1 MGKPFWRSVEYFFT
15 GNYSADN
22 GNNDIVAIGF
32 GGEIHAYGGDDHVTV
47 GSIGATVHTGSGND
61 TVVGGSAYLR
71 VEDSTGHLSVKG
83 AAGYADIN
91 KSGDGNVSFAGAAGG
106 VSIDHLGHHGDVS
119 YGGAAAYNSVKR
131 KGLSGNVTFKGAG
144 GYNALWHETN
154 HGNLSFAGAGAG
166 NKLDRTWF
174 DQYQG
179 SRGDV
184 SFDGAGAANSISSR
198 VETGNITFRGAGA
211 DNHLV
216 RKGKVGD
223 ITLQGAGAS
232 NRIERTRQAE
242 DVYQQTHGNI
252 RFEGVGGYNSFYS
265 DVAHG
270 DIHFSGGG
278 AYNTITRKG
287 SGSSFDAQGM
297 EYAKAEDIVLT
308 TAKMH
313 GSWIGSGT
321 HAVTAVKSE
330 REPNTYLFA
339 IADGT
344 YTKINKVR
352 LSNDPKTGKLKYY
365 SEAWYKQGNHLS
377 GLARSDVSSAGGFEV
392 NPINGGYTLSNIA
405 VEHQQSLTVHAME
418 KDLTE
423 YEWVTYANGA
433 LIDAKDV
440 VLSDAKMGGH
450 AISTDGTK
458 VDVQAIK
465 SNRKPNTYV
474 YAKVLGP
481 YTKIVVV
488 ELANDAETGVLK
500 YQARSWY
507 KEGDHTANL
516 ANEDISSANGYHSMG
531 KGGYSLSALNY
542 SVNAIRSMSETVA
555 DIDEYTD
562 QTLFKPATDSG
573 ESSGD
578 VHFSGAGGG
587 NVIKSNVTRGNVYFN
602 GGGIANV
609 ILHSSQF
616 GNTEFNGGGAANVI
630 VKSGEEGDLTFRG
643 AGLANVLVHQSKQGK
658 MDVYAGGAVNV
669 LVRIGDGQYLAHLLA
684 YGNISV
690 HKGNGNSRVAM
701 LGGYNTHTQIGS
713 GHGLW
718 LAAGGFNVMTQVG
731 NGEVTSVLAGGA
743 NVLTKVGE
751 GELTAGMLGGANV
764 MTHISGDEQ
773 ASNTTAVALG
783 GANILTKKGKGD
795 TLAVMGGGAN
805 VLTHVG
811 DGSTTGVMVGGAN
824 ILTKVGNG
832 DTTGIMLGVGNVLTH
847 VGDGQTLGVMGAA
860 GNIFTKV
867 GDGTSIAAMI
877 GAGNIFTHVGE
888 GNAWALMGGL
898 GNVFTKVGNGDAL
911 ALMVAEANVFTHI
924 GDGMSVALMLAKG
937 NVATKVGNGTTLAAM
952 VGNANIFTHIGNG
965 STFAAMIGQ
974 ANVMTKVGND
984 LTAALMVGKANIY
997 THVGDGT
1004 SLGLFAGEMNV
1015 MTKVGNGTTLAA
1027 MFGKANI
1034 MTHVGDGLTGV
1045 LALGE
1050 ANIVT
1055 KVGDDFMGVVAAAK
1069 ANVVTHVGDAT
1080 TAAVLAGKG
1089 NILTKVGEGTTVGLL
1104 ISDIGNVMT
1113 HVGDGTTIGIAKG
1126 KANIVTKVGDGLG
1139 INVAWG
1145 QANVFTQVGDG
1156 DRYNFAK
1163 GEANILTKVG
1173 DGQEVSVVQGK
1184 ANIITHV
1191 GNGDDYTGAWGKA
1204 NVITKV
1210 GDGRNV
1216 VLAKGEANIVTQ
1228 VGDGDS
1234 FNALWSKG
1242 NVVTKVG
1249 DGMQVTAAKGKA
1261 NITTTVGNGLS
1272 VTAAYG
1278 DANINTKV
1286 GNGVSVNVA
1295 WGKYNIN
1302 TKVGDGL
1309 NVAVMKG
1316 KANANIHIGDGLNIN
1331 ASYARNNV
1339 AIKVG
1344 NGDFYSLAVASSN
1357 TSSNKLSALFDNV
1370 KQTLLGVGGSQ
1381 AINYLVQGDEAS
1393 TSGTQKGRG
1402 AIATPEITKLDGF
1415 QMDAIEEVGSDL
1427 GDSLTG
1433 SVTKVDTPD
1442 LNEMDNDLNIDGASD
1457 HAPNLIVNGDFE
1469 QGDRGWQSTHGVE
1482 ASYSGSVY
1490 GVNGEGHGTRV
1501 TELDTHTN
1509 TSLYQDLTDLTE
1521 GEVIAV
1527 SFDFAKRAG
1536 LSNNEGIEVLWNGEV
1551 VFSSSGDASAWQQ
1564 KTLKLTAHAGSN
1576 RIEFKGT
1583 GHNDGLGYILDNV
1596 VAKSESSPQA
1606 NAVSE
1611 HAKQNQA
1618 SQNALS
1624 DKERAEADRQRL
1636 EQEKQKQL
1644 DAVAGSQSQLESTD
1658 QQAIENNGQA
1668 QRDAVKEE
1676 SEAVTAELTTL
1687 AQGLDVLDGQATHTG
1702 KSGEQWRNDFAGGLL
1717 DGVQSQIDDAKQ
1729 LASDKMA
1736 AAKQT
1741 QSDNNSKVKD
1751 SIAKSEAG
1759 VAKGEQNRAGA
1770 EQDIAEA
1777 KADAETRKADAVAKS
1792 HDAKQAESDAHSAAN
1807 DAQSRGDRDAMN
1819 AENKANQ
1826 AQNDAQGA
1834 KQNEG
1839 DRPDRQGVA
1848 GSGLSGNA
1856 HRVEGA
1862 GETGSHV
1869 NTDSQ
1874 TNADGRFS
1882 DGLTEQELEAL
1893 EGATNAVNRLQIN
1906 AGIRSK
1912 NSGSTITSMFMEA
1925 NADSI
1930 VVDTTASQDV
1940 VRKEV
1945 RISGVNLVGL
1955 GEASHDSAE
1964 SLVAARAEKVANLYR
1979 WLDTDNDVATDKYVP
1994 VPGFERVDADVSDEV
2009 KQRMIQ
2015 SMSGY
2020 IEHTDNQVPK
2030 DQAQALATLFVES
2043 TLDYDWDKRVE
2054 FLTKL
2059 ESYGYSFE
2067 TPHAEKSIVSFW
2079 SGKNFKQYRDVLDN
2093 AQTDGKKVVYD
2104 IDVKGN
2110 AFAIDLNKHLMR
2122 WGGLFLDPD
2131 NAEQNQLKSS
2141 IDAATFSN
2149 TGFWSSVYATG
2160 AQHDVYVIAEG
2171 GVRLGNYFWHVE
2183 LPALRQLQREGLVGE
2198 IRLLDKPVSEYKDLP
2213 ADEIGRRLTDAGV
2226 GVKVRFD
2233 ALSSAR
2239 QAELLADNPDD
2250 YRADTLVELDVKL
2263 SAIDSMLRESLPFYS
2278 LRTERNLLVQEGDEG
2293 FEVRS
2298 WPGSDDK
2305 SKTILLDNPEDAAQ
2319 QKAIERFILANFDNF
2334 EQMPDE
2340 LFLVDNKV
2348 LSHHDGRTRILAQK
2362 EDGAW
2367 TYNTNSELMSVT
2379 ELLDAAHVSG
2389 KVRGE
2394 SYQKVIDALAEYHAS
2409 TAEHADYELESVEQL
2424 VNLRKK
2430 IEGYAL
2436 GHPDSGRLEAM
2447 NSLLNQVNSRLEE
2460 VSVLAVSE
2468 QSIKAHDSF
2477 SRLYDQL
2484 DNAHLK
2490 QSKHLYLDGN
2500 GDFVTKGKGNLAKI
2514 DQLGGSDAVLEKV
2527 KASVN
2532 HEYGQAIADTIFAGL
2547 SANELAKDGK
2557 GIDITGLNRIHQA
2570 LEQHMSPVSATMYI
2584 WKPSDHSALG
2594 HAALQIGQGRTQIDA
2609 QAAADFN
2616 KQNYVS
2622 WWPLGSKSSNIRN
2635 IFNVATEYQ
2644 PDLKLRWSDF
2654 SQPAHQNDTL
2664 EHDMASEEN
2673 DGFGLN
2679 DGETKL
2685 KRFIEKLNAAKGI
2698 DAAYKDASE
2707 GYASVL
2713 LGNPDMLVST
2723 GIPAHVFQ
2731 PFVDQWNDTSYDMMD
2746 VANRFAQEL
2755 QKQAQASGDP
2765 ALVAKRIDNVVRLFA
2780 ERALEEIE
2788 AFKASQADEGRVFRI
2803 NLEGLDVAAMQAEW
2817 NRLSHDPDA
2826 RYQLLTKN
2834 CSSTVAKVLK
2844 AGGADK
2850 LIGHTWRPK
2859 FGVWT
2864 PTELFNFGQ
2873 ALQEAQLEIAAK
2885 KQSHQVNDDLDAL
2898 SGSEKHKDKVA
2909 IENDGTPP
2917 RDKVPLSP
2925 LTRFLNNELY
2935 GERDARRKIGDITQT
2950 LLDHAVEK
2958 GESQKVTLKGEAGRL
2973 TGYYHQ
2979 GTASSDDETSTTS
2992 GKVVLFLHGSGSS
3005 AEEQASAIRSHYQKQ
3020 GIDMLAVNLRGY
3032 GESDGGPS
3040 EKGLYQDARTMFNY
3054 LVNDKGIDPSN
3065 IILHGY
3071 SMGGP
3076 IAADLARYAAQN
3088 GQAVSG
3094 LLLDRPMPS
3103 MTKAITAHEVANP
3116 AGIVGTIAKAVN
3128 GQFSVEKNLK
3138 GLPQE
3143 TPILLLTDNEG
3154 LGEEGEKL
3162 RVKLSNSGFNVT
3174 GEQTFYGHEASNRL
3188 MSQYTGQ
3195 IVSDLLNTQHIKHNE
3210 AKLNLEP
3217 HGKNYESRDLIL
3229 KPISQPETVELGMPE
3244 VDQKVLAD
3252 IAERENVIIGVRPV
3266 DEKSKSLIASK
3277 MYSSKGLFVKAKSS
3291 DWGPMSGF
3299 IPVDQSFAKAS
3310 ARRDLET
3317 FNRHAEQS
3325 IQSGNAVSADLYLN
3339 QVRVEELV
3347 SKYHS
3352 LTPLEL
3358 DDQSGMYKTTAT
3370 NGDQSVPFFLNR
3382 VTVDGNELWQVH
3394 YITNGELAPFKVI
3407 GDPVSK
3413 QPMTAD
3419 YDLLTVMYSYGDLG
3433 PQDKVKQPL
3442 TWQQWK
3448 DSVTYEDLTP
3458 KYKELYS
3465 NEDLY
3470 NKKDGASLGNVSG
3483 RLKELKDRI
3492 NVDLGRTNGLEMVHH
3507 GADDANPYAVMA
3519 DNFPATFF
3527 VPKSL
3532 FAEDGLGEGKGS
3544 IQTYFNVNEQG
3555 AVVIRNPQEF
3565 SDFQQVTIN
3574 ASFRASFNDKW
3585 NHGLDE
3591 PLFTTK
3597 RKLSHE
3603 FLNKRDQL
3611 LKKLS
3616 GGRLDAQDETLVAL
3630 GNPDDV
3636 SGNKAIVAVD
3646 VSQIFTRQEL
3656 KERANV
3662 FAKPIGASYQG
3673 ILDQLDLVHQ
3683 TVSRDQIVAS
3693 FELNKKVNAYIA
3705 EHPTSGRNQALTQ
3718 LKEQITS
3725 ALFIGK
3731 MQVAQVDIDAIAQ
3744 TRPELAARIFMV
3756 AIEEA
3761 NGEHRGLTDMMVRW
3775 ANEDPYLAPK
3785 QGYKG
3790 ETPNDLGFDAKYH
3803 VDLGDHYADFKQWL
3817 ETSQSNGLL
3826 SKATLD
3832 ESTKTV
3838 HLGYSYQELQD
3849 LTGVES
3855 VQMAFYFLKE
3865 AAKKVDPISGDSA
3878 EMILLKKFADKSYLS
3893 QLDSDRMD
3901 QIEGIY
3907 RSSHETDVDA
3917 WDRRYSG
3924 AGYDELTNKLAGA
3937 TGVDEQLSVLL
3948 DDRKGLLIGEVHGS
3962 DVNGLRFVNEQMD
3975 ALKKQ
3980 GVTVI
3985 GLEHLRSDLAQP
3997 LIDRYLATGVM
4008 SSELSAMLKTKHLDA
4023 TLFENARANGM
4034 RIVALDANSSARP
4047 NVQGTEHGLMYR
4059 AGAANN
4065 IAVEVLQSLPDDEK
4079 FVAIYG
4085 KAHLQSHKGIEG
4097 FVPGITHRLDLPAL
4111 RVSDSN
4117 QFRVEQDDMTLRVV
4131 YDDVANKPKLTF
4143 KDSLSGANT
4152 AIHNQNVND
4161 WERVAVTPTADGG
4174 ETRFDGQIIVQMEN
4188 DSVVANAAANL
4199 AGKHPESSVVVQ
4211 LDSDGNYR
4219 VVYGDPSKLDGKLRW
4234 QLVGHG
4240 RDDSDSNNTH
4250 LSGYSAE
4257 DLAAKLANFQQS
4269 FSQAENINNTPD
4281 HISIVGCSL
4290 VSDDKQK
4297 GFGHQFI
4304 NAMDVNGLRVDVSAR
4319 SSELAVDATGRK
4331 HTKDENGDWIQKAE
4345 TNKVS
4350 LSWNEQGEVIA
4361 KEERIR
4367 NGIAEG
4373 DIDLSRIGVSDVGEI
4388 ARGAIGDNNDVFDA
4402 PEKRKVE
4409 TETSSSAANNKLSYS
4424 GNIQVNVGDGEFT
4437 AVNWGTS
4444 NVGIKVG
4451 SGGFKSLAFGDNNVM
4466 VHIGNGESKHSVDM
4480 GGYQALEGAQM
4491 FIGNRN
4497 VSFNLGQSNDLLVMM
4512 DKSIPTPPLVNPFDG
4527 AARISGVLQSIATS
4541 GEDQD
4546 WLAAQEQQWTL
4557 SGAKKF
4563 VKDMS
4568 GLDQSSSV
4576 DYTCLVEL
4584 DSHNERSSRG
4594 LKHDTEAALNKQYNQ
4609 WLSGNSDSSAGK
4621 LSRAD
4626 KLRQANEKLAF
4637 NFAVGGQ
4644 GADIQVTTGNWNF
4657 MFGDNIQSIL
4667 DTNLG
4672 SLFGL
4677 MTQQF
4682 SATGQAKTTFTYTP
4696 EDLPRQLKNKLL
4708 GQMAGIGAETT
4719 LADIF
4724 GVDYTTSGQI
4734 VSRNG
4739 EAVDGVAILTEMLE
4753 VIGEFSGDQLQ
4764 AFVDPAK
4771 LLDSLKSGI
4780 DMGADGI
4787 QSFAET
4793 HGLKDKAPE
4802 EEENKSAVSVNGT
4815 SVNSAQGATASDGN
4829 TETAETQD
4837 RAFGFNS
4844 LNLPNLFATIFS
4856 QDKQKEMK
4864 SLVENL
4870 KENLTADLLNMKE
4883 KTFDFLRNSG
4893 HLQGD
4898 GDINLSLGNYNF
4910 NWGGDGKDLGAY
4922 LGDNNNFWGGRG
4934 DDVFYATGTS
4944 NIFTGGEGSD
4954 MGVLMGREN
4963 MMFGGDGND
4972 TAVVAG
4978 RINHVFLG
4986 AGDDQSFVFGE
4997 GGEIDTGL
5005 GRDYVVTS
5013 GNFNRVDTGDGQDYS
5028 VTIGNNNQVE
5038 LGAGNDFAN
5047 VFGNYNRI
5055 NASAGNDVVKLMGY
5069 HAVLNGGEGED
5080 HLIAAAISKFS
5091 QFNGEEGRD
5100 LMVLG
5105 GYQNTFKGG
5114 TDVDSFVVSGD
5125 VIDNLVEDISS
5136 EDNIVF
5142 NGIDWQKL
5150 WFERSGY
5157 DLKLSI
5163 LRDPVSET
5171 DQAKF
5176 EHIGSVTFNDY
5187 FDGKRAQMI
5196 IAMGEKDANGERE
5209 YTTLSESSIDALVQ
5223 AMSGFDPQAGDNG
5236 FIDNLDSK
5244 SRVAIST
5251 AWADVVHKKGITV

>member
-15 GNYSADN
+15 GNYSADD
-22 GNNDIVAIGF
+22 GNNNIVAIGF
-32 GGEIHAYGGDDHVTV
+32 GGQIHAYGGDDHVTV
-47 GSIGATVHTGSGND
+47 GSIGATVYTGSGND
-61 TVVGGSAYLR
+61 TVVGGSAYLK
-71 VEDSTGHLSVKG
+71 VEDSTGHLTVKG

-106 VSIDHLGHHGDVS
+106 VSIDHLGNHGDVS
-119 YGGAAAYNSVKR
+119 YGGAAAYNGITR
-131 KGLSGNVTFKGAG
+131 KGLSGNVTFAGAG

-154 HGNLSFAGAGAG
+154 QGNLSFTGAGAG

-174 DQYQG
+174 NRYQG
-179 SRGDV
+179 SHGDV
-184 SFDGAGAANSISSR
+184 TFDGAGAANSISSR

-232 NRIERTRQAE
+232 NRIERTHQAE
-242 DVYQQTHGNI
+242 DVYTQTRGNI
-252 RFEGVGGYNSFYS
+252 RFEGVGGYNSLYS

-278 AYNTITRKG
+278 AYNTIIRKG
-287 SGSSFDAQGM
+287 SGNDFAKEGM
-297 EYAKAEDIVLT
+297 TNAKADEIVLT
-308 TAKMH
+308 KAVMS
-313 GSWIGSGT
+313 GSWIGQD
-321 HAVTAVKSE
+321 HHVTAVKSAS
-330 REPNTYLFA
+330 EPNTYLFA
-339 IADGT
+339 FADST
-344 YTKINKVR
+344 YTKINKVQLR
-352 LSNDPKTGKLKYY
+352 NDPQTGELKYY
-365 SEAWYKQGNHLS
+365 STAWYKEGNHLS
-377 GLARSDVSSAGGFEV
+377 NLANQDISDNGGFTAV
-392 NPINGGYTLSNIA
+392 NINGAYTLSDLK
-405 VEHQQSLTVHAME
+405 VEHQQSVTVHAVE
-418 KDLTE
+418 KSLTE

-433 LIDAKDV
+433 VIDAKEV
-440 VLSDAKMGGH
+440 SLSDAKMGGH
-450 AISTDGTK
+450 AIYADGTK
-458 VDVQAIK
+458 VDVKAVK
-465 SNRKPNTYV
+465 SNRQPNTYI

-488 ELANDAETGVLK
+488 ELANDPETGALK

-507 KEGDHTANL
+507 KEGDHTANI
-516 ANEDISSANGYHSMG
+516 ANQDISSATGYNPMG
-531 KGGYSLSALNY
+531 KGGYSLSDLHY
-542 SVNAIRSMSETVA
+542 SVNAVRSTSETVA
-555 DIDEYTD
+555 DIEEYTD
-562 QTLFKPATDSG
+562 QTLFKPANDSG

-578 VHFSGAGGG
+578 VRFNGAGGG
-587 NVIKSNVTRGNVYFN
+587 NVIKSNVTRGNVHFN

-643 AGLANVLVHQSKQGK
+643 AGLANVLVHQSQQGK

-669 LVRIGDGQYLAHLLA
+669 LVRLGDGQYLAHLLA

-690 HKGNGNSRVAM
+690 QKGSGDSRVVM

-713 GHGLW
+713 GNGLW

-731 NGEVTSVLAGGA
+731 QGDVAAVLAGGA
-743 NVLTKVGE
+743 NVLTKMGE
-751 GELTAGMLGGANV
+751 GELTSGMLGGANV
-764 MTHISGDEQ
+764 ITHISNDDQ
-773 ASNTTAVALG
+773 LSNTTAVALG
-783 GANILTKKGKGD
+783 GANILTKKGKGN

-811 DGSTTGVMVGGAN
+811 DGTTTGVMVGGAN

-867 GDGTSIAAMI
+867 GDGTSIAVMI

-952 VGNANIFTHIGNG
+952 VGNANIFTHIGHG

-974 ANVMTKVGND
+974 ANIMTKVGND
-984 LTAALMVGKANIY
+984 LTAALMVGKANIM

-1004 SLGLFAGEMNV
+1004 SLGLFAGEVNV
-1015 MTKVGNGTTLAA
+1015 MTKVGNGSTLAA

-1104 ISDIGNVMT
+1104 ISDVGNVMT

-1126 KANIVTKVGDGLG
+1126 KANLITKVGDGLG
-1139 INVAWG
+1139 VNVAWG

-1163 GEANILTKVG
+1163 GEANLITKVG
-1173 DGQEVSVVQGK
+1173 DGQEVSVVQGE

-1210 GDGRNV
+1210 GHGQNV

-1228 VGDGDS
+1228 VSNGDS

-1242 NVVTKVG
+1242 NIVTKVG
-1249 DGMQVTAAKGKA
+1249 DGMQVTAAKGQA

-1286 GNGVSVNVA
+1286 GDGVSVNVA

-1316 KANANIHIGDGLNIN
+1316 KANANIHVGDGLNIN
-1331 ASYARNNV
+1331 ASYAQNNV

-1357 TSSNKLSALFDNV
+1357 TSSNKLSALFDNI
-1370 KQTLLGVGGSQ
+1370 KQTVLGVGGSQ

-1393 TSGTQKGRG
+1393 SSGTHKGRG

-1415 QMDAIEEVGSDL
+1415 QMDAIKEVGSDL

-1442 LNEMDNDLNIDGASD
+1442 LNKMQHALNVDDSSVQ
-1457 HAPNLIVNGDFE
+1457 APNLIVNGDFE
-1469 QGDRGWQSTHGVE
+1469 LGEHGWQSTHGVE
-1482 ASYSGSVY
+1482 ASYAGSVY
-1490 GVNGEGHGTRV
+1490 GVEGEGHGARV
-1501 TELDTHTN
+1501 TELDTYTN
-1509 TSLYQDLTDLTE
+1509 TSLYQDLANLAQ

-1551 VFSSSGDASAWQQ
+1551 VFSSSGDESTWQQ
-1564 KTLKLTAHAGSN
+1564 KTLKLIAQAGSN

-1596 VAKSESSPQA
+1596 VATSESSQQA
-1606 NAVSE
+1606 NAIRE
-1611 HAKQNQA
+1611 HATQNPA
-1618 SQNALS
+1618 AQNALS

-1658 QQAIENNGQA
+1658 QQALGNNGQA
-1668 QRDAVKEE
+1668 QRDAVQEE
-1676 SEAVTAELTTL
+1676 SEAITAELTKL

-1702 KSGEQWRNDFAGGLL
+1702 ESGDQWRNEFASGLL
-1717 DGVQSQIDDAKQ
+1717 AGVQTQLDDAKQ
-1729 LASDKMA
+1729 LANDKIA
-1736 AAKQT
+1736 EAKQT
-1741 QSDNNSKVKD
+1741 HADNQNKVKD
-1751 SIAKSEAG
+1751 AVAKSEAG

-1770 EQDIAEA
+1770 EQDIADA
-1777 KADAETRKADAVAKS
+1777 QADSEKRKADSLAKGK
-1792 HDAKQAESDAHSAAN
+1792 DAQQAESDAHHAVN
-1807 DAQSRGDRDAMN
+1807 NAQSRGDRDVQL

-1826 AQNDAQGA
+1826 AQADAQGA
-1834 KQNEG
+1834 KQNGG
-1839 DRPDRQGVA
+1839 DRPDRQGVT

-1856 HRVEGA
+1856 HSVEGA
-1862 GETGSHV
+1862 GETDSHV
-1869 NTDSQ
+1869 KTDSQ

-1882 DGLTEQELEAL
+1882 EGLTEQEQEAL

-1906 AGIRSK
+1906 AGIRAK
-1912 NSGSTITSMFMEA
+1912 NSGSSMTSMFSET
-1925 NADSI
+1925 NSKSI
-1930 VVDTTASQDV
+1930 VVPTKVSPEP
-1940 VRKEV
+1940 VRQEVTRRDV
-1945 RISGVNLVGL
+1945 RISGVNL
-1955 GEASHDSAE
+1955 E
-1964 SLVAARAEKVANLYR
+1964 SLSAVQGNQPTGQLASKS
-1979 WLDTDNDVATDKYVP
+1979 
-1994 VPGFERVDADVSDEV
+1994 VPGFKSHFASTSIGIENELSGLVVVLPKNSAQTFGYVHDSQGNPLFMLTKDMNQGGYSNPVGINDIQGVNNWQTHTIELVTYPSEISDTAAVESRKEAMLWLAKEFTDHINQSNHQSLPHLVSDDG
-2009 KQRMIQ
+2009 RF
-2015 SMSGY
+2015 
-2020 IEHTDNQVPK
+2020 
-2030 DQAQALATLFVES
+2030 TLVIS
-2043 TLDYDWDKRVE
+2043 N
-2054 FLTKL
+2054 
-2059 ESYGYSFE
+2059 S
-2067 TPHAEKSIVSFW
+2067 
-2079 SGKNFKQYRDVLDN
+2079 
-2093 AQTDGKKVVYD
+2093 
-2104 IDVKGN
+2104 
-2110 AFAIDLNKHLMR
+2110 KHLIAA
-2122 WGGLFLDPD
+2122 GNGT
-2131 NAEQNQLKSS
+2131 S
-2141 IDAATFSN
+2141 IDAQGKTIGMTPSGQQATMAISAKEFGTSSSSEVRLLESAPWYQAGLRDEFLANAKN
-2149 TGFWSSVYATG
+2149 TTLDDPATAQNVYAYLTSVYSKTADLAKEYG
-2160 AQHDVYVIAEG
+2160 IYINDWDPSSEGFSPNAQGLTDPKVKNAWSILPRTKPVRMLELLSAEDSRYVRQQIAEKLKGTYSESLAKNVFEYFQYG
-2171 GVRLGNYFWHVE
+2171 GEVAGHGINNATTGSVQQPE
-2183 LPALRQLQREGLVGE
+2183 PAILFEFRSVPSALSDFVP
-2198 IRLLDKPVSEYKDLP
+2198 KTAS
-2213 ADEIGRRLTDAGV
+2213 T
-2226 GVKVRFD
+2226 VKVDVKALDHFDSASRKAIITEVNALVSGSEDFD
-2233 ALSSAR
+2233 AWYQEYRASKGQPPVKNPKSSASANHK
-2239 QAELLADNPDD
+2239 AEWLMTQHAEQWAKITAPYTDNHETLTSTKLASNDKE
-2250 YRADTLVELDVKL
+2250 ELHALGETSNLEHNKQQENVA
-2263 SAIDSMLRESLPFYS
+2263 SIINTMLNDMLPFYA

-2293 FEVRS
+2293 FEVRA
-2298 WPGSDDK
+2298 WPGTEDK
-2305 SKTILLDNPEDAAQ
+2305 SKTIILEDPEDAAQ
-2319 QKAIERFILANFDNF
+2319 HKAIERFILANFDNF

-2348 LSHHDGRTRILAQK
+2348 ISHHEGRTHVLAQK
-2362 EDGAW
+2362 VDGAW
-2367 TYNTNSELMSVT
+2367 QYNATVELISVT
-2379 ELLDAAHVSG
+2379 ELLDAANVTG
-2389 KVRGE
+2389 KIRGE
-2394 SYQKVIDALAEYHAS
+2394 SYQQVIDALTDYHAS
-2409 TAEHADYELESVEQL
+2409 ITEHADYEPESVEKL
-2424 VNLRKK
+2424 LNLRKK
-2430 IEGYAL
+2430 IEGYVL
-2436 GHPDSGRLEAM
+2436 GHPDSGRVEAM
-2447 NSLLNQVNSRLEE
+2447 NSLLNQVNTRLDE
-2460 VSVLAVSE
+2460 VSLLSVAE
-2468 QSIKAHDSF
+2468 QTIQAQDSF

-2484 DNAHLK
+2484 EAANLK
-2490 QSKHLYLDGN
+2490 ESKHLYLDQN
-2500 GDFVTKGKGNLAKI
+2500 GDFVTKGKGNLANI
-2514 DQLGGSDAVLEKV
+2514 DLLGSREAVLEKV
-2527 KASVN
+2527 KLTVSN
-2532 HEYGQAIADTIFAGL
+2532 EYGQTVADTIFAGL
-2547 SANELAKDGK
+2547 SAKDLAKDGK
-2557 GIDITGLNRIHQA
+2557 GIDIAGLNKVHQA
-2570 LEQHMSPVSATMYI
+2570 IEQHLSPVSATLYI

-2594 HAALQIGQGRTQIDA
+2594 HAALQIGQGRTQLEG

-2616 KQNYVS
+2616 QQNYVS
-2622 WWPLGSKSSNIRN
+2622 WWPLGSKSSNISN
-2635 IFNVATEYQ
+2635 ILNVATKDQ
-2644 PDLKLRWSDF
+2644 PDLKLRGSDF

-2664 EHDMASEEN
+2664 EHDVASEEN
-2673 DGFGLN
+2673 DGFGLH
-2679 DGETKL
+2679 DGDIKL

-2698 DAAYKDASE
+2698 DASFKEASE

-2713 LGNPDMLVST
+2713 LGNPDMLETT

-2731 PFVDQWNDTSYDMMD
+2731 PFVEQWNDTSYDMMD

-2755 QKQAQASGDP
+2755 RLQAQRSDDP
-2765 ALVAKRIDNVVRLFA
+2765 ELLEKRIGNVVRQFA

-2788 AFKASQADEGRVFRI
+2788 TFKASQADQGRVFRI

-2817 NRLSHDPDA
+2817 HRLSNDPDA

-2850 LIGHTWRPK
+2850 LIGHTWLPK

-2885 KQSHQVNDDLDAL
+2885 KQSHQVTDVLDAL
-2898 SGSEKHKDKVA
+2898 SGNEKPKENVA

-2917 RDKVPLSP
+2917 RDKESLSP

-2935 GERDARRKIGDITQT
+2935 GDKEARRKIGEITQT
-2950 LLDHAVEK
+2950 LLDHAVKK
-2958 GESQKVTLKGEAGRL
+2958 GESQKITLQGEAGRL

-2979 GTASSDDETSTTS
+2979 GTAPREGETSSPS

-3005 AEEQASAIRSHYQKQ
+3005 AEEQASAIRNHYQKQ

-3065 IILHGY
+3065 IIIHGY

-3116 AGIVGTIAKAVN
+3116 AGIVGAIAKAVN
-3128 GQFSVEKNLK
+3128 GQFSVEKNLE
-3138 GLPQE
+3138 GLPKE
-3143 TPILLLTDNEG
+3143 TSILLLTDNEG
-3154 LGEEGEKL
+3154 LGNEGEKL
-3162 RVKLSNSGFNVT
+3162 RTKLTASGYNVT

-3188 MSQYTGQ
+3188 MSQYADQ
-3195 IVSDLLNTQHIKHNE
+3195 IVSGLSSS
-3210 AKLNLEP
+3210 A
-3217 HGKNYESRDLIL
+3217 S
-3229 KPISQPETVELGMPE
+3229 
-3244 VDQKVLAD
+3244 
-3252 IAERENVIIGVRPV
+3252 V
-3266 DEKSKSLIASK
+3266 DEDLDQQGLDTTSTKDQGISNKNDHLQVVDSKEAL
-3277 MYSSKGLFVKAKSS
+3277 S
-3291 DWGPMSGF
+3291 DGKILHNQDVNSWGP
-3299 IPVDQSFAKAS
+3299 
-3310 ARRDLET
+3310 
-3317 FNRHAEQS
+3317 
-3325 IQSGNAVSADLYLN
+3325 
-3339 QVRVEELV
+3339 
-3347 SKYHS
+3347 
-3352 LTPLEL
+3352 
-3358 DDQSGMYKTTAT
+3358 
-3370 NGDQSVPFFLNR
+3370 
-3382 VTVDGNELWQVH
+3382 
-3394 YITNGELAPFKVI
+3394 IT
-3407 GDPVSK
+3407 
-3413 QPMTAD
+3413 
-3419 YDLLTVMYSYGDLG
+3419 
-3433 PQDKVKQPL
+3433 
-3442 TWQQWK
+3442 
-3448 DSVTYEDLTP
+3448 
-3458 KYKELYS
+3458 
-3465 NEDLY
+3465 
-3470 NKKDGASLGNVSG
+3470 
-3483 RLKELKDRI
+3483 
-3492 NVDLGRTNGLEMVHH
+3492 
-3507 GADDANPYAVMA
+3507 
-3519 DNFPATFF
+3519 
-3527 VPKSL
+3527 
-3532 FAEDGLGEGKGS
+3532 
-3544 IQTYFNVNEQG
+3544 
-3555 AVVIRNPQEF
+3555 
-3565 SDFQQVTIN
+3565 
-3574 ASFRASFNDKW
+3574 
-3585 NHGLDE
+3585 
-3591 PLFTTK
+3591 
-3597 RKLSHE
+3597 
-3603 FLNKRDQL
+3603 
-3611 LKKLS
+3611 
-3616 GGRLDAQDETLVAL
+3616 
-3630 GNPDDV
+3630 
-3636 SGNKAIVAVD
+3636 
-3646 VSQIFTRQEL
+3646 
-3656 KERANV
+3656 
-3662 FAKPIGASYQG
+3662 
-3673 ILDQLDLVHQ
+3673 
-3683 TVSRDQIVAS
+3683 
-3693 FELNKKVNAYIA
+3693 
-3705 EHPTSGRNQALTQ
+3705 
-3718 LKEQITS
+3718 
-3725 ALFIGK
+3725 
-3731 MQVAQVDIDAIAQ
+3731 
-3744 TRPELAARIFMV
+3744 
-3756 AIEEA
+3756 
-3761 NGEHRGLTDMMVRW
+3761 
-3775 ANEDPYLAPK
+3775 
-3785 QGYKG
+3785 
-3790 ETPNDLGFDAKYH
+3790 
-3803 VDLGDHYADFKQWL
+3803 
-3817 ETSQSNGLL
+3817 
-3826 SKATLD
+3826 
-3832 ESTKTV
+3832 
-3838 HLGYSYQELQD
+3838 
-3849 LTGVES
+3849 
-3855 VQMAFYFLKE
+3855 
-3865 AAKKVDPISGDSA
+3865 
-3878 EMILLKKFADKSYLS
+3878 
-3893 QLDSDRMD
+3893 
-3901 QIEGIY
+3901 
-3907 RSSHETDVDA
+3907 
-3917 WDRRYSG
+3917 
-3924 AGYDELTNKLAGA
+3924 
-3937 TGVDEQLSVLL
+3937 
-3948 DDRKGLLIGEVHGS
+3948 
-3962 DVNGLRFVNEQMD
+3962 
-3975 ALKKQ
+3975 
-3980 GVTVI
+3980 
-3985 GLEHLRSDLAQP
+3985 
-3997 LIDRYLATGVM
+3997 
-4008 SSELSAMLKTKHLDA
+4008 
-4023 TLFENARANGM
+4023 
-4034 RIVALDANSSARP
+4034 
-4047 NVQGTEHGLMYR
+4047 
-4059 AGAANN
+4059 
-4065 IAVEVLQSLPDDEK
+4065 
-4079 FVAIYG
+4079 
-4085 KAHLQSHKGIEG
+4085 
-4097 FVPGITHRLDLPAL
+4097 
-4111 RVSDSN
+4111 
-4117 QFRVEQDDMTLRVV
+4117 
-4131 YDDVANKPKLTF
+4131 
-4143 KDSLSGANT
+4143 
-4152 AIHNQNVND
+4152 
-4161 WERVAVTPTADGG
+4161 VTPTTDGG

-4188 DSVVANAAANL
+4188 DPVVAKAAANL
-4199 AGKHPESSVVVQ
+4199 AGKHAESSVVVQ

-4240 RDDSDSNNTH
+4240 RDHSESSNTR
-4250 LSGYSAE
+4250 LSGYSADE
-4257 DLAAKLANFQQS
+4257 LAVKLAKFQQS
-4269 FSQAENINNTPD
+4269 FNQAENINNKPD

-4304 NAMDVNGLRVDVSAR
+4304 NAMDANGLRVDVSVR
-4319 SSELAVDATGRK
+4319 SSELAVDEAGRK
-4331 HTKDENGDWIQKAE
+4331 HTKDANGDWVQKAE
-4345 TNKVS
+4345 NNKVS
-4350 LSWNEQGEVIA
+4350 LSWDAQGEVVA
-4361 KEERIR
+4361 KDERIR

-4373 DIDLSRIGVSDVGEI
+4373 DIDLSRIGVNNVDEP
-4388 ARGAIGDNNDVFDA
+4388 ARGAIGDNSDVFDA
-4402 PEKRKVE
+4402 PEKRIPE
-4409 TETSSSAANNKLSYS
+4409 TEVIANSSSSNQLSYS
-4424 GNIQVNVGDGEFT
+4424 GNIQVNVGEGEFT

-4451 SGGFKSLAFGDNNVM
+4451 TGGFKSLAFGDNNVM
-4466 VHIGNGESKHSVDM
+4466 VHIGDGESKHSVDI

-4491 FIGNRN
+4491 FLGNRN
-4497 VSFNLGQSNDLLVMM
+4497 VSFNFGHSNDLILMM

-4527 AARISGVLQSIATS
+4527 AARISGVLQGIAMS
-4541 GEDQD
+4541 GEGED

-4576 DYTCLVEL
+4576 DYTHLVQL
-4584 DSHNERSSRG
+4584 NSQNERDSRG
-4594 LKHDTEAALNKQYNQ
+4594 LKHDAETTLNKQYNQ
-4609 WLSGNSDSSAGK
+4609 WLSGNGNSGTSQ

-4682 SATGQAKTTFTYTP
+4682 TATGQAKTTFTYTP
-4696 EDLPRQLKNKLL
+4696 QDLPRQLKNKLL
-4708 GQMAGIGAETT
+4708 GQLAGVGAETT

-4724 GVDYTTSGQI
+4724 GVDYTASGQI
-4734 VSRNG
+4734 ISRNG
-4739 EAVDGVAILTEMLE
+4739 QAVDGVAILKEMLE

-4771 LLDSLKSGI
+4771 LLDSLKAGI

-4787 QSFAET
+4787 KSFAET
-4793 HGLKDKAPE
+4793 HGLKEKAPE
-4802 EEENKSAVSVNGT
+4802 EEKENSSVSVNGAN
-4815 SVNSAQGATASDGN
+4815 VNSAQGATVADGN
-4829 TETAETQD
+4829 TETAETQG
-4837 RAFGFNS
+4837 RAFGLNS

-4870 KENLTADLLNMKE
+4870 KQNLTADLLNMKE

-4898 GDINLSLGNYNF
+4898 GDINISLGNYNF

-4944 NIFTGGEGSD
+4944 NIFTGGEGND

-4997 GGEIDTGL
+4997 GGEIDTGS

-5013 GNFNRVDTGDGQDYS
+5013 GNFNRVDTGDDQDYS

-5055 NASAGNDVVKLMGY
+5055 NAGAGNDVVKLMGY
-5069 HAVLNGGEGED
+5069 HAVLNGGDGDD
-5080 HLIAAAISKFS
+5080 HLIATAISKFS
-5091 QFNGEEGRD
+5091 QFNGGEGRD

-5125 VIDNLVEDISS
+5125 VIDNLVEDIRS

-5163 LRDPVSET
+5163 LRDPSNDS
-5171 DQAKF
+5171 DQSKF
-5176 EHIGSVTFNDY
+5176 EHIGSVTFSDY
-5187 FDGKRAQMI
+5187 FNGNRAQVVIGMS
-5196 IAMGEKDANGERE
+5196 EKDLSGERE
-5209 YTTLSESSIDALVQ
+5209 YTMLSDSAIDALVQ
-5223 AMSGFDPQAGDNG
+5223 AMSGFEPQAGDNG
-5236 FIDNLDSK
+5236 FIDSLESK
-5244 SRVAIST
+5244 SQAAISM
-5251 AWADVVHKKGITV
+5251 AWSDVVHKKGLMV

>member
-15 GNYSADN
+15 GNYSADD
-22 GNNDIVAIGF
+22 GNNNIVAIGF
-32 GGEIHAYGGDDHVTV
+32 GGQIHAYGGDDHVTV
-47 GSIGATVHTGSGND
+47 GSIGATVYTGSGND
-61 TVVGGSAYLR
+61 TVVGGSAYLK
-71 VEDSTGHLSVKG
+71 VEDSTGHLIVKG

-106 VSIDHLGHHGDVS
+106 VSIDHLGNHGDVS
-119 YGGAAAYNSVKR
+119 YGGAAAYNGITR
-131 KGLSGNVTFKGAG
+131 KGLSGNVTFAGAG

-154 HGNLSFAGAGAG
+154 QGNLSFTGAGAG
-166 NKLDRTWF
+166 NKLDRTWSNR
-174 DQYQG
+174 YQG
-179 SRGDV
+179 SHGDV
-184 SFDGAGAANSISSR
+184 TFDGAGAANSISSR

-232 NRIERTRQAE
+232 NRIERTHQAE
-242 DVYQQTHGNI
+242 DVYTQTRGNI
-252 RFEGVGGYNSFYS
+252 RFEGVGGYNSLYS

-278 AYNTITRKG
+278 AYNTIIRKG
-287 SGSSFDAQGM
+287 SGNDFAKEGM
-297 EYAKAEDIVLT
+297 TNAKADEIVLT
-308 TAKMH
+308 KAVMS
-313 GSWIGSGT
+313 GSWIGQD
-321 HAVTAVKSE
+321 HHVTAVKSAS
-330 REPNTYLFA
+330 EPNTYLFA
-339 IADGT
+339 FADST
-344 YTKINKVR
+344 YTKINKVQLR
-352 LSNDPKTGKLKYY
+352 NDPQTGELKYY
-365 SEAWYKQGNHLS
+365 STAWYKEGNHLS
-377 GLARSDVSSAGGFEV
+377 NLANQDISDNGGFTAV
-392 NPINGGYTLSNIA
+392 NINGAYTLSDLK
-405 VEHQQSLTVHAME
+405 VEHQQSVTVHAVE
-418 KDLTE
+418 KSLTE

-433 LIDAKDV
+433 VIDAKEV
-440 VLSDAKMGGH
+440 SLSDAKMGGH
-450 AISTDGTK
+450 AIYADGTK
-458 VDVQAIK
+458 VDVKAVK
-465 SNRKPNTYV
+465 SNRQPNTYI

-488 ELANDAETGVLK
+488 ELANDPETGALK

-507 KEGDHTANL
+507 KEGDHTANI
-516 ANEDISSANGYHSMG
+516 ANQDISSATGYNPMG
-531 KGGYSLSALNY
+531 KGGYSLSDLHY
-542 SVNAIRSMSETVA
+542 SVNAVRSTSETVA
-555 DIDEYTD
+555 DIEEYTD
-562 QTLFKPATDSG
+562 QTLFKPANDSG

-578 VHFSGAGGG
+578 VRFNGAGGG
-587 NVIKSNVTRGNVYFN
+587 NVIKSNVTRGNVHFN

-643 AGLANVLVHQSKQGK
+643 AGLANVLVHQSQQGK

-669 LVRIGDGQYLAHLLA
+669 LVRLGDGQYLAHLLA

-690 HKGNGNSRVAM
+690 QKGSGDSRVVM

-713 GHGLW
+713 GNGLW

-731 NGEVTSVLAGGA
+731 QGDVAAVLAGGA
-743 NVLTKVGE
+743 NVLTKMGE
-751 GELTAGMLGGANV
+751 GELTSGMLGGANV
-764 MTHISGDEQ
+764 ITHISNDDQ
-773 ASNTTAVALG
+773 LSNTTAVALG
-783 GANILTKKGKGD
+783 GANILTKKGKGN

-811 DGSTTGVMVGGAN
+811 DGTTTGVMVGGAN

-832 DTTGIMLGVGNVLTH
+832 DTTGILLGVGNVLTH

-867 GDGTSIAAMI
+867 GDGTSIAVMI

-952 VGNANIFTHIGNG
+952 VGNANIFTHVGSG

-974 ANVMTKVGND
+974 ANIMTKVGND
-984 LTAALMVGKANIY
+984 LTAALMVGKANIM

-1004 SLGLFAGEMNV
+1004 SLGLFAGEVNV

-1104 ISDIGNVMT
+1104 ISDVGNVMT

-1126 KANIVTKVGDGLG
+1126 KANLITKVGDGLG
-1139 INVAWG
+1139 VNVAWG

-1163 GEANILTKVG
+1163 GEANLITKVG
-1173 DGQEVSVVQGK
+1173 DGQEVSVVQGE

-1210 GDGRNV
+1210 GHGQNV

-1242 NVVTKVG
+1242 NIVTKVG
-1249 DGMQVTAAKGKA
+1249 DGMQVTAAKGQA
-1261 NITTTVGNGLS
+1261 NITTTVGNGLN

-1286 GNGVSVNVA
+1286 GDGVSVNVA

-1316 KANANIHIGDGLNIN
+1316 KANANIHVGDGLNIN
-1331 ASYARNNV
+1331 ASYAQNNV

-1357 TSSNKLSALFDNV
+1357 TSSNKLSALFDNI
-1370 KQTLLGVGGSQ
+1370 KQTVLGVGGSQ

-1393 TSGTQKGRG
+1393 SSGTHKGRG

-1415 QMDAIEEVGSDL
+1415 QMDAIKEVGSDL

-1442 LNEMDNDLNIDGASD
+1442 LNKMQHAINVDDSSVQ
-1457 HAPNLIVNGDFE
+1457 APNLIVNGDFE
-1469 QGDRGWQSTHGVE
+1469 LGEHGWQSTHGVE
-1482 ASYSGSVY
+1482 ASYAGSVY
-1490 GVNGEGHGTRV
+1490 GVEGEGHGARV
-1501 TELDTHTN
+1501 TELDTYTN
-1509 TSLYQDLTDLTE
+1509 TSLYQDLANLAQ

-1551 VFSSSGDASAWQQ
+1551 VFSSSGDESAWQQ
-1564 KTLKLTAHAGSN
+1564 KTLKLTAQAGSN

-1596 VAKSESSPQA
+1596 VATSESSQQA
-1606 NAVSE
+1606 NAIRE
-1611 HAKQNQA
+1611 HATQNPA
-1618 SQNALS
+1618 AQNALS

-1658 QQAIENNGQA
+1658 QQALGNNGQA
-1668 QRDAVKEE
+1668 QRDAVQEE
-1676 SEAVTAELTTL
+1676 SEAITAELTKL

-1702 KSGEQWRNDFAGGLL
+1702 ESGDQWRNEFASGLL
-1717 DGVQSQIDDAKQ
+1717 AGVQTQLDDAKQ
-1729 LASDKMA
+1729 LANDKIA
-1736 AAKQT
+1736 EAKQT
-1741 QSDNNSKVKD
+1741 HADNQNKVKD
-1751 SIAKSEAG
+1751 AVAKSEAG

-1770 EQDIAEA
+1770 EQDIADA
-1777 KADAETRKADAVAKS
+1777 QADAEKRKTDALAKGK
-1792 HDAKQAESDAHSAAN
+1792 DAQQAESDAHHAVN
-1807 DAQSRGDRDAMN
+1807 NAQSRGDRDVQV

-1826 AQNDAQGA
+1826 AQADAQGA

-1839 DRPDRQGVA
+1839 DRPDRQGVT

-1856 HRVEGA
+1856 HSVEGA
-1862 GETGSHV
+1862 GETDSHV
-1869 NTDSQ
+1869 KTDSQ

-1882 DGLTEQELEAL
+1882 EGLTEQEQEAL

-1906 AGIRSK
+1906 AGIRAK
-1912 NSGSTITSMFMEA
+1912 NSVSTITTMFTEA
-1925 NADSI
+1925 NTDSI
-1930 VVDTTASQDV
+1930 VVPTTTPQDV
-1940 VRKEV
+1940 VRKEI
-1945 RISGVNLVGL
+1945 RISGVNLEGL
-1955 GEASHDSAE
+1955 GEASHDSAV

-1979 WLDTDNDVATDKYVP
+1979 WLDSDHPRATEQYIP
-1994 VPGFERVDADVSDEV
+1994 VPGFERVDVNVSDET
-2009 KQRMIQ
+2009 KQRLTQ
-2015 SMSGY
+2015 FVSGY

-2030 DQAQALATLFVES
+2030 DQAQALATLFVEA
-2043 TLDYDWDKRVE
+2043 TLNYDWDKRVE

-2067 TPHAEKSIVSFW
+2067 APHGENSLVSFW
-2079 SGKNFKQYRDVLDN
+2079 SGRNFKEYRNVLDN
-2093 AQTDGKKVVYD
+2093 AQPDGKKVVYD
-2104 IDVKGN
+2104 IDVQGN
-2110 AFAIDLNKHLMR
+2110 AFAIKLNKQLMR
-2122 WGGLFLDPD
+2122 WGDMFLDLE
-2131 NAEQNQLKSS
+2131 NADQNHLQSS
-2141 IDAATFSN
+2141 IEAAAYSN

-2160 AQHDVYVIAEG
+2160 AKDDVYVIAEG
-2171 GVRLGNYFWHVE
+2171 GMRLGNYFWNVE
-2183 LPALRQLQREGLVGE
+2183 LPLLRQLQREGLVGE
-2198 IRLLDKPVSEYKDLP
+2198 IRLLDKPVSEYKDVP
-2213 ADEIGRRLTDAGV
+2213 VNEIGHKLTDAGV

-2233 ALSSAR
+2233 ALSAAQ
-2239 QAELLADNPDD
+2239 QAELLAINPKG
-2250 YRADTLVELDVKL
+2250 YKADSLVELDVKL
-2263 SAIDSMLRESLPFYS
+2263 SSIDSMLRDALPFYS

-2293 FEVRS
+2293 FKVRA
-2298 WPGSDDK
+2298 WPGSDGK
-2305 SKTILLDNPEDAAQ
+2305 SKTIVLDNPEDATQ
-2319 QKAIERFILANFDNF
+2319 QKTIERFILANFQNF

-2348 LSHHDGRTRILAQK
+2348 ISHDKGITHILAQK
-2362 EDGAW
+2362 VDGAW
-2367 TYNTNSELMSVT
+2367 LYNAKVDLMSVT
-2379 ELLDAAHVSG
+2379 ELLDAANVTG
-2389 KVRGE
+2389 KIRGE
-2394 SYQKVIDALAEYHAS
+2394 SYQQVIDALSEYHS
-2409 TAEHADYELESVEQL
+2409 SVTELSDYEQESIEKL
-2424 VNLRKK
+2424 LSLRKK
-2430 IEGYAL
+2430 IEGYVL
-2436 GHPDSGRLEAM
+2436 GHPDSGRIAAM
-2447 NSLLNQVNSRLEE
+2447 NSLLNQVNTRLEE
-2460 VSVLAVSE
+2460 VSILAVSE
-2468 QSIKAHDSF
+2468 PNIKAQDSF

-2484 DNAHLK
+2484 ETANLK
-2490 QSKHLYLDGN
+2490 GTKHLYLDKN
-2500 GDFVTKGKGNLAKI
+2500 GEFVTKGKGHLANI
-2514 DQLGGSDAVLEKV
+2514 DLLGSREAVLEKV
-2527 KASVN
+2527 KLTVSN
-2532 HEYGQAIADTIFAGL
+2532 EYGQTVADTIFAGL
-2547 SANELAKDGK
+2547 SAKDLAKDGK
-2557 GIDITGLNRIHQA
+2557 GIDIAGLKKVHLAI
-2570 LEQHMSPVSATMYI
+2570 EQHLSPVSATLFL

-2594 HAALQIGQGRTQIDA
+2594 HAALQISQGRTQLEG

-2616 KQNYVS
+2616 QQNYVS
-2622 WWPLGSKSSNIRN
+2622 WWPLGSKSSNISN
-2635 IFNVATEYQ
+2635 ILNVATKDQ
-2644 PDLKLRWSDF
+2644 PDLKLRWKDF
-2654 SQPAHQNDTL
+2654 SQPAAHGESL
-2664 EHDMASEEN
+2664 AFDMQTEEN
-2673 DGFGLN
+2673 DDFGLKSAE
-2679 DGETKL
+2679 DKL
-2685 KRFIEKLNAAKGI
+2685 KDFIKQLASASGVDKKF
-2698 DAAYKDASE
+2698 KDISQAFTMM
-2707 GYASVL
+2707 AL
-2713 LGNPDMLVST
+2713 MNPDILESAN
-2723 GIPAHVFQ
+2723 IPEHISK
-2731 PFVDQWNDTSYDMMD
+2731 PFVDQWNDTSYDMQD
-2746 VANRFAQEL
+2746 VAQRFAKELQEQAKVAANSEQMEQQISEVVRRFAQDEL
-2755 QKQAQASGDP
+2755 DKIQT
-2765 ALVAKRIDNVVRLFA
+2765 
-2780 ERALEEIE
+2780 
-2788 AFKASQADEGRVFRI
+2788 FKETQADQGRVFRI

-2817 NRLSHDPDA
+2817 HRLSNDPDA

-2850 LIGHTWRPK
+2850 LIGHTWLPK

-2885 KQSHQVNDDLDAL
+2885 KQSHQVTDVLDAL
-2898 SGSEKHKDKVA
+2898 SG
-2909 IENDGTPP
+2909 N
-2917 RDKVPLSP
+2917 
-2925 LTRFLNNELY
+2925 
-2935 GERDARRKIGDITQT
+2935 
-2950 LLDHAVEK
+2950 
-2958 GESQKVTLKGEAGRL
+2958 
-2973 TGYYHQ
+2973 
-2979 GTASSDDETSTTS
+2979 
-2992 GKVVLFLHGSGSS
+2992 
-3005 AEEQASAIRSHYQKQ
+3005 
-3020 GIDMLAVNLRGY
+3020 
-3032 GESDGGPS
+3032 
-3040 EKGLYQDARTMFNY
+3040 
-3054 LVNDKGIDPSN
+3054 
-3065 IILHGY
+3065 
-3071 SMGGP
+3071 
-3076 IAADLARYAAQN
+3076 
-3088 GQAVSG
+3088 
-3094 LLLDRPMPS
+3094 
-3103 MTKAITAHEVANP
+3103 
-3116 AGIVGTIAKAVN
+3116 
-3128 GQFSVEKNLK
+3128 
-3138 GLPQE
+3138 
-3143 TPILLLTDNEG
+3143 
-3154 LGEEGEKL
+3154 
-3162 RVKLSNSGFNVT
+3162 
-3174 GEQTFYGHEASNRL
+3174 
-3188 MSQYTGQ
+3188 
-3195 IVSDLLNTQHIKHNE
+3195 
-3210 AKLNLEP
+3210 
-3217 HGKNYESRDLIL
+3217 
-3229 KPISQPETVELGMPE
+3229 
-3244 VDQKVLAD
+3244 
-3252 IAERENVIIGVRPV
+3252 
-3266 DEKSKSLIASK
+3266 
-3277 MYSSKGLFVKAKSS
+3277 KAK
-3291 DWGPMSGF
+3291 
-3299 IPVDQSFAKAS
+3299 
-3310 ARRDLET
+3310 
-3317 FNRHAEQS
+3317 
-3325 IQSGNAVSADLYLN
+3325 
-3339 QVRVEELV
+3339 
-3347 SKYHS
+3347 
-3352 LTPLEL
+3352 
-3358 DDQSGMYKTTAT
+3358 
-3370 NGDQSVPFFLNR
+3370 
-3382 VTVDGNELWQVH
+3382 
-3394 YITNGELAPFKVI
+3394 
-3407 GDPVSK
+3407 
-3413 QPMTAD
+3413 
-3419 YDLLTVMYSYGDLG
+3419 
-3433 PQDKVKQPL
+3433 
-3442 TWQQWK
+3442 
-3448 DSVTYEDLTP
+3448 
-3458 KYKELYS
+3458 
-3465 NEDLY
+3465 
-3470 NKKDGASLGNVSG
+3470 
-3483 RLKELKDRI
+3483 
-3492 NVDLGRTNGLEMVHH
+3492 
-3507 GADDANPYAVMA
+3507 
-3519 DNFPATFF
+3519 
-3527 VPKSL
+3527 
-3532 FAEDGLGEGKGS
+3532 
-3544 IQTYFNVNEQG
+3544 
-3555 AVVIRNPQEF
+3555 
-3565 SDFQQVTIN
+3565 
-3574 ASFRASFNDKW
+3574 
-3585 NHGLDE
+3585 
-3591 PLFTTK
+3591 
-3597 RKLSHE
+3597 
-3603 FLNKRDQL
+3603 
-3611 LKKLS
+3611 
-3616 GGRLDAQDETLVAL
+3616 
-3630 GNPDDV
+3630 
-3636 SGNKAIVAVD
+3636 VAVD
-3646 VSQIFTRQEL
+3646 LAQIFTVQEL
-3656 KERANV
+3656 KERAKV

-3683 TVSRDQIVAS
+3683 AKGRYQIAAS
-3693 FELNKKVNAYIA
+3693 FELNKKINDYIA

-3718 LKEQITS
+3718 LKEQVTS

-3731 MQVAQVDIDAIAQ
+3731 MQVAQAGIDAIAQ
-3744 TRPELAARIFMV
+3744 TRPELATRIFMV

-3761 NGEHRGLTDMMVRW
+3761 NGKHVGLTDMMLRW

-3785 QGYKG
+3785 HGYKG
-3790 ETPNDLGFDAKYH
+3790 EMPSDLGFDAKYH
-3803 VDLGDHYADFKQWL
+3803 VDLGEHYADFKQWL

-3849 LTGVES
+3849 LTGAES

-3865 AAKKVDPISGDSA
+3865 AAKKADPISGDSA
-3878 EMILLKKFADKSYLS
+3878 EMILLKKFADQNYLS

-3924 AGYDELTNKLAGA
+3924 KGYDELTNMLASA

-3962 DVNGLRFVNEQMD
+3962 DVNGLRFVNEQME

-4008 SSELSAMLKTKHLDA
+4008 SSELSAMLKTKHLDV
-4023 TLFENARANGM
+4023 TLFENARVNGM

-4065 IAVEVLQSLPDDEK
+4065 IAVEVLQNLPDGEK

-4111 RVSDSN
+4111 KVSDSN
-4117 QFRVEQDDMTLRVV
+4117 QFTVEQDDVSLRVV
-4131 YDDVANKPKLTF
+4131 YDDVANKPKITF
-4143 KDSLSGANT
+4143 KGSLSGANT
-4152 AIHNQNVND
+4152 ALHNQNVND
-4161 WERVAVTPTADGG
+4161 WERVVVTPIADGG

-4188 DSVVANAAANL
+4188 DPVVAKAAANL
-4199 AGKHPESSVVVQ
+4199 AGKHAESSVVVQ

-4240 RDDSDSNNTH
+4240 RDHSESNNTR
-4250 LSGYSAE
+4250 LSGYSADE
-4257 DLAAKLANFQQS
+4257 LAVKLAKFQQS
-4269 FSQAENINNTPD
+4269 FNQAENINNKPD

-4304 NAMDVNGLRVDVSAR
+4304 NAMDANGLRVDVSVR
-4319 SSELAVDATGRK
+4319 SSELAVDEAGRK
-4331 HTKDENGDWIQKAE
+4331 HTKDANGDWVQKAE
-4345 TNKVS
+4345 NNKVS
-4350 LSWNEQGEVIA
+4350 LSWDAQGEVVA
-4361 KEERIR
+4361 KDEPIR

-4373 DIDLSRIGVSDVGEI
+4373 DIDLSRIGVNNVDEP
-4388 ARGAIGDNNDVFDA
+4388 ARGAIGDNSDVFDA
-4402 PEKRKVE
+4402 PEKRKPE
-4409 TETSSSAANNKLSYS
+4409 TEVIANSSSSNQLSYS
-4424 GNIQVNVGDGEFT
+4424 GNIQVNVGEGEFT

-4451 SGGFKSLAFGDNNVM
+4451 TGGFKSLAFGDNNVM
-4466 VHIGNGESKHSVDM
+4466 VHIGDGESKHSVDI

-4491 FIGNRN
+4491 FLGNRN
-4497 VSFNLGQSNDLLVMM
+4497 VSFNFGHSNDLILMM

-4527 AARISGVLQSIATS
+4527 AARISGVLQGIAMS
-4541 GEDQD
+4541 GEGED

-4576 DYTCLVEL
+4576 DYTTLVEL
-4584 DSHNERSSRG
+4584 DSQNERDSRG
-4594 LKHDTEAALNKQYNQ
+4594 LKHDAEATLNKQYNQ
-4609 WLSGNSDSSAGK
+4609 WLSGNGNSGTSQ

-4682 SATGQAKTTFTYTP
+4682 TATGQAKTTFTYTP
-4696 EDLPRQLKNKLL
+4696 QDLPRQLKNKLL
-4708 GQMAGIGAETT
+4708 GQLAGVGAETT

-4724 GVDYTTSGQI
+4724 GVDYTASGQI

-4739 EAVDGVAILTEMLE
+4739 QAVDGVAILKEMLE

-4771 LLDSLKSGI
+4771 LLDSLKAGI

-4787 QSFAET
+4787 KSFAET
-4793 HGLKDKAPE
+4793 HGLKEKAPE
-4802 EEENKSAVSVNGT
+4802 EEKDNSSVSVNGAN
-4815 SVNSAQGATASDGN
+4815 VNSAQGATVADGN

-4870 KENLTADLLNMKE
+4870 KQNLTADLLNMKE

-4898 GDINLSLGNYNF
+4898 GDINISLGNYNF

-4944 NIFTGGEGSD
+4944 NIFTGGEGND

-4997 GGEIDTGL
+4997 GGEIDTGS

-5013 GNFNRVDTGDGQDYS
+5013 GNFNRVDTGDDQDYS

-5055 NASAGNDVVKLMGY
+5055 NAGAGNDVVKLMGY
-5069 HAVLNGGEGED
+5069 HAVLNGGDGDD

-5091 QFNGEEGRD
+5091 QFNGGEGRD

-5125 VIDNLVEDISS
+5125 VIDNLVEDIRS

-5163 LRDPVSET
+5163 LRDPSNDS
-5171 DQAKF
+5171 DQSKF
-5176 EHIGSVTFNDY
+5176 EHIGSVTFSDY
-5187 FDGKRAQMI
+5187 FNGNRAQVVIGMS
-5196 IAMGEKDANGERE
+5196 EKDLSGERE
-5209 YTTLSESSIDALVQ
+5209 YTMLSDSAIDALVQ
-5223 AMSGFDPQAGDNG
+5223 AMSGFEPQAGDNG
-5236 FIDNLDSK
+5236 FIDSLESK
-5244 SRVAIST
+5244 SQAAISM
-5251 AWADVVHKKGITV
+5251 AWSDVVHKKGLMV

>member
-1 MGKPFWRSVEYFFT
+1 MVFYLIPKRRVWLMGKPFWRSVEYFFT
-15 GNYSADN
+15 GNYSADD
-22 GNNDIVAIGF
+22 GNNNIVAIGF
-32 GGEIHAYGGDDHVTV
+32 GGQIHAYGGDDHVTV
-47 GSIGATVHTGSGND
+47 GSIGATVYTGSGND
-61 TVVGGSAYLR
+61 TVVGGSAYLK
-71 VEDSTGHLSVKG
+71 VEDSTGHLTVKG

-106 VSIDHLGHHGDVS
+106 VSIDHLGNHGDVS
-119 YGGAAAYNSVKR
+119 YGGAAAYNGITR
-131 KGLSGNVTFKGAG
+131 KGLSGNVTFAGAG

-154 HGNLSFAGAGAG
+154 QGNLSFTGAGVG

-174 DQYQG
+174 NRYQG
-179 SRGDV
+179 SHGDV
-184 SFDGAGAANSISSR
+184 TFDGAGAANSISSR

-232 NRIERTRQAE
+232 NRIERTHQAE
-242 DVYQQTHGNI
+242 DVYTQTRGNI
-252 RFEGVGGYNSFYS
+252 RFEGVGGYNSLYS

-278 AYNTITRKG
+278 AYNTIIRKG
-287 SGSSFDAQGM
+287 SGNDFAKEGM
-297 EYAKAEDIVLT
+297 TNAKADEIVLT
-308 TAKMH
+308 KAVMS
-313 GSWIGSGT
+313 GSWIGQD
-321 HAVTAVKSE
+321 HHVTAVKSAS
-330 REPNTYLFA
+330 EPNTYLFA
-339 IADGT
+339 FADST
-344 YTKINKVR
+344 YTKINKVQLR
-352 LSNDPKTGKLKYY
+352 NDPQTGELKYY
-365 SEAWYKQGNHLS
+365 STAWYKEGNHLS
-377 GLARSDVSSAGGFEV
+377 NLANQDISDNGGFTAV
-392 NPINGGYTLSNIA
+392 NINGAYTLSDLK
-405 VEHQQSLTVHAME
+405 VEHQQSVTVHAVE
-418 KDLTE
+418 KSLTE

-433 LIDAKDV
+433 VIDAKEV
-440 VLSDAKMGGH
+440 SLSDAKMGGH
-450 AISTDGTK
+450 AIYADGTK
-458 VDVQAIK
+458 VDVKAVK
-465 SNRKPNTYV
+465 SNRQPNTYI

-488 ELANDAETGVLK
+488 ELANDPETGALK

-507 KEGDHTANL
+507 KEGDHTANI
-516 ANEDISSANGYHSMG
+516 ANQDISSATGYNPMG
-531 KGGYSLSALNY
+531 KGGYSLSDLHY
-542 SVNAIRSMSETVA
+542 SVNAVRSTSETVA
-555 DIDEYTD
+555 DIEEYTD
-562 QTLFKPATDSG
+562 QTLFKPANDSG

-578 VHFSGAGGG
+578 VRFNGAGGG
-587 NVIKSNVTRGNVYFN
+587 NVIKSNVTRGNVHFN

-643 AGLANVLVHQSKQGK
+643 AGLANVLVHQSQQGK

-669 LVRIGDGQYLAHLLA
+669 LVRLGDGQYLAHLLA

-690 HKGNGNSRVAM
+690 QKGSGDSRVVM

-713 GHGLW
+713 GNGLW

-731 NGEVTSVLAGGA
+731 QGDVAAVLAGGA
-743 NVLTKVGE
+743 NVLTKMGE
-751 GELTAGMLGGANV
+751 GELTSGMLGGANV
-764 MTHISGDEQ
+764 ITHICNDDQ
-773 ASNTTAVALG
+773 LSNTTAVALG
-783 GANILTKKGKGD
+783 GANILTKKGKGN

-811 DGSTTGVMVGGAN
+811 DGTTTGVMVGGAN
-824 ILTKVGNG
+824 ILTKIGNG

-867 GDGTSIAAMI
+867 GDGTSIAVMI

-952 VGNANIFTHIGNG
+952 VGNANIFTHIGHG

-974 ANVMTKVGND
+974 ANIMTKVGND
-984 LTAALMVGKANIY
+984 LTAALMVGKANIM

-1004 SLGLFAGEMNV
+1004 SLGLFAGEVNV

-1104 ISDIGNVMT
+1104 ISDVGNVMT

-1126 KANIVTKVGDGLG
+1126 KANLITKVGDGLG
-1139 INVAWG
+1139 VNVAWG

-1163 GEANILTKVG
+1163 GEANLITKVG
-1173 DGQEVSVVQGK
+1173 DGQEVSVVQGE

-1210 GDGRNV
+1210 GHGQNV

-1242 NVVTKVG
+1242 NIVTKVG

-1261 NITTTVGNGLS
+1261 NITTTVGNGLN

-1286 GNGVSVNVA
+1286 GDGVSVNVA

-1316 KANANIHIGDGLNIN
+1316 KANANIHVGDGLNIN
-1331 ASYARNNV
+1331 ASYAQNNV

-1357 TSSNKLSALFDNV
+1357 TSSNKLSALFDNI
-1370 KQTLLGVGGSQ
+1370 KQTVLGVGGSQ

-1393 TSGTQKGRG
+1393 SSGTHKGRG

-1415 QMDAIEEVGSDL
+1415 QMDAIKEVSSDL

-1442 LNEMDNDLNIDGASD
+1442 LNKMQHALNVDDSSVQ
-1457 HAPNLIVNGDFE
+1457 APNLIVNGDFE
-1469 QGDRGWQSTHGVE
+1469 LGEHGWQSTHGVE
-1482 ASYSGSVY
+1482 ASYAGSVY
-1490 GVNGEGHGTRV
+1490 GVEGEGHGARV
-1501 TELDTHTN
+1501 TELDTYTN
-1509 TSLYQDLTDLTE
+1509 TSLYQDLANLAQ

-1551 VFSSSGDASAWQQ
+1551 VFSSSGDESAWQQ
-1564 KTLKLTAHAGSN
+1564 KTLKLTAQAGSN

-1596 VAKSESSPQA
+1596 VATSESSQQA
-1606 NAVSE
+1606 NAIRE
-1611 HAKQNQA
+1611 HATQNPA
-1618 SQNALS
+1618 AQNALS

-1658 QQAIENNGQA
+1658 QQALENNGQA
-1668 QRDAVKEE
+1668 QRDAVQEE
-1676 SEAVTAELTTL
+1676 SEAITAELTKL

-1702 KSGEQWRNDFAGGLL
+1702 ESGDQWRNEFASGLL
-1717 DGVQSQIDDAKQ
+1717 AGVQIQLDDAKQ
-1729 LASDKMA
+1729 LANDKIA
-1736 AAKQT
+1736 EAKQT
-1741 QSDNNSKVKD
+1741 HADNQNKVKD
-1751 SIAKSEAG
+1751 AVAKSEAG

-1770 EQDIAEA
+1770 EQDIADA
-1777 KADAETRKADAVAKS
+1777 QADAEKRKADALAKGK
-1792 HDAKQAESDAHSAAN
+1792 DAQQAESDAHHAVN
-1807 DAQSRGDRDAMN
+1807 NAQSRGDRDVQV

-1826 AQNDAQGA
+1826 VQADAQGA

-1839 DRPDRQGVA
+1839 DRPDRQGVT

-1856 HRVEGA
+1856 HSVEGA
-1862 GETGSHV
+1862 GETDSHV

-1882 DGLTEQELEAL
+1882 EGLTEQEQEAL

-1906 AGIRSK
+1906 AGIRAK
-1912 NSGSTITSMFMEA
+1912 NSVSSMTSMFSET
-1925 NADSI
+1925 NSKSI
-1930 VVDTTASQDV
+1930 VVPTKVSPEP
-1940 VRKEV
+1940 VRQEVTRRDV
-1945 RISGVNLVGL
+1945 RISGVNL
-1955 GEASHDSAE
+1955 E
-1964 SLVAARAEKVANLYR
+1964 SLSAVQGNQPTGQLASKS
-1979 WLDTDNDVATDKYVP
+1979 
-1994 VPGFERVDADVSDEV
+1994 VPGFKSHFASTSIGIENELSGLVVVLPKNSAQTFGYVHDSQGNPLFMLTKDMNQGGYSNPVGINDIQGVNNWQTHTIELVTYPSEISDTAAVESRKEAMLWLAKEFTDHINQSNHQSLPHLVSDDG
-2009 KQRMIQ
+2009 RF
-2015 SMSGY
+2015 
-2020 IEHTDNQVPK
+2020 
-2030 DQAQALATLFVES
+2030 TLVIS
-2043 TLDYDWDKRVE
+2043 N
-2054 FLTKL
+2054 
-2059 ESYGYSFE
+2059 S
-2067 TPHAEKSIVSFW
+2067 
-2079 SGKNFKQYRDVLDN
+2079 
-2093 AQTDGKKVVYD
+2093 
-2104 IDVKGN
+2104 
-2110 AFAIDLNKHLMR
+2110 KHLIAA
-2122 WGGLFLDPD
+2122 GNGT
-2131 NAEQNQLKSS
+2131 S
-2141 IDAATFSN
+2141 IDAQGKTIGMTPSGQQATMAISAKEFGTSSSSEVRLLESAPWYQAGLRDEFLANAKN
-2149 TGFWSSVYATG
+2149 TTLDDPATAQNVYAYLTSVYSKTADLAKEYG
-2160 AQHDVYVIAEG
+2160 IYINDWDPASEGFSPNAQGLTDPKVKNAWSILPRTKPVRMLELLSAEDSRYVRQQIAEKLKGTYSESLAKNVFEYFQYG
-2171 GVRLGNYFWHVE
+2171 GEVAGHGINNATTGSVQQPE
-2183 LPALRQLQREGLVGE
+2183 PAILFEFRSVPSALSDFVP
-2198 IRLLDKPVSEYKDLP
+2198 KTAS
-2213 ADEIGRRLTDAGV
+2213 T
-2226 GVKVRFD
+2226 VKVDVKALDHFDSASRKAIITEVNALVSGSEDFD
-2233 ALSSAR
+2233 AWYQEYRASKGQPPVKNPKSSASANHK
-2239 QAELLADNPDD
+2239 AEWLMTQHAEQWAKITAPYTDNHETLTSTKLASNDKEELHALGETSNLDNNKQQENV
-2250 YRADTLVELDVKL
+2250 ASIINT
-2263 SAIDSMLRESLPFYS
+2263 MLNDMLPFYA

-2293 FEVRS
+2293 FEVRA
-2298 WPGSDDK
+2298 WPGTEDK
-2305 SKTILLDNPEDAAQ
+2305 SKTIILEEPEDAAQ
-2319 QKAIERFILANFDNF
+2319 HKAIERFILANFDNF

-2348 LSHHDGRTRILAQK
+2348 ISHHEGRTHVLAQK
-2362 EDGAW
+2362 VDGAW
-2367 TYNTNSELMSVT
+2367 QYNATVELMSVT
-2379 ELLDAAHVSG
+2379 ELLDAANVTG
-2389 KVRGE
+2389 KIRGE
-2394 SYQKVIDALAEYHAS
+2394 SYQQVIDALTDYHAS
-2409 TAEHADYELESVEQL
+2409 ITEHADYESESVEKL
-2424 VNLRKK
+2424 LNLRKK
-2430 IEGYAL
+2430 IEGYVL
-2436 GHPDSGRLEAM
+2436 GHPDSGRVEAM
-2447 NSLLNQVNSRLEE
+2447 NSLLNQVNTRLDE
-2460 VSVLAVSE
+2460 VSLLSVAE
-2468 QSIKAHDSF
+2468 QTIQAQDSF

-2484 DNAHLK
+2484 EAANLK
-2490 QSKHLYLDGN
+2490 ESKHLYLDQN
-2500 GDFVTKGKGNLAKI
+2500 GDFVTKGKGNLANI
-2514 DQLGGSDAVLEKV
+2514 DLLGSREAVLEKV
-2527 KASVN
+2527 KLTVSN
-2532 HEYGQAIADTIFAGL
+2532 EYGQTVADTIFAGL
-2547 SANELAKDGK
+2547 SAKDLAKDGK
-2557 GIDITGLNRIHQA
+2557 GIDIAGLNKVHQA
-2570 LEQHMSPVSATMYI
+2570 IEQHLSPVSATLYI

-2594 HAALQIGQGRTQIDA
+2594 HAALQIGQGRTQLEG

-2616 KQNYVS
+2616 QQNYVS
-2622 WWPLGSKSSNIRN
+2622 WWPLGSKSSNISN
-2635 IFNVATEYQ
+2635 ILNVATKDQ

-2664 EHDMASEEN
+2664 EHDVASEEN
-2673 DGFGLN
+2673 DGFGLH
-2679 DGETKL
+2679 DGDIKL

-2698 DAAYKDASE
+2698 DASFKEASE

-2713 LGNPDMLVST
+2713 LGNPDMLETT

-2731 PFVDQWNDTSYDMMD
+2731 PFVEQWNDTSYDMMD

-2755 QKQAQASGDP
+2755 RLQAQRSDDP
-2765 ALVAKRIDNVVRLFA
+2765 ELLEKRIGNVVRQFA

-2788 AFKASQADEGRVFRI
+2788 TFKASQADQGRVFRI

-2817 NRLSHDPDA
+2817 HRLSNDPDA

-2850 LIGHTWRPK
+2850 LIGHTWLPK

-2885 KQSHQVNDDLDAL
+2885 KQSHQVTDVLDAL
-2898 SGSEKHKDKVA
+2898 SGNEKPKENVA

-2917 RDKVPLSP
+2917 RDKESLSP

-2935 GERDARRKIGDITQT
+2935 GDKEARRKIGEITQT

-2958 GESQKVTLKGEAGRL
+2958 GESQKITLQGEAGRL

-2979 GTASSDDETSTTS
+2979 GTAPSEGETSSPS

-3005 AEEQASAIRSHYQKQ
+3005 AEEQASAIRNHYQKQ

-3065 IILHGY
+3065 IIIHGY

-3116 AGIVGTIAKAVN
+3116 AGIVGAIAKAVN
-3128 GQFSVEKNLK
+3128 GQFSVEKNLE
-3138 GLPQE
+3138 GLPKE
-3143 TPILLLTDNEG
+3143 TSILLLTDNEG
-3154 LGEEGEKL
+3154 LGNEGEKL
-3162 RVKLSNSGFNVT
+3162 RTKLTASGYNVT

-3188 MSQYTGQ
+3188 MSQYADQ
-3195 IVSDLLNTQHIKHNE
+3195 IVSGLSSSASVDEDLDQQGLDTTSTKDQGVSNKDEHLQVVDSKE
-3210 AKLNLEP
+3210 A
-3217 HGKNYESRDLIL
+3217 
-3229 KPISQPETVELGMPE
+3229 
-3244 VDQKVLAD
+3244 LAD
-3252 IAERENVIIGVRPV
+3252 GKI
-3266 DEKSKSLIASK
+3266 L
-3277 MYSSKGLFVKAKSS
+3277 
-3291 DWGPMSGF
+3291 
-3299 IPVDQSFAKAS
+3299 
-3310 ARRDLET
+3310 
-3317 FNRHAEQS
+3317 H
-3325 IQSGNAVSADLYLN
+3325 N
-3339 QVRVEELV
+3339 Q
-3347 SKYHS
+3347 
-3352 LTPLEL
+3352 
-3358 DDQSGMYKTTAT
+3358 
-3370 NGDQSVPFFLNR
+3370 
-3382 VTVDGNELWQVH
+3382 
-3394 YITNGELAPFKVI
+3394 
-3407 GDPVSK
+3407 
-3413 QPMTAD
+3413 
-3419 YDLLTVMYSYGDLG
+3419 
-3433 PQDKVKQPL
+3433 
-3442 TWQQWK
+3442 
-3448 DSVTYEDLTP
+3448 
-3458 KYKELYS
+3458 
-3465 NEDLY
+3465 
-3470 NKKDGASLGNVSG
+3470 
-3483 RLKELKDRI
+3483 
-3492 NVDLGRTNGLEMVHH
+3492 
-3507 GADDANPYAVMA
+3507 
-3519 DNFPATFF
+3519 
-3527 VPKSL
+3527 
-3532 FAEDGLGEGKGS
+3532 
-3544 IQTYFNVNEQG
+3544 
-3555 AVVIRNPQEF
+3555 
-3565 SDFQQVTIN
+3565 
-3574 ASFRASFNDKW
+3574 
-3585 NHGLDE
+3585 
-3591 PLFTTK
+3591 
-3597 RKLSHE
+3597 
-3603 FLNKRDQL
+3603 
-3611 LKKLS
+3611 
-3616 GGRLDAQDETLVAL
+3616 
-3630 GNPDDV
+3630 
-3636 SGNKAIVAVD
+3636 
-3646 VSQIFTRQEL
+3646 
-3656 KERANV
+3656 
-3662 FAKPIGASYQG
+3662 
-3673 ILDQLDLVHQ
+3673 
-3683 TVSRDQIVAS
+3683 
-3693 FELNKKVNAYIA
+3693 
-3705 EHPTSGRNQALTQ
+3705 
-3718 LKEQITS
+3718 
-3725 ALFIGK
+3725 
-3731 MQVAQVDIDAIAQ
+3731 
-3744 TRPELAARIFMV
+3744 
-3756 AIEEA
+3756 
-3761 NGEHRGLTDMMVRW
+3761 
-3775 ANEDPYLAPK
+3775 
-3785 QGYKG
+3785 
-3790 ETPNDLGFDAKYH
+3790 
-3803 VDLGDHYADFKQWL
+3803 
-3817 ETSQSNGLL
+3817 
-3826 SKATLD
+3826 
-3832 ESTKTV
+3832 
-3838 HLGYSYQELQD
+3838 
-3849 LTGVES
+3849 
-3855 VQMAFYFLKE
+3855 
-3865 AAKKVDPISGDSA
+3865 
-3878 EMILLKKFADKSYLS
+3878 
-3893 QLDSDRMD
+3893 
-3901 QIEGIY
+3901 
-3907 RSSHETDVDA
+3907 
-3917 WDRRYSG
+3917 
-3924 AGYDELTNKLAGA
+3924 
-3937 TGVDEQLSVLL
+3937 
-3948 DDRKGLLIGEVHGS
+3948 
-3962 DVNGLRFVNEQMD
+3962 DVNGW
-3975 ALKKQ
+3975 
-3980 GVTVI
+3980 G
-3985 GLEHLRSDLAQP
+3985 P
-3997 LIDRYLATGVM
+3997 
-4008 SSELSAMLKTKHLDA
+4008 
-4023 TLFENARANGM
+4023 
-4034 RIVALDANSSARP
+4034 
-4047 NVQGTEHGLMYR
+4047 
-4059 AGAANN
+4059 
-4065 IAVEVLQSLPDDEK
+4065 
-4079 FVAIYG
+4079 
-4085 KAHLQSHKGIEG
+4085 
-4097 FVPGITHRLDLPAL
+4097 IT
-4111 RVSDSN
+4111 
-4117 QFRVEQDDMTLRVV
+4117 
-4131 YDDVANKPKLTF
+4131 
-4143 KDSLSGANT
+4143 
-4152 AIHNQNVND
+4152 
-4161 WERVAVTPTADGG
+4161 VTPTTDGG

-4188 DSVVANAAANL
+4188 DDVVAKAAANL

-4240 RDDSDSNNTH
+4240 RDDSESNNTR
-4250 LSGYSAE
+4250 LSGYSADE
-4257 DLAAKLANFQQS
+4257 LAVKLAKFQQS
-4269 FSQAENINNTPD
+4269 FNQAENINNKPD

-4304 NAMDVNGLRVDVSAR
+4304 NAMDANGLRVDVSVR
-4319 SSELAVDATGRK
+4319 SSELAVDEAGRK
-4331 HTKDENGDWIQKAE
+4331 HTKDANGDWVQKAE
-4345 TNKVS
+4345 NNKVS
-4350 LSWNEQGEVIA
+4350 LSWDAQGEVVA
-4361 KEERIR
+4361 KDERIR

-4373 DIDLSRIGVSDVGEI
+4373 DIDLSRIGVSDVDEP
-4388 ARGAIGDNNDVFDA
+4388 ARGAIGDNSNVFDA
-4402 PEKRKVE
+4402 PEKRKPE
-4409 TETSSSAANNKLSYS
+4409 TEVIANSSSSNQLSYS
-4424 GNIQVNVGDGEFT
+4424 GNIQVNVGEGEFT

-4451 SGGFKSLAFGDNNVM
+4451 TGGFKSLAFGDNNVM
-4466 VHIGNGESKHSVDM
+4466 VHIGDGESKHSVDI

-4491 FIGNRN
+4491 FLGNRN
-4497 VSFNLGQSNDLLVMM
+4497 VSFNFGHSNDLILMM

-4541 GEDQD
+4541 GEGED

-4576 DYTCLVEL
+4576 DYTHLVQL
-4584 DSHNERSSRG
+4584 NSQNERDSRG
-4594 LKHDTEAALNKQYNQ
+4594 LKHDAEATLNKQYNQ
-4609 WLSGNSDSSAGK
+4609 WLSGNGNSGTSQ

-4644 GADIQVTTGNWNF
+4644 GADIQVTTGNRNF

-4682 SATGQAKTTFTYTP
+4682 TATGQAKTTFTYTP
-4696 EDLPRQLKNKLL
+4696 QDLPRQLKNKLL
-4708 GQMAGIGAETT
+4708 GQLAGVGAETT

-4724 GVDYTTSGQI
+4724 GVDYTASGQI

-4739 EAVDGVAILTEMLE
+4739 QAVDGVAILKEMLE

-4771 LLDSLKSGI
+4771 LLDSLKAGI

-4787 QSFAET
+4787 KSFAET
-4793 HGLKDKAPE
+4793 HGLKEKAPE
-4802 EEENKSAVSVNGT
+4802 EEKDNSSVSVNGAN
-4815 SVNSAQGATASDGN
+4815 VNSAQGATMADGN

-4837 RAFGFNS
+4837 RALGFNS
-4844 LNLPNLFATIFS
+4844 LNLPNLFAAIFS

-4870 KENLTADLLNMKE
+4870 KQNLTADLLNMKE

-4898 GDINLSLGNYNF
+4898 GDINISLGNYNF

-4944 NIFTGGEGSD
+4944 NIFTGGEGHD

-4997 GGEIDTGL
+4997 GGEIDTGS

-5013 GNFNRVDTGDGQDYS
+5013 GNFNRVDTGDDQDYS

-5055 NASAGNDVVKLMGY
+5055 NAGAGNDVVKLMGY
-5069 HAVLNGGEGED
+5069 HAVLNGGDGDD

-5091 QFNGEEGRD
+5091 QFNGGEGRD

-5125 VIDNLVEDISS
+5125 VIDNLVEDIRS

-5157 DLKLSI
+5157 DLKLLI
-5163 LRDPVSET
+5163 LRDPSNDS
-5171 DQAKF
+5171 DQSKF
-5176 EHIGSVTFNDY
+5176 EHIGSVTFSDY
-5187 FDGKRAQMI
+5187 FNGNRAQVVIGMSD
-5196 IAMGEKDANGERE
+5196 KDLSGERE
-5209 YTTLSESSIDALVQ
+5209 YTMLSDSAIDALVQ
-5223 AMSGFDPQAGDNG
+5223 AMSGFEPQAGDNG
-5236 FIDNLDSK
+5236 FIDSLESK
-5244 SRVAIST
+5244 SQAAISM
-5251 AWADVVHKKGITV
+5251 AWSDVVHKKGLMV

>member
-15 GNYSADN
+15 GNYSADD
-22 GNNDIVAIGF
+22 GNNSIVAIGF

-47 GSIGATVHTGSGND
+47 GSIGATVYTGSGND

-71 VEDSTGHLSVKG
+71 VEDTTGHLSVKG

-106 VSIDHLGHHGDVS
+106 VSIDHLGNHGDVN
-119 YGGAAAYNSVKR
+119 YGGAAAYNGITR

-154 HGNLSFAGAGAG
+154 QGNLSFAGAGAG

-174 DQYQG
+174 NRYQD

-184 SFDGAGAANSISSR
+184 TFDGAGAANSISSR

-223 ITLQGAGAS
+223 VTLQGAGAS

-242 DVYQQTHGNI
+242 DVYAQTRGNI
-252 RFEGVGGYNSFYS
+252 RFEGVGGYNSLYS

-278 AYNTITRKG
+278 AYNTIIRKG
-287 SGSSFDAQGM
+287 SGNDFAKEGM
-297 EYAKAEDIVLT
+297 TNAKADEIVLT
-308 TAKMH
+308 KAVMS
-313 GSWIGSGT
+313 GSWIGQD
-321 HAVTAVKSE
+321 HHVTAVKSAS
-330 REPNTYLFA
+330 EPNTYLFA
-339 IADGT
+339 FADST
-344 YTKINKVR
+344 YTKINKVQLR
-352 LSNDPKTGKLKYY
+352 NDPQTGELKYY
-365 SEAWYKQGNHLS
+365 STAWYKEGNHLS
-377 GLARSDVSSAGGFEV
+377 NLANQDISDNGGFTAV
-392 NPINGGYTLSNIA
+392 NINGAYTLSDLK
-405 VEHQQSLTVHAME
+405 VEHQQSLTVHAVE

-440 VLSDAKMGGH
+440 ALSEAKMGGT
-450 AISTDGTK
+450 AISTDGTT
-458 VDVQAIK
+458 VDVQAVK

-488 ELANDAETGVLK
+488 ELANDPKTGALK

-507 KEGDHTANL
+507 KEGDHTADL

-531 KGGYSLSALNY
+531 KGGYSLSDLHY
-542 SVNAIRSMSETVA
+542 SVNAVRSTSETVA

-578 VHFSGAGGG
+578 VHFNGAGGG

-690 HKGNGNSRVAM
+690 HKGNGNSRVVM

-713 GHGLW
+713 GNGLW

-731 NGEVTSVLAGGA
+731 KGDVASVLAGGA
-743 NVLTKVGE
+743 NVLTKVGD
-751 GELTAGMLGGANV
+751 GDLTAGMLGGANV
-764 MTHISGDEQ
+764 ITHISGDNET
-773 ASNTTAVALG
+773 SNTTAVALG
-783 GANILTKKGKGD
+783 GANILTKKGKGNA
-795 TLAVMGGGAN
+795 LAVMGGGAN

-811 DGSTTGVMVGGAN
+811 GGTTTGVMVGGAN

-867 GDGTSIAAMI
+867 GDGTSIAVMI

-952 VGNANIFTHIGNG
+952 VGNANIFTHVGSG

-974 ANVMTKVGND
+974 ANIMTKVGDD

-1004 SLGLFAGEMNV
+1004 SLGIFAGEVNV

-1126 KANIVTKVGDGLG
+1126 KANIITKVGDGLG
-1139 INVAWG
+1139 VNVAWG

-1163 GEANILTKVG
+1163 GEANVITKVG

-1210 GDGRNV
+1210 GNGRNV

-1242 NVVTKVG
+1242 NIVTKVG
-1249 DGMQVTAAKGKA
+1249 DGMQVTEAKGKA
-1261 NITTTVGNGLS
+1261 NITTTVGDGLS

-1286 GNGVSVNVA
+1286 GDGVSVNVA

-1316 KANANIHIGDGLNIN
+1316 KANANIHIGDGLGIN
-1331 ASYARNNV
+1331 ASYAQNNV
-1339 AIKVG
+1339 AIKIG

-1357 TSSNKLSALFDNV
+1357 TSSNKLSALFDNI
-1370 KQTLLGVGGSQ
+1370 KQTVLGVGGSQ
-1381 AINYLVQGDEAS
+1381 AINYLVQGDAAS
-1393 TSGTQKGRG
+1393 SSGTQKGRG

-1442 LNEMDNDLNIDGASD
+1442 LNKMQNALDVDGSSD
-1457 HAPNLIVNGDFE
+1457 QTQAPNLIVNGDFE
-1469 QGDRGWQSTHGVE
+1469 QGDQGWKSTHGVE
-1482 ASYSGSVY
+1482 ASYSGNVY
-1490 GVNGEGHGTRV
+1490 GVNGEGHGARV
-1501 TELDTHTN
+1501 TELDTYTN

-1583 GHNDGLGYILDNV
+1583 GQNDGLGYILDNV
-1596 VAKSESSPQA
+1596 VAKSESSQQA

-1611 HAKQNQA
+1611 HATQNQA

-1658 QQAIENNGQA
+1658 QQALENNGQA

-1676 SEAVTAELTTL
+1676 SEAVTAELTKL

-1702 KSGEQWRNDFAGGLL
+1702 ESGDQWRNDFAGGLL
-1717 DGVQSQIDDAKQ
+1717 DGVQRQLDDAKQ
-1729 LASDKMA
+1729 LANDKIA

-1741 QSDNNSKVKD
+1741 QSDNNSKVKE
-1751 SIAKSEAG
+1751 SVAKSEAG

-1770 EQDIAEA
+1770 EQDIADA

-1792 HDAKQAESDAHSAAN
+1792 NDAKQAESDAHSAAN

-1826 AQNDAQGA
+1826 AQNDAKGT

-1839 DRPDRQGVA
+1839 DRPDREGVT

-1869 NTDSQ
+1869 TNDSQ
-1874 TNADGRFS
+1874 INADGRFS
-1882 DGLTEQELEAL
+1882 EGLSEQEQEAL

-1906 AGIRSK
+1906 AGIRGK
-1912 NSGSTITSMFMEA
+1912 NSGSTISSMFTET
-1925 NADSI
+1925 NSDSI
-1930 VVDTTASQDV
+1930 VVPTAASQDV
-1940 VRKEV
+1940 VRQEI
-1945 RISGVNLVGL
+1945 RISGVNLEGL
-1955 GEASHDSAE
+1955 GEASHDTAE
-1964 SLVAARAEKVANLYR
+1964 SLVSARAEKVANLYR
-1979 WLDTDNDVATDKYVP
+1979 WLDTDNDAATDKYVP
-1994 VPGFERVDADVSDEV
+1994 VPGFERVDADVSDEA
-2009 KQRMIQ
+2009 KERMIQ
-2015 SMSGY
+2015 FVGGY

-2030 DQAQALATLFVES
+2030 DQAQALATLFVEA

-2067 TPHAEKSIVSFW
+2067 APHGEKSIVSFW
-2079 SGKNFKQYRDVLDN
+2079 SGRNFKEYRNVLDN
-2093 AQTDGKKVVYD
+2093 AQADGKKVVYD

-2110 AFAIDLNKHLMR
+2110 AFAIDLNKQLMR
-2122 WGGLFLDPD
+2122 WGGMFLDPD

-2160 AQHDVYVIAEG
+2160 AQNDVYVIAEG
-2171 GVRLGNYFWHVE
+2171 GMRLGNYFWNVE

-2198 IRLLDKPVSEYKDLP
+2198 IRLLDKPVSAYKDIP
-2213 ADEIGRRLTDAGV
+2213 VEDIGRRLTDAGV
-2226 GVKVRFD
+2226 AVKVRFD
-2233 ALSSAR
+2233 ALSHEK
-2239 QAELLADNPDD
+2239 QADLLADNPDG
-2250 YRADTLVELDVKL
+2250 YKADTLVELDVKL

-2278 LRTERNLLVQEGDEG
+2278 LRTERNLLVQEGEEG

-2298 WPGSDDK
+2298 WPGTDGK

-2319 QKAIERFILANFDNF
+2319 QKSIERFILANFDNF

-2367 TYNTNSELMSVT
+2367 TYNANVELMSVT

-2394 SYQKVIDALAEYHAS
+2394 SYQQVIDALTEYHAS
-2409 TAEHADYELESVEQL
+2409 TVEHADYELESVEKL
-2424 VNLRKK
+2424 LNLRKQ
-2430 IEGYAL
+2430 IEGYVL
-2436 GHPDSGRLEAM
+2436 GHPDSGRVEAM

-2460 VSVLAVSE
+2460 VAVLAVSE

-2484 DNAHLK
+2484 DNANLK
-2490 QSKHLYLDGN
+2490 ESKHLYLDGN
-2500 GDFVTKGKGNLAKI
+2500 GDFVTKGKGNLANI
-2514 DQLGGSDAVLEKV
+2514 DKLGGSDAVLEKV
-2527 KASVN
+2527 KVAVT
-2532 HEYGQAIADTIFAGL
+2532 HEYGQVVADTIFAGL
-2547 SANELAKDGK
+2547 SANDLAKDGK
-2557 GIDITGLNRIHQA
+2557 GIDIAGLNKVHQA
-2570 LEQHMSPVSATMYI
+2570 IEQHMSPVSATMYI

-2594 HAALQIGQGRTQIDA
+2594 HAALQIGQGRTQLEG
-2609 QAAADFN
+2609 QTAADFN

-2635 IFNVATEYQ
+2635 IFNVATEDQ

-2685 KRFIEKLNAAKGI
+2685 KRFVEKLNAAKGI
-2698 DAAYKDASE
+2698 DASYKDASE

-2713 LGNPDMLVST
+2713 LGNPDMLAST

-2746 VANRFAQEL
+2746 VANRFAEEL

-2765 ALVAKRIDNVVRLFA
+2765 ALVEKRIDNVVRLFA
-2780 ERALEEIE
+2780 ERAIEEIE

-2817 NRLSHDPDA
+2817 NRLSNDPDA

-2885 KQSHQVNDDLDAL
+2885 KQSHQVTDVLDAL
-2898 SGSEKHKDKVA
+2898 SGNEKHKENVA

-2917 RDKVPLSP
+2917 RDKESLSP

-2935 GERDARRKIGDITQT
+2935 GEKDARRKIGDITQT
-2950 LLDHAVEK
+2950 LLDHAVEN

-2979 GTASSDDETSTTS
+2979 GAASSEGETSATS

-3005 AEEQASAIRSHYQKQ
+3005 AEEQASAIRNHYQKQ

-3065 IILHGY
+3065 IIIHGY

-3116 AGIVGTIAKAVN
+3116 AGIVGAIAKAVN

-3138 GLPQE
+3138 GLPKE

-3162 RVKLSNSGFNVT
+3162 RAKLAIAGYNVT

-3188 MSQYTGQ
+3188 MGQYTDQ
-3195 IVSDLLNTQHIKHNE
+3195 IVSGLFNAEQAAVEAGEVLKGLEKDFKRYGDALKPDTSVPGKAKDIRTTKDFLNGYKNDHAKEIVDGFRSDMNIKQLVDLFVKGNWSAEQKGALAWEIESRALKVTFQNKSEKYNRLFREIASAGVVDAKATEQLAPQLMLLNLANDGFGGRCDPLSKLVLV
-3210 AKLNLEP
+3210 AKQLEND
-3217 HGKNYESRDLIL
+3217 G
-3229 KPISQPETVELGMPE
+3229 QV
-3244 VDQKVLAD
+3244 
-3252 IAERENVIIGVRPV
+3252 GVARQLL
-3266 DEKSKSLIASK
+3266 EK
-3277 MYSSKGLFVKAKSS
+3277 MYSAAAVLSNPTLYSDSEKANASKLLSSLAAIHAKN
-3291 DWGPMSGF
+3291 PMHDTSMKVWQEKLEGKQALTVNGVVEK
-3299 IPVDQSFAKAS
+3299 ITDAS
-3310 ARRDLET
+3310 ANGKPVL
-3317 FNRHAEQS
+3317 
-3325 IQSGNAVSADLYLN
+3325 
-3339 QVRVEELV
+3339 
-3347 SKYHS
+3347 
-3352 LTPLEL
+3352 LEL
-3358 DDQSGMYKTTAT
+3358 DAPGHAMAAWAKGSGDDRVYGFYDPNAGIVEFSSAEKFSAYLTRFFGKSDLDMAQRYELGKNAAGEPIFNRVVVMDGNTLASYKPTFGDKTTMQGILDLPVFDAT
-3370 NGDQSVPFFLNR
+3370 PIKKPTGGVASDLEALGDK
-3382 VTVDGNELWQVH
+3382 T
-3394 YITNGELAPFKVI
+3394 KV
-3407 GDPVSK
+3407 V
-3413 QPMTAD
+3413 
-3419 YDLLTVMYSYGDLG
+3419 
-3433 PQDKVKQPL
+3433 
-3442 TWQQWK
+3442 
-3448 DSVTYEDLTP
+3448 
-3458 KYKELYS
+3458 
-3465 NEDLY
+3465 
-3470 NKKDGASLGNVSG
+3470 
-3483 RLKELKDRI
+3483 
-3492 NVDLGRTNGLEMVHH
+3492 VDL
-3507 GADDANPYAVMA
+3507 A
-3519 DNFPATFF
+3519 
-3527 VPKSL
+3527 
-3532 FAEDGLGEGKGS
+3532 
-3544 IQTYFNVNEQG
+3544 
-3555 AVVIRNPQEF
+3555 
-3565 SDFQQVTIN
+3565 
-3574 ASFRASFNDKW
+3574 
-3585 NHGLDE
+3585 
-3591 PLFTTK
+3591 
-3597 RKLSHE
+3597 
-3603 FLNKRDQL
+3603 
-3611 LKKLS
+3611 
-3616 GGRLDAQDETLVAL
+3616 
-3630 GNPDDV
+3630 
-3636 SGNKAIVAVD
+3636 
-3646 VSQIFTRQEL
+3646 QIFTVQEL
-3656 KERANV
+3656 KERAKV

-3683 TVSRDQIVAS
+3683 AKGRDQIAAS
-3693 FELNKKVNAYIA
+3693 FELNKKINAYIA

-3718 LKEQITS
+3718 LKEQVTS

-3731 MQVAQVDIDAIAQ
+3731 MQIAQAGIDAIAQ
-3744 TRPELAARIFMV
+3744 TRPELAARIFTV

-3761 NGEHRGLTDMMVRW
+3761 NGKHVGLTDMMVRW

-3785 QGYKG
+3785 HGYKG
-3790 ETPNDLGFDAKYH
+3790 ETPSDLGFDAKYH
-3803 VDLGDHYADFKQWL
+3803 VDLSEHYADFKQWL

-3865 AAKKVDPISGDSA
+3865 AAKKADPISGDSA
-3878 EMILLKKFADKSYLS
+3878 EMILLKKFADQSYLS

-3924 AGYDELTNKLAGA
+3924 KGYDELTNKLASA

-4008 SSELSAMLKTKHLDA
+4008 SSELSAMLKTKHLDVA
-4023 TLFENARANGM
+4023 LFENARANGM

-4065 IAVEVLQSLPDDEK
+4065 IAVEVLQNLPDGEK

-4111 RVSDSN
+4111 KVSDSN
-4117 QFRVEQDDMTLRVV
+4117 QFTVEQDDVSLRVV
-4131 YDDVANKPKLTF
+4131 YDDVANKPKITF

-4152 AIHNQNVND
+4152 DLHNQNVND
-4161 WERVAVTPTADGG
+4161 WERVVVTPTADGG

-4188 DSVVANAAANL
+4188 DAVAAKAAANL
-4199 AGKHPESSVVVQ
+4199 AGKHPEISVVVQ

-4240 RDDSDSNNTH
+4240 RDDSESNNTR
-4250 LSGYSAE
+4250 LSGYSADE
-4257 DLAAKLANFQQS
+4257 LAVKLAKFQQS
-4269 FSQAENINNTPD
+4269 FNQAENVSSKPD

-4304 NAMDVNGLRVDVSAR
+4304 NAMDANGLRLDVSVR
-4319 SSELAVDATGRK
+4319 SSELAVDETGRK
-4331 HTKDENGDWIQKAE
+4331 HTKDANGNWVQKAE
-4345 TNKVS
+4345 SNKVS
-4350 LSWNEQGEVIA
+4350 LSWDEQGEVVT
-4361 KEERIR
+4361 KDERIR

-4373 DIDLSRIGVSDVGEI
+4373 DIDLSRIGVSDVDEP

-4402 PEKRKVE
+4402 PKKRKAE
-4409 TETSSSAANNKLSYS
+4409 TETSSSSANNKLSYS

-4451 SGGFKSLAFGDNNVM
+4451 TGGFKSLAFGDNNVM
-4466 VHIGNGESKHSVDM
+4466 IHIGNGESKHSFDI

-4497 VSFNLGQSNDLLVMM
+4497 VSFNKGRSNDLIVMM

-4541 GEDQD
+4541 GEGKD

-4576 DYTCLVEL
+4576 DYTSLVEL
-4584 DSHNERSSRG
+4584 DSQNERSSRG
-4594 LKHDTEAALNKQYNQ
+4594 LKHDAEAALNKQYNQ
-4609 WLSGNSDSSAGK
+4609 WLSGNGNNDTSK

-4696 EDLPRQLKNKLL
+4696 KDLPRQLKNKLL
-4708 GQMAGIGAETT
+4708 GQLAGVGAETT

-4724 GVDYTTSGQI
+4724 GVDYTASGHI

-4739 EAVDGVAILTEMLE
+4739 EAVDGVAILKEMLE

-4764 AFVDPAK
+4764 AFVEPAK

-4780 DMGADGI
+4780 NMGADGI
-4787 QSFAET
+4787 KSFAET
-4793 HGLKDKAPE
+4793 HGLKEKAPE
-4802 EEENKSAVSVNGT
+4802 EKEDNASVSVNGA
-4815 SVNSAQGATASDGN
+4815 SVNSTQGATVADGS
-4829 TETAETQD
+4829 TETTETPD

-4864 SLVENL
+4864 SLVANL

-4944 NIFTGGEGSD
+4944 NIFTGGEGND

-4997 GGEIDTGL
+4997 GGEIDTGS

-5013 GNFNRVDTGDGQDYS
+5013 GNFNRVDTGDDQDYS

-5038 LGAGNDFAN
+5038 LGAGDDFAN

-5091 QFNGEEGRD
+5091 QFNGGEGRD

-5125 VIDNLVEDISS
+5125 VIDNLVEDIRS

-5163 LRDPVSET
+5163 LRDPASDS

-5176 EHIGSVTFNDY
+5176 EHIGSVTFSDY
-5187 FDGKRAQMI
+5187 FNGNRAQVI
-5196 IAMGEKDANGERE
+5196 IAMGEKDATGERE
-5209 YTTLSESSIDALVQ
+5209 YTTLSESAIDALVQ

-5244 SRVAIST
+5244 SRVAITT

>member
-15 GNYSADN
+15 GNYSADD
-22 GNNDIVAIGF
+22 GNNNIVAIGF
-32 GGEIHAYGGDDHVTV
+32 GGQIHAYGGDDHVTV

-61 TVVGGSAYLR
+61 TVVGGSAYLK
-71 VEDSTGHLSVKG
+71 VEDSTGHLTVKG

-106 VSIDHLGHHGDVS
+106 VSIDHLGNHGDVS
-119 YGGAAAYNSVKR
+119 YGGAAAYNGITR
-131 KGLSGNVTFKGAG
+131 KGLSGNVTFAGAG

-154 HGNLSFAGAGAG
+154 QGNLSFTGAGAG
-166 NKLDRTWF
+166 NKLDRTWSNR
-174 DQYQG
+174 YQG
-179 SRGDV
+179 SHGDV
-184 SFDGAGAANSISSR
+184 TFDGAGAANSISSR

-232 NRIERTRQAE
+232 NRIERTHQAE
-242 DVYQQTHGNI
+242 DVYTQTRGNI
-252 RFEGVGGYNSFYS
+252 RFEGVGGYNSLYS

-278 AYNTITRKG
+278 AYNTIIRKG
-287 SGSSFDAQGM
+287 SGNDFAKEGM
-297 EYAKAEDIVLT
+297 TNAKADEIVLT
-308 TAKMH
+308 KAVMS
-313 GSWIGSGT
+313 GSWIGQD
-321 HAVTAVKSE
+321 HHVTAVKSAS
-330 REPNTYLFA
+330 EPNTYLFA
-339 IADGT
+339 FADST
-344 YTKINKVR
+344 YTKINKVQLR
-352 LSNDPKTGKLKYY
+352 NDPQTGELKYY
-365 SEAWYKQGNHLS
+365 STAWYKEGNHLS
-377 GLARSDVSSAGGFEV
+377 NLANQDISDNGGFTAV
-392 NPINGGYTLSNIA
+392 NINGAYTLSDLK
-405 VEHQQSLTVHAME
+405 VEHQQSVTVHAVE
-418 KDLTE
+418 KSLTE

-433 LIDAKDV
+433 VIDAKEV
-440 VLSDAKMGGH
+440 SLSDAKMGGH
-450 AISTDGTK
+450 AIYADGTK
-458 VDVQAIK
+458 VDVKAVK
-465 SNRKPNTYV
+465 SNRQPNTYI

-488 ELANDAETGVLK
+488 ELANDPETGALK

-507 KEGDHTANL
+507 KEGDHTANI
-516 ANEDISSANGYHSMG
+516 ANQDISSATGYNPMG
-531 KGGYSLSALNY
+531 KGGYSLSDLHY
-542 SVNAIRSMSETVA
+542 SVNAVRSTSETVA
-555 DIDEYTD
+555 DIEEYTD
-562 QTLFKPATDSG
+562 QTLFKPANDSG

-578 VHFSGAGGG
+578 VRFNGAGGG
-587 NVIKSNVTRGNVYFN
+587 NVIKSNVTRGNVHFN

-643 AGLANVLVHQSKQGK
+643 AGLANVLVHQSQQGK
-658 MDVYAGGAVNV
+658 MDVYVGGAVNV
-669 LVRIGDGQYLAHLLA
+669 LVRLGDGQYLAHLLA

-690 HKGNGNSRVAM
+690 QKGSGDSRVVM

-713 GHGLW
+713 GNGLW

-731 NGEVTSVLAGGA
+731 QGDVAAVLAGGA
-743 NVLTKVGE
+743 NVLTKMGE
-751 GELTAGMLGGANV
+751 GELTSGMLGGANV
-764 MTHISGDEQ
+764 ITHISNDDQ
-773 ASNTTAVALG
+773 LSNTTAVALG
-783 GANILTKKGKGD
+783 GANILTKKGKGN

-811 DGSTTGVMVGGAN
+811 DGTTTGVMVGGAN

-867 GDGTSIAAMI
+867 GDGTSIAVMI

-952 VGNANIFTHIGNG
+952 VGNVNIFTHIGHG

-974 ANVMTKVGND
+974 ANIMTKVGND
-984 LTAALMVGKANIY
+984 LTAALMVGKANIM
-997 THVGDGT
+997 THVGDGI
-1004 SLGLFAGEMNV
+1004 SLGLFAGEVNV

-1104 ISDIGNVMT
+1104 ISDVGNVMT

-1126 KANIVTKVGDGLG
+1126 KANLITKVGDGLG
-1139 INVAWG
+1139 VNVAWG

-1163 GEANILTKVG
+1163 GEANLITKVG
-1173 DGQEVSVVQGK
+1173 DGQEVSVVQGE

-1210 GDGRNV
+1210 GHGQNV

-1242 NVVTKVG
+1242 NIVTKVG
-1249 DGMQVTAAKGKA
+1249 DGMQVTAAKGQA
-1261 NITTTVGNGLS
+1261 NITTTVGNGLN

-1286 GNGVSVNVA
+1286 GDGVSVNVA

-1316 KANANIHIGDGLNIN
+1316 KANANIHVGDGLNIN
-1331 ASYARNNV
+1331 ASYAQNNV

-1357 TSSNKLSALFDNV
+1357 TSSNKLSALFDNI
-1370 KQTLLGVGGSQ
+1370 KQTVLGVGGSQ

-1393 TSGTQKGRG
+1393 SSGTHKGRG

-1415 QMDAIEEVGSDL
+1415 QMDAIKEVGSDL

-1442 LNEMDNDLNIDGASD
+1442 LNKMQHALNVDDSSVQ
-1457 HAPNLIVNGDFE
+1457 APNLIVNGDFE
-1469 QGDRGWQSTHGVE
+1469 QGAHGWQSTHGVE
-1482 ASYSGSVY
+1482 ASYAGSVY
-1490 GVNGEGHGTRV
+1490 GVEGEGHGARV
-1501 TELDTHTN
+1501 TELDTYTN
-1509 TSLYQDLTDLTE
+1509 TSLYQDLANLAQ

-1527 SFDFAKRAG
+1527 SFDFAKRVG

-1551 VFSSSGDASAWQQ
+1551 VFSSSGDESAWQQ
-1564 KTLKLTAHAGSN
+1564 KTLKLTAQAGSN

-1596 VAKSESSPQA
+1596 VATSESSQQA
-1606 NAVSE
+1606 NAIRE
-1611 HAKQNQA
+1611 HATQNPA
-1618 SQNALS
+1618 AQNALS

-1658 QQAIENNGQA
+1658 QQALENNGQA
-1668 QRDAVKEE
+1668 QRDAVQEE
-1676 SEAVTAELTTL
+1676 SEAITAELTKL
-1687 AQGLDVLDGQATHTG
+1687 AQGLDVLDSQETHTG
-1702 KSGEQWRNDFAGGLL
+1702 ESGDQWRNEFASGLL
-1717 DGVQSQIDDAKQ
+1717 AGVQTQLDDAKQ
-1729 LASDKMA
+1729 LANGKIA
-1736 AAKQT
+1736 EAKQT
-1741 QSDNNSKVKD
+1741 HADNQNKVKD
-1751 SIAKSEAG
+1751 AVAKSEAG

-1770 EQDIAEA
+1770 EQDIADA
-1777 KADAETRKADAVAKS
+1777 QADAEKRKADALAKGK
-1792 HDAKQAESDAHSAAN
+1792 DAQQAESDAHHAVN
-1807 DAQSRGDRDAMN
+1807 NAQSRGDRDVQV

-1826 AQNDAQGA
+1826 AQADAQGA

-1839 DRPDRQGVA
+1839 DRPDRQGVT

-1856 HRVEGA
+1856 HSVEGA
-1862 GETGSHV
+1862 GETDSHV
-1869 NTDSQ
+1869 KTDSQ

-1882 DGLTEQELEAL
+1882 EGLTEQEQEAL

-1906 AGIRSK
+1906 AGIRAK
-1912 NSGSTITSMFMEA
+1912 NSGSSMTSMFSET
-1925 NADSI
+1925 NSKSI
-1930 VVDTTASQDV
+1930 VVPTKVSPEPERQEVTRRD
-1940 VRKEV
+1940 V
-1945 RISGVNLVGL
+1945 RISGVNL
-1955 GEASHDSAE
+1955 E
-1964 SLVAARAEKVANLYR
+1964 SLSAVQGSQPTGQLASKS
-1979 WLDTDNDVATDKYVP
+1979 
-1994 VPGFERVDADVSDEV
+1994 VPGFKSHFASTSIGIENELSGLVVVLPKNSAQTFGYVHDSQGNPLFMLTKDMNQGGYSNPVGINDIQGVNNWQTHTIELVTYPSEISDTAAIESRKEAMLWLAKEFTDHINQSNHQSLPHLVSDDG
-2009 KQRMIQ
+2009 RF
-2015 SMSGY
+2015 
-2020 IEHTDNQVPK
+2020 
-2030 DQAQALATLFVES
+2030 TLVIS
-2043 TLDYDWDKRVE
+2043 N
-2054 FLTKL
+2054 
-2059 ESYGYSFE
+2059 S
-2067 TPHAEKSIVSFW
+2067 
-2079 SGKNFKQYRDVLDN
+2079 
-2093 AQTDGKKVVYD
+2093 
-2104 IDVKGN
+2104 
-2110 AFAIDLNKHLMR
+2110 KHLIAA
-2122 WGGLFLDPD
+2122 GNGT
-2131 NAEQNQLKSS
+2131 S
-2141 IDAATFSN
+2141 IDAQGKTIGMTPSGQQATMAISAKEFGTSSSPEVRLLESAPWYQAGLRDEFLANAKN
-2149 TGFWSSVYATG
+2149 TTLDDPATAQNVYAYLTSVYSKTADLAKEYG
-2160 AQHDVYVIAEG
+2160 IYINDWDPASEGFSPNAQGLTDPKVKNAWSILPRTKPVRMLELLSAEDSRYVRQQIAEKLKGTYSESLAKNVFEYFQYG
-2171 GVRLGNYFWHVE
+2171 GEVAGHGINNATTGSVQQPE
-2183 LPALRQLQREGLVGE
+2183 PAILFEFRSVPSALSDFVP
-2198 IRLLDKPVSEYKDLP
+2198 KTAS
-2213 ADEIGRRLTDAGV
+2213 T
-2226 GVKVRFD
+2226 VKVDVKALDHFDSASRKAIITEVNALVSGSEDFD
-2233 ALSSAR
+2233 AWYQEYRASKGQPPVKNPKSSASANHK
-2239 QAELLADNPDD
+2239 AEWLMTQHAEQWAKITAPYTDNHETLTSTKLASNDKE
-2250 YRADTLVELDVKL
+2250 ELHALGETSNLENNKQQENVA
-2263 SAIDSMLRESLPFYS
+2263 SIINTMLNDMLPFYA

-2293 FEVRS
+2293 FEVRA
-2298 WPGSDDK
+2298 WPGTEDK
-2305 SKTILLDNPEDAAQ
+2305 SKTIILEDPEDAAQ
-2319 QKAIERFILANFDNF
+2319 HKAIERFILANFDNF

-2348 LSHHDGRTRILAQK
+2348 ISHHEGRTHVLAQK
-2362 EDGAW
+2362 VDGAW
-2367 TYNTNSELMSVT
+2367 QYNATVELMSVS
-2379 ELLDAAHVSG
+2379 ELLDAANVTG
-2389 KVRGE
+2389 KIRGE
-2394 SYQKVIDALAEYHAS
+2394 SYQQVIDALTDYHAS
-2409 TAEHADYELESVEQL
+2409 ITEHADYEPESVEKL
-2424 VNLRKK
+2424 LNLRKK
-2430 IEGYAL
+2430 IEGYVL
-2436 GHPDSGRLEAM
+2436 GHPDSGRVEAM
-2447 NSLLNQVNSRLEE
+2447 NSLLNQVNTRLDE
-2460 VSVLAVSE
+2460 VSLLSVAE
-2468 QSIKAHDSF
+2468 QTIQAQDSF

-2484 DNAHLK
+2484 EAANLK
-2490 QSKHLYLDGN
+2490 ESKHLYLDQN
-2500 GDFVTKGKGNLAKI
+2500 GDFVTKGKGNLANI
-2514 DQLGGSDAVLEKV
+2514 DLLGSREAVLEKV
-2527 KASVN
+2527 KLTVSN
-2532 HEYGQAIADTIFAGL
+2532 EYGQTVADTIFAGL
-2547 SANELAKDGK
+2547 SAKDLAKDGK
-2557 GIDITGLNRIHQA
+2557 GIDIAGLNKVHQA
-2570 LEQHMSPVSATMYI
+2570 IEQHLSPVSATLYI

-2594 HAALQIGQGRTQIDA
+2594 HAALQIGQGRTQLEG

-2616 KQNYVS
+2616 QQNYVS
-2622 WWPLGSKSSNIRN
+2622 WWPLGSKSSNISN
-2635 IFNVATEYQ
+2635 ILNVATKDQ

-2664 EHDMASEEN
+2664 EHDVASEEN
-2673 DGFGLN
+2673 DGFGLH
-2679 DGETKL
+2679 DGDIKL

-2698 DAAYKDASE
+2698 DASFKEASE

-2713 LGNPDMLVST
+2713 LGNPDMLETT

-2731 PFVDQWNDTSYDMMD
+2731 PFVEQWNDTSYDMMD

-2755 QKQAQASGDP
+2755 RLQAQRSDDP
-2765 ALVAKRIDNVVRLFA
+2765 ELLEKRIGNVVRQFA

-2788 AFKASQADEGRVFRI
+2788 TFKASQADQGRVFRI

-2817 NRLSHDPDA
+2817 HRLSNDPDA

-2850 LIGHTWRPK
+2850 LIGHTWLPK

-2885 KQSHQVNDDLDAL
+2885 KQSHQVTDVLDAL
-2898 SGSEKHKDKVA
+2898 SGNEKPKENVA

-2917 RDKVPLSP
+2917 RDKESLSP

-2935 GERDARRKIGDITQT
+2935 GDKEARRKIGEITQT

-2958 GESQKVTLKGEAGRL
+2958 GESQKITLQGEAGRL

-2979 GTASSDDETSTTS
+2979 GTAPSEGETSSPS

-3005 AEEQASAIRSHYQKQ
+3005 AEEQASAIRNHYQKQ

-3065 IILHGY
+3065 IIIHGY

-3116 AGIVGTIAKAVN
+3116 AGIVGAIAKAVN
-3128 GQFSVEKNLK
+3128 GQFSVEKNLE
-3138 GLPQE
+3138 GLPKE
-3143 TPILLLTDNEG
+3143 TSILLLTDNEG
-3154 LGEEGEKL
+3154 LGNEGEKL
-3162 RVKLSNSGFNVT
+3162 RTKLTASGYNVT

-3188 MSQYTGQ
+3188 MSQYADQ
-3195 IVSDLLNTQHIKHNE
+3195 IVSGLSSSASVDEDLDQQGLDTTSTKDQGVSNKDDHLQVVDSKE
-3210 AKLNLEP
+3210 A
-3217 HGKNYESRDLIL
+3217 
-3229 KPISQPETVELGMPE
+3229 
-3244 VDQKVLAD
+3244 LAD
-3252 IAERENVIIGVRPV
+3252 GKI
-3266 DEKSKSLIASK
+3266 L
-3277 MYSSKGLFVKAKSS
+3277 
-3291 DWGPMSGF
+3291 
-3299 IPVDQSFAKAS
+3299 
-3310 ARRDLET
+3310 
-3317 FNRHAEQS
+3317 H
-3325 IQSGNAVSADLYLN
+3325 N
-3339 QVRVEELV
+3339 Q
-3347 SKYHS
+3347 
-3352 LTPLEL
+3352 
-3358 DDQSGMYKTTAT
+3358 
-3370 NGDQSVPFFLNR
+3370 
-3382 VTVDGNELWQVH
+3382 
-3394 YITNGELAPFKVI
+3394 
-3407 GDPVSK
+3407 
-3413 QPMTAD
+3413 
-3419 YDLLTVMYSYGDLG
+3419 
-3433 PQDKVKQPL
+3433 
-3442 TWQQWK
+3442 
-3448 DSVTYEDLTP
+3448 
-3458 KYKELYS
+3458 
-3465 NEDLY
+3465 
-3470 NKKDGASLGNVSG
+3470 
-3483 RLKELKDRI
+3483 
-3492 NVDLGRTNGLEMVHH
+3492 
-3507 GADDANPYAVMA
+3507 
-3519 DNFPATFF
+3519 
-3527 VPKSL
+3527 
-3532 FAEDGLGEGKGS
+3532 
-3544 IQTYFNVNEQG
+3544 
-3555 AVVIRNPQEF
+3555 
-3565 SDFQQVTIN
+3565 
-3574 ASFRASFNDKW
+3574 
-3585 NHGLDE
+3585 
-3591 PLFTTK
+3591 
-3597 RKLSHE
+3597 
-3603 FLNKRDQL
+3603 
-3611 LKKLS
+3611 
-3616 GGRLDAQDETLVAL
+3616 
-3630 GNPDDV
+3630 
-3636 SGNKAIVAVD
+3636 
-3646 VSQIFTRQEL
+3646 
-3656 KERANV
+3656 
-3662 FAKPIGASYQG
+3662 
-3673 ILDQLDLVHQ
+3673 
-3683 TVSRDQIVAS
+3683 
-3693 FELNKKVNAYIA
+3693 
-3705 EHPTSGRNQALTQ
+3705 
-3718 LKEQITS
+3718 
-3725 ALFIGK
+3725 
-3731 MQVAQVDIDAIAQ
+3731 
-3744 TRPELAARIFMV
+3744 
-3756 AIEEA
+3756 
-3761 NGEHRGLTDMMVRW
+3761 
-3775 ANEDPYLAPK
+3775 
-3785 QGYKG
+3785 
-3790 ETPNDLGFDAKYH
+3790 
-3803 VDLGDHYADFKQWL
+3803 
-3817 ETSQSNGLL
+3817 
-3826 SKATLD
+3826 
-3832 ESTKTV
+3832 
-3838 HLGYSYQELQD
+3838 
-3849 LTGVES
+3849 
-3855 VQMAFYFLKE
+3855 
-3865 AAKKVDPISGDSA
+3865 
-3878 EMILLKKFADKSYLS
+3878 
-3893 QLDSDRMD
+3893 
-3901 QIEGIY
+3901 
-3907 RSSHETDVDA
+3907 
-3917 WDRRYSG
+3917 
-3924 AGYDELTNKLAGA
+3924 
-3937 TGVDEQLSVLL
+3937 
-3948 DDRKGLLIGEVHGS
+3948 
-3962 DVNGLRFVNEQMD
+3962 DVNGW
-3975 ALKKQ
+3975 
-3980 GVTVI
+3980 
-3985 GLEHLRSDLAQP
+3985 SP
-3997 LIDRYLATGVM
+3997 
-4008 SSELSAMLKTKHLDA
+4008 
-4023 TLFENARANGM
+4023 
-4034 RIVALDANSSARP
+4034 
-4047 NVQGTEHGLMYR
+4047 
-4059 AGAANN
+4059 
-4065 IAVEVLQSLPDDEK
+4065 
-4079 FVAIYG
+4079 
-4085 KAHLQSHKGIEG
+4085 
-4097 FVPGITHRLDLPAL
+4097 IT
-4111 RVSDSN
+4111 
-4117 QFRVEQDDMTLRVV
+4117 
-4131 YDDVANKPKLTF
+4131 
-4143 KDSLSGANT
+4143 
-4152 AIHNQNVND
+4152 
-4161 WERVAVTPTADGG
+4161 VTPTTDGG

-4188 DSVVANAAANL
+4188 DDVVAKAAANL

-4240 RDDSDSNNTH
+4240 RDHSESNNTR
-4250 LSGYSAE
+4250 LSGYSADE
-4257 DLAAKLANFQQS
+4257 LAVKLAKFQQS
-4269 FSQAENINNTPD
+4269 FNQAENINNKPD

-4304 NAMDVNGLRVDVSAR
+4304 NAMDANGLRVDVSVR
-4319 SSELAVDATGRK
+4319 SSELAIDEAGRK
-4331 HTKDENGDWIQKAE
+4331 HTKDANGDWVQKAE
-4345 TNKVS
+4345 NNKVS
-4350 LSWNEQGEVIA
+4350 LSWDAQGEVVA
-4361 KEERIR
+4361 KDERIR

-4373 DIDLSRIGVSDVGEI
+4373 DIDLSRIGVSDVDEP

-4402 PEKRKVE
+4402 PEKRKPE
-4409 TETSSSAANNKLSYS
+4409 TEVIANSSNSNQLSYS
-4424 GNIQVNVGDGEFT
+4424 GNIQVNVGEGEFT

-4451 SGGFKSLAFGDNNVM
+4451 TGGFKSLAFGDNNVM
-4466 VHIGNGESKHSVDM
+4466 VHIGDGESKHSVDI

-4491 FIGNRN
+4491 FLGNRN
-4497 VSFNLGQSNDLLVMM
+4497 VSFNFGHSNDLILMM

-4527 AARISGVLQSIATS
+4527 AARISGVLQGIAMS
-4541 GEDQD
+4541 GEGED

-4557 SGAKKF
+4557 SSAKKF

-4576 DYTCLVEL
+4576 DYTTLVEL
-4584 DSHNERSSRG
+4584 DSQNERDSRG
-4594 LKHDTEAALNKQYNQ
+4594 LKHDAEATLNKQYNQ
-4609 WLSGNSDSSAGK
+4609 WLSGNGNSGMSQ

-4682 SATGQAKTTFTYTP
+4682 TATGQAKTTFTYTP
-4696 EDLPRQLKNKLL
+4696 QDLPRQLKNKLL
-4708 GQMAGIGAETT
+4708 GQLAGVGAETT

-4724 GVDYTTSGQI
+4724 GVDYTASGQI

-4739 EAVDGVAILTEMLE
+4739 QAVDGVAILKEMLE

-4771 LLDSLKSGI
+4771 LLDSLKAGI

-4787 QSFAET
+4787 KSFAET
-4793 HGLKDKAPE
+4793 HGLKEKAPE
-4802 EEENKSAVSVNGT
+4802 EEKDNSSVSVNGAN
-4815 SVNSAQGATASDGN
+4815 VNSAQGATVADGN

-4870 KENLTADLLNMKE
+4870 KQNLTADLLNMKE

-4898 GDINLSLGNYNF
+4898 GDINISLGNYNF

-4944 NIFTGGEGSD
+4944 NIFTGGEGND

-4997 GGEIDTGL
+4997 GGEIDTGS

-5013 GNFNRVDTGDGQDYS
+5013 GNFNRVDTGDDQDYS

-5055 NASAGNDVVKLMGY
+5055 NAGAGNDVVKLMGY
-5069 HAVLNGGEGED
+5069 HAVLNGGDGDD
-5080 HLIAAAISKFS
+5080 HLIAAAISKFC
-5091 QFNGEEGRD
+5091 QFNGGEGRD

-5125 VIDNLVEDISS
+5125 VIDNLVEDIRS

-5163 LRDPVSET
+5163 LRDPSNDS
-5171 DQAKF
+5171 DQSKF
-5176 EHIGSVTFNDY
+5176 EHIGSVTFSDY
-5187 FDGKRAQMI
+5187 FNGNRAQVVIGMSD
-5196 IAMGEKDANGERE
+5196 KDLSGERE
-5209 YTTLSESSIDALVQ
+5209 YTMLSDSAIDALVQ
-5223 AMSGFDPQAGDNG
+5223 AMSGFEPQAGDNG
-5236 FIDNLDSK
+5236 FIDSLESK
-5244 SRVAIST
+5244 SQATISM
-5251 AWADVVHKKGITV
+5251 AWSDVVHKKGLMV

>member
-15 GNYSADN
+15 GNYSADD
-22 GNNDIVAIGF
+22 GNNNIVAIGF
-32 GGEIHAYGGDDHVTV
+32 GGQIHAYGGDDHVTV
-47 GSIGATVHTGSGND
+47 GSIGATVYTGSGND
-61 TVVGGSAYLR
+61 TVVGGSAYLK
-71 VEDSTGHLSVKG
+71 VEDSTGHLTVKG

-106 VSIDHLGHHGDVS
+106 VSIDHLGNHGDVS
-119 YGGAAAYNSVKR
+119 YGGAAAYNGITR
-131 KGLSGNVTFKGAG
+131 KGLSGNVTFAGAG

-154 HGNLSFAGAGAG
+154 QGNLSFTGAGAG

-174 DQYQG
+174 NRYQG
-179 SRGDV
+179 SHGDV
-184 SFDGAGAANSISSR
+184 TFDGAGAANSISSR

-232 NRIERTRQAE
+232 NRIERTHQAE
-242 DVYQQTHGNI
+242 DVYTQTRGNI
-252 RFEGVGGYNSFYS
+252 RFEGVGGYNSLYS

-278 AYNTITRKG
+278 AYNTIIRKG
-287 SGSSFDAQGM
+287 SGNDFAKEGM
-297 EYAKAEDIVLT
+297 TNAKADEIVLT
-308 TAKMH
+308 KAVMS
-313 GSWIGSGT
+313 GSWIGQD
-321 HAVTAVKSE
+321 HHVTAVKSAS
-330 REPNTYLFA
+330 EPNTYLFA
-339 IADGT
+339 FADST
-344 YTKINKVR
+344 YTKINKVQLR
-352 LSNDPKTGKLKYY
+352 NDPQTGELKYY
-365 SEAWYKQGNHLS
+365 STAWYKEGNHLS
-377 GLARSDVSSAGGFEV
+377 NLANQDISDNGGFTAV
-392 NPINGGYTLSNIA
+392 NINGAYTLSDLK
-405 VEHQQSLTVHAME
+405 VEHQQSVTIHAVE
-418 KDLTE
+418 KSLTE

-433 LIDAKDV
+433 VIDAKEV
-440 VLSDAKMGGH
+440 SLSDAKMGGH
-450 AISTDGTK
+450 AIYADGTK
-458 VDVQAIK
+458 VDVKAVK
-465 SNRKPNTYV
+465 SNRQPNTYI

-488 ELANDAETGVLK
+488 ELANDPETGALK

-507 KEGDHTANL
+507 KEGDHTANI
-516 ANEDISSANGYHSMG
+516 ANQDISSATGYNPMG
-531 KGGYSLSALNY
+531 KGGYSLSDLHY
-542 SVNAIRSMSETVA
+542 SVNAVRSTSETVA
-555 DIDEYTD
+555 DIEEYTD
-562 QTLFKPATDSG
+562 QTLFKPANDSG

-578 VHFSGAGGG
+578 VRFNGAGGG
-587 NVIKSNVTRGNVYFN
+587 NVIKSNVTRGNVHFN

-643 AGLANVLVHQSKQGK
+643 AGLANVLVHQSQQGK

-669 LVRIGDGQYLAHLLA
+669 LVRLGDGQYLAHLLA

-690 HKGNGNSRVAM
+690 QKGSGDSRVVM

-713 GHGLW
+713 GNGLW

-731 NGEVTSVLAGGA
+731 QGDVAAVLAGGA
-743 NVLTKVGE
+743 NVLTKMGE
-751 GELTAGMLGGANV
+751 GELTSGMLGGANV
-764 MTHISGDEQ
+764 ITHISGDNET
-773 ASNTTAVALG
+773 SNTTAVALG
-783 GANILTKKGKGD
+783 GANILTKKGKGN

-811 DGSTTGVMVGGAN
+811 DGTTTGVMVGGAN

-867 GDGTSIAAMI
+867 GDGTSIAVMI

-888 GNAWALMGGL
+888 GNTWALMGGL

-911 ALMVAEANVFTHI
+911 ALMVAEVNVFTHI

-952 VGNANIFTHIGNG
+952 VGNANIFTHVGSG

-974 ANVMTKVGND
+974 ANIMTKVGND
-984 LTAALMVGKANIY
+984 LTAALMVGKANIM

-1004 SLGLFAGEMNV
+1004 SLGVFAGEVNV

-1104 ISDIGNVMT
+1104 ISDVGNVMT

-1126 KANIVTKVGDGLG
+1126 KANLITKVGDGLG
-1139 INVAWG
+1139 VNVAWG

-1163 GEANILTKVG
+1163 GEANLITKVG
-1173 DGQEVSVVQGK
+1173 DGQEVSVVQGE

-1210 GDGRNV
+1210 GHGQNV

-1242 NVVTKVG
+1242 NIVTKVG
-1249 DGMQVTAAKGKA
+1249 DGMQVTAAKGQA
-1261 NITTTVGNGLS
+1261 NITTTVGNGLN

-1286 GNGVSVNVA
+1286 GDGVSVNVA

-1316 KANANIHIGDGLNIN
+1316 KANANIHVGDGLNIN
-1331 ASYARNNV
+1331 ASYAQNNV

-1357 TSSNKLSALFDNV
+1357 TSSNKLSALFDNI
-1370 KQTLLGVGGSQ
+1370 KQTVLGVGGSQ

-1393 TSGTQKGRG
+1393 SSGTHKGRG

-1415 QMDAIEEVGSDL
+1415 QMDAIKEVGSDL

-1442 LNEMDNDLNIDGASD
+1442 LNKMQHALNVDDSSVQ
-1457 HAPNLIVNGDFE
+1457 APNLIVNGDFE
-1469 QGDRGWQSTHGVE
+1469 LGEHGWQSTHGVE
-1482 ASYSGSVY
+1482 ASYAGSVY
-1490 GVNGEGHGTRV
+1490 GVEGEGHGARV
-1501 TELDTHTN
+1501 TELDTYTN
-1509 TSLYQDLTDLTE
+1509 TSLYQDLANLAQ

-1551 VFSSSGDASAWQQ
+1551 VFSSSGDESAWQQ
-1564 KTLKLTAHAGSN
+1564 KTLKLTAQAGSN

-1596 VAKSESSPQA
+1596 VATSESSQQA
-1606 NAVSE
+1606 NAIRE
-1611 HAKQNQA
+1611 HATQNPA
-1618 SQNALS
+1618 AQNALS

-1658 QQAIENNGQA
+1658 QQALENNGQA
-1668 QRDAVKEE
+1668 QRDAVQEE
-1676 SEAVTAELTTL
+1676 SEAITAELTKL
-1687 AQGLDVLDGQATHTG
+1687 AQGLDVLDSQATHTG
-1702 KSGEQWRNDFAGGLL
+1702 ESGDQWRNEFASGLL
-1717 DGVQSQIDDAKQ
+1717 AGVQIQLDDAKQ
-1729 LASDKMA
+1729 LANGKIA
-1736 AAKQT
+1736 EAKQT
-1741 QSDNNSKVKD
+1741 HTDNQNKVKD
-1751 SIAKSEAG
+1751 AVAKSEAG

-1770 EQDIAEA
+1770 EQDIADA
-1777 KADAETRKADAVAKS
+1777 QADAEKRKADALAKGK
-1792 HDAKQAESDAHSAAN
+1792 DAQQAESDAHHAVN
-1807 DAQSRGDRDAMN
+1807 NAQSRGDRDVEL

-1826 AQNDAQGA
+1826 AQADAQGA

-1839 DRPDRQGVA
+1839 DRPDRQGVT

-1856 HRVEGA
+1856 HSVESS
-1862 GETGSHV
+1862 GETDSHI

-1882 DGLTEQELEAL
+1882 EGLTEQEQEAL

-1906 AGIRSK
+1906 AGIRAK
-1912 NSGSTITSMFMEA
+1912 NSVSSMTSMFSET
-1925 NADSI
+1925 NSKSI
-1930 VVDTTASQDV
+1930 VVPTKVSPEPERQEVTRRD
-1940 VRKEV
+1940 V
-1945 RISGVNLVGL
+1945 RISGVNL
-1955 GEASHDSAE
+1955 E
-1964 SLVAARAEKVANLYR
+1964 SLSAVQGSQPTGQLASKS
-1979 WLDTDNDVATDKYVP
+1979 
-1994 VPGFERVDADVSDEV
+1994 VPGFKSHFASTSIGIENELSGLVVVLPKNSAQTFGYVHDSQGNPLFMLTKDMNQGGYSNPVGINDIQGVNNWQTHTIELVTYPSEISDTAAVESRKEAMLWLAKEFTDHINQSNHQSLPHLVSDDG
-2009 KQRMIQ
+2009 RF
-2015 SMSGY
+2015 
-2020 IEHTDNQVPK
+2020 
-2030 DQAQALATLFVES
+2030 TLVIS
-2043 TLDYDWDKRVE
+2043 N
-2054 FLTKL
+2054 
-2059 ESYGYSFE
+2059 S
-2067 TPHAEKSIVSFW
+2067 
-2079 SGKNFKQYRDVLDN
+2079 
-2093 AQTDGKKVVYD
+2093 
-2104 IDVKGN
+2104 
-2110 AFAIDLNKHLMR
+2110 KHLIAA
-2122 WGGLFLDPD
+2122 GNGT
-2131 NAEQNQLKSS
+2131 S
-2141 IDAATFSN
+2141 IDAEGKTIGMTPSGQQATMAISAKEFGTSSSSEVRLLESAPWYQAGLRDEFLANAKN
-2149 TGFWSSVYATG
+2149 TALDDPATAQNVYAYLTSVYSKTADLAKEYG
-2160 AQHDVYVIAEG
+2160 IYINDWDPASEGFSPNAQGLTDPKVKNAWSILPRTKPVRMLELLSAEDSRYVRQQIAEKLKGTYSESLAKNVFEYFQYG
-2171 GVRLGNYFWHVE
+2171 GEVAGHGINNATTGSVQQPE
-2183 LPALRQLQREGLVGE
+2183 PAILFEFRSVPSALSDFVP
-2198 IRLLDKPVSEYKDLP
+2198 KTAS
-2213 ADEIGRRLTDAGV
+2213 T
-2226 GVKVRFD
+2226 VKVDVKALDHFDSASRKAIITEVNALVSGSEDFD
-2233 ALSSAR
+2233 AWYQEYRASKGQPPVKNPKSSASANHK
-2239 QAELLADNPDD
+2239 AEWLMTQHAEQWAKITAPYTDNHETLTSTKLASNDKE
-2250 YRADTLVELDVKL
+2250 ELHALGETSNLENNKQQENVA
-2263 SAIDSMLRESLPFYS
+2263 SIINTMLNDMLPFYA

-2293 FEVRS
+2293 FEVRA
-2298 WPGSDDK
+2298 WPGTEDK
-2305 SKTILLDNPEDAAQ
+2305 SKTIILEDPEDAAQ
-2319 QKAIERFILANFDNF
+2319 HKAIERFILANFDNF

-2348 LSHHDGRTRILAQK
+2348 ISHHEGRTHVLAQK
-2362 EDGAW
+2362 VDGAW
-2367 TYNTNSELMSVT
+2367 QYNATVELMSVT
-2379 ELLDAAHVSG
+2379 ELLDAANVTG
-2389 KVRGE
+2389 KIRGE
-2394 SYQKVIDALAEYHAS
+2394 SYQQVIDALTDYHAS
-2409 TAEHADYELESVEQL
+2409 ITEHADYEPESVEKL
-2424 VNLRKK
+2424 LNLRKK
-2430 IEGYAL
+2430 IEGYVL
-2436 GHPDSGRLEAM
+2436 GHPDSGRVEAM
-2447 NSLLNQVNSRLEE
+2447 NSLLNQVNTRLGE
-2460 VSVLAVSE
+2460 VSLLSVAE
-2468 QSIKAHDSF
+2468 QTIQAQDSF

-2484 DNAHLK
+2484 EAANLK
-2490 QSKHLYLDGN
+2490 ESKHLYLDQN
-2500 GDFVTKGKGNLAKI
+2500 GDFVTKGKGNLANI
-2514 DQLGGSDAVLEKV
+2514 DLLGSREAVLEKV
-2527 KASVN
+2527 KLTVSN
-2532 HEYGQAIADTIFAGL
+2532 EYGQTVADTIFAGL
-2547 SANELAKDGK
+2547 SAKDLAKDGK
-2557 GIDITGLNRIHQA
+2557 GIDSAGLNKVHQA
-2570 LEQHMSPVSATMYI
+2570 IEQHLSPVSATLYI

-2594 HAALQIGQGRTQIDA
+2594 HAALQIGQGRTQLEG
-2609 QAAADFN
+2609 QAAAYFN
-2616 KQNYVS
+2616 QQNYVS
-2622 WWPLGSKSSNIRN
+2622 WWPLGSKSSNISN
-2635 IFNVATEYQ
+2635 ILNVATKDQ

-2664 EHDMASEEN
+2664 EHDVASEEN
-2673 DGFGLN
+2673 DGFGLH
-2679 DGETKL
+2679 DGDIKL

-2698 DAAYKDASE
+2698 DASFKEASE

-2713 LGNPDMLVST
+2713 LGNPDMLETT

-2731 PFVDQWNDTSYDMMD
+2731 PFVEQWNDTSYDMMD

-2755 QKQAQASGDP
+2755 RLQAQRSDDP
-2765 ALVAKRIDNVVRLFA
+2765 ELLEKRIGNVVRQFA

-2788 AFKASQADEGRVFRI
+2788 TFKASQADQGRVFRI

-2817 NRLSHDPDA
+2817 HRLSNDPDA

-2850 LIGHTWRPK
+2850 LIGHTWLPK

-2864 PTELFNFGQ
+2864 PTELFNFAQ

-2885 KQSHQVNDDLDAL
+2885 KQSHQVTDVLDAL
-2898 SGSEKHKDKVA
+2898 SGNEKPKENVA

-2917 RDKVPLSP
+2917 RDKESLSP

-2935 GERDARRKIGDITQT
+2935 GDKEARRKIGEITQT

-2958 GESQKVTLKGEAGRL
+2958 GESQKITLQGEAGRL

-2979 GTASSDDETSTTS
+2979 GTAPSEGETSSPS

-3005 AEEQASAIRSHYQKQ
+3005 AEEQASAIRNHYQKQ

-3065 IILHGY
+3065 IIIHGY

-3116 AGIVGTIAKAVN
+3116 AGIVGAIAKAVN
-3128 GQFSVEKNLK
+3128 GQFSVEKNLE
-3138 GLPQE
+3138 GLPKE
-3143 TPILLLTDNEG
+3143 TSILLLTDNEG
-3154 LGEEGEKL
+3154 LGNEGEKL
-3162 RVKLSNSGFNVT
+3162 RTKLTASGYNVT

-3188 MSQYTGQ
+3188 MSQYADQ
-3195 IVSDLLNTQHIKHNE
+3195 IVSGLSSSASVDEDLDQQGLDTTSTKDQGVSNKDDHLQVVDSKE
-3210 AKLNLEP
+3210 A
-3217 HGKNYESRDLIL
+3217 
-3229 KPISQPETVELGMPE
+3229 
-3244 VDQKVLAD
+3244 LAD
-3252 IAERENVIIGVRPV
+3252 GKI
-3266 DEKSKSLIASK
+3266 L
-3277 MYSSKGLFVKAKSS
+3277 
-3291 DWGPMSGF
+3291 
-3299 IPVDQSFAKAS
+3299 
-3310 ARRDLET
+3310 
-3317 FNRHAEQS
+3317 H
-3325 IQSGNAVSADLYLN
+3325 N
-3339 QVRVEELV
+3339 Q
-3347 SKYHS
+3347 
-3352 LTPLEL
+3352 
-3358 DDQSGMYKTTAT
+3358 
-3370 NGDQSVPFFLNR
+3370 
-3382 VTVDGNELWQVH
+3382 
-3394 YITNGELAPFKVI
+3394 
-3407 GDPVSK
+3407 
-3413 QPMTAD
+3413 
-3419 YDLLTVMYSYGDLG
+3419 
-3433 PQDKVKQPL
+3433 
-3442 TWQQWK
+3442 
-3448 DSVTYEDLTP
+3448 
-3458 KYKELYS
+3458 
-3465 NEDLY
+3465 
-3470 NKKDGASLGNVSG
+3470 
-3483 RLKELKDRI
+3483 
-3492 NVDLGRTNGLEMVHH
+3492 
-3507 GADDANPYAVMA
+3507 
-3519 DNFPATFF
+3519 
-3527 VPKSL
+3527 
-3532 FAEDGLGEGKGS
+3532 
-3544 IQTYFNVNEQG
+3544 
-3555 AVVIRNPQEF
+3555 
-3565 SDFQQVTIN
+3565 
-3574 ASFRASFNDKW
+3574 
-3585 NHGLDE
+3585 
-3591 PLFTTK
+3591 
-3597 RKLSHE
+3597 
-3603 FLNKRDQL
+3603 
-3611 LKKLS
+3611 
-3616 GGRLDAQDETLVAL
+3616 
-3630 GNPDDV
+3630 
-3636 SGNKAIVAVD
+3636 
-3646 VSQIFTRQEL
+3646 
-3656 KERANV
+3656 
-3662 FAKPIGASYQG
+3662 
-3673 ILDQLDLVHQ
+3673 
-3683 TVSRDQIVAS
+3683 
-3693 FELNKKVNAYIA
+3693 
-3705 EHPTSGRNQALTQ
+3705 
-3718 LKEQITS
+3718 
-3725 ALFIGK
+3725 
-3731 MQVAQVDIDAIAQ
+3731 
-3744 TRPELAARIFMV
+3744 
-3756 AIEEA
+3756 
-3761 NGEHRGLTDMMVRW
+3761 
-3775 ANEDPYLAPK
+3775 
-3785 QGYKG
+3785 
-3790 ETPNDLGFDAKYH
+3790 
-3803 VDLGDHYADFKQWL
+3803 
-3817 ETSQSNGLL
+3817 
-3826 SKATLD
+3826 
-3832 ESTKTV
+3832 
-3838 HLGYSYQELQD
+3838 
-3849 LTGVES
+3849 
-3855 VQMAFYFLKE
+3855 
-3865 AAKKVDPISGDSA
+3865 
-3878 EMILLKKFADKSYLS
+3878 
-3893 QLDSDRMD
+3893 
-3901 QIEGIY
+3901 
-3907 RSSHETDVDA
+3907 
-3917 WDRRYSG
+3917 
-3924 AGYDELTNKLAGA
+3924 
-3937 TGVDEQLSVLL
+3937 
-3948 DDRKGLLIGEVHGS
+3948 
-3962 DVNGLRFVNEQMD
+3962 DVNGW
-3975 ALKKQ
+3975 
-3980 GVTVI
+3980 G
-3985 GLEHLRSDLAQP
+3985 P
-3997 LIDRYLATGVM
+3997 
-4008 SSELSAMLKTKHLDA
+4008 
-4023 TLFENARANGM
+4023 
-4034 RIVALDANSSARP
+4034 
-4047 NVQGTEHGLMYR
+4047 
-4059 AGAANN
+4059 
-4065 IAVEVLQSLPDDEK
+4065 
-4079 FVAIYG
+4079 
-4085 KAHLQSHKGIEG
+4085 
-4097 FVPGITHRLDLPAL
+4097 IT
-4111 RVSDSN
+4111 
-4117 QFRVEQDDMTLRVV
+4117 
-4131 YDDVANKPKLTF
+4131 
-4143 KDSLSGANT
+4143 
-4152 AIHNQNVND
+4152 
-4161 WERVAVTPTADGG
+4161 VTPTTDGG

-4188 DSVVANAAANL
+4188 DDVVAKAAANL

-4240 RDDSDSNNTH
+4240 RDHSESNNTR
-4250 LSGYSAE
+4250 LSGYSADE
-4257 DLAAKLANFQQS
+4257 LAVKLAKFQQS
-4269 FSQAENINNTPD
+4269 FNQAENINNKPD

-4304 NAMDVNGLRVDVSAR
+4304 NAMDANGLRVDVSVR
-4319 SSELAVDATGRK
+4319 SSELAIDEAGRK
-4331 HTKDENGDWIQKAE
+4331 HTKDANGDWVQKAE
-4345 TNKVS
+4345 NNKVS
-4350 LSWNEQGEVIA
+4350 LSWDAQGEVVA
-4361 KEERIR
+4361 KDERIR

-4373 DIDLSRIGVSDVGEI
+4373 DIDLSRIGVSDVDEP
-4388 ARGAIGDNNDVFDA
+4388 ARGAIGDNSDVFDA
-4402 PEKRKVE
+4402 PEKRKPE
-4409 TETSSSAANNKLSYS
+4409 TEVIANSSNSNQLSYS
-4424 GNIQVNVGDGEFT
+4424 GNIQVNVGEGEFT

-4451 SGGFKSLAFGDNNVM
+4451 TGGFKSLAFGDNNVM
-4466 VHIGNGESKHSVDM
+4466 VHIGDGESKHSVDI

-4491 FIGNRN
+4491 YLGNRN
-4497 VSFNLGQSNDLLVMM
+4497 VSFSFGHSNDLILMM

-4541 GEDQD
+4541 GEGED

-4576 DYTCLVEL
+4576 DYTHLVQL
-4584 DSHNERSSRG
+4584 NSQNERDSRG
-4594 LKHDTEAALNKQYNQ
+4594 LKHDAEATLNKQYNQ
-4609 WLSGNSDSSAGK
+4609 WLSGNGNSGTSQ

-4657 MFGDNIQSIL
+4657 IFGDNIQSIL

-4682 SATGQAKTTFTYTP
+4682 TATGQAKTTFTYTP
-4696 EDLPRQLKNKLL
+4696 QDLPRQLKNKLL
-4708 GQMAGIGAETT
+4708 GQLAGVGAETT

-4724 GVDYTTSGQI
+4724 GVDYTASGQI

-4739 EAVDGVAILTEMLE
+4739 QAVDGVAILKEMLE

-4771 LLDSLKSGI
+4771 LLDSLKAGI

-4787 QSFAET
+4787 KSFAET
-4793 HGLKDKAPE
+4793 HGLKEKAPE
-4802 EEENKSAVSVNGT
+4802 EEKDNSSVSVNGAN
-4815 SVNSAQGATASDGN
+4815 VNSAQGATMADGN

-4837 RAFGFNS
+4837 RALGFNS

-4870 KENLTADLLNMKE
+4870 KQNLTADLLNMKE

-4898 GDINLSLGNYNF
+4898 GDINISLGNYNF

-4944 NIFTGGEGSD
+4944 NIFTGGEGHD

-4963 MMFGGDGND
+4963 IMFGGDGND

-4997 GGEIDTGL
+4997 GGEIDTGS

-5013 GNFNRVDTGDGQDYS
+5013 GNFNRVDTGDDQDYS

-5055 NASAGNDVVKLMGY
+5055 NAGAGNDVVKLMGY
-5069 HAVLNGGEGED
+5069 HAVLNGGDGDD

-5091 QFNGEEGRD
+5091 QFNGGEGRD

-5125 VIDNLVEDISS
+5125 VIDNLVEDIRS

-5163 LRDPVSET
+5163 LRDPSNDS
-5171 DQAKF
+5171 DQSKF
-5176 EHIGSVTFNDY
+5176 EHIGSVTFSDY
-5187 FDGKRAQMI
+5187 FNGNRAQVVIGMSD
-5196 IAMGEKDANGERE
+5196 KDLSGERE
-5209 YTTLSESSIDALVQ
+5209 YTMLSDSAIDALVQ
-5223 AMSGFDPQAGDNG
+5223 AMSGFEPQAGDNG
-5236 FIDNLDSK
+5236 FIDSLESK
-5244 SRVAIST
+5244 SQAAISM
-5251 AWADVVHKKGITV
+5251 AWSDVVHKKGLMV

>member
-15 GNYSADN
+15 GNYSADD
-22 GNNDIVAIGF
+22 GNNSIVAIGF

-47 GSIGATVHTGSGND
+47 GSIGATVYTGSGND

-71 VEDSTGHLSVKG
+71 VEDTTGHLSVKG

-106 VSIDHLGHHGDVS
+106 VSIDHLGNHGDVS
-119 YGGAAAYNSVKR
+119 YGGAAAYNGITR

-154 HGNLSFAGAGAG
+154 QGNLSFAGAGAG

-174 DQYQG
+174 NRYQG

-184 SFDGAGAANSISSR
+184 TFDGAGAANSISSR

-242 DVYQQTHGNI
+242 DVYAQTRGNI
-252 RFEGVGGYNSFYS
+252 RFEGVGGYNSLYS

-297 EYAKAEDIVLT
+297 EYAKAEEIVLT
-308 TAKMH
+308 AAQMH
-313 GSWIGSGT
+313 GLSIDNGNKF

-352 LSNDPKTGKLKYY
+352 LYNDPETGKLKYY
-365 SEAWYKQGNHLS
+365 SEAWFKRGNHLAE
-377 GLARSDVSSAGGFEV
+377 LARSDVSSAGGFEV

-405 VEHQQSLTVHAME
+405 VEHQQSLTVHAVE

-440 VLSDAKMGGH
+440 ALSDAKMGGH
-450 AISTDGTK
+450 AISTDGTT
-458 VDVQAIK
+458 VDVQAVK

-488 ELANDAETGVLK
+488 ELANDPKTGALK

-507 KEGDHTANL
+507 KEGNHTANL

-531 KGGYSLSALNY
+531 KGGYSLSDLHY
-542 SVNAIRSMSETVA
+542 SVNAVRSTSETVA

-578 VHFSGAGGG
+578 VRFNGAGGG

-690 HKGNGNSRVAM
+690 HKGNGNSRVVM

-713 GHGLW
+713 GNGLW

-731 NGEVTSVLAGGA
+731 KGDVASVLAGGA
-743 NVLTKVGE
+743 NVLTKVGD
-751 GELTAGMLGGANV
+751 GDLTAGMLGGANV
-764 MTHISGDEQ
+764 ITHISGDNET
-773 ASNTTAVALG
+773 SNTTAVALG
-783 GANILTKKGKGD
+783 GANILTKKGKGN

-811 DGSTTGVMVGGAN
+811 DGTTTGVMVGGAN

-867 GDGTSIAAMI
+867 GDGTSIAVMI

-952 VGNANIFTHIGNG
+952 VGNANIFTHVGSG

-974 ANVMTKVGND
+974 ANIMTKVGND

-1004 SLGLFAGEMNV
+1004 SLGIFAGEVNV

-1126 KANIVTKVGDGLG
+1126 KANIITKVGDGLG
-1139 INVAWG
+1139 VNVAWG

-1163 GEANILTKVG
+1163 GEANIITKVG

-1210 GDGRNV
+1210 GNGRNV

-1242 NVVTKVG
+1242 NIVTKVG

-1261 NITTTVGNGLS
+1261 NITTTVGDGLS

-1286 GNGVSVNVA
+1286 GDGVSVNVA

-1316 KANANIHIGDGLNIN
+1316 KANANIHVGDGLNIN
-1331 ASYARNNV
+1331 ASYAQNNV

-1357 TSSNKLSALFDNV
+1357 TSSNKLSALFDNI

-1393 TSGTQKGRG
+1393 SSGTQKGRG

-1415 QMDAIEEVGSDL
+1415 QMEAIEEVGSDL

-1442 LNEMDNDLNIDGASD
+1442 LNKMQNALDVDGSSD
-1457 HAPNLIVNGDFE
+1457 QTQAPNLIVNGDFE
-1469 QGDRGWQSTHGVE
+1469 QGDRGWKSTHGVE
-1482 ASYSGSVY
+1482 ASYSGNVY
-1490 GVNGEGHGTRV
+1490 GVNGEGHGARV
-1501 TELDTHTN
+1501 TELDTYTN

-1596 VAKSESSPQA
+1596 VAKSESSQQA

-1611 HAKQNQA
+1611 HATQNQA

-1658 QQAIENNGQA
+1658 QQALGNNGQA

-1676 SEAVTAELTTL
+1676 SEAVTAELTKL

-1702 KSGEQWRNDFAGGLL
+1702 ESGDQWRNDFAGGLL
-1717 DGVQSQIDDAKQ
+1717 DGVQSQLDDAKQ
-1729 LASDKMA
+1729 LANDKIA

-1741 QSDNNSKVKD
+1741 QSDNNSKVKE
-1751 SIAKSEAG
+1751 SVAKSEAG
-1759 VAKGEQNRAGA
+1759 VAQGEQNRAGA

-1792 HDAKQAESDAHSAAN
+1792 NDAKQAESDAHSAAN

-1826 AQNDAQGA
+1826 AQNDAKGT

-1839 DRPDRQGVA
+1839 DRPDREGVA

-1856 HRVEGA
+1856 HSVEGA

-1869 NTDSQ
+1869 NADSS

-1882 DGLTEQELEAL
+1882 EGLSEQEQEAL

-1906 AGIRSK
+1906 AGIRGK
-1912 NSGSTITSMFMEA
+1912 NSGSTITSMFTET
-1925 NADSI
+1925 NSDSI
-1930 VVDTTASQDV
+1930 VVPTTASQDL
-1940 VRKEV
+1940 VRKEI
-1945 RISGVNLVGL
+1945 RISGVNLEGL
-1955 GEASHDSAE
+1955 GETSHDSAE

-2030 DQAQALATLFVES
+2030 DQAEALATLFVEA

-2067 TPHAEKSIVSFW
+2067 APHAEKSIVSFW

-2160 AQHDVYVIAEG
+2160 AQNDVYVIAEG
-2171 GVRLGNYFWHVE
+2171 GVRLGNYFWNVE

-2213 ADEIGRRLTDAGV
+2213 ADQIGRRLTDAGV
-2226 GVKVRFD
+2226 AVKVRFD
-2233 ALSSAR
+2233 ALSHER
-2239 QAELLADNPDD
+2239 QAELLADNPDG
-2250 YRADTLVELDVKL
+2250 YKADTLVELDVKL

-2278 LRTERNLLVQEGDEG
+2278 LRTERNLLVQEGEEG

-2298 WPGSDDK
+2298 WPGIDGK

-2319 QKAIERFILANFDNF
+2319 QKSIERFILANFDNF

-2348 LSHHDGRTRILAQK
+2348 LSHHDGRTRIIAQK

-2367 TYNTNSELMSVT
+2367 TYNTNVELMSVT
-2379 ELLDAAHVSG
+2379 ELLDAAHVNG
-2389 KVRGE
+2389 KVRGD
-2394 SYQKVIDALAEYHAS
+2394 SYQQVIDALTEYHAS
-2409 TAEHADYELESVEQL
+2409 TVEHADYELESVEKL
-2424 VNLRKK
+2424 LNLRKQ
-2430 IEGYAL
+2430 IEGYVL
-2436 GHPDSGRLEAM
+2436 GHPDSGRVEAM

-2484 DNAHLK
+2484 DNANLK
-2490 QSKHLYLDGN
+2490 ESKHLYLDGN
-2500 GDFVTKGKGNLAKI
+2500 GDFVTKGKGNLATI

-2527 KASVN
+2527 KAAVT
-2532 HEYGQAIADTIFAGL
+2532 HEYGQVVADTIFAGL
-2547 SANELAKDGK
+2547 SANDLAKDGK
-2557 GIDITGLNRIHQA
+2557 GIDIAGLNKVHQA
-2570 LEQHMSPVSATMYI
+2570 IEQHMSPVSATMYI

-2594 HAALQIGQGRTQIDA
+2594 HAALQIGQGRTQLEG

-2635 IFNVATEYQ
+2635 IFNVATEDQ

-2673 DGFGLN
+2673 DGFGLK

-2698 DAAYKDASE
+2698 DASYKDASE

-2713 LGNPDMLVST
+2713 LGNPDMLAST

-2746 VANRFAQEL
+2746 VANRFAEEL

-2765 ALVAKRIDNVVRLFA
+2765 ALVEKRIDNVVRLFA

-2817 NRLSHDPDA
+2817 NRLSNDPDA

-2885 KQSHQVNDDLDAL
+2885 KQSHQVTDVLDAL
-2898 SGSEKHKDKVA
+2898 SGNEKHKENVA

-2917 RDKVPLSP
+2917 RDKESLSP

-2935 GERDARRKIGDITQT
+2935 GEKDARRKIGDITQT
-2950 LLDHAVEK
+2950 LLDHAVEN

-2979 GTASSDDETSTTS
+2979 GAASSEGETSATS

-3005 AEEQASAIRSHYQKQ
+3005 AEEQASEIRNHYQKQ

-3065 IILHGY
+3065 IIIHGY

-3103 MTKAITAHEVANP
+3103 MTKANTAHEVANP
-3116 AGIVGTIAKAVN
+3116 AGIVGAIAKAVN

-3138 GLPQE
+3138 GLPKE

-3162 RVKLSNSGFNVT
+3162 RAKLAIAGYNVT

-3188 MSQYTGQ
+3188 MGQYADQ
-3195 IVSDLLNTQHIKHNE
+3195 IVSGLFNAEQAAVEAGEVLKGLEKDFKRYGDALKPDTSVPGKSKDIRTTKDFLNGYKNDHAKEIVDGFRSDMSIKQLVDLFVKGNWSAEQKGALAWEIESRALKVTFQNKSEKYNRLFREIASAGVVDAKATEQLAPQLMLLNLSNDGFGGRCDPLSKLVLV
-3210 AKLNLEP
+3210 AKQLEND
-3217 HGKNYESRDLIL
+3217 G
-3229 KPISQPETVELGMPE
+3229 QV
-3244 VDQKVLAD
+3244 
-3252 IAERENVIIGVRPV
+3252 GVARQLL
-3266 DEKSKSLIASK
+3266 EK
-3277 MYSSKGLFVKAKSS
+3277 MYSAAAVLSNPTLYSDSEKANASKLLSSLAAIHAKN
-3291 DWGPMSGF
+3291 PMHDTSMKVWQEKLEGKQALTVNGVVEK
-3299 IPVDQSFAKAS
+3299 ITDAS
-3310 ARRDLET
+3310 ANGKPVL
-3317 FNRHAEQS
+3317 
-3325 IQSGNAVSADLYLN
+3325 
-3339 QVRVEELV
+3339 
-3347 SKYHS
+3347 
-3352 LTPLEL
+3352 LEL
-3358 DDQSGMYKTTAT
+3358 DAPGHAMAAWAKGSGDDRVYGFYDPNAGIVEFSSAEKFGDYLTRFFGKSDLNMAQSYKLGKNDAGEAIFNRVVVMDGNTLASYKPTFGDKTT
-3370 NGDQSVPFFLNR
+3370 
-3382 VTVDGNELWQVH
+3382 
-3394 YITNGELAPFKVI
+3394 
-3407 GDPVSK
+3407 
-3413 QPMTAD
+3413 M
-3419 YDLLTVMYSYGDLG
+3419 
-3433 PQDKVKQPL
+3433 
-3442 TWQQWK
+3442 
-3448 DSVTYEDLTP
+3448 
-3458 KYKELYS
+3458 
-3465 NEDLY
+3465 
-3470 NKKDGASLGNVSG
+3470 
-3483 RLKELKDRI
+3483 
-3492 NVDLGRTNGLEMVHH
+3492 
-3507 GADDANPYAVMA
+3507 
-3519 DNFPATFF
+3519 
-3527 VPKSL
+3527 
-3532 FAEDGLGEGKGS
+3532 
-3544 IQTYFNVNEQG
+3544 
-3555 AVVIRNPQEF
+3555 
-3565 SDFQQVTIN
+3565 
-3574 ASFRASFNDKW
+3574 
-3585 NHGLDE
+3585 
-3591 PLFTTK
+3591 
-3597 RKLSHE
+3597 
-3603 FLNKRDQL
+3603 
-3611 LKKLS
+3611 
-3616 GGRLDAQDETLVAL
+3616 
-3630 GNPDDV
+3630 
-3636 SGNKAIVAVD
+3636 
-3646 VSQIFTRQEL
+3646 
-3656 KERANV
+3656 
-3662 FAKPIGASYQG
+3662 QG
-3673 ILDQLDLVHQ
+3673 ILDLPV
-3683 TVSRDQIVAS
+3683 
-3693 FELNKKVNAYIA
+3693 
-3705 EHPTSGRNQALTQ
+3705 
-3718 LKEQITS
+3718 
-3725 ALFIGK
+3725 
-3731 MQVAQVDIDAIAQ
+3731 
-3744 TRPELAARIFMV
+3744 
-3756 AIEEA
+3756 
-3761 NGEHRGLTDMMVRW
+3761 
-3775 ANEDPYLAPK
+3775 
-3785 QGYKG
+3785 
-3790 ETPNDLGFDAKYH
+3790 FDATPMKKPGTSD
-3803 VDLGDHYADFKQWL
+3803 VDGNA
-3817 ETSQSNGLL
+3817 
-3826 SKATLD
+3826 KAVDDT
-3832 ESTKTV
+3832 
-3838 HLGYSYQELQD
+3838 
-3849 LTGVES
+3849 
-3855 VQMAFYFLKE
+3855 KE
-3865 AAKKVDPISGDSA
+3865 A
-3878 EMILLKKFADKSYLS
+3878 
-3893 QLDSDRMD
+3893 
-3901 QIEGIY
+3901 
-3907 RSSHETDVDA
+3907 
-3917 WDRRYSG
+3917 
-3924 AGYDELTNKLAGA
+3924 LAG
-3937 TGVDEQLSVLL
+3937 
-3948 DDRKGLLIGEVHGS
+3948 
-3962 DVNGLRFVNEQMD
+3962 
-3975 ALKKQ
+3975 
-3980 GVTVI
+3980 
-3985 GLEHLRSDLAQP
+3985 
-3997 LIDRYLATGVM
+3997 
-4008 SSELSAMLKTKHLDA
+4008 
-4023 TLFENARANGM
+4023 
-4034 RIVALDANSSARP
+4034 
-4047 NVQGTEHGLMYR
+4047 
-4059 AGAANN
+4059 
-4065 IAVEVLQSLPDDEK
+4065 
-4079 FVAIYG
+4079 G
-4085 KAHLQSHKGIEG
+4085 KIL
-4097 FVPGITHRLDLPAL
+4097 
-4111 RVSDSN
+4111 
-4117 QFRVEQDDMTLRVV
+4117 
-4131 YDDVANKPKLTF
+4131 
-4143 KDSLSGANT
+4143 
-4152 AIHNQNVND
+4152 HNQNVND
-4161 WERVAVTPTADGG
+4161 WERVVVTPTADGG
-4174 ETRFDGQIIVQMEN
+4174 ESRFDGQIIVQMEN
-4188 DSVVANAAANL
+4188 DDVVAKAAANL

-4211 LDSDGNYR
+4211 IDSDGNYR

-4240 RDDSDSNNTH
+4240 RDDSESNNTR
-4250 LSGYSAE
+4250 LSGYSADE
-4257 DLAAKLANFQQS
+4257 LAVKLAKFQQS
-4269 FSQAENINNTPD
+4269 FNQAENINNKPD

-4304 NAMDVNGLRVDVSAR
+4304 NAMDANGLRVDVSVR
-4319 SSELAVDATGRK
+4319 SSELAVDEAGRK
-4331 HTKDENGDWIQKAE
+4331 HTKDANGDWVQKAE
-4345 TNKVS
+4345 NNKVS
-4350 LSWNEQGEVIA
+4350 LSWDEQGEVVA
-4361 KEERIR
+4361 KDERIR

-4373 DIDLSRIGVSDVGEI
+4373 DIDLSRIGVSDVDEP

-4402 PEKRKVE
+4402 PEKRKAE
-4409 TETSSSAANNKLSYS
+4409 TETSSSSANNKLSYS

-4451 SGGFKSLAFGDNNVM
+4451 TGGFKSLAFGDNNVM
-4466 VHIGNGESKHSVDM
+4466 VHIGNGESKHSFDI

-4497 VSFNLGQSNDLLVMM
+4497 VSFNLGRSNDLIVMM

-4541 GEDQD
+4541 GEGQD

-4576 DYTCLVEL
+4576 DYTSLVEL
-4584 DSHNERSSRG
+4584 DSQNERSSRG
-4594 LKHDTEAALNKQYNQ
+4594 LKHDAEAALNKQYNQ
-4609 WLSGNSDSSAGK
+4609 WLSGNSDSDTSK

-4708 GQMAGIGAETT
+4708 GQLAGVGAETT

-4724 GVDYTTSGQI
+4724 GVDYTASGQI

-4739 EAVDGVAILTEMLE
+4739 EAVDGVAILKEMLE

-4780 DMGADGI
+4780 NMGADGI
-4787 QSFAET
+4787 KSFAET
-4793 HGLKDKAPE
+4793 HGLKEKAPE
-4802 EEENKSAVSVNGT
+4802 EEEDNSSVSVNGAN
-4815 SVNSAQGATASDGN
+4815 VNSAQGATVADGS
-4829 TETAETQD
+4829 TETAKTPD

-4898 GDINLSLGNYNF
+4898 GDINISLGNYNF
-4910 NWGGDGKDLGAY
+4910 NWSGDGKDLGAY

-4944 NIFTGGEGSD
+4944 NIFTGGEGND

-4997 GGEIDTGL
+4997 GGEIDTGS

-5013 GNFNRVDTGDGQDYS
+5013 GNFNRVDTGDDQDYS

-5091 QFNGEEGRD
+5091 QFNGGEGRD

-5125 VIDNLVEDISS
+5125 VIDNLVEDIRS

-5163 LRDPVSET
+5163 LRDPASDS

-5176 EHIGSVTFNDY
+5176 EHIGSVTFSDY
-5187 FDGKRAQMI
+5187 FNGNRAQVI
-5196 IAMGEKDANGERE
+5196 IAMGEKDATGERG
-5209 YTTLSESSIDALVQ
+5209 YTTLSESAIDALVQ

-5244 SRVAIST
+5244 SRVAITT

>member
-15 GNYSADN
+15 GNYSADD
-22 GNNDIVAIGF
+22 GNNSIVAIGF

-47 GSIGATVHTGSGND
+47 GSIGATVYTGSGND

-71 VEDSTGHLSVKG
+71 VEDTTGHLSVKG

-106 VSIDHLGHHGDVS
+106 VSIDHLGNHGDVS
-119 YGGAAAYNSVKR
+119 YGGAAAYNGITR

-154 HGNLSFAGAGAG
+154 QGNLSFAGAGAG

-174 DQYQG
+174 NRYQG

-184 SFDGAGAANSISSR
+184 TFDGAGAANSISSR

-242 DVYQQTHGNI
+242 DVYAQTRGNI
-252 RFEGVGGYNSFYS
+252 RFEGVGGYNSLYS

-308 TAKMH
+308 AAQMH
-313 GSWIGSGT
+313 GLSIDNGNKF

-352 LSNDPKTGKLKYY
+352 LYNDPETGKLKYY
-365 SEAWYKQGNHLS
+365 SEAWFKRGNHLAE
-377 GLARSDVSSAGGFEV
+377 LARSDVSSAGGFEV

-405 VEHQQSLTVHAME
+405 VEHQQSLTVHAVE

-440 VLSDAKMGGH
+440 ALSEAKMGGH
-450 AISTDGTK
+450 AISTDGTT
-458 VDVQAIK
+458 VDVQAVK

-488 ELANDAETGVLK
+488 ELANDPKTGALK

-507 KEGDHTANL
+507 KEGNHTANL

-531 KGGYSLSALNY
+531 KGGYSLSDLHY
-542 SVNAIRSMSETVA
+542 SVNAVRSTSETVA

-578 VHFSGAGGG
+578 VRFNGAGGG

-616 GNTEFNGGGAANVI
+616 GHTEFNGGGAANVI

-690 HKGNGNSRVAM
+690 HKGNGNSRVVM

-713 GHGLW
+713 GNGLW

-731 NGEVTSVLAGGA
+731 KGDVASVLAGGA
-743 NVLTKVGE
+743 NVLTKVGD
-751 GELTAGMLGGANV
+751 GDLTAGMLGGANV
-764 MTHISGDEQ
+764 ITHISGDNET
-773 ASNTTAVALG
+773 SNTTAVALG
-783 GANILTKKGKGD
+783 GANILTKKGKGN

-811 DGSTTGVMVGGAN
+811 DGTTTGVMVGGAN

-867 GDGTSIAAMI
+867 GDGTSIAVMI

-952 VGNANIFTHIGNG
+952 VGNANIFTHVGSG

-974 ANVMTKVGND
+974 ANIMTKVGND

-997 THVGDGT
+997 THVGDGS
-1004 SLGLFAGEMNV
+1004 SLGIFAGEVNV

-1126 KANIVTKVGDGLG
+1126 KANIITKVGDGLG
-1139 INVAWG
+1139 VNVAWG

-1163 GEANILTKVG
+1163 GEANIITKVG

-1210 GDGRNV
+1210 GNGRNV

-1242 NVVTKVG
+1242 NIVTKVG

-1261 NITTTVGNGLS
+1261 NITTTVGDGLS

-1286 GNGVSVNVA
+1286 GDGVSVNVA

-1316 KANANIHIGDGLNIN
+1316 KANANIHVGDGLNIN
-1331 ASYARNNV
+1331 ASYAQNNV

-1357 TSSNKLSALFDNV
+1357 TSSNKLSALFENI
-1370 KQTLLGVGGSQ
+1370 KQTVLGVGGSQ

-1393 TSGTQKGRG
+1393 SSGTQKGRG

-1415 QMDAIEEVGSDL
+1415 QMEAIEEVGSDL

-1442 LNEMDNDLNIDGASD
+1442 LNKMQNALDVDGSSD
-1457 HAPNLIVNGDFE
+1457 QTQAPNLIVNGDFE
-1469 QGDRGWQSTHGVE
+1469 QGDRGWKSTHGVE
-1482 ASYSGSVY
+1482 ASYSGNVY
-1490 GVNGEGHGTRV
+1490 GVNGEGHGARV
-1501 TELDTHTN
+1501 TELDTYTN
-1509 TSLYQDLTDLTE
+1509 TSLYQDLTNLTE

-1596 VAKSESSPQA
+1596 VAKSESSQQA
-1606 NAVSE
+1606 NVVSE
-1611 HAKQNQA
+1611 HATQNQA

-1624 DKERAEADRQRL
+1624 DKDRAEADRQRL

-1658 QQAIENNGQA
+1658 QQALENNGQA

-1676 SEAVTAELTTL
+1676 SEAVTAELTKL

-1702 KSGEQWRNDFAGGLL
+1702 ESGDQWRNDFAGGLL
-1717 DGVQSQIDDAKQ
+1717 DGVQSQLDDAKQ
-1729 LASDKMA
+1729 LANDKIA

-1741 QSDNNSKVKD
+1741 QSDNNSKVKE
-1751 SIAKSEAG
+1751 SVAKSEAG
-1759 VAKGEQNRAGA
+1759 VAQGEQNRAGA

-1792 HDAKQAESDAHSAAN
+1792 NDAKQAESDAHSAAN

-1826 AQNDAQGA
+1826 AQNDAKGT

-1839 DRPDRQGVA
+1839 DRPDREGVA

-1856 HRVEGA
+1856 HSVEGA

-1869 NTDSQ
+1869 NADSS

-1882 DGLTEQELEAL
+1882 EGLSEQEQEAL

-1906 AGIRSK
+1906 AGIRGK
-1912 NSGSTITSMFMEA
+1912 NSGSTITSMFTET
-1925 NADSI
+1925 NSDSI
-1930 VVDTTASQDV
+1930 VVPTTASQDV
-1940 VRKEV
+1940 VRKEI
-1945 RISGVNLVGL
+1945 RISGVNLEGL

-1994 VPGFERVDADVSDEV
+1994 VPGFERVDVDVSDEV

-2030 DQAQALATLFVES
+2030 DQAEALATLFVES

-2067 TPHAEKSIVSFW
+2067 APHAEKSIVSFW
-2079 SGKNFKQYRDVLDN
+2079 SGKNFKQYRDILDN

-2160 AQHDVYVIAEG
+2160 AQNDVYVIAEG
-2171 GVRLGNYFWHVE
+2171 GVRLGNYFWNVE

-2213 ADEIGRRLTDAGV
+2213 ADQIGRRLTDAGV
-2226 GVKVRFD
+2226 AVKVRFD
-2233 ALSSAR
+2233 ALSHER
-2239 QAELLADNPDD
+2239 QAELLADNPDG
-2250 YRADTLVELDVKL
+2250 YKADTLVELDVKL

-2278 LRTERNLLVQEGDEG
+2278 LRTERNLLVQEGEEG

-2298 WPGSDDK
+2298 WPGTDGK

-2319 QKAIERFILANFDNF
+2319 QKSIERFILANFDNF

-2348 LSHHDGRTRILAQK
+2348 LSHHDGRTRIIAQK

-2367 TYNTNSELMSVT
+2367 TYNTNVELMSVT
-2379 ELLDAAHVSG
+2379 ELLDAAHVNG
-2389 KVRGE
+2389 KVRGD
-2394 SYQKVIDALAEYHAS
+2394 SYQQVIDALTEYHAS
-2409 TAEHADYELESVEQL
+2409 TVEHADYELESVEKL
-2424 VNLRKK
+2424 LNLRKQ
-2430 IEGYAL
+2430 IEGYVL
-2436 GHPDSGRLEAM
+2436 GHPDSGRVEAM

-2484 DNAHLK
+2484 DNANLK
-2490 QSKHLYLDGN
+2490 ESKHLYLDGN
-2500 GDFVTKGKGNLAKI
+2500 GDFVTKGKGNLATI

-2527 KASVN
+2527 KAAVT
-2532 HEYGQAIADTIFAGL
+2532 HEYGQVVADTIFARL
-2547 SANELAKDGK
+2547 SANDLAKDGK
-2557 GIDITGLNRIHQA
+2557 GIDIAGLNKVHQA
-2570 LEQHMSPVSATMYI
+2570 IEQHMSPVSATMYI
-2584 WKPSDHSALG
+2584 WKPSDHSTLG
-2594 HAALQIGQGRTQIDA
+2594 HAALQIGQGRTQLEG

-2635 IFNVATEYQ
+2635 IFNVATEDQ

-2673 DGFGLN
+2673 DGFGLK

-2698 DAAYKDASE
+2698 DASYKDASE

-2713 LGNPDMLVST
+2713 LGNPDMLAST

-2746 VANRFAQEL
+2746 VANRFAEEL

-2765 ALVAKRIDNVVRLFA
+2765 ALVEKRIDNVVRLFA

-2817 NRLSHDPDA
+2817 NRLSNDPDA

-2885 KQSHQVNDDLDAL
+2885 KQSHQVTDVLDAL
-2898 SGSEKHKDKVA
+2898 SGNEKHKENVA

-2917 RDKVPLSP
+2917 RDKESLSP

-2935 GERDARRKIGDITQT
+2935 GEKDARRKIGDITQT
-2950 LLDHAVEK
+2950 LLDYAVEN

-2979 GTASSDDETSTTS
+2979 GAASSEGETNATS

-3005 AEEQASAIRSHYQKQ
+3005 AEEQASEIRNHYQKQ

-3065 IILHGY
+3065 IIIHGY

-3103 MTKAITAHEVANP
+3103 MTKAITAHEMANP
-3116 AGIVGTIAKAVN
+3116 AGIVGAIAKAVN

-3138 GLPQE
+3138 GLPKE

-3162 RVKLSNSGFNVT
+3162 RAKLAIAGYNVT

-3188 MSQYTGQ
+3188 MGQYADQ
-3195 IVSDLLNTQHIKHNE
+3195 IVSGLFNAEQAAVEAGEVLKGLEKDFKRYGDALKPDTSVPGKSKDIRTTKDFLNGYKNDHAKEIVDGFRSDMSIKQLVDLFVKGNWSAEQKGALAWEIESRALKVTFQNKSEKYNRLFREIASAGVVDAKATEQLAPQLMLLNLSNDGFGGRCDPLSKLVLV
-3210 AKLNLEP
+3210 AKQLEND
-3217 HGKNYESRDLIL
+3217 G
-3229 KPISQPETVELGMPE
+3229 QV
-3244 VDQKVLAD
+3244 
-3252 IAERENVIIGVRPV
+3252 GVARQLL
-3266 DEKSKSLIASK
+3266 EK
-3277 MYSSKGLFVKAKSS
+3277 MYSAAAVLSNPTLYSDSEKANASKLLSSLAAIHAKN
-3291 DWGPMSGF
+3291 PMHDTSMKVWQEKLEGKQALTVNGVVEK
-3299 IPVDQSFAKAS
+3299 ITDAS
-3310 ARRDLET
+3310 ANGKPVL
-3317 FNRHAEQS
+3317 
-3325 IQSGNAVSADLYLN
+3325 
-3339 QVRVEELV
+3339 
-3347 SKYHS
+3347 
-3352 LTPLEL
+3352 LEL
-3358 DDQSGMYKTTAT
+3358 DAPGHAMAAWAKGSGDDRVYGFYDPNAGIVEFSSAEKFGDYLTRFFGKSDLDMAQSYKLGKNDAGEAIFNRVVVMDGNTLASYKPTFGDKTT
-3370 NGDQSVPFFLNR
+3370 
-3382 VTVDGNELWQVH
+3382 
-3394 YITNGELAPFKVI
+3394 
-3407 GDPVSK
+3407 
-3413 QPMTAD
+3413 M
-3419 YDLLTVMYSYGDLG
+3419 
-3433 PQDKVKQPL
+3433 
-3442 TWQQWK
+3442 
-3448 DSVTYEDLTP
+3448 
-3458 KYKELYS
+3458 
-3465 NEDLY
+3465 
-3470 NKKDGASLGNVSG
+3470 
-3483 RLKELKDRI
+3483 
-3492 NVDLGRTNGLEMVHH
+3492 
-3507 GADDANPYAVMA
+3507 
-3519 DNFPATFF
+3519 
-3527 VPKSL
+3527 
-3532 FAEDGLGEGKGS
+3532 
-3544 IQTYFNVNEQG
+3544 
-3555 AVVIRNPQEF
+3555 
-3565 SDFQQVTIN
+3565 
-3574 ASFRASFNDKW
+3574 
-3585 NHGLDE
+3585 
-3591 PLFTTK
+3591 
-3597 RKLSHE
+3597 
-3603 FLNKRDQL
+3603 
-3611 LKKLS
+3611 
-3616 GGRLDAQDETLVAL
+3616 
-3630 GNPDDV
+3630 
-3636 SGNKAIVAVD
+3636 
-3646 VSQIFTRQEL
+3646 
-3656 KERANV
+3656 
-3662 FAKPIGASYQG
+3662 QG
-3673 ILDQLDLVHQ
+3673 ILDLPV
-3683 TVSRDQIVAS
+3683 
-3693 FELNKKVNAYIA
+3693 
-3705 EHPTSGRNQALTQ
+3705 
-3718 LKEQITS
+3718 
-3725 ALFIGK
+3725 
-3731 MQVAQVDIDAIAQ
+3731 
-3744 TRPELAARIFMV
+3744 
-3756 AIEEA
+3756 
-3761 NGEHRGLTDMMVRW
+3761 
-3775 ANEDPYLAPK
+3775 
-3785 QGYKG
+3785 
-3790 ETPNDLGFDAKYH
+3790 FDATPMKKPGALD
-3803 VDLGDHYADFKQWL
+3803 VDGNA
-3817 ETSQSNGLL
+3817 
-3826 SKATLD
+3826 KAVDDT
-3832 ESTKTV
+3832 
-3838 HLGYSYQELQD
+3838 
-3849 LTGVES
+3849 
-3855 VQMAFYFLKE
+3855 KE
-3865 AAKKVDPISGDSA
+3865 A
-3878 EMILLKKFADKSYLS
+3878 
-3893 QLDSDRMD
+3893 
-3901 QIEGIY
+3901 
-3907 RSSHETDVDA
+3907 
-3917 WDRRYSG
+3917 
-3924 AGYDELTNKLAGA
+3924 LAG
-3937 TGVDEQLSVLL
+3937 
-3948 DDRKGLLIGEVHGS
+3948 
-3962 DVNGLRFVNEQMD
+3962 
-3975 ALKKQ
+3975 
-3980 GVTVI
+3980 
-3985 GLEHLRSDLAQP
+3985 
-3997 LIDRYLATGVM
+3997 
-4008 SSELSAMLKTKHLDA
+4008 
-4023 TLFENARANGM
+4023 
-4034 RIVALDANSSARP
+4034 
-4047 NVQGTEHGLMYR
+4047 
-4059 AGAANN
+4059 
-4065 IAVEVLQSLPDDEK
+4065 
-4079 FVAIYG
+4079 G
-4085 KAHLQSHKGIEG
+4085 KIL
-4097 FVPGITHRLDLPAL
+4097 
-4111 RVSDSN
+4111 
-4117 QFRVEQDDMTLRVV
+4117 
-4131 YDDVANKPKLTF
+4131 
-4143 KDSLSGANT
+4143 
-4152 AIHNQNVND
+4152 HNQNVND
-4161 WERVAVTPTADGG
+4161 WERVVVTPTADGG
-4174 ETRFDGQIIVQMEN
+4174 ESRFDGQIIVQMEN
-4188 DSVVANAAANL
+4188 DDVVAKAAANL

-4211 LDSDGNYR
+4211 IDSDGNYR

-4240 RDDSDSNNTH
+4240 RDDSESNNTR
-4250 LSGYSAE
+4250 LSGYSADE
-4257 DLAAKLANFQQS
+4257 LAVKLAKFQQS
-4269 FSQAENINNTPD
+4269 FNQAENINNKPD

-4304 NAMDVNGLRVDVSAR
+4304 NAMDANGLRVDVSVR
-4319 SSELAVDATGRK
+4319 SSELAVDEAGRK
-4331 HTKDENGDWIQKAE
+4331 HTKDANGDWVQKAE
-4345 TNKVS
+4345 NNKVS
-4350 LSWNEQGEVIA
+4350 LSWDEQGEVVA
-4361 KEERIR
+4361 KDERIR

-4373 DIDLSRIGVSDVGEI
+4373 DIDLSRIGVSDVDEP

-4402 PEKRKVE
+4402 PEKRKAE
-4409 TETSSSAANNKLSYS
+4409 TETSSCSANNKLSYS

-4451 SGGFKSLAFGDNNVM
+4451 TGGFKSLAFGDNNVM
-4466 VHIGNGESKHSVDM
+4466 VHIGNGESKHSFDI

-4497 VSFNLGQSNDLLVMM
+4497 VSFNLGRSNDLIVMM

-4541 GEDQD
+4541 GEGQD

-4576 DYTCLVEL
+4576 DYTSLVEL
-4584 DSHNERSSRG
+4584 DSQNERSSRG
-4594 LKHDTEAALNKQYNQ
+4594 LKHDAEAALNKQYNQ
-4609 WLSGNSDSSAGK
+4609 WLSGNSDSDTSK

-4708 GQMAGIGAETT
+4708 GQLAGVGAETT

-4724 GVDYTTSGQI
+4724 GVDYTASGQI

-4739 EAVDGVAILTEMLE
+4739 EAVDGVAILKEMLE

-4780 DMGADGI
+4780 NMGADGI
-4787 QSFAET
+4787 KSFAET
-4793 HGLKDKAPE
+4793 HGLKEKAPE
-4802 EEENKSAVSVNGT
+4802 EEEDNSSVSVNGA
-4815 SVNSAQGATASDGN
+4815 SVNSAQGATVADGS
-4829 TETAETQD
+4829 TETAETPD

-4898 GDINLSLGNYNF
+4898 GDINISLGNYNF

-4944 NIFTGGEGSD
+4944 NIFTGGEGND

-4997 GGEIDTGL
+4997 GGEIDTGS

-5013 GNFNRVDTGDGQDYS
+5013 GNFNRVDTGDDQDYS

-5091 QFNGEEGRD
+5091 QFNGGEGRD

-5125 VIDNLVEDISS
+5125 VIDNLVEDIRS

-5163 LRDPVSET
+5163 LRDPASDS

-5176 EHIGSVTFNDY
+5176 EHIGSVTFSDY
-5187 FDGKRAQMI
+5187 FNGNRAQVI
-5196 IAMGEKDANGERE
+5196 IAMGEKDATGERE
-5209 YTTLSESSIDALVQ
+5209 YTTLSESAIDALVQ

-5244 SRVAIST
+5244 SRVAITT

>member
-15 GNYSADN
+15 GNYSADD
-22 GNNDIVAIGF
+22 GNNSIVAIGF

-47 GSIGATVHTGSGND
+47 GSIGATVYTGSGND

-71 VEDSTGHLSVKG
+71 VEDTTGHLSVKG

-106 VSIDHLGHHGDVS
+106 VSIDHLGNHGDVN
-119 YGGAAAYNSVKR
+119 YGGAAAYNGITR

-154 HGNLSFAGAGAG
+154 QGNLSFAGAGAG

-174 DQYQG
+174 NRYQD

-184 SFDGAGAANSISSR
+184 TFDGAGAANSISSR

-223 ITLQGAGAS
+223 VTLQGAGAS

-242 DVYQQTHGNI
+242 DVYAQTRGNI
-252 RFEGVGGYNSFYS
+252 RFEGVGGYNSLYS

-297 EYAKAEDIVLT
+297 EYAKAEEIVLT
-308 TAKMH
+308 AAQMH
-313 GSWIGSGT
+313 GLSIDNGNKF

-352 LSNDPKTGKLKYY
+352 LYNDPETGKLKYY
-365 SEAWYKQGNHLS
+365 SEAWFKRGNHLTD
-377 GLARSDVSSAGGFEV
+377 LARSDVSSAGGFEV

-405 VEHQQSLTVHAME
+405 VEHQQSLTVHAVE

-440 VLSDAKMGGH
+440 ALSEAKMGGT
-450 AISTDGTK
+450 AISTDGTT
-458 VDVQAIK
+458 VDVQAVK

-488 ELANDAETGVLK
+488 ELANDPKTGALK

-507 KEGDHTANL
+507 KEGNHTADL

-531 KGGYSLSALNY
+531 KGGYSLSDLHY
-542 SVNAIRSMSETVA
+542 SVNAVRSTSETVA

-578 VHFSGAGGG
+578 VHFNGAGGG

-690 HKGNGNSRVAM
+690 HKGNGNSRVVM

-713 GHGLW
+713 GNGLW

-731 NGEVTSVLAGGA
+731 KGDVASVLAGGA
-743 NVLTKVGE
+743 NVLTKVGD
-751 GELTAGMLGGANV
+751 GDLTAGMLGGANV
-764 MTHISGDEQ
+764 ITHISGDNET
-773 ASNTTAVALG
+773 SNTTAVALG
-783 GANILTKKGKGD
+783 GANILTKKGKGNA
-795 TLAVMGGGAN
+795 LAVMGGGAN

-811 DGSTTGVMVGGAN
+811 DGTTTGVMVGGAN

-867 GDGTSIAAMI
+867 GDGTSIAVMI

-952 VGNANIFTHIGNG
+952 VGNANIFTHVGSG

-974 ANVMTKVGND
+974 ANIMTKVGDD

-1004 SLGLFAGEMNV
+1004 SLGIFAGEVNV

-1126 KANIVTKVGDGLG
+1126 KANIITKVGDGLG
-1139 INVAWG
+1139 VNVAWG

-1163 GEANILTKVG
+1163 GEANVITKVG

-1210 GDGRNV
+1210 GNGRNV

-1242 NVVTKVG
+1242 NIVTKVG

-1261 NITTTVGNGLS
+1261 NITTTVGDGLS

-1286 GNGVSVNVA
+1286 GDGVSVNVA

-1316 KANANIHIGDGLNIN
+1316 KANANIHIGDGLGIN
-1331 ASYARNNV
+1331 ASYAQNNV
-1339 AIKVG
+1339 AIKIG

-1357 TSSNKLSALFDNV
+1357 TSSNKLSALFDNI
-1370 KQTLLGVGGSQ
+1370 KQTVLGVGGSQ

-1393 TSGTQKGRG
+1393 SSGTQKGRG

-1442 LNEMDNDLNIDGASD
+1442 LNKMQNALNVDGSSD
-1457 HAPNLIVNGDFE
+1457 QTQATNLIVNGDFE
-1469 QGDRGWQSTHGVE
+1469 QGDQGWKSTHGVE
-1482 ASYSGSVY
+1482 ASYSGNVY
-1490 GVNGEGHGTRV
+1490 GVNGEGHGARV
-1501 TELDTHTN
+1501 TELDTYTN

-1583 GHNDGLGYILDNV
+1583 GQNDGLGYILDNV
-1596 VAKSESSPQA
+1596 VAKSESSQQA

-1611 HAKQNQA
+1611 HATQNQA

-1658 QQAIENNGQA
+1658 QQALENNGQA

-1676 SEAVTAELTTL
+1676 SEAVTAELTKL
-1687 AQGLDVLDGQATHTG
+1687 AQGLDVLDEQATHTG
-1702 KSGEQWRNDFAGGLL
+1702 ESGDQWRNDFAGDLL
-1717 DGVQSQIDDAKQ
+1717 DGVQRQLDDAKQ
-1729 LASDKMA
+1729 LANDKIA

-1741 QSDNNSKVKD
+1741 QSDNNSKVKE
-1751 SIAKSEAG
+1751 SVAKSEAG

-1770 EQDIAEA
+1770 EQDIADA
-1777 KADAETRKADAVAKS
+1777 KADAETRQADAMAKS
-1792 HDAKQAESDAHSAAN
+1792 NDAKEAESDAHSVAN

-1826 AQNDAQGA
+1826 AQNDAKGT

-1839 DRPDRQGVA
+1839 DRPDREGVT

-1869 NTDSQ
+1869 TNDSQ

-1882 DGLTEQELEAL
+1882 EGLSEQEQEAL

-1906 AGIRSK
+1906 AGIRGK
-1912 NSGSTITSMFMEA
+1912 NSGSTISSMFAET
-1925 NADSI
+1925 NSDSI
-1930 VVDTTASQDV
+1930 VVPTAASQDV
-1940 VRKEV
+1940 VRKEI
-1945 RISGVNLVGL
+1945 RISGVNLEGL
-1955 GEASHDSAE
+1955 GEASHDTAE
-1964 SLVAARAEKVANLYR
+1964 SLVSARAEKVANLYR
-1979 WLDTDNDVATDKYVP
+1979 WLDTDNDAATDKYVP
-1994 VPGFERVDADVSDEV
+1994 VPGFERVDADVSDEA
-2009 KQRMIQ
+2009 KERMIQ
-2015 SMSGY
+2015 FVGGY

-2030 DQAQALATLFVES
+2030 DQAQALATLFVEA

-2067 TPHAEKSIVSFW
+2067 APHGEKSIVSFW
-2079 SGKNFKQYRDVLDN
+2079 SGRNFKEYRNVLDN
-2093 AQTDGKKVVYD
+2093 AQADGKKVVYD

-2110 AFAIDLNKHLMR
+2110 AFAIDLNKQLMR
-2122 WGGLFLDPD
+2122 WGGMFLDPD

-2160 AQHDVYVIAEG
+2160 AQNDVYVIAEG
-2171 GVRLGNYFWHVE
+2171 GMRLGNYFWNVE

-2198 IRLLDKPVSEYKDLP
+2198 IRLLDKPVSAYKDIP
-2213 ADEIGRRLTDAGV
+2213 VEDIGRRLTDAGV
-2226 GVKVRFD
+2226 AVKVRFD
-2233 ALSSAR
+2233 ALSHEK
-2239 QAELLADNPDD
+2239 QADLLADNPDG
-2250 YRADTLVELDVKL
+2250 YKADTLVELDVKL

-2278 LRTERNLLVQEGDEG
+2278 LRTERNLLVQEGEEG

-2298 WPGSDDK
+2298 WPGTDGK

-2319 QKAIERFILANFDNF
+2319 QKSIERFILANFDNF

-2367 TYNTNSELMSVT
+2367 TYNANVELMSVT

-2394 SYQKVIDALAEYHAS
+2394 SYQQVIDALTEYHAS
-2409 TAEHADYELESVEQL
+2409 TAEHADYELTSVEKL
-2424 VNLRKK
+2424 LNLRKQV
-2430 IEGYAL
+2430 EGYVL
-2436 GHPDSGRLEAM
+2436 GHPDSGRVQAM
-2447 NSLLNQVNSRLEE
+2447 NALLNQVNSRLEA
-2460 VSVLAVSE
+2460 VSVLVVSE

-2477 SRLYDQL
+2477 SHLYDQL
-2484 DNAHLK
+2484 DNANLK
-2490 QSKHLYLDGN
+2490 ESKHLYLDGN
-2500 GDFVTKGKGNLAKI
+2500 GDFVTKGKGNLANI
-2514 DQLGGSDAVLEKV
+2514 DKLGGSDAVLEKV
-2527 KASVN
+2527 KAAVS
-2532 HEYGQAIADTIFAGL
+2532 HEYGQVVADTIFAGL
-2547 SANELAKDGK
+2547 SANDLAKDGK
-2557 GIDITGLNRIHQA
+2557 GIDIAGLNKVHQA
-2570 LEQHMSPVSATMYI
+2570 IEQHMSPVSATMYI

-2594 HAALQIGQGRTQIDA
+2594 HAALQIGQGRTQLEG

-2635 IFNVATEYQ
+2635 IFNVATEDQ

-2698 DAAYKDASE
+2698 DASYKDASE

-2713 LGNPDMLVST
+2713 LGNPDMLAST

-2746 VANRFAQEL
+2746 VANRFAEEL

-2765 ALVAKRIDNVVRLFA
+2765 ALVEKRIDNVVRLFA

-2817 NRLSHDPDA
+2817 NRLSNDPDA

-2885 KQSHQVNDDLDAL
+2885 KQSHQATDLLDAL
-2898 SGSEKHKDKVA
+2898 SGNEKHKENVA

-2917 RDKVPLSP
+2917 RDKESLSP

-2935 GERDARRKIGDITQT
+2935 GEKDARRKIGDITQT
-2950 LLDHAVEK
+2950 LLDHAVEN

-2979 GTASSDDETSTTS
+2979 GAASSEGETSATS

-3005 AEEQASAIRSHYQKQ
+3005 AEEQASAIRNHYQKQ

-3065 IILHGY
+3065 IIIHGY

-3116 AGIVGTIAKAVN
+3116 AGIVGAIAKAVN

-3138 GLPQE
+3138 GLPKE

-3162 RVKLSNSGFNVT
+3162 RAKLAIAGYNVT

-3188 MSQYTGQ
+3188 MGQYADQ
-3195 IVSDLLNTQHIKHNE
+3195 IVSGLFNAEQAAVEVKDIRATEDLSVVKTVASDTELGTNTD
-3210 AKLNLEP
+3210 AP
-3217 HGKNYESRDLIL
+3217 HKNYQSRDLVL
-3229 KPISQPETVELGMPE
+3229 EPIVQPETIELGMPDI
-3244 VDQKVLAD
+3244 DQKILAEV
-3252 IAERENVIIGVRPV
+3252 AERENVIIGVRPV
-3266 DEKSKSLIASK
+3266 DEKSKSLIDSK
-3277 MYSSKGLFVKAKSS
+3277 LYSSKGLFVKAKSS

-3299 IPVDQSFAKAS
+3299 IPVDQAFAKAS
-3310 ARRDLET
+3310 ARRDLDK
-3317 FNRHAEQS
+3317 FNDYAEQS
-3325 IQSGNAVSADLYLN
+3325 IESGNAVSADLYLN
-3339 QVRVEELV
+3339 QVRIDELV
-3347 SKYHS
+3347 SKYQS
-3352 LTPLEL
+3352 LTTLEF
-3358 DDQSGMYKTTAT
+3358 DAESGMYKTTAT
-3370 NGDQSVPFFLNR
+3370 NGDQTVTFFLNK
-3382 VTVDGNELWQVH
+3382 VTVDSKDLWQVH
-3394 YITNGELAPFKVI
+3394 YIKDGKLAPFKVI

-3419 YDLLTVMYSYGDLG
+3419 YDLLTVMYSYSDLG

-3442 TWQQWK
+3442 TWEQWK
-3448 DSVTYEDLTP
+3448 ESVTYEELTP
-3458 KYKELYS
+3458 KYKELYNS
-3465 NEDLY
+3465 EVLY
-3470 NKKDGASLGNVSG
+3470 NKKDGASLGVVSD
-3483 RLKELKDRI
+3483 RLKALKDVI
-3492 NVDLGRTNGLEMVHH
+3492 NTSLGRTDGLEMVHH

-3527 VPKSL
+3527 VPKS
-3532 FAEDGLGEGKGS
+3532 FFMEDGLGEGKGS

-3555 AVVIRNPQEF
+3555 AVVIRDPQEF
-3565 SDFQQVTIN
+3565 SNFQQVAIN
-3574 ASFRASFNDKW
+3574 VSYRASLNDKW
-3585 NHGLDE
+3585 NVGLDD
-3591 PLFTTK
+3591 PLFTPK
-3597 RKLSHE
+3597 RKLSHD
-3603 FLNKRDQL
+3603 FLNAKEEVV
-3611 LKKLS
+3611 KKLS
-3616 GGRLDAQDETLVAL
+3616 GEVEDLDQQRLDT
-3630 GNPDDV
+3630 
-3636 SGNKAIVAVD
+3636 
-3646 VSQIFTRQEL
+3646 T
-3656 KERANV
+3656 
-3662 FAKPIGASYQG
+3662 
-3673 ILDQLDLVHQ
+3673 
-3683 TVSRDQIVAS
+3683 
-3693 FELNKKVNAYIA
+3693 
-3705 EHPTSGRNQALTQ
+3705 
-3718 LKEQITS
+3718 
-3725 ALFIGK
+3725 
-3731 MQVAQVDIDAIAQ
+3731 
-3744 TRPELAARIFMV
+3744 
-3756 AIEEA
+3756 
-3761 NGEHRGLTDMMVRW
+3761 
-3775 ANEDPYLAPK
+3775 
-3785 QGYKG
+3785 
-3790 ETPNDLGFDAKYH
+3790 
-3803 VDLGDHYADFKQWL
+3803 
-3817 ETSQSNGLL
+3817 
-3826 SKATLD
+3826 
-3832 ESTKTV
+3832 STKDQGTSDKND
-3838 HLGYSYQELQD
+3838 HLQVVDS
-3849 LTGVES
+3849 
-3855 VQMAFYFLKE
+3855 KE
-3865 AAKKVDPISGDSA
+3865 ALADGK
-3878 EMILLKKFADKSYLS
+3878 IL
-3893 QLDSDRMD
+3893 
-3901 QIEGIY
+3901 
-3907 RSSHETDVDA
+3907 
-3917 WDRRYSG
+3917 
-3924 AGYDELTNKLAGA
+3924 
-3937 TGVDEQLSVLL
+3937 
-3948 DDRKGLLIGEVHGS
+3948 
-3962 DVNGLRFVNEQMD
+3962 
-3975 ALKKQ
+3975 
-3980 GVTVI
+3980 
-3985 GLEHLRSDLAQP
+3985 
-3997 LIDRYLATGVM
+3997 
-4008 SSELSAMLKTKHLDA
+4008 
-4023 TLFENARANGM
+4023 
-4034 RIVALDANSSARP
+4034 
-4047 NVQGTEHGLMYR
+4047 
-4059 AGAANN
+4059 
-4065 IAVEVLQSLPDDEK
+4065 
-4079 FVAIYG
+4079 
-4085 KAHLQSHKGIEG
+4085 
-4097 FVPGITHRLDLPAL
+4097 
-4111 RVSDSN
+4111 
-4117 QFRVEQDDMTLRVV
+4117 
-4131 YDDVANKPKLTF
+4131 
-4143 KDSLSGANT
+4143 
-4152 AIHNQNVND
+4152 HNQNVND
-4161 WERVAVTPTADGG
+4161 WERVVVTPTADGG

-4188 DSVVANAAANL
+4188 DAVAAKAAANL

-4240 RDDSDSNNTH
+4240 RDHSESNNTR
-4250 LSGYSAE
+4250 LSGYSADE
-4257 DLAAKLANFQQS
+4257 LAVKLASFQQM
-4269 FSQAENINNTPD
+4269 FNQAEKISSKPD

-4304 NAMDVNGLRVDVSAR
+4304 NAMDANGLRVDVSVR
-4319 SSELAVDATGRK
+4319 SAKVYINEMGRK
-4331 HTKDENGDWIQKAE
+4331 LYFDGKDSWVNKAI
-4345 TNKVS
+4345 NSKVL
-4350 LSWNEQGEVIA
+4350 LSWNGQGEVVA
-4361 KEERIR
+4361 KDERIR

-4373 DIDLSRIGVSDVGEI
+4373 DIDLSRIGISDVDEP

-4402 PEKRKVE
+4402 PEKRKAE
-4409 TETSSSAANNKLSYS
+4409 TETSSSSANNKLSYS

-4451 SGGFKSLAFGDNNVM
+4451 TGGFKSLAFGDNNVM
-4466 VHIGNGESKHSVDM
+4466 VHIGNGESKHSFDI

-4497 VSFNLGQSNDLLVMM
+4497 VSFNLGRSNDLIVMM

-4541 GEDQD
+4541 GEGQD

-4576 DYTCLVEL
+4576 DYTSLVEL
-4584 DSHNERSSRG
+4584 DSQNERSSRG
-4594 LKHDTEAALNKQYNQ
+4594 LKHDAEAALNKQYNQ
-4609 WLSGNSDSSAGK
+4609 WLSGNSDSDTSK

-4708 GQMAGIGAETT
+4708 GQLAGVGAETT

-4724 GVDYTTSGQI
+4724 GVDYTASGHI

-4739 EAVDGVAILTEMLE
+4739 EAVDGVAILKEMLE

-4771 LLDSLKSGI
+4771 LLDSLKAGI
-4780 DMGADGI
+4780 KTGADGI
-4787 QSFAET
+4787 KSFAET
-4793 HGLKDKAPE
+4793 HGLKEKAPE
-4802 EEENKSAVSVNGT
+4802 EEESKPSVSLNGE
-4815 SVNSAQGATASDGN
+4815 SLNSTQGATVADGS
-4829 TETAETQD
+4829 TETTETPD

-4898 GDINLSLGNYNF
+4898 GDINISLGNYNF

-4944 NIFTGGEGSD
+4944 NIFTGGEGND

-4997 GGEIDTGL
+4997 GGEIDTGS

-5013 GNFNRVDTGDGQDYS
+5013 GNFNRVDTGDDQDYS

-5038 LGAGNDFAN
+5038 LGAGDDFAN

-5091 QFNGEEGRD
+5091 QFNGGEGRD

-5125 VIDNLVEDISS
+5125 VIDNLVEDIRS

-5163 LRDPVSET
+5163 LRDPASDS

-5176 EHIGSVTFNDY
+5176 EHIGSVTFSDY
-5187 FDGKRAQMI
+5187 FNGNRAQVI
-5196 IAMGEKDANGERE
+5196 IAMGEKDATGERE
-5209 YTTLSESSIDALVQ
+5209 YTTLSESAIDALVQ

-5244 SRVAIST
+5244 SRVAITT

>member
-15 GNYSADN
+15 GNYSADD
-22 GNNDIVAIGF
+22 GNNSIVAIGF

-47 GSIGATVHTGSGND
+47 GSIGATVYTGSGND

-71 VEDSTGHLSVKG
+71 VEDTTGHLSVKG

-106 VSIDHLGHHGDVS
+106 VSIDHLGNHGDVN
-119 YGGAAAYNSVKR
+119 YGGAAAYNGITR
-131 KGLSGNVTFKGAG
+131 KGLSGNITFKGAG

-154 HGNLSFAGAGAG
+154 QGNLSFAGAGAG

-174 DQYQG
+174 NRYQD

-184 SFDGAGAANSISSR
+184 TFDGAGAANSISSR

-223 ITLQGAGAS
+223 VTLQGAGAS

-242 DVYQQTHGNI
+242 DVYAQTRGNI
-252 RFEGVGGYNSFYS
+252 RFEGVGGYNSLYS

-297 EYAKAEDIVLT
+297 EYAKAEEIVLT
-308 TAKMH
+308 AAQMH
-313 GSWIGSGT
+313 GLSIDNGNKF

-352 LSNDPKTGKLKYY
+352 LYNDPETGKLKYY
-365 SEAWYKQGNHLS
+365 SEAWFKRGNHLTD
-377 GLARSDVSSAGGFEV
+377 LARSDVSSAGGFEV

-405 VEHQQSLTVHAME
+405 VEHQQSLTVHAVE

-440 VLSDAKMGGH
+440 ALSEAKMGGT
-450 AISTDGTK
+450 AISTDGTT
-458 VDVQAIK
+458 VDVQAVK

-488 ELANDAETGVLK
+488 ELANDPKTGALK

-507 KEGDHTANL
+507 KEGNHTADL

-531 KGGYSLSALNY
+531 KGGYSLSDLHY
-542 SVNAIRSMSETVA
+542 SVNAVRSTSETVA

-578 VHFSGAGGG
+578 VHFNGAGGG

-616 GNTEFNGGGAANVI
+616 GHTEFNGGGAANVI

-690 HKGNGNSRVAM
+690 HKGNGNSRVVM

-713 GHGLW
+713 GNGLW

-731 NGEVTSVLAGGA
+731 KGDVASVLAGGA
-743 NVLTKVGE
+743 NVLTKVGD
-751 GELTAGMLGGANV
+751 GDLTAGMLGGANV
-764 MTHISGDEQ
+764 ITHISGDNET
-773 ASNTTAVALG
+773 SNTTAVALG
-783 GANILTKKGKGD
+783 GANILTKKGKGNA
-795 TLAVMGGGAN
+795 LAVMGGGAN

-811 DGSTTGVMVGGAN
+811 DGTTTGVMVGGAN

-867 GDGTSIAAMI
+867 GDGTSIAVMI

-952 VGNANIFTHIGNG
+952 VGNANFFTHVGSG

-974 ANVMTKVGND
+974 ANIMTKVGDD

-1004 SLGLFAGEMNV
+1004 SLGIFAGEVNV

-1126 KANIVTKVGDGLG
+1126 KANIITKVGDGLG
-1139 INVAWG
+1139 VNVAWG

-1163 GEANILTKVG
+1163 GEANVITKVG

-1210 GDGRNV
+1210 GNGRNV

-1242 NVVTKVG
+1242 NIVTKVG

-1261 NITTTVGNGLS
+1261 NITTTVGDGLS

-1286 GNGVSVNVA
+1286 GDGVSVNVA

-1316 KANANIHIGDGLNIN
+1316 KANANIHIGDGLGIN
-1331 ASYARNNV
+1331 ASYAQNNV
-1339 AIKVG
+1339 AIKIG

-1357 TSSNKLSALFDNV
+1357 TSSNKLSALFDNI
-1370 KQTLLGVGGSQ
+1370 KQTVLGVGGSQ

-1393 TSGTQKGRG
+1393 SSGTQKGRG

-1442 LNEMDNDLNIDGASD
+1442 LNKMQNALDVDGSSD
-1457 HAPNLIVNGDFE
+1457 QTQAPNLIVNGDFE
-1469 QGDRGWQSTHGVE
+1469 QGDQGWKSTHGVE
-1482 ASYSGSVY
+1482 ASYSGNVY
-1490 GVNGEGHGTRV
+1490 GVNGEGHGARV
-1501 TELDTHTN
+1501 TELDTYTN

-1583 GHNDGLGYILDNV
+1583 GQNDGLGYILDNV
-1596 VAKSESSPQA
+1596 VAKSESSQQA

-1611 HAKQNQA
+1611 HATQNQA

-1658 QQAIENNGQA
+1658 QQALENNGQA

-1676 SEAVTAELTTL
+1676 SEAVTAELTKL

-1702 KSGEQWRNDFAGGLL
+1702 ESGDQWRNDFAGGLL
-1717 DGVQSQIDDAKQ
+1717 DGVQRQLDDAKQ
-1729 LASDKMA
+1729 LANDKIA
-1736 AAKQT
+1736 EAKQT
-1741 QSDNNSKVKD
+1741 HADNQNKVKD
-1751 SIAKSEAG
+1751 AVAKSEAG

-1770 EQDIAEA
+1770 EQDIADA
-1777 KADAETRKADAVAKS
+1777 QADAEKRKADALAKGK
-1792 HDAKQAESDAHSAAN
+1792 DAQQAESDAHHAVN
-1807 DAQSRGDRDAMN
+1807 NAQSRGDRDVEL

-1826 AQNDAQGA
+1826 AQADAQGA

-1839 DRPDRQGVA
+1839 DRPDRQGVT

-1869 NTDSQ
+1869 TNDSQ

-1882 DGLTEQELEAL
+1882 EGLSEQEQEAL

-1906 AGIRSK
+1906 AGIRGK
-1912 NSGSTITSMFMEA
+1912 NSGSTISSMFTET
-1925 NADSI
+1925 NTDSI
-1930 VVDTTASQDV
+1930 VVPTAASQNV
-1940 VRKEV
+1940 VRKEI
-1945 RISGVNLVGL
+1945 RISGVNLEGL
-1955 GEASHDSAE
+1955 GEASHDTAE
-1964 SLVAARAEKVANLYR
+1964 SLVSARAEKVANLYR
-1979 WLDTDNDVATDKYVP
+1979 WLDTDNDAATDKYVP
-1994 VPGFERVDADVSDEV
+1994 VPGFERVDADVSDEA
-2009 KQRMIQ
+2009 KERMIQ
-2015 SMSGY
+2015 FVGGY

-2030 DQAQALATLFVES
+2030 DQAQALATLFVEA

-2067 TPHAEKSIVSFW
+2067 APHGEKSIVSFW
-2079 SGKNFKQYRDVLDN
+2079 SGRNFKEYRNVLDN
-2093 AQTDGKKVVYD
+2093 AQADGKKVVYD

-2110 AFAIDLNKHLMR
+2110 AFAIDLNKQLMR
-2122 WGGLFLDPD
+2122 WGGMFLDPD

-2160 AQHDVYVIAEG
+2160 AQNDVYVIAEG
-2171 GVRLGNYFWHVE
+2171 GMRLGNYFWNVE

-2198 IRLLDKPVSEYKDLP
+2198 IRLLDKPVSAYKDIP
-2213 ADEIGRRLTDAGV
+2213 VEDIGRRLTDAGV
-2226 GVKVRFD
+2226 AVKVRFD
-2233 ALSSAR
+2233 ALSHEK
-2239 QAELLADNPDD
+2239 QADLLADNPDG
-2250 YRADTLVELDVKL
+2250 YKADTLVELDVKL

-2278 LRTERNLLVQEGDEG
+2278 LRTERNLLVQEGEEG

-2298 WPGSDDK
+2298 WPGTDGK

-2319 QKAIERFILANFDNF
+2319 QKSIERFILANFDNF

-2348 LSHHDGRTRILAQK
+2348 LSHHDGRTRILALK

-2367 TYNTNSELMSVT
+2367 TYNANVELMSVT

-2394 SYQKVIDALAEYHAS
+2394 SYQQVIDALTEYHAS
-2409 TAEHADYELESVEQL
+2409 TAEHADYELTSVEKL
-2424 VNLRKK
+2424 LNLRKQV
-2430 IEGYAL
+2430 EGYVL
-2436 GHPDSGRLEAM
+2436 GHPDSGRVQAM
-2447 NSLLNQVNSRLEE
+2447 NALLNQVNSRLEA
-2460 VSVLAVSE
+2460 VSVLVVSE

-2477 SRLYDQL
+2477 SHLYDQL
-2484 DNAHLK
+2484 DNANLK
-2490 QSKHLYLDGN
+2490 ESKHLYLDGN
-2500 GDFVTKGKGNLAKI
+2500 GDFVTKGKGNLANI
-2514 DQLGGSDAVLEKV
+2514 DKLGGSDAVLEKV
-2527 KASVN
+2527 KAAVS
-2532 HEYGQAIADTIFAGL
+2532 HEYGQVVADTIFAGL
-2547 SANELAKDGK
+2547 SANDLAKDGK
-2557 GIDITGLNRIHQA
+2557 GIDIAGLNKVHQA
-2570 LEQHMSPVSATMYI
+2570 IEQHMSPVSATMYI

-2594 HAALQIGQGRTQIDA
+2594 HAALQIGQGRTQLEG

-2635 IFNVATEYQ
+2635 IFNVATEDQ

-2685 KRFIEKLNAAKGI
+2685 KRFVEKLNAAKGI
-2698 DAAYKDASE
+2698 DASYKDASE

-2713 LGNPDMLVST
+2713 LGNPDMLAST

-2746 VANRFAQEL
+2746 VANRFAEEL

-2765 ALVAKRIDNVVRLFA
+2765 ALVEKRIDNVVRLFA

-2788 AFKASQADEGRVFRI
+2788 AFKASKADEGRVFRI

-2817 NRLSHDPDA
+2817 HRLSNDPDA

-2885 KQSHQVNDDLDAL
+2885 KQSHQATDLLDAL
-2898 SGSEKHKDKVA
+2898 SGNEKHKENVA

-2917 RDKVPLSP
+2917 RDKESLSP

-2935 GERDARRKIGDITQT
+2935 GEKDARRKIGDITQT
-2950 LLDHAVEK
+2950 LLDHAVEN

-2979 GTASSDDETSTTS
+2979 GAASSEGETSATS

-3005 AEEQASAIRSHYQKQ
+3005 AEEQASAIRNHYQKQ

-3065 IILHGY
+3065 IIIHGY

-3116 AGIVGTIAKAVN
+3116 AGIVGAIAKAVN

-3138 GLPQE
+3138 GLPKE

-3162 RVKLSNSGFNVT
+3162 RAKLAIAGYNVT

-3188 MSQYTGQ
+3188 MGQYADQ
-3195 IVSDLLNTQHIKHNE
+3195 IVSGLFNAEQAAVEADEVLKGLEKDFKRYGDALKPDTSVPGKAKDIRTTKDFLNGYKNDHAKDIVDGFRSEMSIKQLVDLFVKGNWNAEQKGALAWEIESRALKVTFQNKSEKYNRLFREIASAGVVDAKATEQLAPQLMLLNLANDGFGGRCDPLSKLVLV
-3210 AKLNLEP
+3210 AKQLEND
-3217 HGKNYESRDLIL
+3217 G
-3229 KPISQPETVELGMPE
+3229 QV
-3244 VDQKVLAD
+3244 
-3252 IAERENVIIGVRPV
+3252 GVARQLL
-3266 DEKSKSLIASK
+3266 EK
-3277 MYSSKGLFVKAKSS
+3277 MYSAAAVLSNPTLYSDSEKANASKLLSSLAAIHAKN
-3291 DWGPMSGF
+3291 PMHDTSMKVWQEKLEGKQALTVNGVVEK
-3299 IPVDQSFAKAS
+3299 ITDAS
-3310 ARRDLET
+3310 ANGKPVL
-3317 FNRHAEQS
+3317 
-3325 IQSGNAVSADLYLN
+3325 
-3339 QVRVEELV
+3339 
-3347 SKYHS
+3347 
-3352 LTPLEL
+3352 LEL
-3358 DDQSGMYKTTAT
+3358 DAPGHAMAAWAKGSGDDRVYGFYDPNAGIVEFSSAEKFGAYLTRFFGKSDLNMAQGYKLGKNAAGEAIFNRVVVMDGNTLASYKPTFGDKTTMQGILDLPVFDAT
-3370 NGDQSVPFFLNR
+3370 PIKKPTGGVASDLEALGDK
-3382 VTVDGNELWQVH
+3382 T
-3394 YITNGELAPFKVI
+3394 KV
-3407 GDPVSK
+3407 V
-3413 QPMTAD
+3413 
-3419 YDLLTVMYSYGDLG
+3419 
-3433 PQDKVKQPL
+3433 
-3442 TWQQWK
+3442 
-3448 DSVTYEDLTP
+3448 
-3458 KYKELYS
+3458 
-3465 NEDLY
+3465 
-3470 NKKDGASLGNVSG
+3470 
-3483 RLKELKDRI
+3483 
-3492 NVDLGRTNGLEMVHH
+3492 VDL
-3507 GADDANPYAVMA
+3507 A
-3519 DNFPATFF
+3519 
-3527 VPKSL
+3527 
-3532 FAEDGLGEGKGS
+3532 
-3544 IQTYFNVNEQG
+3544 
-3555 AVVIRNPQEF
+3555 
-3565 SDFQQVTIN
+3565 
-3574 ASFRASFNDKW
+3574 
-3585 NHGLDE
+3585 
-3591 PLFTTK
+3591 
-3597 RKLSHE
+3597 
-3603 FLNKRDQL
+3603 
-3611 LKKLS
+3611 
-3616 GGRLDAQDETLVAL
+3616 
-3630 GNPDDV
+3630 
-3636 SGNKAIVAVD
+3636 
-3646 VSQIFTRQEL
+3646 QIFTVQEL
-3656 KERANV
+3656 KERAKV

-3683 TVSRDQIVAS
+3683 AKGRDQIAAS
-3693 FELNKKVNAYIA
+3693 FELNKKINAYIA

-3718 LKEQITS
+3718 LKEQVTS

-3731 MQVAQVDIDAIAQ
+3731 MQIAQAGIDAIAQ

-3761 NGEHRGLTDMMVRW
+3761 NGKHVGLTDMMVRW

-3785 QGYKG
+3785 HGYKG
-3790 ETPNDLGFDAKYH
+3790 ETPSDLGFDAKYH
-3803 VDLGDHYADFKQWL
+3803 VDLSEHYADFKQWL
-3817 ETSQSNGLL
+3817 EASQSNGLL

-3865 AAKKVDPISGDSA
+3865 AAKKADPISGDSA
-3878 EMILLKKFADKSYLS
+3878 EMILLKKFADQSYLS

-3924 AGYDELTNKLAGA
+3924 KGYDELTNKLASA

-4008 SSELSAMLKTKHLDA
+4008 SSELSAMLKTKHLDVA
-4023 TLFENARANGM
+4023 LFENARANGM

-4065 IAVEVLQSLPDDEK
+4065 IAVEVLQNLPDGEK

-4111 RVSDSN
+4111 KVSDSN
-4117 QFRVEQDDMTLRVV
+4117 QFTVEQDDVSLRVV
-4131 YDDVANKPKLTF
+4131 YDDVANKPKITF

-4152 AIHNQNVND
+4152 ALHNQNVND
-4161 WERVAVTPTADGG
+4161 WERVVVTPTADGG

-4188 DSVVANAAANL
+4188 DAVAAKAAANL

-4240 RDDSDSNNTH
+4240 RDDSESNNTR
-4250 LSGYSAE
+4250 LSGYSADE
-4257 DLAAKLANFQQS
+4257 LAVKLAKFQQS
-4269 FSQAENINNTPD
+4269 FNQAENVSSKPD

-4304 NAMDVNGLRVDVSAR
+4304 NAMDLNGLRLDVSVR
-4319 SSELAVDATGRK
+4319 SSELAVDETGRK
-4331 HTKDENGDWIQKAE
+4331 HTKDANGNWVQKAE
-4345 TNKVS
+4345 SNKVS
-4350 LSWNEQGEVIA
+4350 LSWNEQGDVVA
-4361 KEERIR
+4361 KDERIR

-4373 DIDLSRIGVSDVGEI
+4373 DIDLSRIGISDVDEP

-4402 PEKRKVE
+4402 PEKRKAE
-4409 TETSSSAANNKLSYS
+4409 TETSSSSANNKLSYS

-4451 SGGFKSLAFGDNNVM
+4451 TGGFKSLAFGDNNVM
-4466 VHIGNGESKHSVDM
+4466 IHIGNGESKHSFDI

-4497 VSFNLGQSNDLLVMM
+4497 VSFNKGRSNDLIVMM

-4541 GEDQD
+4541 GEGKD

-4576 DYTCLVEL
+4576 DYTSLVEL
-4584 DSHNERSSRG
+4584 DSQNERSSRG
-4594 LKHDTEAALNKQYNQ
+4594 LKHDAEAALNKQYNQ
-4609 WLSGNSDSSAGK
+4609 WLSGNGNNDTSK

-4708 GQMAGIGAETT
+4708 GQLAGVGAETT

-4724 GVDYTTSGQI
+4724 GVDYTASGHI

-4739 EAVDGVAILTEMLE
+4739 EAVDGVAILKEMLE

-4764 AFVDPAK
+4764 AFVDPTK
-4771 LLDSLKSGI
+4771 LVNSLEAGI
-4780 DMGADGI
+4780 NMGADGI
-4787 QSFAET
+4787 KSFAET
-4793 HGLKDKAPE
+4793 HGLKEKAPE
-4802 EEENKSAVSVNGT
+4802 EEESKPSVSLNGET
-4815 SVNSAQGATASDGN
+4815 LNSTQGATVADGS
-4829 TETAETQD
+4829 TETTETPD

-4864 SLVENL
+4864 SLVANL

-4944 NIFTGGEGSD
+4944 NIFTGGEGND

-4997 GGEIDTGL
+4997 GGEIDTGS

-5013 GNFNRVDTGDGQDYS
+5013 GNFNRVDTGDDQDYS

-5038 LGAGNDFAN
+5038 LGAGDDFAN

-5091 QFNGEEGRD
+5091 QFNGGEGRD

-5125 VIDNLVEDISS
+5125 VIDNLVEDIRS

-5163 LRDPVSET
+5163 LRDPASDS

-5176 EHIGSVTFNDY
+5176 EHIGSVTFSDY
-5187 FDGKRAQMI
+5187 FNGNRAQVI
-5196 IAMGEKDANGERE
+5196 IAMGEKDATGERE
-5209 YTTLSESSIDALVQ
+5209 YTTLSESAIDALVQ

-5244 SRVAIST
+5244 SRVAITT

>member
-15 GNYSADN
+15 GNYSADD
-22 GNNDIVAIGF
+22 GNNNIVAIGF
-32 GGEIHAYGGDDHVTV
+32 GGQIHAYGGDDHVTV
-47 GSIGATVHTGSGND
+47 GSIGATVYTGSGND
-61 TVVGGSAYLR
+61 TVVGGSAYLK
-71 VEDSTGHLSVKG
+71 VEDSTGHLTVKG

-106 VSIDHLGHHGDVS
+106 VSIDHLGNHGDVS
-119 YGGAAAYNSVKR
+119 YGGAAAYNGITR
-131 KGLSGNVTFKGAG
+131 KGLSGNVTFAGAG

-154 HGNLSFAGAGAG
+154 QGNLSFTGAGAG

-174 DQYQG
+174 NRYQG
-179 SRGDV
+179 SHGDV
-184 SFDGAGAANSISSR
+184 TFDGAGAANSISSR

-232 NRIERTRQAE
+232 NRIERTHQAE
-242 DVYQQTHGNI
+242 DVYTQTRGNI
-252 RFEGVGGYNSFYS
+252 RFEGVGGYNSLYS

-278 AYNTITRKG
+278 AYNTIIRKG
-287 SGSSFDAQGM
+287 SGNDFAKEGM
-297 EYAKAEDIVLT
+297 TNAKADEIVLT
-308 TAKMH
+308 KAVMS
-313 GSWIGSGT
+313 GSWIGQD
-321 HAVTAVKSE
+321 HYVTAVKSAS
-330 REPNTYLFA
+330 EPNTYLFA
-339 IADGT
+339 FADST
-344 YTKINKVR
+344 YTKINKVQLR
-352 LSNDPKTGKLKYY
+352 NDPQTGELKYY
-365 SEAWYKQGNHLS
+365 STAWYKEGNHLS
-377 GLARSDVSSAGGFEV
+377 NLANQDISDNGGFTAV
-392 NPINGGYTLSNIA
+392 NINGAYTLSDLK
-405 VEHQQSLTVHAME
+405 VEHQQSVTVHAVE
-418 KDLTE
+418 KSLTE

-433 LIDAKDV
+433 VIDAKEV
-440 VLSDAKMGGH
+440 SLSDAKMGGH
-450 AISTDGTK
+450 AIYADGTK
-458 VDVQAIK
+458 VDVKAVK
-465 SNRKPNTYV
+465 SNRQPNTYI

-488 ELANDAETGVLK
+488 ELANDPETGALK

-507 KEGDHTANL
+507 KEGDHTANI
-516 ANEDISSANGYHSMG
+516 ANQDISSATGYNPMG
-531 KGGYSLSALNY
+531 KGGYSLSDLHY
-542 SVNAIRSMSETVA
+542 SVNAVRSTSETVA
-555 DIDEYTD
+555 DIEEYTD
-562 QTLFKPATDSG
+562 QTLFKPANDSG

-578 VHFSGAGGG
+578 VRFNGAGGG
-587 NVIKSNVTRGNVYFN
+587 NVIKSNVTRGNVHFN

-643 AGLANVLVHQSKQGK
+643 AGLANVLVHQSQQGK

-669 LVRIGDGQYLAHLLA
+669 LVRLGDGQYLAHLLA

-690 HKGNGNSRVAM
+690 QKGSGDSRVVM

-713 GHGLW
+713 GNGLW

-731 NGEVTSVLAGGA
+731 QGDVAAVLAGGA
-743 NVLTKVGE
+743 NVLTKMGE
-751 GELTAGMLGGANV
+751 GELTSGMLGGANV
-764 MTHISGDEQ
+764 ITHISNDDQ
-773 ASNTTAVALG
+773 LSNTTAVALG
-783 GANILTKKGKGD
+783 GANILTKKGKGN

-811 DGSTTGVMVGGAN
+811 DGTTTGVMVGGAN

-867 GDGTSIAAMI
+867 GDGTSIAVMI

-952 VGNANIFTHIGNG
+952 VGNANIFTHIGHD

-974 ANVMTKVGND
+974 ANIMTKVGND
-984 LTAALMVGKANIY
+984 LTAALMVGKANIM

-1004 SLGLFAGEMNV
+1004 SLGLFAGEVNV

-1104 ISDIGNVMT
+1104 ISDVGNVMT

-1126 KANIVTKVGDGLG
+1126 KANLITKVGDGLG
-1139 INVAWG
+1139 VNVAWG

-1163 GEANILTKVG
+1163 GEANLITKVG
-1173 DGQEVSVVQGK
+1173 DGQEVSVVQGE

-1210 GDGRNV
+1210 GHGQNV

-1242 NVVTKVG
+1242 NIVTKVG
-1249 DGMQVTAAKGKA
+1249 DGMQVTAAKGQA

-1286 GNGVSVNVA
+1286 GDGVSVNLA

-1316 KANANIHIGDGLNIN
+1316 KANANIHVGDGLNIN
-1331 ASYARNNV
+1331 ASYAQNNV

-1357 TSSNKLSALFDNV
+1357 TSSNKLSALFDNI
-1370 KQTLLGVGGSQ
+1370 KQTVLGVGGSQ

-1393 TSGTQKGRG
+1393 SSGTHKGRG

-1415 QMDAIEEVGSDL
+1415 QMDAIKEVGSDL

-1442 LNEMDNDLNIDGASD
+1442 LNKMQHVLNVDDSSVQ
-1457 HAPNLIVNGDFE
+1457 APNLIVNGDFE
-1469 QGDRGWQSTHGVE
+1469 QGEHGWQSTHGVE
-1482 ASYSGSVY
+1482 ASYAGSVY
-1490 GVNGEGHGTRV
+1490 GVEGEGHGARV
-1501 TELDTHTN
+1501 TELDTYTN
-1509 TSLYQDLTDLTE
+1509 TSLYQDLANLAQ

-1527 SFDFAKRAG
+1527 SFDFAKRVG

-1551 VFSSSGDASAWQQ
+1551 VFSSSGDESAWQQ
-1564 KTLKLTAHAGSN
+1564 KTLKLTAQAGSN

-1596 VAKSESSPQA
+1596 VATSESSQQA
-1606 NAVSE
+1606 NAIRE
-1611 HAKQNQA
+1611 HATQNPA
-1618 SQNALS
+1618 AQNALS

-1658 QQAIENNGQA
+1658 QQALENNGQA
-1668 QRDAVKEE
+1668 QRDAVQEE
-1676 SEAVTAELTTL
+1676 SEAITAELTKL
-1687 AQGLDVLDGQATHTG
+1687 AQGLDVLDSQATHTG
-1702 KSGEQWRNDFAGGLL
+1702 ESGDQWRNEFASGLL
-1717 DGVQSQIDDAKQ
+1717 AGVQTQLDDAKQ
-1729 LASDKMA
+1729 LANDKIA
-1736 AAKQT
+1736 EAKQT
-1741 QSDNNSKVKD
+1741 HADNQNKVKD
-1751 SIAKSEAG
+1751 AVAKSEAG

-1770 EQDIAEA
+1770 EQDIADA
-1777 KADAETRKADAVAKS
+1777 QADAEKRKADALAKGK
-1792 HDAKQAESDAHSAAN
+1792 DAQQAESDAHHAVN
-1807 DAQSRGDRDAMN
+1807 NAQSRGDRDVQV

-1826 AQNDAQGA
+1826 AQADAQGA
-1834 KQNEG
+1834 KQSEG
-1839 DRPDRQGVA
+1839 DRPDRQGVT

-1856 HRVEGA
+1856 HSVEGA
-1862 GETGSHV
+1862 GETDSHV
-1869 NTDSQ
+1869 KTDSQ

-1882 DGLTEQELEAL
+1882 EGLTEQEQEAL

-1906 AGIRSK
+1906 AGIRAK
-1912 NSGSTITSMFMEA
+1912 NSVSSMTSMFSET
-1925 NADSI
+1925 NSKSI
-1930 VVDTTASQDV
+1930 VVPTKVSPEPDRQEVTRRD
-1940 VRKEV
+1940 V
-1945 RISGVNLVGL
+1945 RISGVNL
-1955 GEASHDSAE
+1955 E
-1964 SLVAARAEKVANLYR
+1964 SLSAVQGSQPTGQLASKS
-1979 WLDTDNDVATDKYVP
+1979 
-1994 VPGFERVDADVSDEV
+1994 VPGFKSHFASTSIGIENELSGLVVVLPKNSAQTFGYVHDSQGNPLFMLTKDMNQGGYSNPVGINDIQGVNNWQTHTIELVTYPSEISDTAAVESRKEAMLWLAKEFTDHINQSNHQSLPHLVSDDG
-2009 KQRMIQ
+2009 RF
-2015 SMSGY
+2015 
-2020 IEHTDNQVPK
+2020 
-2030 DQAQALATLFVES
+2030 TLVIS
-2043 TLDYDWDKRVE
+2043 N
-2054 FLTKL
+2054 
-2059 ESYGYSFE
+2059 S
-2067 TPHAEKSIVSFW
+2067 
-2079 SGKNFKQYRDVLDN
+2079 
-2093 AQTDGKKVVYD
+2093 
-2104 IDVKGN
+2104 
-2110 AFAIDLNKHLMR
+2110 KHLIAA
-2122 WGGLFLDPD
+2122 GNGT
-2131 NAEQNQLKSS
+2131 S
-2141 IDAATFSN
+2141 IDAQGKTIGMTPSGQQATMAISAKEFGTSSSSEVRLLESAPWYQAGLRDEFLANAKN
-2149 TGFWSSVYATG
+2149 TTLDDPATAQNVYAYLTSVYSKTADLAKEYG
-2160 AQHDVYVIAEG
+2160 IYINDWDPASEGFSPNAQGLTDPKVKNAWSILPRTKPVRMLELLSAEDSRYVRQQIAEKLKGTYSESLAKNVFEYFQYG
-2171 GVRLGNYFWHVE
+2171 GEVAGHGINNATTGSVQQPE
-2183 LPALRQLQREGLVGE
+2183 PAILFEFRSVPSALSDFVP
-2198 IRLLDKPVSEYKDLP
+2198 KTAS
-2213 ADEIGRRLTDAGV
+2213 T
-2226 GVKVRFD
+2226 VKVDVKALDHFDSASRKAIITEVNALVSGSEDFD
-2233 ALSSAR
+2233 AWYQEYRASKGQPPVKNPKSSASANHK
-2239 QAELLADNPDD
+2239 AEWLMTQHAEQWAKITAPYTDNHETLTSTKLASNDKE
-2250 YRADTLVELDVKL
+2250 ELHALGGTSNLEHNKQQENVA
-2263 SAIDSMLRESLPFYS
+2263 SIINTMLNDMLPFYA

-2293 FEVRS
+2293 FEVRA
-2298 WPGSDDK
+2298 WPGSDGK
-2305 SKTILLDNPEDAAQ
+2305 SKTIVLDNPEDATQ
-2319 QKAIERFILANFDNF
+2319 QKTIERFILANFQNF

-2348 LSHHDGRTRILAQK
+2348 ISHDKGITHILAQK
-2362 EDGAW
+2362 VDGAW
-2367 TYNTNSELMSVT
+2367 LYNAKVDLMSVT
-2379 ELLDAAHVSG
+2379 ELLDAANVTG
-2389 KVRGE
+2389 KIRGE
-2394 SYQKVIDALAEYHAS
+2394 SYQQVIDALSEYHS
-2409 TAEHADYELESVEQL
+2409 SVTEFSDYEQESIEKL
-2424 VNLRKK
+2424 LSLRKK
-2430 IEGYAL
+2430 IEGYVL
-2436 GHPDSGRLEAM
+2436 GHPDSGRVEAM
-2447 NSLLNQVNSRLEE
+2447 NSLLNQVNTRLDE
-2460 VSVLAVSE
+2460 VSLLPVAE
-2468 QSIKAHDSF
+2468 QTIQAQDSF

-2484 DNAHLK
+2484 EAANLK
-2490 QSKHLYLDGN
+2490 ESKHLYLDQN
-2500 GDFVTKGKGNLAKI
+2500 GDFVTKGKGNLANI
-2514 DQLGGSDAVLEKV
+2514 DLLGSREAVLEKV
-2527 KASVN
+2527 KLTVSN
-2532 HEYGQAIADTIFAGL
+2532 EYGQTVADTIFAGL
-2547 SANELAKDGK
+2547 SAKDLAKDGK
-2557 GIDITGLNRIHQA
+2557 GIDIAGLNKVHQA
-2570 LEQHMSPVSATMYI
+2570 IEQHLSPVSATLYI

-2594 HAALQIGQGRTQIDA
+2594 HAALQIGQGRTQLEG

-2616 KQNYVS
+2616 QQNYVS
-2622 WWPLGSKSSNIRN
+2622 WWPLGSKSSNISN
-2635 IFNVATEYQ
+2635 ILNVATKDQ

-2664 EHDMASEEN
+2664 EHDVASEEN
-2673 DGFGLN
+2673 DGFGLH
-2679 DGETKL
+2679 DGDIKL

-2698 DAAYKDASE
+2698 DASFKEASE

-2713 LGNPDMLVST
+2713 LGNPDMLETT

-2731 PFVDQWNDTSYDMMD
+2731 PFVEQWNDTSYDMMD

-2755 QKQAQASGDP
+2755 RLQAQRSDDP
-2765 ALVAKRIDNVVRLFA
+2765 ELLEKRIGNVVRQFA

-2788 AFKASQADEGRVFRI
+2788 TFKASQADQGRVFRI

-2817 NRLSHDPDA
+2817 HRLSNDPDA

-2850 LIGHTWRPK
+2850 LIGHTWLPK

-2885 KQSHQVNDDLDAL
+2885 KQSHQVTDVLDAL
-2898 SGSEKHKDKVA
+2898 SGNEKPKENVA

-2917 RDKVPLSP
+2917 RDKESLSP

-2935 GERDARRKIGDITQT
+2935 GDKEARRKIGEITQT

-2958 GESQKVTLKGEAGRL
+2958 GESQKITLQGEAGRL

-2979 GTASSDDETSTTS
+2979 GTAPREGETSTTS

-3005 AEEQASAIRSHYQKQ
+3005 AEEQASAIRNHYQKQ

-3065 IILHGY
+3065 IIIHGY

-3116 AGIVGTIAKAVN
+3116 AGIVGAIAKAVN
-3128 GQFSVEKNLK
+3128 GQFSVEKNLE
-3138 GLPQE
+3138 GLPKE
-3143 TPILLLTDNEG
+3143 TSILLLTDNEG
-3154 LGEEGEKL
+3154 LGNEGEKL
-3162 RVKLSNSGFNVT
+3162 RTKLTASGYNVT
-3174 GEQTFYGHEASNRL
+3174 GERAFYGHEASNRL
-3188 MSQYTGQ
+3188 MSQYADQ
-3195 IVSDLLNTQHIKHNE
+3195 IVSGLSSSASVDEDLDQQGLDTTSTKDQGISNKNDHLQVVDSKE
-3210 AKLNLEP
+3210 A
-3217 HGKNYESRDLIL
+3217 
-3229 KPISQPETVELGMPE
+3229 
-3244 VDQKVLAD
+3244 LAD
-3252 IAERENVIIGVRPV
+3252 GKILHNQDVN
-3266 DEKSKSLIASK
+3266 S
-3277 MYSSKGLFVKAKSS
+3277 
-3291 DWGPMSGF
+3291 WGP
-3299 IPVDQSFAKAS
+3299 
-3310 ARRDLET
+3310 
-3317 FNRHAEQS
+3317 
-3325 IQSGNAVSADLYLN
+3325 
-3339 QVRVEELV
+3339 
-3347 SKYHS
+3347 
-3352 LTPLEL
+3352 
-3358 DDQSGMYKTTAT
+3358 
-3370 NGDQSVPFFLNR
+3370 
-3382 VTVDGNELWQVH
+3382 
-3394 YITNGELAPFKVI
+3394 IT
-3407 GDPVSK
+3407 
-3413 QPMTAD
+3413 
-3419 YDLLTVMYSYGDLG
+3419 
-3433 PQDKVKQPL
+3433 
-3442 TWQQWK
+3442 
-3448 DSVTYEDLTP
+3448 
-3458 KYKELYS
+3458 
-3465 NEDLY
+3465 
-3470 NKKDGASLGNVSG
+3470 
-3483 RLKELKDRI
+3483 
-3492 NVDLGRTNGLEMVHH
+3492 
-3507 GADDANPYAVMA
+3507 
-3519 DNFPATFF
+3519 
-3527 VPKSL
+3527 
-3532 FAEDGLGEGKGS
+3532 
-3544 IQTYFNVNEQG
+3544 
-3555 AVVIRNPQEF
+3555 
-3565 SDFQQVTIN
+3565 
-3574 ASFRASFNDKW
+3574 
-3585 NHGLDE
+3585 
-3591 PLFTTK
+3591 
-3597 RKLSHE
+3597 
-3603 FLNKRDQL
+3603 
-3611 LKKLS
+3611 
-3616 GGRLDAQDETLVAL
+3616 
-3630 GNPDDV
+3630 
-3636 SGNKAIVAVD
+3636 
-3646 VSQIFTRQEL
+3646 
-3656 KERANV
+3656 
-3662 FAKPIGASYQG
+3662 
-3673 ILDQLDLVHQ
+3673 
-3683 TVSRDQIVAS
+3683 
-3693 FELNKKVNAYIA
+3693 
-3705 EHPTSGRNQALTQ
+3705 
-3718 LKEQITS
+3718 
-3725 ALFIGK
+3725 
-3731 MQVAQVDIDAIAQ
+3731 
-3744 TRPELAARIFMV
+3744 
-3756 AIEEA
+3756 
-3761 NGEHRGLTDMMVRW
+3761 
-3775 ANEDPYLAPK
+3775 
-3785 QGYKG
+3785 
-3790 ETPNDLGFDAKYH
+3790 
-3803 VDLGDHYADFKQWL
+3803 
-3817 ETSQSNGLL
+3817 
-3826 SKATLD
+3826 
-3832 ESTKTV
+3832 
-3838 HLGYSYQELQD
+3838 
-3849 LTGVES
+3849 
-3855 VQMAFYFLKE
+3855 
-3865 AAKKVDPISGDSA
+3865 
-3878 EMILLKKFADKSYLS
+3878 
-3893 QLDSDRMD
+3893 
-3901 QIEGIY
+3901 
-3907 RSSHETDVDA
+3907 
-3917 WDRRYSG
+3917 
-3924 AGYDELTNKLAGA
+3924 
-3937 TGVDEQLSVLL
+3937 
-3948 DDRKGLLIGEVHGS
+3948 
-3962 DVNGLRFVNEQMD
+3962 
-3975 ALKKQ
+3975 
-3980 GVTVI
+3980 
-3985 GLEHLRSDLAQP
+3985 
-3997 LIDRYLATGVM
+3997 
-4008 SSELSAMLKTKHLDA
+4008 
-4023 TLFENARANGM
+4023 
-4034 RIVALDANSSARP
+4034 
-4047 NVQGTEHGLMYR
+4047 
-4059 AGAANN
+4059 
-4065 IAVEVLQSLPDDEK
+4065 
-4079 FVAIYG
+4079 
-4085 KAHLQSHKGIEG
+4085 
-4097 FVPGITHRLDLPAL
+4097 
-4111 RVSDSN
+4111 
-4117 QFRVEQDDMTLRVV
+4117 
-4131 YDDVANKPKLTF
+4131 
-4143 KDSLSGANT
+4143 
-4152 AIHNQNVND
+4152 
-4161 WERVAVTPTADGG
+4161 VTPTTDGG

-4188 DSVVANAAANL
+4188 DDVVAKAAANL

-4240 RDDSDSNNTH
+4240 RDHSESNNTR
-4250 LSGYSAE
+4250 LSGYSADE
-4257 DLAAKLANFQQS
+4257 LAVKLAKFQQS
-4269 FSQAENINNTPD
+4269 FNQAENINNKPD

-4304 NAMDVNGLRVDVSAR
+4304 NAMDANGLRVDVSVR
-4319 SSELAVDATGRK
+4319 SSELAVDEAGRK
-4331 HTKDENGDWIQKAE
+4331 HTKDANGDWVQKAE
-4345 TNKVS
+4345 NNKVS
-4350 LSWNEQGEVIA
+4350 LSWDAQGEVVA
-4361 KEERIR
+4361 KDEPIR

-4373 DIDLSRIGVSDVGEI
+4373 DIDLSRIGVSDVDEP
-4388 ARGAIGDNNDVFDA
+4388 ARGAIGDNSDVFGA
-4402 PEKRKVE
+4402 PEKRKPE
-4409 TETSSSAANNKLSYS
+4409 TEVIANSSNSNQLSYS
-4424 GNIQVNVGDGEFT
+4424 GNIQVNVGEGEFT

-4451 SGGFKSLAFGDNNVM
+4451 TGGFKSLAFGDNNVM
-4466 VHIGNGESKHSVDM
+4466 VHIGDGESKHSVDI

-4491 FIGNRN
+4491 FLGNRN
-4497 VSFNLGQSNDLLVMM
+4497 VSFNFGHSNDLILMM

-4541 GEDQD
+4541 GEGED

-4576 DYTCLVEL
+4576 DYTHLVQL
-4584 DSHNERSSRG
+4584 NSQNERDSRG
-4594 LKHDTEAALNKQYNQ
+4594 LKHDAEATLNKQYNQ
-4609 WLSGNSDSSAGK
+4609 WLSGNGNSGTSQ

-4682 SATGQAKTTFTYTP
+4682 TATGQAKTTFTYTP
-4696 EDLPRQLKNKLL
+4696 QDLPRQLKNKLL
-4708 GQMAGIGAETT
+4708 GQLAGVGAETT

-4724 GVDYTTSGQI
+4724 GVDYTASGQI

-4739 EAVDGVAILTEMLE
+4739 QAVDGVAILKEMLE

-4771 LLDSLKSGI
+4771 LLDSLKAGI

-4787 QSFAET
+4787 KSFAET
-4793 HGLKDKAPE
+4793 HGLKEKAPE
-4802 EEENKSAVSVNGT
+4802 EEKDNSSVSVNGAN
-4815 SVNSAQGATASDGN
+4815 VNSAQGATVADGN

-4870 KENLTADLLNMKE
+4870 KQNLTADLLNMKE

-4898 GDINLSLGNYNF
+4898 GDINISLGNYNF

-4944 NIFTGGEGSD
+4944 NIFTGGEGND

-4997 GGEIDTGL
+4997 GGEIDTGS

-5013 GNFNRVDTGDGQDYS
+5013 GNFNRVDTGDDQDYS

-5055 NASAGNDVVKLMGY
+5055 NAGAGNDVVKLMGY
-5069 HAVLNGGEGED
+5069 HAVLNGGDGDD

-5091 QFNGEEGRD
+5091 QFNGGEGRD

-5125 VIDNLVEDISS
+5125 VIDNLVEDIRS

-5163 LRDPVSET
+5163 LRDPSNDS
-5171 DQAKF
+5171 DQSKF
-5176 EHIGSVTFNDY
+5176 EHIGSVTFSDY
-5187 FDGKRAQMI
+5187 FNGNRAQVVIGMS
-5196 IAMGEKDANGERE
+5196 EKDLSGERE
-5209 YTTLSESSIDALVQ
+5209 YTMLSDSAIDALVQ
-5223 AMSGFDPQAGDNG
+5223 AMSGFEPQAGDNG
-5236 FIDNLDSK
+5236 FIDSLESK
-5244 SRVAIST
+5244 SQAAISM
-5251 AWADVVHKKGITV
+5251 AWSDVVHKKGLMV

>member
-1 MGKPFWRSVEYFFT
+1 M
-15 GNYSADN
+15 
-22 GNNDIVAIGF
+22 
-32 GGEIHAYGGDDHVTV
+32 
-47 GSIGATVHTGSGND
+47 
-61 TVVGGSAYLR
+61 
-71 VEDSTGHLSVKG
+71 
-83 AAGYADIN
+83 
-91 KSGDGNVSFAGAAGG
+91 
-106 VSIDHLGHHGDVS
+106 
-119 YGGAAAYNSVKR
+119 
-131 KGLSGNVTFKGAG
+131 
-144 GYNALWHETN
+144 
-154 HGNLSFAGAGAG
+154 
-166 NKLDRTWF
+166 
-174 DQYQG
+174 
-179 SRGDV
+179 
-184 SFDGAGAANSISSR
+184 
-198 VETGNITFRGAGA
+198 
-211 DNHLV
+211 
-216 RKGKVGD
+216 
-223 ITLQGAGAS
+223 
-232 NRIERTRQAE
+232 
-242 DVYQQTHGNI
+242 
-252 RFEGVGGYNSFYS
+252 
-265 DVAHG
+265 AHG

-297 EYAKAEDIVLT
+297 EYAKAEEIVLT
-308 TAKMH
+308 AAQMH
-313 GSWIGSGT
+313 GLSIDNGNKF

-352 LSNDPKTGKLKYY
+352 LYNDPETGKLKYY
-365 SEAWYKQGNHLS
+365 SEAWFKRGNHLAE
-377 GLARSDVSSAGGFEV
+377 LARSDVSSAGGFEV

-405 VEHQQSLTVHAME
+405 VEHQQSLTVHAVE

-423 YEWVTYANGA
+423 YEWVTYANGV

-440 VLSDAKMGGH
+440 ALSEAKMGGH
-450 AISTDGTK
+450 AISTDGTT
-458 VDVQAIK
+458 VDVQAVK

-488 ELANDAETGVLK
+488 ELANDPKTGALK

-507 KEGDHTANL
+507 KEGNHTANL

-531 KGGYSLSALNY
+531 KSGYSLSDLHY
-542 SVNAIRSMSETVA
+542 SVNAVRSTSETVA

-578 VHFSGAGGG
+578 VRFNGAGGG

-616 GNTEFNGGGAANVI
+616 GHTEFNGGGAANVI

-690 HKGNGNSRVAM
+690 HKGNGNSRVVM

-713 GHGLW
+713 GNGLW

-731 NGEVTSVLAGGA
+731 KGDVASVLAGGA
-743 NVLTKVGE
+743 NVLTKVGD
-751 GELTAGMLGGANV
+751 GDLTAGMLGGANV
-764 MTHISGDEQ
+764 ITHISSDNET
-773 ASNTTAVALG
+773 SNTTAVALG
-783 GANILTKKGKGD
+783 GANILTKKGKGN
-795 TLAVMGGGAN
+795 TVAVMGGGAN

-811 DGSTTGVMVGGAN
+811 DGTTTGVMVGGAN

-867 GDGTSIAAMI
+867 GDGTSIAVMI

-952 VGNANIFTHIGNG
+952 VGNANIFTHLGSG

-974 ANVMTKVGND
+974 ANIMTKVGND

-1004 SLGLFAGEMNV
+1004 SLGIFAGEVNV

-1126 KANIVTKVGDGLG
+1126 KANIITKVGDGLG
-1139 INVAWG
+1139 VNVAWG

-1163 GEANILTKVG
+1163 GEANIITKVG

-1242 NVVTKVG
+1242 NIVTKVG

-1261 NITTTVGNGLS
+1261 NITTTVGDGLS

-1286 GNGVSVNVA
+1286 GDGVSVNVA

-1316 KANANIHIGDGLNIN
+1316 KANANIHVGDGLNIN
-1331 ASYARNNV
+1331 ASYAQNNV

-1357 TSSNKLSALFDNV
+1357 TSSNKLSALFDNI

-1393 TSGTQKGRG
+1393 SSGTQKGRG

-1415 QMDAIEEVGSDL
+1415 QMEAIEEVGSDL

-1442 LNEMDNDLNIDGASD
+1442 LNKVQNALDVDGSSD
-1457 HAPNLIVNGDFE
+1457 QTQAPNLIVNGDFE
-1469 QGDRGWQSTHGVE
+1469 QGDQGWKSTHGVE
-1482 ASYSGSVY
+1482 ASHSGNVY
-1490 GVNGEGHGTRV
+1490 GVNGEGHGARV
-1501 TELDTHTN
+1501 TELDTYTN

-1596 VAKSESSPQA
+1596 VAKSESSLQA
-1606 NAVSE
+1606 KAVSE
-1611 HAKQNQA
+1611 HATQNQA

-1658 QQAIENNGQA
+1658 QQALENNGQA

-1676 SEAVTAELTTL
+1676 SEAVTAELTKL

-1702 KSGEQWRNDFAGGLL
+1702 ESGDQWRNDFAGGLL
-1717 DGVQSQIDDAKQ
+1717 DGVQRQLDDAKQ
-1729 LASDKMA
+1729 LANDKIA

-1741 QSDNNSKVKD
+1741 HADNQNKVKD
-1751 SIAKSEAG
+1751 AVAKSEAG

-1770 EQDIAEA
+1770 EQDIADA
-1777 KADAETRKADAVAKS
+1777 KADAEKRKADALAKGK
-1792 HDAKQAESDAHSAAN
+1792 DAQQAESDAHHAVN
-1807 DAQSRGDRDAMN
+1807 NAQSRGERDVQL

-1826 AQNDAQGA
+1826 AQADAQGA

-1856 HRVEGA
+1856 HSVEGA

-1869 NTDSQ
+1869 NADSS

-1882 DGLTEQELEAL
+1882 EGLSEQEQEAL

-1906 AGIRSK
+1906 AGIRGK
-1912 NSGSTITSMFMEA
+1912 NSGSTITSMFTET
-1925 NADSI
+1925 NSDSI
-1930 VVDTTASQDV
+1930 VVPTTASQDV
-1940 VRKEV
+1940 VRKEI
-1945 RISGVNLVGL
+1945 RISGVNLEGL

-1979 WLDTDNDVATDKYVP
+1979 WLDTENDVATDKYVP

-2030 DQAQALATLFVES
+2030 DQAEALATLFVES

-2067 TPHAEKSIVSFW
+2067 APHAEKSIVSFW

-2110 AFAIDLNKHLMR
+2110 AFAMDLNKHLMR

-2160 AQHDVYVIAEG
+2160 AQNDVYVIAEG
-2171 GVRLGNYFWHVE
+2171 GVRLGNYFWNVD

-2213 ADEIGRRLTDAGV
+2213 ADQIGRRLTDAGV
-2226 GVKVRFD
+2226 AVKVRFD
-2233 ALSSAR
+2233 ALSHER
-2239 QAELLADNPDD
+2239 QAELLADNPDG
-2250 YRADTLVELDVKL
+2250 YKADTLVELDVKL

-2278 LRTERNLLVQEGDEG
+2278 LRTERNLLVQEGEEG

-2298 WPGSDDK
+2298 WPGTDGK

-2319 QKAIERFILANFDNF
+2319 QKSIERFILANFDNF

-2367 TYNTNSELMSVT
+2367 TYNTNVELMSVT

-2394 SYQKVIDALAEYHAS
+2394 SYQQVIDALTEYHAS
-2409 TAEHADYELESVEQL
+2409 TAEHADYELTSVEKL
-2424 VNLRKK
+2424 LNLRKQV
-2430 IEGYAL
+2430 EGYVL
-2436 GHPDSGRLEAM
+2436 GHPDSGRVQAM
-2447 NSLLNQVNSRLEE
+2447 NSLLNQVNSRLEA
-2460 VSVLAVSE
+2460 VSVLVVSE

-2477 SRLYDQL
+2477 SHLYDQL
-2484 DNAHLK
+2484 DNANLK
-2490 QSKHLYLDGN
+2490 ESKHLYLDGN
-2500 GDFVTKGKGNLAKI
+2500 GDFVTKGKGNLANI
-2514 DQLGGSDAVLEKV
+2514 DKLGGSDAVLEKV
-2527 KASVN
+2527 KAAVT
-2532 HEYGQAIADTIFAGL
+2532 HEYGQVVADTIFAGL
-2547 SANELAKDGK
+2547 SANDLAKDGK
-2557 GIDITGLNRIHQA
+2557 GIDIAGLNKVHQA
-2570 LEQHMSPVSATMYI
+2570 IEQHMSPVSATMYI
-2584 WKPSDHSALG
+2584 WKPSKHSTLG
-2594 HAALQIGQGRTQIDA
+2594 HAALQIGQGRTQLEG

-2622 WWPLGSKSSNIRN
+2622 WWPLGSKSPNIGN
-2635 IFNVATEYQ
+2635 ILNVATKDQ

-2654 SQPAHQNDTL
+2654 SQPAHQSDTL
-2664 EHDMASEEN
+2664 EHDMAAEEN
-2673 DGFGLN
+2673 DSFGLKK
-2679 DGETKL
+2679 GEAKL
-2685 KRFIEKLNAAKGI
+2685 KRFIEELNAAKGI
-2698 DAAYKDASE
+2698 DASFKMASE
-2707 GYASVL
+2707 GYASLL
-2713 LGNPDMLVST
+2713 LGNPDMLAST

-2731 PFVDQWNDTSYDMMD
+2731 PFLDQWNDTSYDMMD
-2746 VANRFAQEL
+2746 VANRFAEEL
-2755 QKQAQASGDP
+2755 QKQAKIEVNPEQIEQQISE
-2765 ALVAKRIDNVVRLFA
+2765 VVKEFA
-2780 ERALEEIE
+2780 QDELDKIQ
-2788 AFKASQADEGRVFRI
+2788 AFKVAQADQGRVFRI

-2817 NRLSHDPDA
+2817 HRLSNDPDA

-2850 LIGHTWRPK
+2850 LIGHTWLPK

-2885 KQSHQVNDDLDAL
+2885 KQSHQVTDVLDAL
-2898 SGSEKHKDKVA
+2898 SGNEKHKENVA

-2917 RDKVPLSP
+2917 RDKESLSP

-2935 GERDARRKIGDITQT
+2935 GEKDARRKIGEITQT
-2950 LLDHAVEK
+2950 LLDHAVEN

-2979 GTASSDDETSTTS
+2979 GAASSEGETSATS

-3005 AEEQASAIRSHYQKQ
+3005 AEEQASEIRNHYQKQ

-3065 IILHGY
+3065 IIIHGY

-3116 AGIVGTIAKAVN
+3116 AGIVGAIAKAVN

-3138 GLPQE
+3138 GLPKE

-3162 RVKLSNSGFNVT
+3162 RAKLAIAGYNVS

-3188 MSQYTGQ
+3188 MGQYADQ
-3195 IVSDLLNTQHIKHNE
+3195 IVSGLFNAEQAAVEVKDIRATEDLSVVKTVASDTELGTNTD
-3210 AKLNLEP
+3210 AP
-3217 HGKNYESRDLIL
+3217 HKNYQSRDLVL
-3229 KPISQPETVELGMPE
+3229 EPIVQPETIELGMPDS
-3244 VDQKVLAD
+3244 DQKILAEV
-3252 IAERENVIIGVRPV
+3252 AERENVIIGVRPV
-3266 DEKSKSLIASK
+3266 DEKSKSLIDSK
-3277 MYSSKGLFVKAKSS
+3277 LYSSKGLFVKAKSS

-3299 IPVDQSFAKAS
+3299 IPVDQAFAKAS
-3310 ARRDLET
+3310 ARRDLDK
-3317 FNRHAEQS
+3317 FNGYAEQS
-3325 IQSGNAVSADLYLN
+3325 IESGNAVSADLYLN
-3339 QVRVEELV
+3339 QVRIDELV
-3347 SKYHS
+3347 SKYQS
-3352 LTPLEL
+3352 LTALEF
-3358 DDQSGMYKTTAT
+3358 DAESGMYKTTAT
-3370 NGDQSVPFFLNR
+3370 NGDQTVTFFLNK
-3382 VTVDGNELWQVH
+3382 VTVDSKDLWQVH
-3394 YITNGELAPFKVI
+3394 YIKDGKLAPFKVI

-3419 YDLLTVMYSYGDLG
+3419 YDLLTVMYSYSDLG
-3433 PQDKVKQPL
+3433 PQDKLKQPL
-3442 TWQQWK
+3442 TWEQWK
-3448 DSVTYEDLTP
+3448 ESVTYEELTP
-3458 KYKELYS
+3458 KYKELYNS
-3465 NEDLY
+3465 EVLY
-3470 NKKDGASLGNVSG
+3470 NKKDGASLGVVSD
-3483 RLKELKDRI
+3483 RLKALKDVI
-3492 NVDLGRTNGLEMVHH
+3492 NTSLGRTDGLEMVHH

-3527 VPKSL
+3527 VPKS
-3532 FAEDGLGEGKGS
+3532 FFMEDGLGEGKGS

-3555 AVVIRNPQEF
+3555 AVVIRDPQEF
-3565 SDFQQVTIN
+3565 SNFQQVAIN
-3574 ASFRASFNDKW
+3574 VSYRASLNDKW
-3585 NHGLDE
+3585 NVGLDD
-3591 PLFTTK
+3591 PLFTPK
-3597 RKLSHE
+3597 SKLSHD
-3603 FLNKRDQL
+3603 FLNAKEEVI
-3611 LKKLS
+3611 KKLN
-3616 GGRLDAQDETLVAL
+3616 GEVKDLDQQRLDT
-3630 GNPDDV
+3630 
-3636 SGNKAIVAVD
+3636 
-3646 VSQIFTRQEL
+3646 T
-3656 KERANV
+3656 
-3662 FAKPIGASYQG
+3662 
-3673 ILDQLDLVHQ
+3673 
-3683 TVSRDQIVAS
+3683 
-3693 FELNKKVNAYIA
+3693 
-3705 EHPTSGRNQALTQ
+3705 
-3718 LKEQITS
+3718 
-3725 ALFIGK
+3725 
-3731 MQVAQVDIDAIAQ
+3731 
-3744 TRPELAARIFMV
+3744 
-3756 AIEEA
+3756 
-3761 NGEHRGLTDMMVRW
+3761 
-3775 ANEDPYLAPK
+3775 
-3785 QGYKG
+3785 
-3790 ETPNDLGFDAKYH
+3790 
-3803 VDLGDHYADFKQWL
+3803 
-3817 ETSQSNGLL
+3817 
-3826 SKATLD
+3826 
-3832 ESTKTV
+3832 STKDQSTSDKND
-3838 HLGYSYQELQD
+3838 HLQVVDS
-3849 LTGVES
+3849 
-3855 VQMAFYFLKE
+3855 KE
-3865 AAKKVDPISGDSA
+3865 ALADGK
-3878 EMILLKKFADKSYLS
+3878 ILHN
-3893 QLDSDRMD
+3893 Q
-3901 QIEGIY
+3901 
-3907 RSSHETDVDA
+3907 
-3917 WDRRYSG
+3917 
-3924 AGYDELTNKLAGA
+3924 
-3937 TGVDEQLSVLL
+3937 
-3948 DDRKGLLIGEVHGS
+3948 
-3962 DVNGLRFVNEQMD
+3962 DVNGW
-3975 ALKKQ
+3975 
-3980 GVTVI
+3980 G
-3985 GLEHLRSDLAQP
+3985 S
-3997 LIDRYLATGVM
+3997 
-4008 SSELSAMLKTKHLDA
+4008 
-4023 TLFENARANGM
+4023 
-4034 RIVALDANSSARP
+4034 
-4047 NVQGTEHGLMYR
+4047 
-4059 AGAANN
+4059 
-4065 IAVEVLQSLPDDEK
+4065 
-4079 FVAIYG
+4079 
-4085 KAHLQSHKGIEG
+4085 
-4097 FVPGITHRLDLPAL
+4097 IT
-4111 RVSDSN
+4111 
-4117 QFRVEQDDMTLRVV
+4117 
-4131 YDDVANKPKLTF
+4131 
-4143 KDSLSGANT
+4143 
-4152 AIHNQNVND
+4152 
-4161 WERVAVTPTADGG
+4161 VTPTTDGG

-4188 DSVVANAAANL
+4188 DDVVAKAAANL

-4211 LDSDGNYR
+4211 IDSDGNYR

-4240 RDDSDSNNTH
+4240 RDDSESNNTR
-4250 LSGYSAE
+4250 LSGYSADE
-4257 DLAAKLANFQQS
+4257 LAVKLAKFQQS
-4269 FSQAENINNTPD
+4269 FNQAENINNKPD

-4304 NAMDVNGLRVDVSAR
+4304 NAMDANGLRVDVSVR
-4319 SSELAVDATGRK
+4319 SSELAVDEAGRK
-4331 HTKDENGDWIQKAE
+4331 HTKDANGDWVQKAE
-4345 TNKVS
+4345 NNKVS
-4350 LSWNEQGEVIA
+4350 LSWDEQGEVVA
-4361 KEERIR
+4361 KDERIR

-4373 DIDLSRIGVSDVGEI
+4373 DIDLSRIGISDVDEP
-4388 ARGAIGDNNDVFDA
+4388 ARGAIGDNKDVFDA
-4402 PEKRKVE
+4402 PEKRKAE
-4409 TETSSSAANNKLSYS
+4409 TETSSSSANNKLSYS

-4451 SGGFKSLAFGDNNVM
+4451 TGGFKSLAFGDNNVM
-4466 VHIGNGESKHSVDM
+4466 VHIGNGESKHSFDI

-4497 VSFNLGQSNDLLVMM
+4497 VSFNKGRSNDLIVMM

-4541 GEDQD
+4541 GEGQD

-4576 DYTCLVEL
+4576 DYTSLVEL
-4584 DSHNERSSRG
+4584 DSQNERSSRG
-4594 LKHDTEAALNKQYNQ
+4594 LKHDAEAALNKQYNQ
-4609 WLSGNSDSSAGK
+4609 WLSGNGDSDTSK

-4708 GQMAGIGAETT
+4708 GQLAGVGAETT

-4724 GVDYTTSGQI
+4724 GVDYTASGQI

-4739 EAVDGVAILTEMLE
+4739 EAVDGVSILKEMLE

-4780 DMGADGI
+4780 NMGADGI
-4787 QSFAET
+4787 KSFAET
-4793 HGLKDKAPE
+4793 HGLKEKAPE
-4802 EEENKSAVSVNGT
+4802 EEEDNSSVSVNGA
-4815 SVNSAQGATASDGN
+4815 SVNSAQGATVADGS
-4829 TETAETQD
+4829 TETAETPD

-4898 GDINLSLGNYNF
+4898 GDINISLGNYNF

-4944 NIFTGGEGSD
+4944 NIFTGGEGND

-4997 GGEIDTGL
+4997 GGEIDTGS

-5013 GNFNRVDTGDGQDYS
+5013 GNFNRVDTGDDQDYS

-5091 QFNGEEGRD
+5091 QFNGGEGRD

-5125 VIDNLVEDISS
+5125 VIDNLVEDIRS

-5163 LRDPVSET
+5163 LRDPASDS

-5176 EHIGSVTFNDY
+5176 EHIGSVTFSDY
-5187 FDGKRAQMI
+5187 FNGNRAQVI
-5196 IAMGEKDANGERE
+5196 IAMGEKDATGERE
-5209 YTTLSESSIDALVQ
+5209 YTTLSESAIDALVQ

-5244 SRVAIST
+5244 SRVAITT

>member
-15 GNYSADN
+15 GNYSADD
-22 GNNDIVAIGF
+22 GNNSIVAIGF

-47 GSIGATVHTGSGND
+47 GSIGATVYTGSGND

-71 VEDSTGHLSVKG
+71 VEDTTGHLSVKG

-106 VSIDHLGHHGDVS
+106 VSIDHLGNHGDVN
-119 YGGAAAYNSVKR
+119 YGGAAAYNGITR

-154 HGNLSFAGAGAG
+154 QGNLSFAGAGAG

-174 DQYQG
+174 NRYQD

-184 SFDGAGAANSISSR
+184 TFDGAGAANSISSR

-223 ITLQGAGAS
+223 VTLQGAGAS

-242 DVYQQTHGNI
+242 DVYAQTRGNI
-252 RFEGVGGYNSFYS
+252 RFEGVGGYNSLYS

-278 AYNTITRKG
+278 AYNTIIRKG
-287 SGSSFDAQGM
+287 SGNDFAKEGM
-297 EYAKAEDIVLT
+297 TNAKADEIVLT
-308 TAKMH
+308 KAVMS
-313 GSWIGSGT
+313 GSWIGQD
-321 HAVTAVKSE
+321 HHVTAVKSAS
-330 REPNTYLFA
+330 EPNTYLFA
-339 IADGT
+339 FADST
-344 YTKINKVR
+344 YTKINKVQLR
-352 LSNDPKTGKLKYY
+352 NDPQTGELKYY
-365 SEAWYKQGNHLS
+365 STAWYKEGNHLS
-377 GLARSDVSSAGGFEV
+377 NLANQDISDNGGFTAV
-392 NPINGGYTLSNIA
+392 NINGAYTLSDLK
-405 VEHQQSLTVHAME
+405 VEHQQSLTVHAVE

-440 VLSDAKMGGH
+440 ALSEAKMGGT
-450 AISTDGTK
+450 AISTDGTT
-458 VDVQAIK
+458 VDVQAVK

-488 ELANDAETGVLK
+488 ELANDPKTGALK

-507 KEGDHTANL
+507 KEGNHTADL

-531 KGGYSLSALNY
+531 KGGYSLSDLHY
-542 SVNAIRSMSETVA
+542 SVNAVRSTSETVA

-578 VHFSGAGGG
+578 VHFNGAGGG

-616 GNTEFNGGGAANVI
+616 GHTEFNGGGAANVI

-690 HKGNGNSRVAM
+690 HKGNGNSRVVM

-713 GHGLW
+713 GNGLW

-731 NGEVTSVLAGGA
+731 KGDVASVLAGGA
-743 NVLTKVGE
+743 NVLTKVGD
-751 GELTAGMLGGANV
+751 GDLTAGMLGGANV
-764 MTHISGDEQ
+764 ITHISGDNET
-773 ASNTTAVALG
+773 SNTTAVALG
-783 GANILTKKGKGD
+783 GANILTKKGKGNA
-795 TLAVMGGGAN
+795 LAVMGGGAN

-811 DGSTTGVMVGGAN
+811 DGTTTGVMVGGAN

-867 GDGTSIAAMI
+867 GDGTSIAVMI

-952 VGNANIFTHIGNG
+952 VGNANIFTHVGSG

-974 ANVMTKVGND
+974 ANIMTKVGDD

-1004 SLGLFAGEMNV
+1004 SLGIFAGEVNV

-1126 KANIVTKVGDGLG
+1126 KANIITKVGDGLG
-1139 INVAWG
+1139 VNVAWG

-1163 GEANILTKVG
+1163 GEANVITKVG

-1210 GDGRNV
+1210 GNGRNV

-1242 NVVTKVG
+1242 NIVTKVG

-1261 NITTTVGNGLS
+1261 NITTTVGDGLS

-1286 GNGVSVNVA
+1286 GDGVSVNVA

-1316 KANANIHIGDGLNIN
+1316 KANANIHIGDGLGIN
-1331 ASYARNNV
+1331 ASYAQNNV
-1339 AIKVG
+1339 AIKIG

-1357 TSSNKLSALFDNV
+1357 TSSNKLSALFDNI
-1370 KQTLLGVGGSQ
+1370 KQTVLGVGGSQ

-1393 TSGTQKGRG
+1393 SSGTQKGRG

-1442 LNEMDNDLNIDGASD
+1442 LNKMQNALNVDGSSD
-1457 HAPNLIVNGDFE
+1457 QTQATNLIVNGDFE
-1469 QGDRGWQSTHGVE
+1469 QGDQGWKSTHGVE
-1482 ASYSGSVY
+1482 ASYSGNVY
-1490 GVNGEGHGTRV
+1490 GVNGEGHGARV
-1501 TELDTHTN
+1501 TELDTYTN

-1583 GHNDGLGYILDNV
+1583 GQNDGLGYILDNV
-1596 VAKSESSPQA
+1596 VAKSESSQQA

-1611 HAKQNQA
+1611 HATQNQA

-1658 QQAIENNGQA
+1658 QQALGNNGQA

-1676 SEAVTAELTTL
+1676 SEAVTAEFTKL

-1702 KSGEQWRNDFAGGLL
+1702 ESGDQWRNDFAGGLL
-1717 DGVQSQIDDAKQ
+1717 DGVQRQLDDAKQ
-1729 LASDKMA
+1729 LANDKIA
-1736 AAKQT
+1736 EAKQT
-1741 QSDNNSKVKD
+1741 HADNQNKVKD
-1751 SIAKSEAG
+1751 AVAKSEAG

-1770 EQDIAEA
+1770 EQDIADA
-1777 KADAETRKADAVAKS
+1777 QADAEKRKADALAKGK
-1792 HDAKQAESDAHSAAN
+1792 DAQQAESDAHHAVN
-1807 DAQSRGDRDAMN
+1807 NAQSRGDRDVEL

-1826 AQNDAQGA
+1826 AQADAQGA

-1839 DRPDRQGVA
+1839 DRPDRQGVT

-1869 NTDSQ
+1869 TNDSQ

-1882 DGLTEQELEAL
+1882 EGLSEQEQEAL

-1906 AGIRSK
+1906 AGIRGK
-1912 NSGSTITSMFMEA
+1912 NSGSTISSMFTET
-1925 NADSI
+1925 NTDSI
-1930 VVDTTASQDV
+1930 VVPTAASQDV
-1940 VRKEV
+1940 VRKEI
-1945 RISGVNLVGL
+1945 RISGVNLEGL
-1955 GEASHDSAE
+1955 GEASHDTAE
-1964 SLVAARAEKVANLYR
+1964 SLVSARAEKVANLYR
-1979 WLDTDNDVATDKYVP
+1979 WLDTDNDAATDKYVP
-1994 VPGFERVDADVSDEV
+1994 VPGFERVDADVSDEA
-2009 KQRMIQ
+2009 KERMIQ
-2015 SMSGY
+2015 FVGGY

-2030 DQAQALATLFVES
+2030 DQAQALATLFVEA

-2067 TPHAEKSIVSFW
+2067 APHGEKSIVSFW
-2079 SGKNFKQYRDVLDN
+2079 SGRNFKEYRNVLDN
-2093 AQTDGKKVVYD
+2093 AQADGKKVVYD

-2110 AFAIDLNKHLMR
+2110 AFAIDLNKQLMR
-2122 WGGLFLDPD
+2122 WGGMFLDPD

-2160 AQHDVYVIAEG
+2160 AQNDVYVIAEG
-2171 GVRLGNYFWHVE
+2171 GMRLGNYFWNVE

-2198 IRLLDKPVSEYKDLP
+2198 IRLLDKPVSAYKDIP
-2213 ADEIGRRLTDAGV
+2213 VEDIGRRLTDAGV
-2226 GVKVRFD
+2226 AVKVRFD
-2233 ALSSAR
+2233 ALSHEK
-2239 QAELLADNPDD
+2239 QADLLADNPDG
-2250 YRADTLVELDVKL
+2250 YKADTLVELDVKL

-2278 LRTERNLLVQEGDEG
+2278 LRTERNLLVQEGEEG

-2298 WPGSDDK
+2298 WPGTDGK

-2319 QKAIERFILANFDNF
+2319 QKSIERFILANFDNF

-2348 LSHHDGRTRILAQK
+2348 LSHHDGRTRILALK

-2367 TYNTNSELMSVT
+2367 TYNANVELMSVT

-2394 SYQKVIDALAEYHAS
+2394 SYQQVIDALTEYHAS
-2409 TAEHADYELESVEQL
+2409 TAEHADYELTSVEKL
-2424 VNLRKK
+2424 LNLRKQV
-2430 IEGYAL
+2430 EGYVL
-2436 GHPDSGRLEAM
+2436 GHPDSGRVQAM
-2447 NSLLNQVNSRLEE
+2447 NALLNQVNSRLEA
-2460 VSVLAVSE
+2460 VSVLVVSE

-2477 SRLYDQL
+2477 SHLYDQL
-2484 DNAHLK
+2484 DNANLK
-2490 QSKHLYLDGN
+2490 ESKHLYLDGN
-2500 GDFVTKGKGNLAKI
+2500 GDFVTKGKGNLANI
-2514 DQLGGSDAVLEKV
+2514 DKLGGSDAVLEKV
-2527 KASVN
+2527 KAAVS
-2532 HEYGQAIADTIFAGL
+2532 HEYGQVVADTIFAGL
-2547 SANELAKDGK
+2547 SANDLAKDGK
-2557 GIDITGLNRIHQA
+2557 GIDIAGLNKVHQA
-2570 LEQHMSPVSATMYI
+2570 IEQHMSPVSATMYI

-2594 HAALQIGQGRTQIDA
+2594 HAALQIGQGRTQLEG

-2635 IFNVATEYQ
+2635 IFNVATEDQ

-2673 DGFGLN
+2673 DGFGLK

-2698 DAAYKDASE
+2698 DASYKDASE

-2713 LGNPDMLVST
+2713 LGNPDMLAST

-2746 VANRFAQEL
+2746 VANRFAEEL

-2765 ALVAKRIDNVVRLFA
+2765 ALVEKRIDNVVRLFA
-2780 ERALEEIE
+2780 ERAIEEIE

-2817 NRLSHDPDA
+2817 NRLSNDPDA

-2885 KQSHQVNDDLDAL
+2885 KQSHQVTDVLDAL
-2898 SGSEKHKDKVA
+2898 SGNEKHKENVA

-2917 RDKVPLSP
+2917 RDKESLSP

-2935 GERDARRKIGDITQT
+2935 GEKDARRKIGDITQT
-2950 LLDHAVEK
+2950 LLDHAVEN

-2979 GTASSDDETSTTS
+2979 GAASSEGETSATS

-3005 AEEQASAIRSHYQKQ
+3005 AEEQASAIRNHYQKQ

-3065 IILHGY
+3065 IIIHGY

-3116 AGIVGTIAKAVN
+3116 AGIVGAIAKAVN

-3138 GLPQE
+3138 GLPKE

-3162 RVKLSNSGFNVT
+3162 RAKLAIAGYNVT

-3188 MSQYTGQ
+3188 MGQYTDQ
-3195 IVSDLLNTQHIKHNE
+3195 IVSGLFNAEQAAVEAGEVLKGLEKDFKRYGDALKPDTSVPGKAKDIRTTKDFLNGYKNDHAKEIVDGFRSDMNIKQLVDLFVKGNWSAEQKGALAWEIESRALKVTFQNKSEKYNRLFREIASAGVVDAKATEQLAPQLMLLNLANDGFGGRCDPLSKLVLV
-3210 AKLNLEP
+3210 AKQLEND
-3217 HGKNYESRDLIL
+3217 G
-3229 KPISQPETVELGMPE
+3229 QV
-3244 VDQKVLAD
+3244 
-3252 IAERENVIIGVRPV
+3252 GVARQLL
-3266 DEKSKSLIASK
+3266 EK
-3277 MYSSKGLFVKAKSS
+3277 MYSAAAVLSNPTLYSDSEKANASKLLSSLAAIHAKN
-3291 DWGPMSGF
+3291 PMHDTSMKVWQEKLEGKQALTVNGVVEK
-3299 IPVDQSFAKAS
+3299 ITDAS
-3310 ARRDLET
+3310 ANGKPVL
-3317 FNRHAEQS
+3317 
-3325 IQSGNAVSADLYLN
+3325 
-3339 QVRVEELV
+3339 
-3347 SKYHS
+3347 
-3352 LTPLEL
+3352 LEL
-3358 DDQSGMYKTTAT
+3358 DAPGHAMAAWAKGSGDDRVYGFYDPNAGIVEFSSAEKFGDYLTRFFGKSDLNMAQGYKLGKNAAGEAIFNRVVVMDGNTLASYKPTFGDKTT
-3370 NGDQSVPFFLNR
+3370 
-3382 VTVDGNELWQVH
+3382 
-3394 YITNGELAPFKVI
+3394 
-3407 GDPVSK
+3407 
-3413 QPMTAD
+3413 M
-3419 YDLLTVMYSYGDLG
+3419 
-3433 PQDKVKQPL
+3433 
-3442 TWQQWK
+3442 
-3448 DSVTYEDLTP
+3448 
-3458 KYKELYS
+3458 
-3465 NEDLY
+3465 
-3470 NKKDGASLGNVSG
+3470 
-3483 RLKELKDRI
+3483 
-3492 NVDLGRTNGLEMVHH
+3492 
-3507 GADDANPYAVMA
+3507 
-3519 DNFPATFF
+3519 
-3527 VPKSL
+3527 
-3532 FAEDGLGEGKGS
+3532 
-3544 IQTYFNVNEQG
+3544 
-3555 AVVIRNPQEF
+3555 
-3565 SDFQQVTIN
+3565 
-3574 ASFRASFNDKW
+3574 
-3585 NHGLDE
+3585 
-3591 PLFTTK
+3591 
-3597 RKLSHE
+3597 
-3603 FLNKRDQL
+3603 
-3611 LKKLS
+3611 
-3616 GGRLDAQDETLVAL
+3616 
-3630 GNPDDV
+3630 
-3636 SGNKAIVAVD
+3636 
-3646 VSQIFTRQEL
+3646 
-3656 KERANV
+3656 
-3662 FAKPIGASYQG
+3662 QG
-3673 ILDQLDLVHQ
+3673 ILDLPV
-3683 TVSRDQIVAS
+3683 
-3693 FELNKKVNAYIA
+3693 
-3705 EHPTSGRNQALTQ
+3705 
-3718 LKEQITS
+3718 
-3725 ALFIGK
+3725 
-3731 MQVAQVDIDAIAQ
+3731 
-3744 TRPELAARIFMV
+3744 
-3756 AIEEA
+3756 
-3761 NGEHRGLTDMMVRW
+3761 
-3775 ANEDPYLAPK
+3775 
-3785 QGYKG
+3785 
-3790 ETPNDLGFDAKYH
+3790 FDATPIKKPGTSD
-3803 VDLGDHYADFKQWL
+3803 VDGNAKIVDV
-3817 ETSQSNGLL
+3817 T
-3826 SKATLD
+3826 
-3832 ESTKTV
+3832 
-3838 HLGYSYQELQD
+3838 
-3849 LTGVES
+3849 
-3855 VQMAFYFLKE
+3855 KE
-3865 AAKKVDPISGDSA
+3865 ALADGK
-3878 EMILLKKFADKSYLS
+3878 IL
-3893 QLDSDRMD
+3893 
-3901 QIEGIY
+3901 
-3907 RSSHETDVDA
+3907 
-3917 WDRRYSG
+3917 
-3924 AGYDELTNKLAGA
+3924 
-3937 TGVDEQLSVLL
+3937 
-3948 DDRKGLLIGEVHGS
+3948 
-3962 DVNGLRFVNEQMD
+3962 
-3975 ALKKQ
+3975 
-3980 GVTVI
+3980 
-3985 GLEHLRSDLAQP
+3985 
-3997 LIDRYLATGVM
+3997 
-4008 SSELSAMLKTKHLDA
+4008 
-4023 TLFENARANGM
+4023 
-4034 RIVALDANSSARP
+4034 
-4047 NVQGTEHGLMYR
+4047 
-4059 AGAANN
+4059 
-4065 IAVEVLQSLPDDEK
+4065 
-4079 FVAIYG
+4079 
-4085 KAHLQSHKGIEG
+4085 
-4097 FVPGITHRLDLPAL
+4097 
-4111 RVSDSN
+4111 
-4117 QFRVEQDDMTLRVV
+4117 
-4131 YDDVANKPKLTF
+4131 
-4143 KDSLSGANT
+4143 
-4152 AIHNQNVND
+4152 HNQNVND
-4161 WERVAVTPTADGG
+4161 WERVVVTPTADGG

-4188 DSVVANAAANL
+4188 DAVAAKAAANL

-4240 RDDSDSNNTH
+4240 RDHSESNNTR
-4250 LSGYSAE
+4250 LSGYSADE
-4257 DLAAKLANFQQS
+4257 LAVKLASFQQM
-4269 FSQAENINNTPD
+4269 FNQAEKISSKPD

-4304 NAMDVNGLRVDVSAR
+4304 NAMDANGLRVDVSVR
-4319 SSELAVDATGRK
+4319 SAKVYINEMGRK
-4331 HTKDENGDWIQKAE
+4331 LYFDGKDSWVNKAI
-4345 TNKVS
+4345 NSKVL
-4350 LSWNEQGEVIA
+4350 LSWNEQGDVVA
-4361 KEERIR
+4361 KDERIR

-4373 DIDLSRIGVSDVGEI
+4373 DIDLSRIGISDVDEP
-4388 ARGAIGDNNDVFDA
+4388 ARGAIGDNKDVFDA
-4402 PEKRKVE
+4402 PEKRKAE
-4409 TETSSSAANNKLSYS
+4409 TETSSSSANNKLSYS

-4451 SGGFKSLAFGDNNVM
+4451 TGGFKSLAFGDNNVM
-4466 VHIGNGESKHSVDM
+4466 IHIGNGESKHSFDI

-4497 VSFNLGQSNDLLVMM
+4497 VSFNKGRSNDLIVMM

-4541 GEDQD
+4541 GEGKD

-4576 DYTCLVEL
+4576 DYTSLVEL
-4584 DSHNERSSRG
+4584 DSQNERSSRG
-4594 LKHDTEAALNKQYNQ
+4594 LKHDAEAALNKQYNQ
-4609 WLSGNSDSSAGK
+4609 WLSGNGNNDTSK

-4708 GQMAGIGAETT
+4708 GQLAGVGAETT

-4724 GVDYTTSGQI
+4724 GVDYTASGHI

-4739 EAVDGVAILTEMLE
+4739 EAVDGVAILKEMLE

-4764 AFVDPAK
+4764 AFVDPTK
-4771 LLDSLKSGI
+4771 LVNSLEAGI
-4780 DMGADGI
+4780 NMGADGI
-4787 QSFAET
+4787 KSFAET
-4793 HGLKDKAPE
+4793 HGLKEKAPE
-4802 EEENKSAVSVNGT
+4802 EEESKPSVSLNGET
-4815 SVNSAQGATASDGN
+4815 LNSTQGATVADGS
-4829 TETAETQD
+4829 TETTETPD

-4844 LNLPNLFATIFS
+4844 LNLPNLFAAIFS

-4864 SLVENL
+4864 SLVANL

-4944 NIFTGGEGSD
+4944 NIFTGGEGND

-4997 GGEIDTGL
+4997 GGEIDTGS

-5013 GNFNRVDTGDGQDYS
+5013 GNFNRVDTGDDQDYS

-5038 LGAGNDFAN
+5038 LGAGDDFAN

-5091 QFNGEEGRD
+5091 QFNGGEGRD

-5125 VIDNLVEDISS
+5125 VIDNLVEDIRS

-5163 LRDPVSET
+5163 LRDPASDS

-5176 EHIGSVTFNDY
+5176 EHIGSVTFSDY
-5187 FDGKRAQMI
+5187 FNGNRAQVI
-5196 IAMGEKDANGERE
+5196 IAMGEKDATGERE
-5209 YTTLSESSIDALVQ
+5209 YTTLSESAIDALVQ

-5244 SRVAIST
+5244 SRVAITT

>member
-15 GNYSADN
+15 GNYSADD
-22 GNNDIVAIGF
+22 GNNSIVAIGF

-47 GSIGATVHTGSGND
+47 GSIGATVYTGSGND

-71 VEDSTGHLSVKG
+71 VEDTTGHLSVKG

-106 VSIDHLGHHGDVS
+106 VSIDHLGNHGDVN
-119 YGGAAAYNSVKR
+119 YGGAAAYNGITR

-154 HGNLSFAGAGAG
+154 QGNLSFAGAGAG

-174 DQYQG
+174 NRYQD

-184 SFDGAGAANSISSR
+184 TFDGAGAANSISSR

-223 ITLQGAGAS
+223 VTLQGAGAS

-242 DVYQQTHGNI
+242 DVYAQTRGNI
-252 RFEGVGGYNSFYS
+252 RFEGVGGYNSLYS

-278 AYNTITRKG
+278 AYNTIIRKG
-287 SGSSFDAQGM
+287 SGNDFAKEGM
-297 EYAKAEDIVLT
+297 TNAKADEIVLT
-308 TAKMH
+308 KAVMS
-313 GSWIGSGT
+313 GSWIGQD
-321 HAVTAVKSE
+321 HHVTAVKSAS
-330 REPNTYLFA
+330 EPNTYLFA
-339 IADGT
+339 FADST
-344 YTKINKVR
+344 YTKINKVQLR
-352 LSNDPKTGKLKYY
+352 NDPQTGELKYY
-365 SEAWYKQGNHLS
+365 STAWYKEGNHLS
-377 GLARSDVSSAGGFEV
+377 NLANQDISDNGGFTAV
-392 NPINGGYTLSNIA
+392 NINGAYTLSDLK
-405 VEHQQSLTVHAME
+405 VEHQQSLTVHAVE

-440 VLSDAKMGGH
+440 ALSEAKMGGT
-450 AISTDGTK
+450 AISTDGTT
-458 VDVQAIK
+458 VDVQAVK

-488 ELANDAETGVLK
+488 ELANDPKTGALK

-507 KEGDHTANL
+507 KEGNHTADL

-531 KGGYSLSALNY
+531 KGGYSLSDLHY
-542 SVNAIRSMSETVA
+542 SVNAVRSTSETVA

-578 VHFSGAGGG
+578 VHFNGAGGG

-690 HKGNGNSRVAM
+690 HKGNGNSRVVM

-713 GHGLW
+713 GNGLW

-731 NGEVTSVLAGGA
+731 KGDVASVLAGGA
-743 NVLTKVGE
+743 NVLTKVGD
-751 GELTAGMLGGANV
+751 GDLTAGMLGGANV
-764 MTHISGDEQ
+764 ITHISGDNET
-773 ASNTTAVALG
+773 SNTTAVALG
-783 GANILTKKGKGD
+783 GANILTKKGKGNA
-795 TLAVMGGGAN
+795 LAVMGGGAN

-811 DGSTTGVMVGGAN
+811 DGTTTGVMVGGAN

-867 GDGTSIAAMI
+867 GDGTSIAVMI

-952 VGNANIFTHIGNG
+952 VGNANIFTHVGSG

-974 ANVMTKVGND
+974 ANIMTKVGDD

-1004 SLGLFAGEMNV
+1004 SLGIFAGEVNV

-1126 KANIVTKVGDGLG
+1126 KANIITKVGDGLG
-1139 INVAWG
+1139 VNVAWG

-1156 DRYNFAK
+1156 ERYNFAK
-1163 GEANILTKVG
+1163 GEANVITKVG

-1210 GDGRNV
+1210 GNGRNV

-1242 NVVTKVG
+1242 NIVTKVG

-1261 NITTTVGNGLS
+1261 NITTTVGDGLS

-1286 GNGVSVNVA
+1286 GDGVSVNVA

-1316 KANANIHIGDGLNIN
+1316 KANANIHIGDGLGIN
-1331 ASYARNNV
+1331 ASYAQNNV
-1339 AIKVG
+1339 AIKIG

-1357 TSSNKLSALFDNV
+1357 TSSNKLSALFDNI
-1370 KQTLLGVGGSQ
+1370 KQTVLGVGGSQ

-1393 TSGTQKGRG
+1393 SSGTQKGRG

-1442 LNEMDNDLNIDGASD
+1442 LNKMQNALNVDGSSD
-1457 HAPNLIVNGDFE
+1457 QTQAPNLIVNGDFE
-1469 QGDRGWQSTHGVE
+1469 QGDQGWKSTHGVE
-1482 ASYSGSVY
+1482 ASYSGNVY
-1490 GVNGEGHGTRV
+1490 GVNGEGHGARV
-1501 TELDTHTN
+1501 TELDTYTN

-1583 GHNDGLGYILDNV
+1583 GQNDGLGYILDNV
-1596 VAKSESSPQA
+1596 VAKSESSQQA

-1611 HAKQNQA
+1611 HATQNQA

-1658 QQAIENNGQA
+1658 QQALGNNGQA

-1676 SEAVTAELTTL
+1676 SEAVTAELTKL

-1702 KSGEQWRNDFAGGLL
+1702 ESGDQWRNDFAGGLL
-1717 DGVQSQIDDAKQ
+1717 DGVQRQLDDAKQ
-1729 LASDKMA
+1729 LANDKIA

-1741 QSDNNSKVKD
+1741 QSDNNSKVKE
-1751 SIAKSEAG
+1751 SVAKSEAG

-1770 EQDIAEA
+1770 EQDIADA
-1777 KADAETRKADAVAKS
+1777 KADAETRQADAMAKS
-1792 HDAKQAESDAHSAAN
+1792 NDAKQAESDAHSAAN

-1826 AQNDAQGA
+1826 AQNDAKGT

-1839 DRPDRQGVA
+1839 DRPDREGVT

-1869 NTDSQ
+1869 TNDSQ

-1882 DGLTEQELEAL
+1882 EGLSEQEQEAL

-1906 AGIRSK
+1906 AGIRGK
-1912 NSGSTITSMFMEA
+1912 NSGSTISSMFTET
-1925 NADSI
+1925 NSDSI
-1930 VVDTTASQDV
+1930 VVPTAASQDV
-1940 VRKEV
+1940 VRKEI
-1945 RISGVNLVGL
+1945 RISGVNLEGL
-1955 GEASHDSAE
+1955 GEASHDTAE
-1964 SLVAARAEKVANLYR
+1964 SLVSARAEKVANLYR
-1979 WLDTDNDVATDKYVP
+1979 WLDTDSDAATDKYVP
-1994 VPGFERVDADVSDEV
+1994 VPGFERVDADVSEEA
-2009 KQRMIQ
+2009 KERMIQ
-2015 SMSGY
+2015 FVGGY

-2030 DQAQALATLFVES
+2030 DQAQALATLFVEA

-2067 TPHAEKSIVSFW
+2067 APHGEKSIVSFW
-2079 SGKNFKQYRDVLDN
+2079 SGRNFKEYRNVLDN
-2093 AQTDGKKVVYD
+2093 AQADGKKVVYD

-2110 AFAIDLNKHLMR
+2110 AFAIDLNKQLMR
-2122 WGGLFLDPD
+2122 WGGMFLDPD

-2160 AQHDVYVIAEG
+2160 AQNDVYVIAEG
-2171 GVRLGNYFWHVE
+2171 GMRLGNYFWNVE

-2198 IRLLDKPVSEYKDLP
+2198 IRLLDKPVSAYKDIP
-2213 ADEIGRRLTDAGV
+2213 VEDIGRRLTDAGV
-2226 GVKVRFD
+2226 AVKVRFD
-2233 ALSSAR
+2233 ALSHEK
-2239 QAELLADNPDD
+2239 QADLLADNPDG
-2250 YRADTLVELDVKL
+2250 YKADTLVELDVKL

-2278 LRTERNLLVQEGDEG
+2278 LRTERNLLVQEGEEG

-2298 WPGSDDK
+2298 WPGTDGK

-2319 QKAIERFILANFDNF
+2319 QKSIERFILANFDNF

-2348 LSHHDGRTRILAQK
+2348 LSHHDGRTRILALK

-2367 TYNTNSELMSVT
+2367 TYNANVELMSVT

-2394 SYQKVIDALAEYHAS
+2394 SYQQVIDALTEYHAS
-2409 TAEHADYELESVEQL
+2409 TAEHADYELTSVEKL
-2424 VNLRKK
+2424 LNLRKQV
-2430 IEGYAL
+2430 EGYVL
-2436 GHPDSGRLEAM
+2436 GHPDSGRVQAM
-2447 NSLLNQVNSRLEE
+2447 NALLNQVNSRLEA
-2460 VSVLAVSE
+2460 VSVLVVSE

-2477 SRLYDQL
+2477 SHLYDQL
-2484 DNAHLK
+2484 DNANLK
-2490 QSKHLYLDGN
+2490 ESKHLYLDGN
-2500 GDFVTKGKGNLAKI
+2500 GDFVTKGKGNLANI
-2514 DQLGGSDAVLEKV
+2514 DKLGGSDAVLEKV
-2527 KASVN
+2527 KAAVS
-2532 HEYGQAIADTIFAGL
+2532 HEYGQVVADTIFAGL
-2547 SANELAKDGK
+2547 SANDLAKDGK
-2557 GIDITGLNRIHQA
+2557 GIDIAGLNKVHQA
-2570 LEQHMSPVSATMYI
+2570 IEQHMSPVSATMYI

-2594 HAALQIGQGRTQIDA
+2594 HAALQIGQGRTQLEG

-2635 IFNVATEYQ
+2635 IFNVATEDQ

-2698 DAAYKDASE
+2698 DASYKDASE

-2713 LGNPDMLVST
+2713 LGNPDMLAST

-2746 VANRFAQEL
+2746 VANRFAEEL

-2765 ALVAKRIDNVVRLFA
+2765 ALVEKRIDNVVRLFA

-2817 NRLSHDPDA
+2817 NRLSNDPDA

-2885 KQSHQVNDDLDAL
+2885 KQSHQVTDLLDTL
-2898 SGSEKHKDKVA
+2898 SGNEKRKENVA

-2917 RDKVPLSP
+2917 RDKESLSP

-2935 GERDARRKIGDITQT
+2935 GEKDARRKIGDITQT
-2950 LLDHAVEK
+2950 LLDHAVEN

-2979 GTASSDDETSTTS
+2979 GAASSEGETSATS

-3005 AEEQASAIRSHYQKQ
+3005 AEEQASAIRNHYQKQ

-3065 IILHGY
+3065 IIIHGY

-3116 AGIVGTIAKAVN
+3116 AGIVGAIAKAVN

-3138 GLPQE
+3138 GLPKE

-3162 RVKLSNSGFNVT
+3162 RAKLAIAGYNVT

-3188 MSQYTGQ
+3188 MGQYTDQ
-3195 IVSDLLNTQHIKHNE
+3195 IVSGLFNAEQAAVEAGEVLKGLEKDFKRYGDALKPDTSVPGKSKDIRTTKDFLNGYKNDHAKEIVDGFRSDMSIKQLVDLFVKGNWSEEQKGALAWEIESRALKVTFQNKSEKYNRLFREIASAGVVDAKATEQLAPQLMLLNLANDGFGGRCDPLSKLVLV
-3210 AKLNLEP
+3210 AKQLEND
-3217 HGKNYESRDLIL
+3217 G
-3229 KPISQPETVELGMPE
+3229 QV
-3244 VDQKVLAD
+3244 
-3252 IAERENVIIGVRPV
+3252 GVARQLL
-3266 DEKSKSLIASK
+3266 EK
-3277 MYSSKGLFVKAKSS
+3277 MYSAAAVLSNPTLYSDSEKANASKLLSSLAAIHAKN
-3291 DWGPMSGF
+3291 PMHDTSMKVWQEKLEGKQALTVNGVVEK
-3299 IPVDQSFAKAS
+3299 ITDAS
-3310 ARRDLET
+3310 ANGKPVL
-3317 FNRHAEQS
+3317 
-3325 IQSGNAVSADLYLN
+3325 
-3339 QVRVEELV
+3339 
-3347 SKYHS
+3347 
-3352 LTPLEL
+3352 LEL
-3358 DDQSGMYKTTAT
+3358 DAPKHAMAAWAKGSGDERVYGFYDPNAGIVEFSSAEKFSAYLTRFFGKSDLDMAQRYELGKNAAGEPIFNRVVVMDGNTLASYKPTFGDKTT
-3370 NGDQSVPFFLNR
+3370 
-3382 VTVDGNELWQVH
+3382 
-3394 YITNGELAPFKVI
+3394 
-3407 GDPVSK
+3407 
-3413 QPMTAD
+3413 M
-3419 YDLLTVMYSYGDLG
+3419 
-3433 PQDKVKQPL
+3433 
-3442 TWQQWK
+3442 
-3448 DSVTYEDLTP
+3448 
-3458 KYKELYS
+3458 
-3465 NEDLY
+3465 
-3470 NKKDGASLGNVSG
+3470 
-3483 RLKELKDRI
+3483 
-3492 NVDLGRTNGLEMVHH
+3492 
-3507 GADDANPYAVMA
+3507 
-3519 DNFPATFF
+3519 
-3527 VPKSL
+3527 
-3532 FAEDGLGEGKGS
+3532 
-3544 IQTYFNVNEQG
+3544 
-3555 AVVIRNPQEF
+3555 
-3565 SDFQQVTIN
+3565 
-3574 ASFRASFNDKW
+3574 
-3585 NHGLDE
+3585 
-3591 PLFTTK
+3591 
-3597 RKLSHE
+3597 
-3603 FLNKRDQL
+3603 
-3611 LKKLS
+3611 
-3616 GGRLDAQDETLVAL
+3616 
-3630 GNPDDV
+3630 
-3636 SGNKAIVAVD
+3636 
-3646 VSQIFTRQEL
+3646 
-3656 KERANV
+3656 
-3662 FAKPIGASYQG
+3662 QG
-3673 ILDQLDLVHQ
+3673 ILDLPV
-3683 TVSRDQIVAS
+3683 
-3693 FELNKKVNAYIA
+3693 
-3705 EHPTSGRNQALTQ
+3705 
-3718 LKEQITS
+3718 
-3725 ALFIGK
+3725 
-3731 MQVAQVDIDAIAQ
+3731 
-3744 TRPELAARIFMV
+3744 
-3756 AIEEA
+3756 
-3761 NGEHRGLTDMMVRW
+3761 
-3775 ANEDPYLAPK
+3775 
-3785 QGYKG
+3785 
-3790 ETPNDLGFDAKYH
+3790 FDATPIKKTGTSD
-3803 VDLGDHYADFKQWL
+3803 VDGNAKIVDV
-3817 ETSQSNGLL
+3817 T
-3826 SKATLD
+3826 
-3832 ESTKTV
+3832 
-3838 HLGYSYQELQD
+3838 
-3849 LTGVES
+3849 
-3855 VQMAFYFLKE
+3855 KE
-3865 AAKKVDPISGDSA
+3865 ALADGK
-3878 EMILLKKFADKSYLS
+3878 IL
-3893 QLDSDRMD
+3893 
-3901 QIEGIY
+3901 
-3907 RSSHETDVDA
+3907 
-3917 WDRRYSG
+3917 
-3924 AGYDELTNKLAGA
+3924 
-3937 TGVDEQLSVLL
+3937 
-3948 DDRKGLLIGEVHGS
+3948 
-3962 DVNGLRFVNEQMD
+3962 
-3975 ALKKQ
+3975 
-3980 GVTVI
+3980 
-3985 GLEHLRSDLAQP
+3985 
-3997 LIDRYLATGVM
+3997 
-4008 SSELSAMLKTKHLDA
+4008 
-4023 TLFENARANGM
+4023 
-4034 RIVALDANSSARP
+4034 
-4047 NVQGTEHGLMYR
+4047 
-4059 AGAANN
+4059 
-4065 IAVEVLQSLPDDEK
+4065 
-4079 FVAIYG
+4079 
-4085 KAHLQSHKGIEG
+4085 
-4097 FVPGITHRLDLPAL
+4097 
-4111 RVSDSN
+4111 
-4117 QFRVEQDDMTLRVV
+4117 
-4131 YDDVANKPKLTF
+4131 
-4143 KDSLSGANT
+4143 
-4152 AIHNQNVND
+4152 HNQNVND
-4161 WERVAVTPTADGG
+4161 WERVVVTPTADGG

-4188 DSVVANAAANL
+4188 DAVAAKAAANL

-4240 RDDSDSNNTH
+4240 RDHSESNNTR
-4250 LSGYSAE
+4250 LSGYSADE
-4257 DLAAKLANFQQS
+4257 LAVKLAKFQQS
-4269 FSQAENINNTPD
+4269 FNQAENVSSKPD

-4304 NAMDVNGLRVDVSAR
+4304 NAMDANGLRVEVSVR
-4319 SSELAVDATGRK
+4319 SAKVYINEMGRK
-4331 HTKDENGDWIQKAE
+4331 LYFDGKDSWVNKAI
-4345 TNKVS
+4345 NSKVL
-4350 LSWNEQGEVIA
+4350 LSWNGQGEVVA
-4361 KEERIR
+4361 KDERIR

-4373 DIDLSRIGVSDVGEI
+4373 DIDLSRIGISDVDEP

-4402 PEKRKVE
+4402 PEKRKAE
-4409 TETSSSAANNKLSYS
+4409 TEASSSSANNKLSYS

-4451 SGGFKSLAFGDNNVM
+4451 TGGFKSLAFGDNNVM
-4466 VHIGNGESKHSVDM
+4466 IHIGNGESKHSFDI

-4497 VSFNLGQSNDLLVMM
+4497 VSFNKGRSNDLIVMM

-4541 GEDQD
+4541 GEGKD

-4557 SGAKKF
+4557 SGAKKY

-4576 DYTCLVEL
+4576 DYTSLVEL
-4584 DSHNERSSRG
+4584 DSQNERSSRG
-4594 LKHDTEAALNKQYNQ
+4594 LKHDAEAALNKQYNQ
-4609 WLSGNSDSSAGK
+4609 WLSGNGNNDTSK

-4708 GQMAGIGAETT
+4708 GQLAGVGAETT

-4724 GVDYTTSGQI
+4724 GVDYTASGHI

-4739 EAVDGVAILTEMLE
+4739 EAVDGVAILKEMLE

-4764 AFVDPAK
+4764 AFVDPTK
-4771 LLDSLKSGI
+4771 LVNSLEAGI
-4780 DMGADGI
+4780 NMGADGI
-4787 QSFAET
+4787 KSFAET
-4793 HGLKDKAPE
+4793 HGLKEKAPE
-4802 EEENKSAVSVNGT
+4802 EEESKPSVSLNGET
-4815 SVNSAQGATASDGN
+4815 LNSTQGATVADGS
-4829 TETAETQD
+4829 TETTETPD

-4864 SLVENL
+4864 SLVANL

-4944 NIFTGGEGSD
+4944 NIFTGGEGND

-4997 GGEIDTGL
+4997 GGEIDTGS

-5013 GNFNRVDTGDGQDYS
+5013 GNFNRVDTGDDQDYS

-5038 LGAGNDFAN
+5038 LGAGDDFAN

-5091 QFNGEEGRD
+5091 QFNGGEGRD

-5125 VIDNLVEDISS
+5125 VIDNLVEDIRS

-5163 LRDPVSET
+5163 LRDPASDS

-5176 EHIGSVTFNDY
+5176 EHIGSVTFSDY
-5187 FDGKRAQMI
+5187 FNGNRAQVI
-5196 IAMGEKDANGERE
+5196 IAMGEKDATGERE
-5209 YTTLSESSIDALVQ
+5209 YTTLSESAIDALVQ

-5244 SRVAIST
+5244 SRVAITT

>member
-15 GNYSADN
+15 GNYSADD
-22 GNNDIVAIGF
+22 GNNSIVAIGF

-47 GSIGATVHTGSGND
+47 GSIGATVYTGSGND

-71 VEDSTGHLSVKG
+71 VEDTTGHLSVKG

-106 VSIDHLGHHGDVS
+106 VSIDHLGNHGDVS
-119 YGGAAAYNSVKR
+119 YGGAAAYNGITR

-154 HGNLSFAGAGAG
+154 QGNLSFAGAGAG

-174 DQYQG
+174 NRYQG

-184 SFDGAGAANSISSR
+184 TFDGAGAANSISSR

-242 DVYQQTHGNI
+242 DVYAQTRGNI
-252 RFEGVGGYNSFYS
+252 RFEGVGGYNSLYS

-308 TAKMH
+308 AAQMH
-313 GSWIGSGT
+313 GLSIDNGNKF

-352 LSNDPKTGKLKYY
+352 LYNDPETGKLKYY
-365 SEAWYKQGNHLS
+365 SEAWFKRGNHLAE
-377 GLARSDVSSAGGFEV
+377 LARSDVSSAGGFEV
-392 NPINGGYTLSNIA
+392 NPINGGYTLANIA
-405 VEHQQSLTVHAME
+405 VEHQQSVTVHAVE
-418 KDLTE
+418 KNLTE
-423 YEWVTYANGA
+423 YEWVTYANGT

-440 VLSDAKMGGH
+440 ALSEAKMGGH
-450 AISTDGTK
+450 AISTDGTT
-458 VDVQAIK
+458 VDVQAVK

-488 ELANDAETGVLK
+488 ELANDPKTGALK

-531 KGGYSLSALNY
+531 KGGYSLSDLHY
-542 SVNAIRSMSETVA
+542 SVNAVRSTSETVA

-578 VHFSGAGGG
+578 VRFNGAGGG

-690 HKGNGNSRVAM
+690 HKGNGNSRVVM

-713 GHGLW
+713 GNGLW

-731 NGEVTSVLAGGA
+731 KGDVASVLAGGA
-743 NVLTKVGE
+743 NVLTKVGD
-751 GELTAGMLGGANV
+751 GDLTAGMLGGANV
-764 MTHISGDEQ
+764 ITHISGDNET
-773 ASNTTAVALG
+773 SNTTAVALG
-783 GANILTKKGKGD
+783 GANILTKKGKGN

-811 DGSTTGVMVGGAN
+811 DGTTTGVMVGGAN

-867 GDGTSIAAMI
+867 GDGTSIAVMI

-952 VGNANIFTHIGNG
+952 VGNANIFTHVGSG

-974 ANVMTKVGND
+974 ANIMTKVGND

-1004 SLGLFAGEMNV
+1004 SLGIFAGEVNV

-1089 NILTKVGEGTTVGLL
+1089 NFLTKVGEGTTVGLL

-1126 KANIVTKVGDGLG
+1126 KANIITKVGDGLG
-1139 INVAWG
+1139 VNVAWG

-1163 GEANILTKVG
+1163 GEANIITKVG

-1210 GDGRNV
+1210 GNGRNV

-1242 NVVTKVG
+1242 NIVTKVG

-1261 NITTTVGNGLS
+1261 NITTTVGDGLS

-1286 GNGVSVNVA
+1286 GDGVSVNVA

-1316 KANANIHIGDGLNIN
+1316 KANANIHVGDGLNIN
-1331 ASYARNNV
+1331 ASYAQNNV

-1357 TSSNKLSALFDNV
+1357 TSSNKLSALFDNI
-1370 KQTLLGVGGSQ
+1370 KQTVLGVGGSQ

-1393 TSGTQKGRG
+1393 SSGTQKGRG

-1415 QMDAIEEVGSDL
+1415 QMEAIEEVGSDL

-1442 LNEMDNDLNIDGASD
+1442 LNKMQNALDVDGSSD
-1457 HAPNLIVNGDFE
+1457 QTQAPNLIVNGDFE
-1469 QGDRGWQSTHGVE
+1469 QGDRGWKSTHGVE
-1482 ASYSGSVY
+1482 ASYSGNVY
-1490 GVNGEGHGTRV
+1490 GVNGEGHGARV
-1501 TELDTHTN
+1501 TELDTYTN

-1596 VAKSESSPQA
+1596 VAKSESSQQA

-1611 HAKQNQA
+1611 HATQNQA

-1658 QQAIENNGQA
+1658 QQALGNNGQA

-1676 SEAVTAELTTL
+1676 SEAVTAELTKL

-1702 KSGEQWRNDFAGGLL
+1702 ESGDQWRNDFAGGLL
-1717 DGVQSQIDDAKQ
+1717 DGVQSQLDDAKQ
-1729 LASDKMA
+1729 LANDKIA

-1741 QSDNNSKVKD
+1741 QSDNNSKVKE
-1751 SIAKSEAG
+1751 SVAKSEAG
-1759 VAKGEQNRAGA
+1759 VAQGEQNRAGA

-1792 HDAKQAESDAHSAAN
+1792 NDAKQAESDAHSAAN

-1826 AQNDAQGA
+1826 AQNDAKGT

-1839 DRPDRQGVA
+1839 DRPDREGVA

-1856 HRVEGA
+1856 HSVEGA

-1869 NTDSQ
+1869 NTDSP

-1882 DGLTEQELEAL
+1882 EGLSEQEQEAL

-1906 AGIRSK
+1906 AGIRGK
-1912 NSGSTITSMFMEA
+1912 NSGSTITSMFTET
-1925 NADSI
+1925 NSDSI
-1930 VVDTTASQDV
+1930 VVPTTASQDV
-1940 VRKEV
+1940 VRKEI
-1945 RISGVNLVGL
+1945 RISGVNLEGL
-1955 GEASHDSAE
+1955 GETSHDSAE

-2030 DQAQALATLFVES
+2030 DQAEALATLFVES

-2067 TPHAEKSIVSFW
+2067 APHAEKSIVSFW

-2160 AQHDVYVIAEG
+2160 AQNDVYVIAEG
-2171 GVRLGNYFWHVE
+2171 GVRLGNYFWNVE

-2198 IRLLDKPVSEYKDLP
+2198 IRLLDKPVSEYKGLP
-2213 ADEIGRRLTDAGV
+2213 ADQIGRRLTDTGV
-2226 GVKVRFD
+2226 AVKVRFD
-2233 ALSSAR
+2233 ALSHER
-2239 QAELLADNPDD
+2239 QAELLADNPDG
-2250 YRADTLVELDVKL
+2250 YKADTLVELDVKL

-2278 LRTERNLLVQEGDEG
+2278 LRTERNLLVQEGEEG

-2298 WPGSDDK
+2298 WPGTDGK

-2319 QKAIERFILANFDNF
+2319 QKSIERFILANFDNF

-2367 TYNTNSELMSVT
+2367 TYNTNVELMSVN
-2379 ELLDAAHVSG
+2379 ELLDAAHVNG

-2394 SYQKVIDALAEYHAS
+2394 SYQQVIDALTEYHAS
-2409 TAEHADYELESVEQL
+2409 TVEHADYELESVEKL
-2424 VNLRKK
+2424 LNLRKQ
-2430 IEGYAL
+2430 IEGYVL
-2436 GHPDSGRLEAM
+2436 GHPDSGRVEAM

-2484 DNAHLK
+2484 DNANLK
-2490 QSKHLYLDGN
+2490 ESKHLYLDGN
-2500 GDFVTKGKGNLAKI
+2500 GDFVTKGKGNLATI

-2527 KASVN
+2527 KAAVT
-2532 HEYGQAIADTIFAGL
+2532 HEYGQVVADTIFAGL
-2547 SANELAKDGK
+2547 SANDLAKDGK
-2557 GIDITGLNRIHQA
+2557 GIDIAGLNKVHQA
-2570 LEQHMSPVSATMYI
+2570 IEQHMSPVSATMYI
-2584 WKPSDHSALG
+2584 WKPSDHSTLG
-2594 HAALQIGQGRTQIDA
+2594 HAALQIGQGRTQLEG

-2635 IFNVATEYQ
+2635 IFNVATEDQ

-2673 DGFGLN
+2673 DGFGLK

-2698 DAAYKDASE
+2698 DASYKDASE

-2713 LGNPDMLVST
+2713 LGNPDMLAST

-2746 VANRFAQEL
+2746 VANRFAEEL

-2765 ALVAKRIDNVVRLFA
+2765 ALVEKRIDNVVRLFA

-2817 NRLSHDPDA
+2817 NRLSNDPDA

-2885 KQSHQVNDDLDAL
+2885 KQSHQVTDVLDAL
-2898 SGSEKHKDKVA
+2898 SGNEKHKENVA

-2917 RDKVPLSP
+2917 RDKESLSP

-2935 GERDARRKIGDITQT
+2935 GEKDARRKIGDITQT
-2950 LLDHAVEK
+2950 LLDYAVEN

-2979 GTASSDDETSTTS
+2979 GAASSEGETNATS

-3005 AEEQASAIRSHYQKQ
+3005 AEEQASEIRNHYQKQ

-3065 IILHGY
+3065 IIIHGY

-3103 MTKAITAHEVANP
+3103 MTKAITAHEMANP
-3116 AGIVGTIAKAVN
+3116 AGIVGAIAKAVN

-3138 GLPQE
+3138 GLPKE

-3162 RVKLSNSGFNVT
+3162 RAKLAIAGYNVT

-3188 MSQYTGQ
+3188 MGQYADQ
-3195 IVSDLLNTQHIKHNE
+3195 IVSGLFNAEQAAVEAGEVLKGLEKDFKRYGDALKPDTSVPGKSKDIRTTKDFLNGYKNDHAKEIVDGFRSDMSIKQLVDLFVKGSWSAEQKGALAWEIESRALKVTFQNKSEKYNRLFREIASAGVVDAKATEQLAPQLMLLNLSNDGFGGRCDPLSKLVLV
-3210 AKLNLEP
+3210 AKQLEND
-3217 HGKNYESRDLIL
+3217 G
-3229 KPISQPETVELGMPE
+3229 QV
-3244 VDQKVLAD
+3244 
-3252 IAERENVIIGVRPV
+3252 GVARQLL
-3266 DEKSKSLIASK
+3266 EK
-3277 MYSSKGLFVKAKSS
+3277 MYSAAAVLSNPTLYSDSEKANASKLLSSLAAIHAKN
-3291 DWGPMSGF
+3291 PMHDTSMKVWQEKLEGKQALTVNGVVEK
-3299 IPVDQSFAKAS
+3299 ITDAS
-3310 ARRDLET
+3310 ANGKPVL
-3317 FNRHAEQS
+3317 
-3325 IQSGNAVSADLYLN
+3325 
-3339 QVRVEELV
+3339 
-3347 SKYHS
+3347 
-3352 LTPLEL
+3352 LEL
-3358 DDQSGMYKTTAT
+3358 DAPGHAMAAWAKGSGDDRVYGFYDPNAGIVEFSSAEKFGNYLTRFFGKSDLNMAQSYKLGKNDAGEAIFNRVVVMDGNTLASYKPTFGDKTT
-3370 NGDQSVPFFLNR
+3370 
-3382 VTVDGNELWQVH
+3382 
-3394 YITNGELAPFKVI
+3394 
-3407 GDPVSK
+3407 
-3413 QPMTAD
+3413 M
-3419 YDLLTVMYSYGDLG
+3419 
-3433 PQDKVKQPL
+3433 
-3442 TWQQWK
+3442 
-3448 DSVTYEDLTP
+3448 
-3458 KYKELYS
+3458 
-3465 NEDLY
+3465 
-3470 NKKDGASLGNVSG
+3470 
-3483 RLKELKDRI
+3483 
-3492 NVDLGRTNGLEMVHH
+3492 
-3507 GADDANPYAVMA
+3507 
-3519 DNFPATFF
+3519 
-3527 VPKSL
+3527 
-3532 FAEDGLGEGKGS
+3532 
-3544 IQTYFNVNEQG
+3544 
-3555 AVVIRNPQEF
+3555 
-3565 SDFQQVTIN
+3565 
-3574 ASFRASFNDKW
+3574 
-3585 NHGLDE
+3585 
-3591 PLFTTK
+3591 
-3597 RKLSHE
+3597 
-3603 FLNKRDQL
+3603 
-3611 LKKLS
+3611 
-3616 GGRLDAQDETLVAL
+3616 
-3630 GNPDDV
+3630 
-3636 SGNKAIVAVD
+3636 
-3646 VSQIFTRQEL
+3646 
-3656 KERANV
+3656 
-3662 FAKPIGASYQG
+3662 QG
-3673 ILDQLDLVHQ
+3673 ILDLPV
-3683 TVSRDQIVAS
+3683 
-3693 FELNKKVNAYIA
+3693 
-3705 EHPTSGRNQALTQ
+3705 
-3718 LKEQITS
+3718 
-3725 ALFIGK
+3725 
-3731 MQVAQVDIDAIAQ
+3731 
-3744 TRPELAARIFMV
+3744 
-3756 AIEEA
+3756 
-3761 NGEHRGLTDMMVRW
+3761 
-3775 ANEDPYLAPK
+3775 
-3785 QGYKG
+3785 
-3790 ETPNDLGFDAKYH
+3790 FDATPIKKPGALD
-3803 VDLGDHYADFKQWL
+3803 VDGNA
-3817 ETSQSNGLL
+3817 
-3826 SKATLD
+3826 KAVDDT
-3832 ESTKTV
+3832 
-3838 HLGYSYQELQD
+3838 
-3849 LTGVES
+3849 
-3855 VQMAFYFLKE
+3855 KE
-3865 AAKKVDPISGDSA
+3865 A
-3878 EMILLKKFADKSYLS
+3878 
-3893 QLDSDRMD
+3893 
-3901 QIEGIY
+3901 
-3907 RSSHETDVDA
+3907 
-3917 WDRRYSG
+3917 
-3924 AGYDELTNKLAGA
+3924 LAG
-3937 TGVDEQLSVLL
+3937 
-3948 DDRKGLLIGEVHGS
+3948 
-3962 DVNGLRFVNEQMD
+3962 
-3975 ALKKQ
+3975 
-3980 GVTVI
+3980 
-3985 GLEHLRSDLAQP
+3985 
-3997 LIDRYLATGVM
+3997 
-4008 SSELSAMLKTKHLDA
+4008 
-4023 TLFENARANGM
+4023 
-4034 RIVALDANSSARP
+4034 
-4047 NVQGTEHGLMYR
+4047 
-4059 AGAANN
+4059 
-4065 IAVEVLQSLPDDEK
+4065 
-4079 FVAIYG
+4079 G
-4085 KAHLQSHKGIEG
+4085 KIL
-4097 FVPGITHRLDLPAL
+4097 
-4111 RVSDSN
+4111 
-4117 QFRVEQDDMTLRVV
+4117 
-4131 YDDVANKPKLTF
+4131 
-4143 KDSLSGANT
+4143 
-4152 AIHNQNVND
+4152 HNQNVND
-4161 WERVAVTPTADGG
+4161 WERVVVTPTADGG
-4174 ETRFDGQIIVQMEN
+4174 ESRFDGQIIVQMEN
-4188 DSVVANAAANL
+4188 DDVVAKAAANL

-4211 LDSDGNYR
+4211 IDSDGNYR

-4240 RDDSDSNNTH
+4240 RDDSESNNTR
-4250 LSGYSAE
+4250 LSGYSADE
-4257 DLAAKLANFQQS
+4257 LAVKLAKFQQS
-4269 FSQAENINNTPD
+4269 FNQAENINNKPD

-4304 NAMDVNGLRVDVSAR
+4304 NAMDANGLRVDVSVR
-4319 SSELAVDATGRK
+4319 SSELAVDEAGRK
-4331 HTKDENGDWIQKAE
+4331 HTKDANGDWVQKAE
-4345 TNKVS
+4345 NNKVS
-4350 LSWNEQGEVIA
+4350 LSWDEQGEVVA
-4361 KEERIR
+4361 KDERIR

-4373 DIDLSRIGVSDVGEI
+4373 DIDLSRIGVSDVDEP

-4402 PEKRKVE
+4402 PEKRKAE
-4409 TETSSSAANNKLSYS
+4409 TETSSSSANNKLSYS

-4451 SGGFKSLAFGDNNVM
+4451 TGGFKSLAFGDNNVM
-4466 VHIGNGESKHSVDM
+4466 VHIGNGESKHSFDI

-4497 VSFNLGQSNDLLVMM
+4497 VSFNLGRSNDLIVMM

-4541 GEDQD
+4541 GEGQD

-4576 DYTCLVEL
+4576 DYTSLVEL
-4584 DSHNERSSRG
+4584 DSQNERSSRG
-4594 LKHDTEAALNKQYNQ
+4594 LKHDAEATLNKQYNQ
-4609 WLSGNSDSSAGK
+4609 WLSGNGNNDTSK

-4708 GQMAGIGAETT
+4708 GQLAGVGAETT

-4724 GVDYTTSGQI
+4724 GVDYTASGQI

-4739 EAVDGVAILTEMLE
+4739 EAVDGVAILKEMLE

-4771 LLDSLKSGI
+4771 LLDSLKAGI
-4780 DMGADGI
+4780 NMGADGI
-4787 QSFAET
+4787 KSFAET
-4793 HGLKDKAPE
+4793 HGLKEKAPE
-4802 EEENKSAVSVNGT
+4802 EEEDNSSVSVNGAN
-4815 SVNSAQGATASDGN
+4815 VNSAQGATVADGS
-4829 TETAETQD
+4829 TETAETPD

-4898 GDINLSLGNYNF
+4898 GDINISLGNYNF

-4944 NIFTGGEGSD
+4944 NIFTGGEGND

-4997 GGEIDTGL
+4997 GGEIDTGS

-5013 GNFNRVDTGDGQDYS
+5013 GNFNRVDTGDDQDYS

-5091 QFNGEEGRD
+5091 QFNGGEGRD

-5125 VIDNLVEDISS
+5125 VIDNLVEDIRS

-5163 LRDPVSET
+5163 LRDPASDS

-5176 EHIGSVTFNDY
+5176 EHIGSVTFSDY
-5187 FDGKRAQMI
+5187 FNGNRAQVI
-5196 IAMGEKDANGERE
+5196 IAMGEKDATGERE
-5209 YTTLSESSIDALVQ
+5209 YTTLSESAIDALVQ

-5244 SRVAIST
+5244 SRVAITT

>member
-15 GNYSADN
+15 GNYSADD
-22 GNNDIVAIGF
+22 GNNNIVAIGF
-32 GGEIHAYGGDDHVTV
+32 GGQIHAYGGDDHVTV
-47 GSIGATVHTGSGND
+47 GSIGATVYTGSGND
-61 TVVGGSAYLR
+61 TVVGGSAYLK
-71 VEDSTGHLSVKG
+71 VEDSTGHLTVKG

-106 VSIDHLGHHGDVS
+106 VSIDHLGNHGDVS
-119 YGGAAAYNSVKR
+119 YGGAAAYNGITR
-131 KGLSGNVTFKGAG
+131 KGLSGNVTFAGAG

-154 HGNLSFAGAGAG
+154 QGNLSFTGAGAG
-166 NKLDRTWF
+166 NKLDRTWSNR
-174 DQYQG
+174 YQG
-179 SRGDV
+179 SHGDV
-184 SFDGAGAANSISSR
+184 TFDGAGAANSISSR

-232 NRIERTRQAE
+232 NRIERTHQAE
-242 DVYQQTHGNI
+242 DVYTQTRGNI
-252 RFEGVGGYNSFYS
+252 RFEGVGGYNSLYS

-278 AYNTITRKG
+278 AYNTIIRKG
-287 SGSSFDAQGM
+287 SGNDFAKEGM
-297 EYAKAEDIVLT
+297 TNAKADEIVLT
-308 TAKMH
+308 KAVMS
-313 GSWIGSGT
+313 GSWIGQD
-321 HAVTAVKSE
+321 HHVTAVKSAS
-330 REPNTYLFA
+330 EPNTYLFA
-339 IADGT
+339 FADST
-344 YTKINKVR
+344 YTKINKVQLR
-352 LSNDPKTGKLKYY
+352 NDPQTGELKYY
-365 SEAWYKQGNHLS
+365 STAWYKEGNHLS
-377 GLARSDVSSAGGFEV
+377 NLANQDISDNGGFTAV
-392 NPINGGYTLSNIA
+392 NINGAYTLSDLK
-405 VEHQQSLTVHAME
+405 VEHQQSVTVHAVE
-418 KDLTE
+418 KSLTE

-433 LIDAKDV
+433 VIDAKEV
-440 VLSDAKMGGH
+440 SLSDAKMGGH
-450 AISTDGTK
+450 AIYADGTK
-458 VDVQAIK
+458 VDVKAVK
-465 SNRKPNTYV
+465 SNRQPNTYI

-488 ELANDAETGVLK
+488 ELANDPETGALK

-507 KEGDHTANL
+507 KEGDHTANI
-516 ANEDISSANGYHSMG
+516 ANQDISSATGYNPMG
-531 KGGYSLSALNY
+531 KGGYSLSDLHY
-542 SVNAIRSMSETVA
+542 SVNAVRSTSETVA
-555 DIDEYTD
+555 DIEEYTD
-562 QTLFKPATDSG
+562 QTLFKPANDSG

-578 VHFSGAGGG
+578 VRFNGAGGG
-587 NVIKSNVTRGNVYFN
+587 NVIKSNVTRGNVHFN

-643 AGLANVLVHQSKQGK
+643 AGLANVLVHQSQQGK

-669 LVRIGDGQYLAHLLA
+669 LVRLGDGQYLAHLLA

-690 HKGNGNSRVAM
+690 QKGSGDSRVVM

-713 GHGLW
+713 GNGLW

-731 NGEVTSVLAGGA
+731 KGDVAAVLAGGA
-743 NVLTKVGE
+743 NVLTKMGE
-751 GELTAGMLGGANV
+751 GELTSGMLGGANV
-764 MTHISGDEQ
+764 ITHISNDDQ
-773 ASNTTAVALG
+773 LSNTTAVALG
-783 GANILTKKGKGD
+783 GANILTKKGKGN

-811 DGSTTGVMVGGAN
+811 DGTTTGVMVGGAN

-867 GDGTSIAAMI
+867 GDGTSIAVMI

-952 VGNANIFTHIGNG
+952 VGNANIFTHIGHG

-974 ANVMTKVGND
+974 ANIMTKVGND
-984 LTAALMVGKANIY
+984 LTAALMVGKANIM

-1004 SLGLFAGEMNV
+1004 SLGLFAGEVNV

-1034 MTHVGDGLTGV
+1034 MTHFGDGLTGV

-1104 ISDIGNVMT
+1104 ISDVGNMMT

-1126 KANIVTKVGDGLG
+1126 KANLITKVGDGLG
-1139 INVAWG
+1139 VNVAWG

-1163 GEANILTKVG
+1163 GEANLITKVG
-1173 DGQEVSVVQGK
+1173 DGQEVSVVQGE

-1210 GDGRNV
+1210 GNGRNV

-1242 NVVTKVG
+1242 NIVTKAG
-1249 DGMQVTAAKGKA
+1249 DGMQVTAAKGQA
-1261 NITTTVGNGLS
+1261 NITTTVGNGLN

-1286 GNGVSVNVA
+1286 GDGVSVNVA

-1316 KANANIHIGDGLNIN
+1316 KANANIHVGDGLNIN
-1331 ASYARNNV
+1331 ASYAQNNV

-1357 TSSNKLSALFDNV
+1357 TSSNKLSALFDNI
-1370 KQTLLGVGGSQ
+1370 KQTVLGVGGSQ

-1393 TSGTQKGRG
+1393 SSGTHKGRG

-1415 QMDAIEEVGSDL
+1415 QMDAIKEVGSDL

-1442 LNEMDNDLNIDGASD
+1442 LNKMQHAINVDDSSVQ
-1457 HAPNLIVNGDFE
+1457 APNLIVNGDFE
-1469 QGDRGWQSTHGVE
+1469 LGEHGWQSTHGVE
-1482 ASYSGSVY
+1482 ASYAGSVY
-1490 GVNGEGHGTRV
+1490 GVEGEGHGARV
-1501 TELDTHTN
+1501 TELDTYTN
-1509 TSLYQDLTDLTE
+1509 TSLYQDLANLAQ

-1551 VFSSSGDASAWQQ
+1551 VFSSSGDESAWQQ
-1564 KTLKLTAHAGSN
+1564 KTLKLTAQAGSN

-1596 VAKSESSPQA
+1596 VATSESSQQA
-1606 NAVSE
+1606 NAIRE
-1611 HAKQNQA
+1611 HATQNPA
-1618 SQNALS
+1618 TQNALS

-1658 QQAIENNGQA
+1658 QQALENNGQA
-1668 QRDAVKEE
+1668 QRDAVQEE
-1676 SEAVTAELTTL
+1676 SEAITAELTKL

-1702 KSGEQWRNDFAGGLL
+1702 ESGDQWRNEFASGLL
-1717 DGVQSQIDDAKQ
+1717 AGVQTQLDDAKQ
-1729 LASDKMA
+1729 LANDKIA
-1736 AAKQT
+1736 EAKQT
-1741 QSDNNSKVKD
+1741 HADNQNKVKD
-1751 SIAKSEAG
+1751 AVAKSEAG

-1770 EQDIAEA
+1770 EQDIADA
-1777 KADAETRKADAVAKS
+1777 QADAEKRKADALAKGK
-1792 HDAKQAESDAHSAAN
+1792 DAQQAESDAHHAVN
-1807 DAQSRGDRDAMN
+1807 NAQSRGDRDVQL

-1826 AQNDAQGA
+1826 AQADAQGA

-1839 DRPDRQGVA
+1839 DRPDRQGVT

-1856 HRVEGA
+1856 HSVEGA
-1862 GETGSHV
+1862 GETDSHV

-1882 DGLTEQELEAL
+1882 EGLTEQEQEAL

-1906 AGIRSK
+1906 AGIRAK
-1912 NSGSTITSMFMEA
+1912 NSGSSMTSMFSET
-1925 NADSI
+1925 NSKSI
-1930 VVDTTASQDV
+1930 VVPTKVSPEPDRQEVTRRD
-1940 VRKEV
+1940 V
-1945 RISGVNLVGL
+1945 RISGVNL
-1955 GEASHDSAE
+1955 E
-1964 SLVAARAEKVANLYR
+1964 SLSAVQGSQQTGQLASKS
-1979 WLDTDNDVATDKYVP
+1979 
-1994 VPGFERVDADVSDEV
+1994 VPGFKSHFASTSIGIENELSGLVVVLPKNSAQTFGYVHDSQGNPLFMLTKDMNQGGYSNPVGINDIQGVNNWQTHTIELVTYPSEISDTAAVESLKEAMLWLAKEFTDHINQSNHQSLPHLVSDDG
-2009 KQRMIQ
+2009 RF
-2015 SMSGY
+2015 
-2020 IEHTDNQVPK
+2020 
-2030 DQAQALATLFVES
+2030 TLVIS
-2043 TLDYDWDKRVE
+2043 N
-2054 FLTKL
+2054 
-2059 ESYGYSFE
+2059 S
-2067 TPHAEKSIVSFW
+2067 
-2079 SGKNFKQYRDVLDN
+2079 
-2093 AQTDGKKVVYD
+2093 
-2104 IDVKGN
+2104 
-2110 AFAIDLNKHLMR
+2110 KHLIAA
-2122 WGGLFLDPD
+2122 GNGT
-2131 NAEQNQLKSS
+2131 S
-2141 IDAATFSN
+2141 IDAQGKTIGMTPSGQQATMAISAKEFGTSSSPEVRLLESAPWYQAGLRDEFLANAKN
-2149 TGFWSSVYATG
+2149 TTLDDPATAQNVYAYLTSVYSKTADLAKEYG
-2160 AQHDVYVIAEG
+2160 IYINDWDPASEGFSPNAQGLTDPKVKNAWSILPRTKPVRMLELLSAEDSRYVRQQIAEKLKGTYSESLAKNVFEYFQYG
-2171 GVRLGNYFWHVE
+2171 GEVAGHGINNATTGSVQQPE
-2183 LPALRQLQREGLVGE
+2183 PAILFEFRSVPSALSDFVP
-2198 IRLLDKPVSEYKDLP
+2198 KTAS
-2213 ADEIGRRLTDAGV
+2213 T
-2226 GVKVRFD
+2226 VKVDVKALDHFDSASRKAIITEVNALVSGSEDFD
-2233 ALSSAR
+2233 AWYQEYRASKGQPPVKNPKSSASANHK
-2239 QAELLADNPDD
+2239 AEWLMTQHAEQWAKITAPYTDNHETLTSTKLASNDKE
-2250 YRADTLVELDVKL
+2250 ELHALGETSNLEHNKQQENVA
-2263 SAIDSMLRESLPFYS
+2263 SIINTMLNDMLPFYA

-2293 FEVRS
+2293 FEVRA
-2298 WPGSDDK
+2298 WPGTEDK
-2305 SKTILLDNPEDAAQ
+2305 SKTIILEDPEDAAQ
-2319 QKAIERFILANFDNF
+2319 HKAIERFILANFDNF

-2348 LSHHDGRTRILAQK
+2348 ISHHEGRTHVLAQRV
-2362 EDGAW
+2362 DGAW
-2367 TYNTNSELMSVT
+2367 QYNATVELMSVS
-2379 ELLDAAHVSG
+2379 ELLDAAHVTG
-2389 KVRGE
+2389 KIRGE
-2394 SYQKVIDALAEYHAS
+2394 SYQQVIDALTDYHAS
-2409 TAEHADYELESVEQL
+2409 ITEHADYEPESVEKL
-2424 VNLRKK
+2424 LNLRKK
-2430 IEGYAL
+2430 IEGYVL
-2436 GHPDSGRLEAM
+2436 GHPDSGRVEAM
-2447 NSLLNQVNSRLEE
+2447 NSLLNQVNTRLDE
-2460 VSVLAVSE
+2460 VSLLSVAE
-2468 QSIKAHDSF
+2468 QTIQAQDSF

-2484 DNAHLK
+2484 EAANLK
-2490 QSKHLYLDGN
+2490 ESKHLYLDQN
-2500 GDFVTKGKGNLAKI
+2500 GDFVTKGKGNLANI
-2514 DQLGGSDAVLEKV
+2514 DLLGSCEAVLEKV
-2527 KASVN
+2527 KLTVSN
-2532 HEYGQAIADTIFAGL
+2532 EYGQTVADTIFAGL
-2547 SANELAKDGK
+2547 SAKDLAKDGK
-2557 GIDITGLNRIHQA
+2557 GIDIAGLNKVHQA
-2570 LEQHMSPVSATMYI
+2570 IEQHLSPVSATLYI

-2594 HAALQIGQGRTQIDA
+2594 HAALQIGQGRTQLEG

-2616 KQNYVS
+2616 QQNYVS
-2622 WWPLGSKSSNIRN
+2622 WWPLGSKSSNISN
-2635 IFNVATEYQ
+2635 ILNVATKDQ

-2664 EHDMASEEN
+2664 EHDVASEEN
-2673 DGFGLN
+2673 DGFGLH
-2679 DGETKL
+2679 DGDIKL

-2698 DAAYKDASE
+2698 DASFKEASE

-2713 LGNPDMLVST
+2713 LGNPDMLETT

-2731 PFVDQWNDTSYDMMD
+2731 PFVEQWNDTSYDMMD

-2755 QKQAQASGDP
+2755 RLQAQRSDDP
-2765 ALVAKRIDNVVRLFA
+2765 ELLEKRIGNVVRQFA

-2788 AFKASQADEGRVFRI
+2788 TFKASQADQGRVFRI

-2817 NRLSHDPDA
+2817 HRLSNDPDA

-2850 LIGHTWRPK
+2850 LIGHTWLPK

-2885 KQSHQVNDDLDAL
+2885 KQSHQVTDVLDAL
-2898 SGSEKHKDKVA
+2898 SGNEKPKENVA

-2917 RDKVPLSP
+2917 RDKESLSP

-2935 GERDARRKIGDITQT
+2935 GDKEARRKIGEITQT

-2958 GESQKVTLKGEAGRL
+2958 GESQKITLQGEAGRL

-2979 GTASSDDETSTTS
+2979 GTAPSEGETSSPS

-3005 AEEQASAIRSHYQKQ
+3005 AEEQASAIRNHYQKQ

-3065 IILHGY
+3065 IIIHGY

-3116 AGIVGTIAKAVN
+3116 AGIVGAIAKAVN
-3128 GQFSVEKNLK
+3128 GQFSVEKNLE
-3138 GLPQE
+3138 GLPKE
-3143 TPILLLTDNEG
+3143 TSILLLTDNEG
-3154 LGEEGEKL
+3154 LGNEGEKL
-3162 RVKLSNSGFNVT
+3162 RTKLTASGYNVT

-3188 MSQYTGQ
+3188 MSQYADQ
-3195 IVSDLLNTQHIKHNE
+3195 IVSGLSSSASVDEDLDQQGLDTTSTKDQGISNKNDHLQVVDSKE
-3210 AKLNLEP
+3210 A
-3217 HGKNYESRDLIL
+3217 
-3229 KPISQPETVELGMPE
+3229 
-3244 VDQKVLAD
+3244 LAD
-3252 IAERENVIIGVRPV
+3252 
-3266 DEKSKSLIASK
+3266 
-3277 MYSSKGLFVKAKSS
+3277 
-3291 DWGPMSGF
+3291 
-3299 IPVDQSFAKAS
+3299 
-3310 ARRDLET
+3310 
-3317 FNRHAEQS
+3317 
-3325 IQSGNAVSADLYLN
+3325 
-3339 QVRVEELV
+3339 
-3347 SKYHS
+3347 
-3352 LTPLEL
+3352 
-3358 DDQSGMYKTTAT
+3358 
-3370 NGDQSVPFFLNR
+3370 
-3382 VTVDGNELWQVH
+3382 
-3394 YITNGELAPFKVI
+3394 
-3407 GDPVSK
+3407 
-3413 QPMTAD
+3413 
-3419 YDLLTVMYSYGDLG
+3419 
-3433 PQDKVKQPL
+3433 
-3442 TWQQWK
+3442 
-3448 DSVTYEDLTP
+3448 
-3458 KYKELYS
+3458 
-3465 NEDLY
+3465 
-3470 NKKDGASLGNVSG
+3470 
-3483 RLKELKDRI
+3483 
-3492 NVDLGRTNGLEMVHH
+3492 
-3507 GADDANPYAVMA
+3507 
-3519 DNFPATFF
+3519 
-3527 VPKSL
+3527 
-3532 FAEDGLGEGKGS
+3532 GK
-3544 IQTYFNVNEQG
+3544 
-3555 AVVIRNPQEF
+3555 
-3565 SDFQQVTIN
+3565 
-3574 ASFRASFNDKW
+3574 
-3585 NHGLDE
+3585 
-3591 PLFTTK
+3591 
-3597 RKLSHE
+3597 
-3603 FLNKRDQL
+3603 
-3611 LKKLS
+3611 
-3616 GGRLDAQDETLVAL
+3616 
-3630 GNPDDV
+3630 
-3636 SGNKAIVAVD
+3636 
-3646 VSQIFTRQEL
+3646 
-3656 KERANV
+3656 
-3662 FAKPIGASYQG
+3662 
-3673 ILDQLDLVHQ
+3673 IL
-3683 TVSRDQIVAS
+3683 
-3693 FELNKKVNAYIA
+3693 
-3705 EHPTSGRNQALTQ
+3705 
-3718 LKEQITS
+3718 
-3725 ALFIGK
+3725 
-3731 MQVAQVDIDAIAQ
+3731 
-3744 TRPELAARIFMV
+3744 
-3756 AIEEA
+3756 
-3761 NGEHRGLTDMMVRW
+3761 
-3775 ANEDPYLAPK
+3775 
-3785 QGYKG
+3785 
-3790 ETPNDLGFDAKYH
+3790 
-3803 VDLGDHYADFKQWL
+3803 
-3817 ETSQSNGLL
+3817 
-3826 SKATLD
+3826 
-3832 ESTKTV
+3832 
-3838 HLGYSYQELQD
+3838 
-3849 LTGVES
+3849 
-3855 VQMAFYFLKE
+3855 
-3865 AAKKVDPISGDSA
+3865 
-3878 EMILLKKFADKSYLS
+3878 
-3893 QLDSDRMD
+3893 
-3901 QIEGIY
+3901 
-3907 RSSHETDVDA
+3907 
-3917 WDRRYSG
+3917 
-3924 AGYDELTNKLAGA
+3924 
-3937 TGVDEQLSVLL
+3937 
-3948 DDRKGLLIGEVHGS
+3948 
-3962 DVNGLRFVNEQMD
+3962 
-3975 ALKKQ
+3975 
-3980 GVTVI
+3980 
-3985 GLEHLRSDLAQP
+3985 
-3997 LIDRYLATGVM
+3997 
-4008 SSELSAMLKTKHLDA
+4008 
-4023 TLFENARANGM
+4023 
-4034 RIVALDANSSARP
+4034 
-4047 NVQGTEHGLMYR
+4047 
-4059 AGAANN
+4059 
-4065 IAVEVLQSLPDDEK
+4065 
-4079 FVAIYG
+4079 
-4085 KAHLQSHKGIEG
+4085 
-4097 FVPGITHRLDLPAL
+4097 
-4111 RVSDSN
+4111 
-4117 QFRVEQDDMTLRVV
+4117 
-4131 YDDVANKPKLTF
+4131 
-4143 KDSLSGANT
+4143 
-4152 AIHNQNVND
+4152 HNQNVNS
-4161 WERVAVTPTADGG
+4161 WGPITVTPTTDGG

-4188 DSVVANAAANL
+4188 DPVVAKAAANL
-4199 AGKHPESSVVVQ
+4199 AGKHAESSVVVQ

-4240 RDDSDSNNTH
+4240 RDHSETNNTR
-4250 LSGYSAE
+4250 LSGYSADE
-4257 DLAAKLANFQQS
+4257 LAVKLAKFQQS
-4269 FSQAENINNTPD
+4269 FNQAENINNKPD

-4304 NAMDVNGLRVDVSAR
+4304 NAMDANGLRVDVSVR
-4319 SSELAVDATGRK
+4319 SSELAVDEAGRK
-4331 HTKDENGDWIQKAE
+4331 HTKDANGDWVQKAE
-4345 TNKVS
+4345 NNKVS
-4350 LSWNEQGEVIA
+4350 LSWDAQGEVVA
-4361 KEERIR
+4361 KDERIR

-4373 DIDLSRIGVSDVGEI
+4373 DIDLSRIGVNNVDEP

-4402 PEKRKVE
+4402 PEKRKPE
-4409 TETSSSAANNKLSYS
+4409 TEVIANSSSSNQFSYS
-4424 GNIQVNVGDGEFT
+4424 GNIQVNVGEGEFT

-4451 SGGFKSLAFGDNNVM
+4451 TGGFKSLAFGDNNVM
-4466 VHIGNGESKHSVDM
+4466 VHIGDGESKHSVDI

-4491 FIGNRN
+4491 FLGNRN
-4497 VSFNLGQSNDLLVMM
+4497 VSFNFGHSNDLILMM

-4527 AARISGVLQSIATS
+4527 AARISGVLQGIATS
-4541 GEDQD
+4541 GEGED

-4576 DYTCLVEL
+4576 DYTTLVEL
-4584 DSHNERSSRG
+4584 DSQNERDSRG
-4594 LKHDTEAALNKQYNQ
+4594 LKHDAEATLNKQYNQ
-4609 WLSGNSDSSAGK
+4609 WLSGNGNSGTSQ

-4682 SATGQAKTTFTYTP
+4682 TATGQAKTTFTYTP
-4696 EDLPRQLKNKLL
+4696 QDLPRQLKNKLL
-4708 GQMAGIGAETT
+4708 GQLAGVGAETT

-4724 GVDYTTSGQI
+4724 GVDYTASGQI

-4739 EAVDGVAILTEMLE
+4739 QAVDGVAILKEMLE

-4771 LLDSLKSGI
+4771 LLDSLKAGI

-4787 QSFAET
+4787 KSFAET
-4793 HGLKDKAPE
+4793 HGLKEKAPE
-4802 EEENKSAVSVNGT
+4802 EEKDNSSVSVNGAN
-4815 SVNSAQGATASDGN
+4815 VNSAQGATMADGN

-4837 RAFGFNS
+4837 RALGFNS

-4870 KENLTADLLNMKE
+4870 KQNLTADLLNMKE

-4898 GDINLSLGNYNF
+4898 GDINISLGNYNF

-4944 NIFTGGEGSD
+4944 NIFTGGEGND

-4997 GGEIDTGL
+4997 GGEIDTGS

-5013 GNFNRVDTGDGQDYS
+5013 GNFNRVDTGDDQDYS

-5055 NASAGNDVVKLMGY
+5055 NAGAGNDVVKLMGY
-5069 HAVLNGGEGED
+5069 HAVLNGGDGDD

-5091 QFNGEEGRD
+5091 QFNGGEGRD

-5125 VIDNLVEDISS
+5125 VIDNLVEDIRS

-5163 LRDPVSET
+5163 LRDPSNDS
-5171 DQAKF
+5171 DQSKF
-5176 EHIGSVTFNDY
+5176 EHIGSVTFSDY
-5187 FDGKRAQMI
+5187 FNGNRAQVVIGMS
-5196 IAMGEKDANGERE
+5196 EKDLSGERE
-5209 YTTLSESSIDALVQ
+5209 YTMLSDSAIDALVQ
-5223 AMSGFDPQAGDNG
+5223 AMSGFEPQAGDNG
-5236 FIDNLDSK
+5236 FIDSLESK
-5244 SRVAIST
+5244 SQAAISM
-5251 AWADVVHKKGITV
+5251 AWSDVVHKKGLMV

>member
-15 GNYSADN
+15 GNYSADD
-22 GNNDIVAIGF
+22 GNNNIVAIGF
-32 GGEIHAYGGDDHVTV
+32 GGQIHAYGGDDHVTV
-47 GSIGATVHTGSGND
+47 GSIGATVYTGSGND
-61 TVVGGSAYLR
+61 TVVGGSAYLK
-71 VEDSTGHLSVKG
+71 VEDSTGHLTVKG
-83 AAGYADIN
+83 ATGYADIN

-106 VSIDHLGHHGDVS
+106 VSIDHLGNHGDVN
-119 YGGAAAYNSVKR
+119 YGGAAAYNGITR
-131 KGLSGNVTFKGAG
+131 KGLSGNVTFAGAG

-154 HGNLSFAGAGAG
+154 QGNLSFTGAGAG

-174 DQYQG
+174 NRYQG
-179 SRGDV
+179 SHGDV
-184 SFDGAGAANSISSR
+184 TFDGAGAANSISSR

-232 NRIERTRQAE
+232 NRIERTHQAE
-242 DVYQQTHGNI
+242 DVYTQTRGNI
-252 RFEGVGGYNSFYS
+252 RFEGVGGYNSLYS

-278 AYNTITRKG
+278 AYNTIIRKG
-287 SGSSFDAQGM
+287 SGNDFAKEGM
-297 EYAKAEDIVLT
+297 TNAKADEIVLT
-308 TAKMH
+308 KAVMS
-313 GSWIGSGT
+313 GSWIGQD
-321 HAVTAVKSE
+321 HHVTAVKSAS
-330 REPNTYLFA
+330 EPNTYLFA
-339 IADGT
+339 FADST
-344 YTKINKVR
+344 YTKINKVQLR
-352 LSNDPKTGKLKYY
+352 NDPQTGELKYY
-365 SEAWYKQGNHLS
+365 STAWYKEGNHLS
-377 GLARSDVSSAGGFEV
+377 NLANQDISDNGGFTAV
-392 NPINGGYTLSNIA
+392 NINGAYTLSDLK
-405 VEHQQSLTVHAME
+405 VEHQQSVTVHAVE
-418 KDLTE
+418 KSLTE

-433 LIDAKDV
+433 VIDAKEV
-440 VLSDAKMGGH
+440 SLSDAKMGGH
-450 AISTDGTK
+450 AIYADGTK
-458 VDVQAIK
+458 VDVKAVK
-465 SNRKPNTYV
+465 SNRQPNTYI

-488 ELANDAETGVLK
+488 ELANDPETGALK

-507 KEGDHTANL
+507 KEGDHTANI
-516 ANEDISSANGYHSMG
+516 ANQDISSATGYNPMG
-531 KGGYSLSALNY
+531 KGGYSLSDLHY
-542 SVNAIRSMSETVA
+542 SVNAVRSTSETVA
-555 DIDEYTD
+555 DIEEYTD
-562 QTLFKPATDSG
+562 QTLFKPANDSG

-578 VHFSGAGGG
+578 VRFNGAGGG
-587 NVIKSNVTRGNVYFN
+587 NVIKSNVTRGNVHFN

-643 AGLANVLVHQSKQGK
+643 AGLANVLVHQSQQGK

-669 LVRIGDGQYLAHLLA
+669 LVRLGDGQYLAHLLA

-690 HKGNGNSRVAM
+690 QKGSGDSRVVM

-713 GHGLW
+713 GNGLW

-731 NGEVTSVLAGGA
+731 KGDVAAVLAGGA
-743 NVLTKVGE
+743 NVLTKMGE
-751 GELTAGMLGGANV
+751 GELTSGMLGGANV
-764 MTHISGDEQ
+764 ITHISNDDQ
-773 ASNTTAVALG
+773 LSNTTAVALG
-783 GANILTKKGKGD
+783 GANILTKKGKGN

-811 DGSTTGVMVGGAN
+811 DGTTTGVMVGGAN

-832 DTTGIMLGVGNVLTH
+832 DTTGILLGVGNVLTH

-867 GDGTSIAAMI
+867 GDGTSIAVMI

-952 VGNANIFTHIGNG
+952 VGNANIFTHIGHG

-974 ANVMTKVGND
+974 ANIMTKVGND
-984 LTAALMVGKANIY
+984 LTAALMVGKANIM

-1004 SLGLFAGEMNV
+1004 SLGLFAGEVNV

-1104 ISDIGNVMT
+1104 ISDVGNVMT

-1126 KANIVTKVGDGLG
+1126 KANLITKVGDGLG
-1139 INVAWG
+1139 VNVAWG

-1163 GEANILTKVG
+1163 GEANLITKVG
-1173 DGQEVSVVQGK
+1173 DGQEVSVVQGE

-1210 GDGRNV
+1210 GHGQNV

-1242 NVVTKVG
+1242 NIVTKVG
-1249 DGMQVTAAKGKA
+1249 DGMQVTAAKGQA
-1261 NITTTVGNGLS
+1261 NITTTVGNGLN

-1286 GNGVSVNVA
+1286 GDGVSVNVA

-1316 KANANIHIGDGLNIN
+1316 KANANIHVGDGLNIN
-1331 ASYARNNV
+1331 ASYAQNNV

-1357 TSSNKLSALFDNV
+1357 TSSNKLSALFDNI
-1370 KQTLLGVGGSQ
+1370 KQTVLGVGGSQ

-1393 TSGTQKGRG
+1393 SSGTHKGRG

-1415 QMDAIEEVGSDL
+1415 QMDAIKEVGSDL

-1442 LNEMDNDLNIDGASD
+1442 LNKMQHAINVDDSSVQ
-1457 HAPNLIVNGDFE
+1457 APNLIVNGDFE
-1469 QGDRGWQSTHGVE
+1469 LGEHGWQSTHGVE
-1482 ASYSGSVY
+1482 ASYAGSVY
-1490 GVNGEGHGTRV
+1490 GVEGEGHGARV
-1501 TELDTHTN
+1501 TELDTYTN
-1509 TSLYQDLTDLTE
+1509 TSLYQDLANLAQ

-1551 VFSSSGDASAWQQ
+1551 VFSSSGDESAWQQ
-1564 KTLKLTAHAGSN
+1564 KTLKLTAQAGSN

-1596 VAKSESSPQA
+1596 VATSESSQQA
-1606 NAVSE
+1606 NAIRE
-1611 HAKQNQA
+1611 HATQNPA
-1618 SQNALS
+1618 AQNALS

-1658 QQAIENNGQA
+1658 QQALGNNGQA
-1668 QRDAVKEE
+1668 QRDAVQEE
-1676 SEAVTAELTTL
+1676 SEAITAELTKL

-1702 KSGEQWRNDFAGGLL
+1702 ESGDQWRNEFASGLL
-1717 DGVQSQIDDAKQ
+1717 AGVQTQLDDAKQ
-1729 LASDKMA
+1729 LANDKIA
-1736 AAKQT
+1736 EAKQT
-1741 QSDNNSKVKD
+1741 HADNQNKVKD
-1751 SIAKSEAG
+1751 AVAKSEAG

-1770 EQDIAEA
+1770 EQDIADA
-1777 KADAETRKADAVAKS
+1777 QADAEKRKADALAKGK
-1792 HDAKQAESDAHSAAN
+1792 DAQQAESDAHHAVN
-1807 DAQSRGDRDAMN
+1807 NAQSRGDRDVQL

-1826 AQNDAQGA
+1826 VQADAQGA

-1839 DRPDRQGVA
+1839 DRPDRQGVT

-1856 HRVEGA
+1856 HSVEGA
-1862 GETGSHV
+1862 GETDSHV
-1869 NTDSQ
+1869 KTDSQ
-1874 TNADGRFS
+1874 TNVDGRFS
-1882 DGLTEQELEAL
+1882 EGLTEQEQEAL

-1906 AGIRSK
+1906 AGIRAK
-1912 NSGSTITSMFMEA
+1912 NSGSTITTMFTEA
-1925 NADSI
+1925 NTDSI
-1930 VVDTTASQDV
+1930 VVPTTKPQDV
-1940 VRKEV
+1940 VRKEI
-1945 RISGVNLVGL
+1945 RISGVNLEGL
-1955 GEASHDSAE
+1955 GEASHDSAV

-1979 WLDTDNDVATDKYVP
+1979 WLDSDHPRATEQYIP
-1994 VPGFERVDADVSDEV
+1994 VPGFERVDVNVSDET
-2009 KQRMIQ
+2009 KQRLTQ
-2015 SMSGY
+2015 FVSGY

-2030 DQAQALATLFVES
+2030 DQAQALATLFVEA
-2043 TLDYDWDKRVE
+2043 TLNYDWDKRVE

-2067 TPHAEKSIVSFW
+2067 APHGENSLVSFW
-2079 SGKNFKQYRDVLDN
+2079 SGRNFKEYRNVLDN
-2093 AQTDGKKVVYD
+2093 AQPDGKKVVYD
-2104 IDVKGN
+2104 IDVQGN
-2110 AFAIDLNKHLMR
+2110 AFAIKLNKQLMR
-2122 WGGLFLDPD
+2122 WGDMFLDLE
-2131 NAEQNQLKSS
+2131 NADQNHLQSS
-2141 IDAATFSN
+2141 IEAAAYSN

-2160 AQHDVYVIAEG
+2160 AKDDVYVIAEG
-2171 GVRLGNYFWHVE
+2171 GMRLGNYFWNVE
-2183 LPALRQLQREGLVGE
+2183 LPLLRQLQREGLVGE
-2198 IRLLDKPVSEYKDLP
+2198 IRLLDKPVSEYKDVP
-2213 ADEIGRRLTDAGV
+2213 VNEIGHKLTDAGV

-2233 ALSSAR
+2233 ALSAAQ
-2239 QAELLADNPDD
+2239 QAELLAINPKG
-2250 YRADTLVELDVKL
+2250 YKADSLVELDVKL
-2263 SAIDSMLRESLPFYS
+2263 SAIDSMLRDALPFYS

-2293 FEVRS
+2293 FKVRA
-2298 WPGSDDK
+2298 WPGSDGK
-2305 SKTILLDNPEDAAQ
+2305 SKTIVLDNPEDATQ
-2319 QKAIERFILANFDNF
+2319 QKTIERFILANFQNF

-2348 LSHHDGRTRILAQK
+2348 ISHDKGITHILAQK
-2362 EDGAW
+2362 VDGAW
-2367 TYNTNSELMSVT
+2367 LYNAKVDLMSVT
-2379 ELLDAAHVSG
+2379 ELLDAANVTG
-2389 KVRGE
+2389 KIRGE
-2394 SYQKVIDALAEYHAS
+2394 SYQQVIDALSEYHS
-2409 TAEHADYELESVEQL
+2409 SVTEFSDYEQESIEKL
-2424 VNLRKK
+2424 LSLRKK
-2430 IEGYAL
+2430 IEGYVL
-2436 GHPDSGRLEAM
+2436 GHPDSGRIAAM
-2447 NSLLNQVNSRLEE
+2447 NSLLNQVNTRLEE

-2468 QSIKAHDSF
+2468 PNIKAQDSF

-2484 DNAHLK
+2484 ETANLK
-2490 QSKHLYLDGN
+2490 GTKHLYLDQN
-2500 GDFVTKGKGNLAKI
+2500 GEFVTKGKGHLANI
-2514 DQLGGSDAVLEKV
+2514 DLLGSREAVLEKV
-2527 KASVN
+2527 KLTVSN
-2532 HEYGQAIADTIFAGL
+2532 EYGQTVADTVFAGL
-2547 SANELAKDGK
+2547 SAKDLAKDGK
-2557 GIDITGLNRIHQA
+2557 GIDIAGLKKVHLAI
-2570 LEQHMSPVSATMYI
+2570 EQHLSPVSATLFL

-2594 HAALQIGQGRTQIDA
+2594 HAALQISQGRTQLEG

-2616 KQNYVS
+2616 QQNYVS
-2622 WWPLGSKSSNIRN
+2622 WWPLGSKSSNISN
-2635 IFNVATEYQ
+2635 ILNVATKDQ
-2644 PDLKLRWSDF
+2644 PDLKLRWKDF
-2654 SQPAHQNDTL
+2654 SQPAAHGESL
-2664 EHDMASEEN
+2664 AFDMQTEEN
-2673 DGFGLN
+2673 DDFGLKSAE
-2679 DGETKL
+2679 DKL
-2685 KRFIEKLNAAKGI
+2685 KDFIKQLASASGVDKKF
-2698 DAAYKDASE
+2698 KDISQAFTMM
-2707 GYASVL
+2707 AL
-2713 LGNPDMLVST
+2713 MNPDILESAN
-2723 GIPAHVFQ
+2723 IPEHISK
-2731 PFVDQWNDTSYDMMD
+2731 PFVDQWNDTSYDMQD
-2746 VANRFAQEL
+2746 VAQRFAKELQEQAKVAANSEQMEQQISEVVRRFAQDEL
-2755 QKQAQASGDP
+2755 DKIQT
-2765 ALVAKRIDNVVRLFA
+2765 
-2780 ERALEEIE
+2780 
-2788 AFKASQADEGRVFRI
+2788 FKETQADQGRVFRI

-2817 NRLSHDPDA
+2817 HRLSNDPDA

-2850 LIGHTWRPK
+2850 LIGHTWLPK

-2885 KQSHQVNDDLDAL
+2885 KQSHQVTDVLDAL
-2898 SGSEKHKDKVA
+2898 SG
-2909 IENDGTPP
+2909 N
-2917 RDKVPLSP
+2917 
-2925 LTRFLNNELY
+2925 
-2935 GERDARRKIGDITQT
+2935 
-2950 LLDHAVEK
+2950 
-2958 GESQKVTLKGEAGRL
+2958 
-2973 TGYYHQ
+2973 
-2979 GTASSDDETSTTS
+2979 
-2992 GKVVLFLHGSGSS
+2992 
-3005 AEEQASAIRSHYQKQ
+3005 
-3020 GIDMLAVNLRGY
+3020 
-3032 GESDGGPS
+3032 
-3040 EKGLYQDARTMFNY
+3040 
-3054 LVNDKGIDPSN
+3054 
-3065 IILHGY
+3065 
-3071 SMGGP
+3071 
-3076 IAADLARYAAQN
+3076 
-3088 GQAVSG
+3088 
-3094 LLLDRPMPS
+3094 
-3103 MTKAITAHEVANP
+3103 
-3116 AGIVGTIAKAVN
+3116 
-3128 GQFSVEKNLK
+3128 
-3138 GLPQE
+3138 
-3143 TPILLLTDNEG
+3143 
-3154 LGEEGEKL
+3154 
-3162 RVKLSNSGFNVT
+3162 
-3174 GEQTFYGHEASNRL
+3174 
-3188 MSQYTGQ
+3188 
-3195 IVSDLLNTQHIKHNE
+3195 
-3210 AKLNLEP
+3210 
-3217 HGKNYESRDLIL
+3217 
-3229 KPISQPETVELGMPE
+3229 
-3244 VDQKVLAD
+3244 
-3252 IAERENVIIGVRPV
+3252 
-3266 DEKSKSLIASK
+3266 
-3277 MYSSKGLFVKAKSS
+3277 KAK
-3291 DWGPMSGF
+3291 
-3299 IPVDQSFAKAS
+3299 
-3310 ARRDLET
+3310 
-3317 FNRHAEQS
+3317 
-3325 IQSGNAVSADLYLN
+3325 
-3339 QVRVEELV
+3339 
-3347 SKYHS
+3347 
-3352 LTPLEL
+3352 
-3358 DDQSGMYKTTAT
+3358 
-3370 NGDQSVPFFLNR
+3370 
-3382 VTVDGNELWQVH
+3382 
-3394 YITNGELAPFKVI
+3394 
-3407 GDPVSK
+3407 
-3413 QPMTAD
+3413 
-3419 YDLLTVMYSYGDLG
+3419 
-3433 PQDKVKQPL
+3433 
-3442 TWQQWK
+3442 
-3448 DSVTYEDLTP
+3448 
-3458 KYKELYS
+3458 
-3465 NEDLY
+3465 
-3470 NKKDGASLGNVSG
+3470 
-3483 RLKELKDRI
+3483 
-3492 NVDLGRTNGLEMVHH
+3492 
-3507 GADDANPYAVMA
+3507 
-3519 DNFPATFF
+3519 
-3527 VPKSL
+3527 
-3532 FAEDGLGEGKGS
+3532 
-3544 IQTYFNVNEQG
+3544 
-3555 AVVIRNPQEF
+3555 
-3565 SDFQQVTIN
+3565 
-3574 ASFRASFNDKW
+3574 
-3585 NHGLDE
+3585 
-3591 PLFTTK
+3591 
-3597 RKLSHE
+3597 
-3603 FLNKRDQL
+3603 
-3611 LKKLS
+3611 
-3616 GGRLDAQDETLVAL
+3616 
-3630 GNPDDV
+3630 
-3636 SGNKAIVAVD
+3636 VAVD
-3646 VSQIFTRQEL
+3646 LAQIFTVQEL
-3656 KERANV
+3656 KERAKV

-3683 TVSRDQIVAS
+3683 AKGRYQIAAS
-3693 FELNKKVNAYIA
+3693 FELNKKINDYIA

-3718 LKEQITS
+3718 LKEQVTS

-3731 MQVAQVDIDAIAQ
+3731 MQVAQAGIDAIAQ
-3744 TRPELAARIFMV
+3744 TRPELATRIFMV

-3761 NGEHRGLTDMMVRW
+3761 NGKHVGLTDMMLRW

-3785 QGYKG
+3785 HGYKG
-3790 ETPNDLGFDAKYH
+3790 EMPSDLGFDAKYH
-3803 VDLGDHYADFKQWL
+3803 VDLGEHYADFKQWL

-3849 LTGVES
+3849 LTGAES

-3865 AAKKVDPISGDSA
+3865 AAKKADPISGDSA
-3878 EMILLKKFADKSYLS
+3878 EMILLKKFADQNYLS

-3924 AGYDELTNKLAGA
+3924 KGYDELTNMLASA

-3962 DVNGLRFVNEQMD
+3962 DVNGLRFVNEQME

-4008 SSELSAMLKTKHLDA
+4008 SSELSAMLKTKHLDV
-4023 TLFENARANGM
+4023 TLFENARVNGM

-4065 IAVEVLQSLPDDEK
+4065 IAVEVLQNLPDGEK

-4111 RVSDSN
+4111 KVSDSN
-4117 QFRVEQDDMTLRVV
+4117 QFTVEQDDVSLRVV
-4131 YDDVANKPKLTF
+4131 YDDVANKPKITF
-4143 KDSLSGANT
+4143 KGSLSGANT
-4152 AIHNQNVND
+4152 ALHNQNVND
-4161 WERVAVTPTADGG
+4161 WERVVVTPIADGG

-4188 DSVVANAAANL
+4188 DPVVAKAAANL
-4199 AGKHPESSVVVQ
+4199 AGKHAESSVVVQ

-4240 RDDSDSNNTH
+4240 RDHSESNNTR
-4250 LSGYSAE
+4250 LSGYSADE
-4257 DLAAKLANFQQS
+4257 LAVKLAKFQQS
-4269 FSQAENINNTPD
+4269 FNQAENINNKPD

-4304 NAMDVNGLRVDVSAR
+4304 NAMDANGLRVDVSVR
-4319 SSELAVDATGRK
+4319 SSELAVDEAGRK
-4331 HTKDENGDWIQKAE
+4331 HTKDANGDWVQKAE
-4345 TNKVS
+4345 NNKVS
-4350 LSWNEQGEVIA
+4350 LSWDAQGEVVA
-4361 KEERIR
+4361 KDEPIR

-4373 DIDLSRIGVSDVGEI
+4373 DIDLSRIGVNNVDEP
-4388 ARGAIGDNNDVFDA
+4388 ARGAIGDNSDVFDA
-4402 PEKRKVE
+4402 PEKRKPE
-4409 TETSSSAANNKLSYS
+4409 TEVIANSSSSNQLSYS
-4424 GNIQVNVGDGEFT
+4424 GNIQVNVGEGEFT

-4451 SGGFKSLAFGDNNVM
+4451 TGGFKSLAFGDNNVM
-4466 VHIGNGESKHSVDM
+4466 VHIGDGESKHSVDI

-4491 FIGNRN
+4491 FLGNRN
-4497 VSFNLGQSNDLLVMM
+4497 VSFNFGHSNDLILMM

-4527 AARISGVLQSIATS
+4527 AARISGVLQGIAMS
-4541 GEDQD
+4541 GEGED

-4576 DYTCLVEL
+4576 DYTTLVEL
-4584 DSHNERSSRG
+4584 DSQNERDSRG
-4594 LKHDTEAALNKQYNQ
+4594 LKHDAEATLNKQYNQ
-4609 WLSGNSDSSAGK
+4609 WLSGNGNSGTSQ

-4682 SATGQAKTTFTYTP
+4682 TATGQAKTTFTHTP
-4696 EDLPRQLKNKLL
+4696 QDLPRQLKNKLL
-4708 GQMAGIGAETT
+4708 GQLAGVGAETT

-4724 GVDYTTSGQI
+4724 GVDYTASGQI

-4739 EAVDGVAILTEMLE
+4739 QAVDGVAILKEMLE

-4771 LLDSLKSGI
+4771 LLDSLKAGI

-4787 QSFAET
+4787 KSFAET
-4793 HGLKDKAPE
+4793 HGLKEKAPE
-4802 EEENKSAVSVNGT
+4802 EEKDNSSVSVNGAN
-4815 SVNSAQGATASDGN
+4815 VNSAQGATVADGN

-4870 KENLTADLLNMKE
+4870 KQNLTADLLNMKE

-4898 GDINLSLGNYNF
+4898 GDINISLGNYNF

-4944 NIFTGGEGSD
+4944 NIFTGGEGND

-4997 GGEIDTGL
+4997 GGEIDTGS

-5013 GNFNRVDTGDGQDYS
+5013 GNFNRVDTGDDQDYS

-5055 NASAGNDVVKLMGY
+5055 NAGAGNDVVKLMGY
-5069 HAVLNGGEGED
+5069 HAVLNGGDGDD

-5091 QFNGEEGRD
+5091 QFNGGEGRD

-5125 VIDNLVEDISS
+5125 VIDNLVEDIRS

-5163 LRDPVSET
+5163 LRDPSNDS
-5171 DQAKF
+5171 DQSKF
-5176 EHIGSVTFNDY
+5176 EHIGSVTFSDY
-5187 FDGKRAQMI
+5187 FNGNRAQVVIGMS
-5196 IAMGEKDANGERE
+5196 EKDLSGERE
-5209 YTTLSESSIDALVQ
+5209 YTMLSDSAIDALVQ
-5223 AMSGFDPQAGDNG
+5223 AMSGFEPQAGDNG
-5236 FIDNLDSK
+5236 FIDSLESK
-5244 SRVAIST
+5244 SQAAISM
-5251 AWADVVHKKGITV
+5251 AWSDVVHKKGLMV

>member
-15 GNYSADN
+15 GNYSADD
-22 GNNDIVAIGF
+22 GNNNIVAIGF
-32 GGEIHAYGGDDHVTV
+32 GGQIHAYGGDDHVTV
-47 GSIGATVHTGSGND
+47 GSIGATVYTGSGND
-61 TVVGGSAYLR
+61 TVVGGSAYLK
-71 VEDSTGHLSVKG
+71 VEDSTGHLIVKG

-106 VSIDHLGHHGDVS
+106 VSIDHLGNHGDVS
-119 YGGAAAYNSVKR
+119 YGGAAAYNGITR
-131 KGLSGNVTFKGAG
+131 KGLSGNVTFAGAG

-154 HGNLSFAGAGAG
+154 QGNLSFTGAGAG

-174 DQYQG
+174 NRYQG
-179 SRGDV
+179 SHGDV
-184 SFDGAGAANSISSR
+184 TFDGAGAANSISSR

-232 NRIERTRQAE
+232 NRIERTHQAE
-242 DVYQQTHGNI
+242 DVYTQTRGNI
-252 RFEGVGGYNSFYS
+252 RFEGVGGYNSLYS

-278 AYNTITRKG
+278 AYNTIIRKG
-287 SGSSFDAQGM
+287 SGNDFAKEGM
-297 EYAKAEDIVLT
+297 TNAKADEIVLT
-308 TAKMH
+308 KAVMS
-313 GSWIGSGT
+313 GSWIGQD
-321 HAVTAVKSE
+321 HHVTAVKSAS
-330 REPNTYLFA
+330 EPNTYLFA
-339 IADGT
+339 FADST
-344 YTKINKVR
+344 YTKINKVQLR
-352 LSNDPKTGKLKYY
+352 NDPQTGELKYY
-365 SEAWYKQGNHLS
+365 STAWYKEGNHLS
-377 GLARSDVSSAGGFEV
+377 NLANQDISDNGGFTAV
-392 NPINGGYTLSNIA
+392 NINGAYTLSDLK
-405 VEHQQSLTVHAME
+405 VEHQQSVTVHAVE
-418 KDLTE
+418 KSLTE

-433 LIDAKDV
+433 VIDAKEV
-440 VLSDAKMGGH
+440 SLSDAKMGGH
-450 AISTDGTK
+450 AIYADGTK
-458 VDVQAIK
+458 VDVKAVK
-465 SNRKPNTYV
+465 SNRQPNTYI

-488 ELANDAETGVLK
+488 ELANDPETGALK

-507 KEGDHTANL
+507 KEGDHTANI
-516 ANEDISSANGYHSMG
+516 ANQDISSATGYNPMG
-531 KGGYSLSALNY
+531 KGGYSLSDLHY
-542 SVNAIRSMSETVA
+542 SVNAVRSTSETVA
-555 DIDEYTD
+555 DIEEYTD
-562 QTLFKPATDSG
+562 QTLFKPANDSG

-578 VHFSGAGGG
+578 VRFNGAGGG
-587 NVIKSNVTRGNVYFN
+587 NVIKSNVTRGNVHFN

-643 AGLANVLVHQSKQGK
+643 AGLANVLVHQSQQGK

-669 LVRIGDGQYLAHLLA
+669 LVRLGDGQYLAHLLA

-690 HKGNGNSRVAM
+690 QKGSGDSRVVM

-713 GHGLW
+713 GNGLW

-731 NGEVTSVLAGGA
+731 QGDVAAVLAGGA
-743 NVLTKVGE
+743 NVLTKMGE
-751 GELTAGMLGGANV
+751 GELTSGMLGGANV
-764 MTHISGDEQ
+764 ITHISNDDQ
-773 ASNTTAVALG
+773 LSNTTAVALG
-783 GANILTKKGKGD
+783 GANILTKKGKGN

-811 DGSTTGVMVGGAN
+811 DGTTTGVMVGGAN

-867 GDGTSIAAMI
+867 GDGTSIAVMI

-952 VGNANIFTHIGNG
+952 VGNANIFTHVGSG

-974 ANVMTKVGND
+974 ANIMTKVGND
-984 LTAALMVGKANIY
+984 LTAALMVGKANIM

-1004 SLGLFAGEMNV
+1004 SIGLFAGEVNV

-1104 ISDIGNVMT
+1104 ISDVGNVMT

-1126 KANIVTKVGDGLG
+1126 KANLITKVGDGLG
-1139 INVAWG
+1139 VNVAWG

-1163 GEANILTKVG
+1163 GEANLITKVG
-1173 DGQEVSVVQGK
+1173 DGQELSVVQGQ

-1191 GNGDDYTGAWGKA
+1191 GNGDDYNGAWGKA

-1210 GDGRNV
+1210 GHGQNV

-1242 NVVTKVG
+1242 NIVTKVG
-1249 DGMQVTAAKGKA
+1249 DGMQVTAAKGQA
-1261 NITTTVGNGLS
+1261 NITTTVGNGLN

-1286 GNGVSVNVA
+1286 GDGVSVNVA

-1316 KANANIHIGDGLNIN
+1316 KANANIHVGDGLNIN
-1331 ASYARNNV
+1331 ASYAQNNV

-1357 TSSNKLSALFDNV
+1357 TSSNKLSALFDNI
-1370 KQTLLGVGGSQ
+1370 KQTVLGVGGSQ

-1393 TSGTQKGRG
+1393 SSGTHKGRG

-1415 QMDAIEEVGSDL
+1415 QMDAIKEVGSDL

-1442 LNEMDNDLNIDGASD
+1442 LNKMQHALNVDDSSVQ
-1457 HAPNLIVNGDFE
+1457 APNLIVNGDFE
-1469 QGDRGWQSTHGVE
+1469 QGEHGWQSTHGVE
-1482 ASYSGSVY
+1482 ASYAGSVY
-1490 GVNGEGHGTRV
+1490 GVEGEGHGARV
-1501 TELDTHTN
+1501 TELDTYTN
-1509 TSLYQDLTDLTE
+1509 TSLYQDLANLAQ

-1527 SFDFAKRAG
+1527 SFDFAKRVG

-1551 VFSSSGDASAWQQ
+1551 VFSSSGDESAWQQ
-1564 KTLKLTAHAGSN
+1564 KTLKLTAQAGSN

-1596 VAKSESSPQA
+1596 VATSESSQHA
-1606 NAVSE
+1606 NAIRE
-1611 HAKQNQA
+1611 HATQNPA
-1618 SQNALS
+1618 AQNALS
-1624 DKERAEADRQRL
+1624 DKERAEADRHRL

-1658 QQAIENNGQA
+1658 QQALENNGQA
-1668 QRDAVKEE
+1668 QRDAVQEE
-1676 SEAVTAELTTL
+1676 SEAITAELTKL
-1687 AQGLDVLDGQATHTG
+1687 AQGLDVLDSQATHTG
-1702 KSGEQWRNDFAGGLL
+1702 ESGDQWRNEFASGLL
-1717 DGVQSQIDDAKQ
+1717 AGVQTQLDDAKQ
-1729 LASDKMA
+1729 LANEKIA
-1736 AAKQT
+1736 EAKQT
-1741 QSDNNSKVKD
+1741 HADNQNKVKD
-1751 SIAKSEAG
+1751 AVAKSEAG

-1770 EQDIAEA
+1770 EQDIADA
-1777 KADAETRKADAVAKS
+1777 QADAEKRKADALAKGK
-1792 HDAKQAESDAHSAAN
+1792 DAQQAESDAHHAIN
-1807 DAQSRGDRDAMN
+1807 NAQSRGDRDVEL

-1826 AQNDAQGA
+1826 AQADAQGA

-1839 DRPDRQGVA
+1839 DRPDRQGVT

-1856 HRVEGA
+1856 HSVEGA
-1862 GETGSHV
+1862 GETDSHV
-1869 NTDSQ
+1869 KTDSQ
-1874 TNADGRFS
+1874 TNVDGRFS
-1882 DGLTEQELEAL
+1882 EGLTEQEQEAL

-1906 AGIRSK
+1906 AGIRAK
-1912 NSGSTITSMFMEA
+1912 NSGSTITTMFTEA
-1925 NADSI
+1925 NTDSI
-1930 VVDTTASQDV
+1930 VVPTTKPQDV
-1940 VRKEV
+1940 VRKEI
-1945 RISGVNLVGL
+1945 RISGVNLEGL
-1955 GEASHDSAE
+1955 GEASHDSAV

-1979 WLDTDNDVATDKYVP
+1979 WLDSDHPRATEQYIP
-1994 VPGFERVDADVSDEV
+1994 VPGFERVDVNVSDET
-2009 KQRMIQ
+2009 KQRLTQ
-2015 SMSGY
+2015 FVSGY

-2030 DQAQALATLFVES
+2030 DQAQALATLFVEA
-2043 TLDYDWDKRVE
+2043 TLNYDWDKRVE

-2067 TPHAEKSIVSFW
+2067 APHGENSLVSFW
-2079 SGKNFKQYRDVLDN
+2079 SGRNFKEYRNVLDN
-2093 AQTDGKKVVYD
+2093 AQPDGKKVVYD
-2104 IDVKGN
+2104 IDVQGN
-2110 AFAIDLNKHLMR
+2110 AFAIKLNKQLMR
-2122 WGGLFLDPD
+2122 WGDMFLDLE
-2131 NAEQNQLKSS
+2131 NADQNHLQSS
-2141 IDAATFSN
+2141 IEAAAYSN

-2160 AQHDVYVIAEG
+2160 AKDDVYVIAEG
-2171 GVRLGNYFWHVE
+2171 GMRLGNYFWNVE
-2183 LPALRQLQREGLVGE
+2183 LPLLRQLQREGLVGE
-2198 IRLLDKPVSEYKDLP
+2198 IRLLDKPVSEYKDVP
-2213 ADEIGRRLTDAGV
+2213 VNEIGHKLTDAGV

-2233 ALSSAR
+2233 ALSAAQ
-2239 QAELLADNPDD
+2239 QAELLAINPKG
-2250 YRADTLVELDVKL
+2250 YKADSLVELDVKL
-2263 SAIDSMLRESLPFYS
+2263 SAIDSMLRDALPFYS

-2293 FEVRS
+2293 FKVRA
-2298 WPGSDDK
+2298 WPGSDGK
-2305 SKTILLDNPEDAAQ
+2305 SKTIVLDNPEDATQ
-2319 QKAIERFILANFDNF
+2319 QKTIERFILANFQNF

-2348 LSHHDGRTRILAQK
+2348 ISHDKGITHILAQK
-2362 EDGAW
+2362 VDGAW
-2367 TYNTNSELMSVT
+2367 LYNAKVDLMSVT
-2379 ELLDAAHVSG
+2379 ELLDAANVTG
-2389 KVRGE
+2389 KIRGE
-2394 SYQKVIDALAEYHAS
+2394 SYQQVIDALSEYHS
-2409 TAEHADYELESVEQL
+2409 SVTEFSDYEQESIEKL
-2424 VNLRKK
+2424 LSLRKK
-2430 IEGYAL
+2430 IEGYVL
-2436 GHPDSGRLEAM
+2436 GHPDSGRIAAM
-2447 NSLLNQVNSRLEE
+2447 NSLLNQVNTRLEE

-2468 QSIKAHDSF
+2468 PNIKAQDSF

-2484 DNAHLK
+2484 ETANLK
-2490 QSKHLYLDGN
+2490 GTKHLYLDQN
-2500 GDFVTKGKGNLAKI
+2500 GEFVTKGKGHLANI
-2514 DQLGGSDAVLEKV
+2514 DLLGSREAVLEKV
-2527 KASVN
+2527 KLTVSN
-2532 HEYGQAIADTIFAGL
+2532 EYGQTVADTVFAGL
-2547 SANELAKDGK
+2547 SAKDLAKDGK
-2557 GIDITGLNRIHQA
+2557 GIDIAGLKKVHLAI
-2570 LEQHMSPVSATMYI
+2570 EQHLSPVSATLFL

-2594 HAALQIGQGRTQIDA
+2594 HAALQISQGRTQLEG

-2616 KQNYVS
+2616 QQNYVS
-2622 WWPLGSKSSNIRN
+2622 WWPLGSKSSNISN
-2635 IFNVATEYQ
+2635 ILNVATKDQ
-2644 PDLKLRWSDF
+2644 PDLKLRWKDF
-2654 SQPAHQNDTL
+2654 SQPAAHGESL
-2664 EHDMASEEN
+2664 AFDMQTEEN
-2673 DGFGLN
+2673 DDFGLKSAE
-2679 DGETKL
+2679 DKL
-2685 KRFIEKLNAAKGI
+2685 KDFIKQLASASGVDKKF
-2698 DAAYKDASE
+2698 KDISQAFTMM
-2707 GYASVL
+2707 AL
-2713 LGNPDMLVST
+2713 MNPDILESAN
-2723 GIPAHVFQ
+2723 IPEHISK
-2731 PFVDQWNDTSYDMMD
+2731 PFVDQWNDTSYDMQD
-2746 VANRFAQEL
+2746 VAQRFAKELQEQAKVAANSEQMEQQISEVVRRFAQDEL
-2755 QKQAQASGDP
+2755 DKIQT
-2765 ALVAKRIDNVVRLFA
+2765 
-2780 ERALEEIE
+2780 
-2788 AFKASQADEGRVFRI
+2788 FKETQADQGRVFRI

-2817 NRLSHDPDA
+2817 HRLSNDPDA

-2850 LIGHTWRPK
+2850 LIGHTWLPK

-2885 KQSHQVNDDLDAL
+2885 KQSHQVTDVLDAL
-2898 SGSEKHKDKVA
+2898 SG
-2909 IENDGTPP
+2909 N
-2917 RDKVPLSP
+2917 
-2925 LTRFLNNELY
+2925 
-2935 GERDARRKIGDITQT
+2935 
-2950 LLDHAVEK
+2950 
-2958 GESQKVTLKGEAGRL
+2958 
-2973 TGYYHQ
+2973 
-2979 GTASSDDETSTTS
+2979 
-2992 GKVVLFLHGSGSS
+2992 
-3005 AEEQASAIRSHYQKQ
+3005 
-3020 GIDMLAVNLRGY
+3020 
-3032 GESDGGPS
+3032 
-3040 EKGLYQDARTMFNY
+3040 
-3054 LVNDKGIDPSN
+3054 
-3065 IILHGY
+3065 
-3071 SMGGP
+3071 
-3076 IAADLARYAAQN
+3076 
-3088 GQAVSG
+3088 
-3094 LLLDRPMPS
+3094 
-3103 MTKAITAHEVANP
+3103 
-3116 AGIVGTIAKAVN
+3116 
-3128 GQFSVEKNLK
+3128 
-3138 GLPQE
+3138 
-3143 TPILLLTDNEG
+3143 
-3154 LGEEGEKL
+3154 
-3162 RVKLSNSGFNVT
+3162 
-3174 GEQTFYGHEASNRL
+3174 
-3188 MSQYTGQ
+3188 
-3195 IVSDLLNTQHIKHNE
+3195 
-3210 AKLNLEP
+3210 
-3217 HGKNYESRDLIL
+3217 
-3229 KPISQPETVELGMPE
+3229 
-3244 VDQKVLAD
+3244 
-3252 IAERENVIIGVRPV
+3252 
-3266 DEKSKSLIASK
+3266 
-3277 MYSSKGLFVKAKSS
+3277 KAK
-3291 DWGPMSGF
+3291 
-3299 IPVDQSFAKAS
+3299 
-3310 ARRDLET
+3310 
-3317 FNRHAEQS
+3317 
-3325 IQSGNAVSADLYLN
+3325 
-3339 QVRVEELV
+3339 
-3347 SKYHS
+3347 
-3352 LTPLEL
+3352 
-3358 DDQSGMYKTTAT
+3358 
-3370 NGDQSVPFFLNR
+3370 
-3382 VTVDGNELWQVH
+3382 
-3394 YITNGELAPFKVI
+3394 
-3407 GDPVSK
+3407 
-3413 QPMTAD
+3413 
-3419 YDLLTVMYSYGDLG
+3419 
-3433 PQDKVKQPL
+3433 
-3442 TWQQWK
+3442 
-3448 DSVTYEDLTP
+3448 
-3458 KYKELYS
+3458 
-3465 NEDLY
+3465 
-3470 NKKDGASLGNVSG
+3470 
-3483 RLKELKDRI
+3483 
-3492 NVDLGRTNGLEMVHH
+3492 
-3507 GADDANPYAVMA
+3507 
-3519 DNFPATFF
+3519 
-3527 VPKSL
+3527 
-3532 FAEDGLGEGKGS
+3532 
-3544 IQTYFNVNEQG
+3544 
-3555 AVVIRNPQEF
+3555 
-3565 SDFQQVTIN
+3565 
-3574 ASFRASFNDKW
+3574 
-3585 NHGLDE
+3585 
-3591 PLFTTK
+3591 
-3597 RKLSHE
+3597 
-3603 FLNKRDQL
+3603 
-3611 LKKLS
+3611 
-3616 GGRLDAQDETLVAL
+3616 
-3630 GNPDDV
+3630 
-3636 SGNKAIVAVD
+3636 VAVD
-3646 VSQIFTRQEL
+3646 LAQIFTVQEL
-3656 KERANV
+3656 KERAKV

-3683 TVSRDQIVAS
+3683 AKGRYQIAAS
-3693 FELNKKVNAYIA
+3693 FELNKKINDYIA

-3718 LKEQITS
+3718 LKEQVTS

-3731 MQVAQVDIDAIAQ
+3731 MQVAQAGIDAIAQ
-3744 TRPELAARIFMV
+3744 TRPELATRIFMV

-3761 NGEHRGLTDMMVRW
+3761 NGKHVGLTDMMLRW

-3785 QGYKG
+3785 HGYKG
-3790 ETPNDLGFDAKYH
+3790 EMPSDLGFDAKYH
-3803 VDLGDHYADFKQWL
+3803 VDLGEHYADFKQWL

-3849 LTGVES
+3849 LTGAES

-3865 AAKKVDPISGDSA
+3865 AAKKADPISGDSA
-3878 EMILLKKFADKSYLS
+3878 EMILLKKFADQNYLS

-3924 AGYDELTNKLAGA
+3924 KGYDELTNMLASA

-3962 DVNGLRFVNEQMD
+3962 DVNGLRFVNEQME

-4008 SSELSAMLKTKHLDA
+4008 SSELSAMLKTKHLDV
-4023 TLFENARANGM
+4023 TLFENARVNGM

-4065 IAVEVLQSLPDDEK
+4065 IAVEVLQNLPDGEK

-4111 RVSDSN
+4111 KVSDSN
-4117 QFRVEQDDMTLRVV
+4117 QFTVEQDDVSLRVV
-4131 YDDVANKPKLTF
+4131 YDDVANKPKITF
-4143 KDSLSGANT
+4143 KGSLSGANT
-4152 AIHNQNVND
+4152 ALHNQNVND
-4161 WERVAVTPTADGG
+4161 WERVVVTPIADGG

-4188 DSVVANAAANL
+4188 DPVVAKAAANL
-4199 AGKHPESSVVVQ
+4199 AGKHAESSVVVQ

-4240 RDDSDSNNTH
+4240 RDHSESNNTR
-4250 LSGYSAE
+4250 LSGYSADE
-4257 DLAAKLANFQQS
+4257 LAVKLAKFQQS
-4269 FSQAENINNTPD
+4269 FNQAENINNKPD

-4304 NAMDVNGLRVDVSAR
+4304 NAMDANGLRVDVSVR
-4319 SSELAVDATGRK
+4319 SSELAVDEAGRK
-4331 HTKDENGDWIQKAE
+4331 HTKDANGDWVQKAE
-4345 TNKVS
+4345 NNKVS
-4350 LSWNEQGEVIA
+4350 LSWDAQGEVVA
-4361 KEERIR
+4361 KDEPIR

-4373 DIDLSRIGVSDVGEI
+4373 DIDLSRIGVNNVDEP
-4388 ARGAIGDNNDVFDA
+4388 ARGAIGDNSDVFDA
-4402 PEKRKVE
+4402 PEKRKPE
-4409 TETSSSAANNKLSYS
+4409 TEVIANSSSSNQLSYS
-4424 GNIQVNVGDGEFT
+4424 GNIQVNVGEGEFT

-4451 SGGFKSLAFGDNNVM
+4451 TGGFKSLAFGDNNVM
-4466 VHIGNGESKHSVDM
+4466 VHIGDGESKHCVDI

-4491 FIGNRN
+4491 FLGNRN
-4497 VSFNLGQSNDLLVMM
+4497 VSFNFGHSNDLILMM

-4527 AARISGVLQSIATS
+4527 ATRISGVLQGIAMS
-4541 GEDQD
+4541 GEGED

-4576 DYTCLVEL
+4576 DYTTLVEL
-4584 DSHNERSSRG
+4584 DSQNERDSRG
-4594 LKHDTEAALNKQYNQ
+4594 LKHDAEATLNKQYNQ
-4609 WLSGNSDSSAGK
+4609 WLSGNGNSGTSQ

-4682 SATGQAKTTFTYTP
+4682 TATGQAKTTFTYTP
-4696 EDLPRQLKNKLL
+4696 QDLPRQLKNKLL
-4708 GQMAGIGAETT
+4708 GQLAGVGAETT

-4724 GVDYTTSGQI
+4724 GVDYTASGQI

-4739 EAVDGVAILTEMLE
+4739 QAVDGVAILKEMLE

-4771 LLDSLKSGI
+4771 LLDSLKAGI

-4787 QSFAET
+4787 KSFAET
-4793 HGLKDKAPE
+4793 HGLKEKAPE
-4802 EEENKSAVSVNGT
+4802 EEKDNSSVSVNGAN
-4815 SVNSAQGATASDGN
+4815 VNSAQGATVADGN

-4870 KENLTADLLNMKE
+4870 KQNLTADLLNMKE

-4898 GDINLSLGNYNF
+4898 GDINISLGNYNF

-4944 NIFTGGEGSD
+4944 NIFTGGEGND

-4997 GGEIDTGL
+4997 GGEIDTGS

-5013 GNFNRVDTGDGQDYS
+5013 GNFNRVDTGDDQDYS

-5055 NASAGNDVVKLMGY
+5055 NAGAGNDVVKLMGY
-5069 HAVLNGGEGED
+5069 HAVLNGGDGDD

-5091 QFNGEEGRD
+5091 QFNGGEGRD

-5125 VIDNLVEDISS
+5125 VIDNLVEDIRS

-5163 LRDPVSET
+5163 LRDPSNDS
-5171 DQAKF
+5171 DQSKF
-5176 EHIGSVTFNDY
+5176 EHIGSVTFSDY
-5187 FDGKRAQMI
+5187 FNGNRAQVVIGMS
-5196 IAMGEKDANGERE
+5196 EKDLSGERE
-5209 YTTLSESSIDALVQ
+5209 YTMLSDSAIDALVQ
-5223 AMSGFDPQAGDNG
+5223 AMSGFEPQAGDNG
-5236 FIDNLDSK
+5236 FIDSLESK
-5244 SRVAIST
+5244 SQAAISM
-5251 AWADVVHKKGITV
+5251 AWSDVVHKKGLMV

>member
-15 GNYSADN
+15 GNYSADD
-22 GNNDIVAIGF
+22 GNNSIVAIGF

-47 GSIGATVHTGSGND
+47 GSIGATVYTGSGND

-71 VEDSTGHLSVKG
+71 VEDTTGHLSVKG

-106 VSIDHLGHHGDVS
+106 VSIDHLGNHGDVN
-119 YGGAAAYNSVKR
+119 YGGAAAYNGITR

-154 HGNLSFAGAGAG
+154 QGNLSFAGAGAG

-174 DQYQG
+174 NRYQD

-184 SFDGAGAANSISSR
+184 TFDGAGAANSISSR

-216 RKGKVGD
+216 RKGKLGD

-242 DVYQQTHGNI
+242 DVYAQTRGNI
-252 RFEGVGGYNSFYS
+252 RFEGVGGYNSLYS

-308 TAKMH
+308 AAQMH
-313 GSWIGSGT
+313 GLSIDNGNKF

-352 LSNDPKTGKLKYY
+352 LYNDPETGKLKYY
-365 SEAWYKQGNHLS
+365 SEAWFKRGNHLAE
-377 GLARSDVSSAGGFEV
+377 LARSDVSSAGGFEV

-405 VEHQQSLTVHAME
+405 VEHQQSLTVHAVE

-440 VLSDAKMGGH
+440 ALSDAKMGGH
-450 AISTDGTK
+450 AISTDGTT
-458 VDVQAIK
+458 VDVQAVK

-488 ELANDAETGVLK
+488 ELANDPKTGALK

-516 ANEDISSANGYHSMG
+516 VNEDISSANGYHSMG
-531 KGGYSLSALNY
+531 KGGYSLSDLHY
-542 SVNAIRSMSETVA
+542 SVNAVRSTSETVA

-578 VHFSGAGGG
+578 VRFNGAGGG

-616 GNTEFNGGGAANVI
+616 GHTEFNGGGAANVI

-643 AGLANVLVHQSKQGK
+643 AGLANVLVHQSKKGK

-690 HKGNGNSRVAM
+690 HKGNGNSRVVM

-713 GHGLW
+713 GNGLW

-731 NGEVTSVLAGGA
+731 KGDVASVLAAGA
-743 NVLTKVGE
+743 NVLTKVGD
-751 GELTAGMLGGANV
+751 GDLTAGMLGGANV
-764 MTHISGDEQ
+764 ITHISGDNET
-773 ASNTTAVALG
+773 SNTTSVALG
-783 GANILTKKGKGD
+783 GANILTKKGKGN

-811 DGSTTGVMVGGAN
+811 DGTTTGVMVGGAN

-867 GDGTSIAAMI
+867 GDGTSIAVMI

-952 VGNANIFTHIGNG
+952 VGNANIFTHVGSG

-974 ANVMTKVGND
+974 ANIMTKVGND

-1004 SLGLFAGEMNV
+1004 SLGIFAGEVNV

-1126 KANIVTKVGDGLG
+1126 KANIITKVGDGLG
-1139 INVAWG
+1139 VNVAWG

-1163 GEANILTKVG
+1163 GEANIITKVG

-1210 GDGRNV
+1210 GNGRNV

-1242 NVVTKVG
+1242 NIVTKVG

-1261 NITTTVGNGLS
+1261 NITTTVGDGLS

-1286 GNGVSVNVA
+1286 GDGVSVNVA

-1316 KANANIHIGDGLNIN
+1316 KANANIHVGDGLNIN
-1331 ASYARNNV
+1331 ASYAQNNV

-1357 TSSNKLSALFDNV
+1357 TSSNKLSALFDNI

-1393 TSGTQKGRG
+1393 SSGTQKGRG

-1415 QMDAIEEVGSDL
+1415 QMEAIEEVGSDL

-1442 LNEMDNDLNIDGASD
+1442 LNKMQNALDVDGSSD
-1457 HAPNLIVNGDFE
+1457 QTQAPNLIVNGDFE
-1469 QGDRGWQSTHGVE
+1469 QGDRGWKSTHGVE
-1482 ASYSGSVY
+1482 ASYSGNVY
-1490 GVNGEGHGTRV
+1490 GVNGEGHGARV
-1501 TELDTHTN
+1501 TELDTYTN

-1596 VAKSESSPQA
+1596 VAKSESSQQA

-1611 HAKQNQA
+1611 HATQNQA

-1658 QQAIENNGQA
+1658 QQALENNGQA

-1676 SEAVTAELTTL
+1676 SEAVTAELTKL

-1702 KSGEQWRNDFAGGLL
+1702 ESGDQWRNDFAGGLL
-1717 DGVQSQIDDAKQ
+1717 DGVQSQLDDAKQ
-1729 LASDKMA
+1729 LANDKIA

-1741 QSDNNSKVKD
+1741 QSDNNSKVKE
-1751 SIAKSEAG
+1751 SVAKSEAG

-1792 HDAKQAESDAHSAAN
+1792 NDAKRAESDAHSAAN

-1826 AQNDAQGA
+1826 AQNDAKGT

-1839 DRPDRQGVA
+1839 DRPDREGVA

-1869 NTDSQ
+1869 NTDSP

-1882 DGLTEQELEAL
+1882 EGLSEQEQEAL

-1906 AGIRSK
+1906 AGIRGK
-1912 NSGSTITSMFMEA
+1912 NSGSTITSMFTET
-1925 NADSI
+1925 NSDSI
-1930 VVDTTASQDV
+1930 VVPTTASQDV
-1940 VRKEV
+1940 VRQEI
-1945 RISGVNLVGL
+1945 RISGVNLEGL
-1955 GEASHDSAE
+1955 GETSHDSAE

-2030 DQAQALATLFVES
+2030 DQAEALATLFVES

-2067 TPHAEKSIVSFW
+2067 APHAEKSIVSFW

-2160 AQHDVYVIAEG
+2160 AQNDVYVIAEG
-2171 GVRLGNYFWHVE
+2171 GVRLGNYFWNVE

-2213 ADEIGRRLTDAGV
+2213 ADQIGRRLTDAGV
-2226 GVKVRFD
+2226 AVKVRFD
-2233 ALSSAR
+2233 ALSHER
-2239 QAELLADNPDD
+2239 QAELLADNPDG
-2250 YRADTLVELDVKL
+2250 YKADTLVELDVKL

-2278 LRTERNLLVQEGDEG
+2278 LRTERNLLVQEGEEG

-2298 WPGSDDK
+2298 WPGIDGK

-2319 QKAIERFILANFDNF
+2319 QKSIERFILANFDNF

-2348 LSHHDGRTRILAQK
+2348 LSHHDGRTRIIAQK

-2367 TYNTNSELMSVT
+2367 TYNTNVELMSVT
-2379 ELLDAAHVSG
+2379 ELLDAAHVNG
-2389 KVRGE
+2389 KVRGD
-2394 SYQKVIDALAEYHAS
+2394 SYQQVIDALTEYHAS
-2409 TAEHADYELESVEQL
+2409 TVEHADYELESVEKL
-2424 VNLRKK
+2424 LNLRKQ
-2430 IEGYAL
+2430 IEGYVL
-2436 GHPDSGRLEAM
+2436 GHPDSGRVEAM

-2484 DNAHLK
+2484 DNANLK
-2490 QSKHLYLDGN
+2490 ESKHLYLDGN
-2500 GDFVTKGKGNLAKI
+2500 GDFVTKGKGNLATI

-2527 KASVN
+2527 KAAVT
-2532 HEYGQAIADTIFAGL
+2532 HEYGQVVADTIFAGL
-2547 SANELAKDGK
+2547 SANDLAKDGK
-2557 GIDITGLNRIHQA
+2557 GIDIAGLNKVHQA
-2570 LEQHMSPVSATMYI
+2570 IEQHMSPVSATMYI

-2594 HAALQIGQGRTQIDA
+2594 HAALQIGQGRTQLEG

-2635 IFNVATEYQ
+2635 IFNVATEDQ

-2673 DGFGLN
+2673 DGFGLK

-2698 DAAYKDASE
+2698 DASYKDASE

-2713 LGNPDMLVST
+2713 LGNPDMLAST

-2746 VANRFAQEL
+2746 VANRFAEEL

-2765 ALVAKRIDNVVRLFA
+2765 ALVEKRIDNVVRLFA
-2780 ERALEEIE
+2780 ERALEEIK

-2817 NRLSHDPDA
+2817 NRLSNDPDA

-2885 KQSHQVNDDLDAL
+2885 KQSHQVTDVLDAL
-2898 SGSEKHKDKVA
+2898 SGNEKHKENVA

-2917 RDKVPLSP
+2917 RDKESLSP

-2935 GERDARRKIGDITQT
+2935 GEKDARRKIGEITQT
-2950 LLDHAVEK
+2950 LLDHAVEN

-2979 GTASSDDETSTTS
+2979 GAASSEGETNATS

-3005 AEEQASAIRSHYQKQ
+3005 AEEQASEIRNHYQKQ

-3065 IILHGY
+3065 IIIHGY

-3116 AGIVGTIAKAVN
+3116 AGIVGAIAKAVN

-3138 GLPQE
+3138 GLPKE

-3162 RVKLSNSGFNVT
+3162 RAKLAIAGYNVT

-3188 MSQYTGQ
+3188 MGQYADQ
-3195 IVSDLLNTQHIKHNE
+3195 IVSGLFNAEQAAVEAGEVLKGLEKDFKRYGDALKPDTSVPGKSKDIRTTKDFLNGYKNDHAKEIVDGFRSDMSIKQLVDLFVKGNWSAEQKGALAWEIESRALKVTFQNKSEKYNRLFREIASAGVVDAKATEQLAPQLMLLNLSNDGFGGRCDPLSKLVLV
-3210 AKLNLEP
+3210 AKQLEND
-3217 HGKNYESRDLIL
+3217 G
-3229 KPISQPETVELGMPE
+3229 QV
-3244 VDQKVLAD
+3244 
-3252 IAERENVIIGVRPV
+3252 GVARQLL
-3266 DEKSKSLIASK
+3266 EK
-3277 MYSSKGLFVKAKSS
+3277 MYSAAAVLSNPTLYSDSEKANASKLLSSLAAIHAKN
-3291 DWGPMSGF
+3291 PMHDTSMKVWQEKLEGKQALTVNGVVEK
-3299 IPVDQSFAKAS
+3299 ITDAS
-3310 ARRDLET
+3310 ANGKPVL
-3317 FNRHAEQS
+3317 
-3325 IQSGNAVSADLYLN
+3325 
-3339 QVRVEELV
+3339 
-3347 SKYHS
+3347 
-3352 LTPLEL
+3352 LEL
-3358 DDQSGMYKTTAT
+3358 DAPGHAMAAWAKGSGDDRVYGFYDPNAGIVEFSSAEKFGDYLTRFFGKSDLNMAQSYKLGKNDAGEAIFNRVVVMDGNTLASYKPTFGDKTTMQGILDLPVFDAT
-3370 NGDQSVPFFLNR
+3370 PIKKPTGGVASDLEALGDK
-3382 VTVDGNELWQVH
+3382 T
-3394 YITNGELAPFKVI
+3394 KV
-3407 GDPVSK
+3407 V
-3413 QPMTAD
+3413 
-3419 YDLLTVMYSYGDLG
+3419 
-3433 PQDKVKQPL
+3433 
-3442 TWQQWK
+3442 
-3448 DSVTYEDLTP
+3448 
-3458 KYKELYS
+3458 
-3465 NEDLY
+3465 
-3470 NKKDGASLGNVSG
+3470 
-3483 RLKELKDRI
+3483 
-3492 NVDLGRTNGLEMVHH
+3492 VDL
-3507 GADDANPYAVMA
+3507 A
-3519 DNFPATFF
+3519 
-3527 VPKSL
+3527 
-3532 FAEDGLGEGKGS
+3532 
-3544 IQTYFNVNEQG
+3544 
-3555 AVVIRNPQEF
+3555 
-3565 SDFQQVTIN
+3565 
-3574 ASFRASFNDKW
+3574 
-3585 NHGLDE
+3585 
-3591 PLFTTK
+3591 
-3597 RKLSHE
+3597 
-3603 FLNKRDQL
+3603 
-3611 LKKLS
+3611 
-3616 GGRLDAQDETLVAL
+3616 
-3630 GNPDDV
+3630 
-3636 SGNKAIVAVD
+3636 
-3646 VSQIFTRQEL
+3646 QIFTVQEL
-3656 KERANV
+3656 KERAKV

-3683 TVSRDQIVAS
+3683 AKGRDQIAAS
-3693 FELNKKVNAYIA
+3693 FELNKKINDYIA

-3718 LKEQITS
+3718 LKEQVTS

-3731 MQVAQVDIDAIAQ
+3731 MQVAQAGIDAIAQ

-3761 NGEHRGLTDMMVRW
+3761 NGKHVGLTGMMVRW

-3785 QGYKG
+3785 HGYKG
-3790 ETPNDLGFDAKYH
+3790 ETPSDLGFDAKYH
-3803 VDLGDHYADFKQWL
+3803 VDLGEHYADFKQWL

-3849 LTGVES
+3849 LTGAES

-3865 AAKKVDPISGDSA
+3865 AAKKADPISGDSA
-3878 EMILLKKFADKSYLS
+3878 EMILLKKFADQSYLS

-3907 RSSHETDVDA
+3907 RSSHETDIDA

-3924 AGYDELTNKLAGA
+3924 TGYDELTNKLASA
-3937 TGVDEQLSVLL
+3937 TGVDEQLAVLL

-4008 SSELSAMLKTKHLDA
+4008 SSELSAMLKTKHLDV

-4065 IAVEVLQSLPDDEK
+4065 IAVEVLQNLPDGEK

-4111 RVSDSN
+4111 KVSDSN
-4117 QFRVEQDDMTLRVV
+4117 QFTVEQDDVSLRVV
-4131 YDDVANKPKLTF
+4131 YEDVANKPKITF

-4152 AIHNQNVND
+4152 ALHNQNVND
-4161 WERVAVTPTADGG
+4161 WERVVVTPTADGG
-4174 ETRFDGQIIVQMEN
+4174 ESRFDGQIIVQMEN
-4188 DSVVANAAANL
+4188 DDVVAKAAANL

-4211 LDSDGNYR
+4211 IDSDGNYR

-4240 RDDSDSNNTH
+4240 RDDSESNNTR
-4250 LSGYSAE
+4250 LSGYSADE
-4257 DLAAKLANFQQS
+4257 LAVKLAKFQQS
-4269 FSQAENINNTPD
+4269 FNQAENINNKPD

-4304 NAMDVNGLRVDVSAR
+4304 NAMDANGLRVDVSVR
-4319 SSELAVDATGRK
+4319 SSELAVDEAGRK
-4331 HTKDENGDWIQKAE
+4331 HTKDANGDWVQKAE
-4345 TNKVS
+4345 NNKVS
-4350 LSWNEQGEVIA
+4350 LSWDEQGEVVA
-4361 KEERIR
+4361 KDERIR

-4373 DIDLSRIGVSDVGEI
+4373 DIDLSRIGVSDVDEP

-4402 PEKRKVE
+4402 PEKRKAE
-4409 TETSSSAANNKLSYS
+4409 TETSSSSANNKLSYS

-4451 SGGFKSLAFGDNNVM
+4451 TGGFKSLAFGDNNVM
-4466 VHIGNGESKHSVDM
+4466 VHIGNGESKHSFDI

-4497 VSFNLGQSNDLLVMM
+4497 VSFNLGRSNDLIVMM

-4541 GEDQD
+4541 GEGQD

-4576 DYTCLVEL
+4576 DYTSLVEL
-4584 DSHNERSSRG
+4584 DSQNERSSRG
-4594 LKHDTEAALNKQYNQ
+4594 LKHDAEAALNKQYNQ
-4609 WLSGNSDSSAGK
+4609 WLSGNSDSDTSK

-4708 GQMAGIGAETT
+4708 GQLAGVGAETT

-4724 GVDYTTSGQI
+4724 GVDYTASGHI

-4739 EAVDGVAILTEMLE
+4739 EAVDGVAILKEMLE

-4771 LLDSLKSGI
+4771 LLDSLKAGI
-4780 DMGADGI
+4780 KTGADGI
-4787 QSFAET
+4787 KSFAET
-4793 HGLKDKAPE
+4793 HGLKEKAPE
-4802 EEENKSAVSVNGT
+4802 EEESKPSVSLNGE
-4815 SVNSAQGATASDGN
+4815 SLNSTQGATVADGS
-4829 TETAETQD
+4829 TETTETPD

-4864 SLVENL
+4864 SLVTNL

-4944 NIFTGGEGSD
+4944 NIFTGGEGND

-4997 GGEIDTGL
+4997 GGEIDTGS

-5013 GNFNRVDTGDGQDYS
+5013 GNFNRVDTGDDQDYS

-5038 LGAGNDFAN
+5038 LGAGDDFAN

-5091 QFNGEEGRD
+5091 QFNGGEGRD

-5125 VIDNLVEDISS
+5125 VIDNLVEDIRS

-5163 LRDPVSET
+5163 LRDPASDS

-5176 EHIGSVTFNDY
+5176 EHIGSVTFSDY
-5187 FDGKRAQMI
+5187 FNGNRAQVI
-5196 IAMGEKDANGERE
+5196 IAMGEKDATGERE
-5209 YTTLSESSIDALVQ
+5209 FTTLSESAIDALVQ

-5244 SRVAIST
+5244 SRVAITT

>member
-15 GNYSADN
+15 GNYSADD
-22 GNNDIVAIGF
+22 GNNSIVAIGF

-47 GSIGATVHTGSGND
+47 GSIGATVYTGSGND

-71 VEDSTGHLSVKG
+71 VEDTTGHLSVKG

-106 VSIDHLGHHGDVS
+106 VSIDHLGNHGDVS
-119 YGGAAAYNSVKR
+119 YGGAAAYNGITR

-154 HGNLSFAGAGAG
+154 QGNLSFAGAGAG

-174 DQYQG
+174 NRYQG

-184 SFDGAGAANSISSR
+184 TFDGAGAANSISSR

-242 DVYQQTHGNI
+242 DVYAQTRGNI
-252 RFEGVGGYNSFYS
+252 RFEGVGGYNSLYS

-297 EYAKAEDIVLT
+297 EYAKAEEIVLT
-308 TAKMH
+308 VAQMH
-313 GSWIGSGT
+313 GLSIDNGNKF

-352 LSNDPKTGKLKYY
+352 LYNDPETGKLKYY
-365 SEAWYKQGNHLS
+365 SEAWFKRGNHLAE
-377 GLARSDVSSAGGFEV
+377 LARSDVSSAGGFEV

-405 VEHQQSLTVHAME
+405 VEHQQSLTVHAVE

-440 VLSDAKMGGH
+440 ALSDAKMGGH
-450 AISTDGTK
+450 AISTDGTT
-458 VDVQAIK
+458 VDVQAVK

-488 ELANDAETGVLK
+488 ELANDPKTGALK

-507 KEGDHTANL
+507 KEGNHTANL

-531 KGGYSLSALNY
+531 KGGYSLSDLHY
-542 SVNAIRSMSETVA
+542 SVNAVRSTSETVA

-578 VHFSGAGGG
+578 VRFNGAGGG

-690 HKGNGNSRVAM
+690 HKGNGNSRVVM

-713 GHGLW
+713 GNGLW

-731 NGEVTSVLAGGA
+731 KGDVASVLAGGA
-743 NVLTKVGE
+743 NVLTKVGD
-751 GELTAGMLGGANV
+751 GDLTAGMLGGANV
-764 MTHISGDEQ
+764 ITHISGDNET
-773 ASNTTAVALG
+773 SNTTSVALG
-783 GANILTKKGKGD
+783 GANILTKKGKGN

-811 DGSTTGVMVGGAN
+811 DGTTTGVMVGGAN

-867 GDGTSIAAMI
+867 GDGTSIAVMI

-952 VGNANIFTHIGNG
+952 VGNANIFTHVGSG

-974 ANVMTKVGND
+974 ANIMTKVGND

-1004 SLGLFAGEMNV
+1004 SLGIFAGEVNV

-1126 KANIVTKVGDGLG
+1126 KANIITKVGDGLG
-1139 INVAWG
+1139 VNVAWG

-1163 GEANILTKVG
+1163 GEANIITKVG

-1210 GDGRNV
+1210 GNGRNV

-1242 NVVTKVG
+1242 NIVTKVG

-1261 NITTTVGNGLS
+1261 NITTTVGDGLS

-1286 GNGVSVNVA
+1286 GDGVSVNVA

-1316 KANANIHIGDGLNIN
+1316 KANANIHVGDGLNIN
-1331 ASYARNNV
+1331 ASYAQNNV

-1357 TSSNKLSALFDNV
+1357 TSSNKLSALFDNI
-1370 KQTLLGVGGSQ
+1370 KQTVLGVGGSQ

-1393 TSGTQKGRG
+1393 SSGTQKGRG

-1415 QMDAIEEVGSDL
+1415 QMEAIEEVGSDL

-1442 LNEMDNDLNIDGASD
+1442 LNKMQNALDVDGSSD
-1457 HAPNLIVNGDFE
+1457 QTQAPNLIVNGDFE
-1469 QGDRGWQSTHGVE
+1469 QGDRGWKSTHGVE
-1482 ASYSGSVY
+1482 ASYSGNVY
-1490 GVNGEGHGTRV
+1490 GVNGEGHGARV
-1501 TELDTHTN
+1501 TELDTYTN

-1596 VAKSESSPQA
+1596 VAKSESSQQA

-1611 HAKQNQA
+1611 HATQNQA

-1658 QQAIENNGQA
+1658 QQALENNGQA

-1676 SEAVTAELTTL
+1676 SEAVTAELTKL

-1702 KSGEQWRNDFAGGLL
+1702 ESGDQWRNDFAGGLL
-1717 DGVQSQIDDAKQ
+1717 DGVQSQLDDAKQ
-1729 LASDKMA
+1729 LANDKIA

-1741 QSDNNSKVKD
+1741 QSDNNSKVKE
-1751 SIAKSEAG
+1751 SVAKSEAG

-1792 HDAKQAESDAHSAAN
+1792 NDAKQAESDAHSAAN

-1826 AQNDAQGA
+1826 AQNDAKGT

-1839 DRPDRQGVA
+1839 DRPDREGVA

-1856 HRVEGA
+1856 HSVEGA

-1869 NTDSQ
+1869 NTDGP

-1882 DGLTEQELEAL
+1882 EGLSEQEQEAL

-1906 AGIRSK
+1906 AGIRGK
-1912 NSGSTITSMFMEA
+1912 NSGSTITSMFTET
-1925 NADSI
+1925 NSDSI
-1930 VVDTTASQDV
+1930 VVPTTASQDV
-1940 VRKEV
+1940 VRKEI
-1945 RISGVNLVGL
+1945 RISGVNLEGL
-1955 GEASHDSAE
+1955 SGGQGNQTTGPHSSK
-1964 SLVAARAEKVANLYR
+1964 S
-1979 WLDTDNDVATDKYVP
+1979 
-1994 VPGFERVDADVSDEV
+1994 VPGFQSHFASTSIGIENELSGLVVVLPKNSAQTFGYVHDSQGNPLFMLTKDMNQGGYSNPAGITDINGLNNWQTHTIELVTYPSETSDTTAIESRKEAMLWLAKEFTGHINQSNHQSLPQLVSEDGRFTLVISNSKHLIAAGNGTAIEAQGQTIGMTPSGQQATMAISAKEFGSSSSLEVRLLESAPWYQSELRDEFLANSNEHKLDDPEAAQNVYAYLTSVYSKTADLAKEFGIYINDWDPASEGFSPNAQGLTDPKVKNAWEILPRTKPVKMLELLSADDSRYVRQQIIEKLKGSHSESLAKNVFEYFQYGGEVAGHGINNATTGSAQQPEPAILFEFRSVPSVLSEFVPKTESTAKVDVKALDHFDSASRKAIIVEVNALVSGSDDFDAWYQEYRASKGQPPVKNPKSSASANHKAEWLMTQYAD
-2009 KQRMIQ
+2009 KWAKITAP
-2015 SMSGY
+2015 Y
-2020 IEHTDNQVPK
+2020 IESNETSTSTQTTVDSGEVLKGLQDDFKRYGDALKPDTSVPGKSK
-2030 DQAQALATLFVES
+2030 DIRTTKDFLNGYKNDHAKEIVDGFRSDMSIKQLVDLF
-2043 TLDYDWDKRVE
+2043 
-2054 FLTKL
+2054 
-2059 ESYGYSFE
+2059 
-2067 TPHAEKSIVSFW
+2067 
-2079 SGKNFKQYRDVLDN
+2079 
-2093 AQTDGKKVVYD
+2093 
-2104 IDVKGN
+2104 VKGN
-2110 AFAIDLNKHLMR
+2110 
-2122 WGGLFLDPD
+2122 WS
-2131 NAEQNQLKSS
+2131 AEQKGALAWEIESRALKV
-2141 IDAATFSN
+2141 TFQNKSEKYN
-2149 TGFWSSVYATG
+2149 RLFRE
-2160 AQHDVYVIAEG
+2160 IA
-2171 GVRLGNYFWHVE
+2171 
-2183 LPALRQLQREGLVGE
+2183 
-2198 IRLLDKPVSEYKDLP
+2198 S
-2213 ADEIGRRLTDAGV
+2213 AGV
-2226 GVKVRFD
+2226 VD
-2233 ALSSAR
+2233 A
-2239 QAELLADNPDD
+2239 
-2250 YRADTLVELDVKL
+2250 
-2263 SAIDSMLRESLPFYS
+2263 
-2278 LRTERNLLVQEGDEG
+2278 
-2293 FEVRS
+2293 
-2298 WPGSDDK
+2298 
-2305 SKTILLDNPEDAAQ
+2305 
-2319 QKAIERFILANFDNF
+2319 KA
-2334 EQMPDE
+2334 
-2340 LFLVDNKV
+2340 
-2348 LSHHDGRTRILAQK
+2348 T
-2362 EDGAW
+2362 
-2367 TYNTNSELMSVT
+2367 
-2379 ELLDAAHVSG
+2379 
-2389 KVRGE
+2389 
-2394 SYQKVIDALAEYHAS
+2394 
-2409 TAEHADYELESVEQL
+2409 EQL
-2424 VNLRKK
+2424 APQL
-2430 IEGYAL
+2430 
-2436 GHPDSGRLEAM
+2436 M
-2447 NSLLNQVNSRLEE
+2447 LLN
-2460 VSVLAVSE
+2460 
-2468 QSIKAHDSF
+2468 
-2477 SRLYDQL
+2477 
-2484 DNAHLK
+2484 
-2490 QSKHLYLDGN
+2490 
-2500 GDFVTKGKGNLAKI
+2500 
-2514 DQLGGSDAVLEKV
+2514 
-2527 KASVN
+2527 
-2532 HEYGQAIADTIFAGL
+2532 L
-2547 SANELAKDGK
+2547 S
-2557 GIDITGLNRIHQA
+2557 
-2570 LEQHMSPVSATMYI
+2570 
-2584 WKPSDHSALG
+2584 
-2594 HAALQIGQGRTQIDA
+2594 
-2609 QAAADFN
+2609 
-2616 KQNYVS
+2616 
-2622 WWPLGSKSSNIRN
+2622 
-2635 IFNVATEYQ
+2635 
-2644 PDLKLRWSDF
+2644 
-2654 SQPAHQNDTL
+2654 
-2664 EHDMASEEN
+2664 N
-2673 DGFGLN
+2673 DGFGGRCDPLS
-2679 DGETKL
+2679 KL
-2685 KRFIEKLNAAKGI
+2685 
-2698 DAAYKDASE
+2698 
-2707 GYASVL
+2707 V
-2713 LGNPDMLVST
+2713 
-2723 GIPAHVFQ
+2723 
-2731 PFVDQWNDTSYDMMD
+2731 
-2746 VANRFAQEL
+2746 
-2755 QKQAQASGDP
+2755 
-2765 ALVAKRIDNVVRLFA
+2765 LVAKQ
-2780 ERALEEIE
+2780 LENDGQVGVARQLLEKMYSAAAVLSNPTLYSDSE
-2788 AFKASQADEGRVFRI
+2788 KANASKLLSSLAAIHAKNPMHDTSMKVWQEK
-2803 NLEGLDVAAMQAEW
+2803 LEGKQALTVNGVVEKITDASANGKPVLLELDAPGHAMAAWAKGSGDDRVYGFYDPNAGIVEFSSAE
-2817 NRLSHDPDA
+2817 
-2826 RYQLLTKN
+2826 
-2834 CSSTVAKVLK
+2834 
-2844 AGGADK
+2844 
-2850 LIGHTWRPK
+2850 K
-2859 FGVWT
+2859 FGDYLTRFFGKSDLNMAQSYKLGKNDAGEAIFNRVVVMDGNTLASYKPTFGDNTTMQGILDLPVFDAT
-2864 PTELFNFGQ
+2864 PINKPEVTD
-2873 ALQEAQLEIAAK
+2873 
-2885 KQSHQVNDDLDAL
+2885 VLDAL
-2898 SGSEKHKDKVA
+2898 SGNEKHKENVA

-2917 RDKVPLSP
+2917 RDKESLSP

-2935 GERDARRKIGDITQT
+2935 GEKDARRKIGEITQT
-2950 LLDHAVEK
+2950 LLDHAVEN

-2979 GTASSDDETSTTS
+2979 GAASSEGETSATS

-3005 AEEQASAIRSHYQKQ
+3005 AEEQASEIRNHYQKQ

-3065 IILHGY
+3065 IIIHGY

-3116 AGIVGTIAKAVN
+3116 AGIVGAIAKAVN

-3138 GLPQE
+3138 GLPKE

-3162 RVKLSNSGFNVT
+3162 RAKLAIAGYNVT

-3188 MSQYTGQ
+3188 MGQYADQ
-3195 IVSDLLNTQHIKHNE
+3195 IVSGLFNAEQAAVEAGEVLKGLEKDFKRYGDALKPDTSVPGKSKDIRTTKDFLNGYKNDHAKEIVDGFRSDMSIKQLVDLFVKGNWSAEQKGALAWEIESRALKVTFQNKSEKYNRLFREIASAGVVDAKATEQLAPQLMLLNLSNDGFGGRCDPLSKLVLV
-3210 AKLNLEP
+3210 AKQLEND
-3217 HGKNYESRDLIL
+3217 G
-3229 KPISQPETVELGMPE
+3229 QV
-3244 VDQKVLAD
+3244 
-3252 IAERENVIIGVRPV
+3252 GVARQLL
-3266 DEKSKSLIASK
+3266 EK
-3277 MYSSKGLFVKAKSS
+3277 MYSAAAVLSNPTLYSDSEKANASKLLSSLAAIHAKN
-3291 DWGPMSGF
+3291 PMHDTSMKVWQEKLEGKQALTVNGVVEK
-3299 IPVDQSFAKAS
+3299 ITDAS
-3310 ARRDLET
+3310 ANGKPVL
-3317 FNRHAEQS
+3317 
-3325 IQSGNAVSADLYLN
+3325 
-3339 QVRVEELV
+3339 
-3347 SKYHS
+3347 
-3352 LTPLEL
+3352 LEL
-3358 DDQSGMYKTTAT
+3358 DAPGHAMAAWAKGSGDDRVYGFYDPNAGIVEFSSAEKFGDYLTRFFGKSDLNMAQSYKLGKNDAGEAIFNRVVVMDGNTLASYKPTFGDKTTMQGILDLPVFDAT
-3370 NGDQSVPFFLNR
+3370 PIKKPTGGVASDLEALGDK
-3382 VTVDGNELWQVH
+3382 T
-3394 YITNGELAPFKVI
+3394 KV
-3407 GDPVSK
+3407 V
-3413 QPMTAD
+3413 
-3419 YDLLTVMYSYGDLG
+3419 
-3433 PQDKVKQPL
+3433 
-3442 TWQQWK
+3442 
-3448 DSVTYEDLTP
+3448 
-3458 KYKELYS
+3458 
-3465 NEDLY
+3465 
-3470 NKKDGASLGNVSG
+3470 
-3483 RLKELKDRI
+3483 
-3492 NVDLGRTNGLEMVHH
+3492 VDL
-3507 GADDANPYAVMA
+3507 A
-3519 DNFPATFF
+3519 
-3527 VPKSL
+3527 
-3532 FAEDGLGEGKGS
+3532 
-3544 IQTYFNVNEQG
+3544 
-3555 AVVIRNPQEF
+3555 
-3565 SDFQQVTIN
+3565 
-3574 ASFRASFNDKW
+3574 
-3585 NHGLDE
+3585 
-3591 PLFTTK
+3591 
-3597 RKLSHE
+3597 
-3603 FLNKRDQL
+3603 
-3611 LKKLS
+3611 
-3616 GGRLDAQDETLVAL
+3616 
-3630 GNPDDV
+3630 
-3636 SGNKAIVAVD
+3636 
-3646 VSQIFTRQEL
+3646 QIFTVQEL
-3656 KERANV
+3656 KERAKV

-3683 TVSRDQIVAS
+3683 AKGRDQIAAS
-3693 FELNKKVNAYIA
+3693 FELNKKINDYIA

-3718 LKEQITS
+3718 LKEQVTS

-3731 MQVAQVDIDAIAQ
+3731 MQVAQAGIDAIAQ

-3761 NGEHRGLTDMMVRW
+3761 NGKHVGLTDMMVRW

-3785 QGYKG
+3785 HGYKG
-3790 ETPNDLGFDAKYH
+3790 ETPSDLGFDAKYH
-3803 VDLGDHYADFKQWL
+3803 VDLGEHYADFKQWL

-3849 LTGVES
+3849 LTGAES

-3865 AAKKVDPISGDSA
+3865 AAKKADPISGDSA
-3878 EMILLKKFADKSYLS
+3878 EMILLKKYADQSYLS

-3907 RSSHETDVDA
+3907 RSSHETDIDA

-3924 AGYDELTNKLAGA
+3924 TGYDELTNKLASA
-3937 TGVDEQLSVLL
+3937 TGVDEQLAVLL

-4008 SSELSAMLKTKHLDA
+4008 SSELSAMLKTKHLDV

-4065 IAVEVLQSLPDDEK
+4065 IAVEVLQNLPDGEK

-4111 RVSDSN
+4111 KVSDSN
-4117 QFRVEQDDMTLRVV
+4117 QFTVEQDDVSLRVV
-4131 YDDVANKPKLTF
+4131 YDDVANKPKITF

-4152 AIHNQNVND
+4152 ALHNQNVND
-4161 WERVAVTPTADGG
+4161 WERVVVTPTADGG
-4174 ETRFDGQIIVQMEN
+4174 ESRFDGQIIVQMEN
-4188 DSVVANAAANL
+4188 DDVVAKAAANL

-4211 LDSDGNYR
+4211 IDSDGNYR

-4240 RDDSDSNNTH
+4240 RDDSESNNTR
-4250 LSGYSAE
+4250 LSGYSADE
-4257 DLAAKLANFQQS
+4257 LAVKLAKFQQS
-4269 FSQAENINNTPD
+4269 FNQAENINNKPD

-4304 NAMDVNGLRVDVSAR
+4304 NAMDANGLRVDVSVR
-4319 SSELAVDATGRK
+4319 SSELAVDEAGRK
-4331 HTKDENGDWIQKAE
+4331 HTKDANGDWVQKAE
-4345 TNKVS
+4345 NNKVS
-4350 LSWNEQGEVIA
+4350 LSWDEQGEVVA
-4361 KEERIR
+4361 KDERIR

-4373 DIDLSRIGVSDVGEI
+4373 DIDLSRIGVSDVDEP

-4402 PEKRKVE
+4402 PEKRKAE
-4409 TETSSSAANNKLSYS
+4409 TETSSSSANNKLSYS

-4451 SGGFKSLAFGDNNVM
+4451 TGGFKSLAFGDNNVM
-4466 VHIGNGESKHSVDM
+4466 VHIGNGESKHSFDI

-4497 VSFNLGQSNDLLVMM
+4497 VSFNLGRSNDLIVMM

-4541 GEDQD
+4541 GEGQD

-4576 DYTCLVEL
+4576 DYTSLVEL
-4584 DSHNERSSRG
+4584 DSQNERSSRG
-4594 LKHDTEAALNKQYNQ
+4594 LKHDAEAALNKQYNQ
-4609 WLSGNSDSSAGK
+4609 WLSGNSDSDTSK

-4708 GQMAGIGAETT
+4708 GQLAGVGAETT

-4724 GVDYTTSGQI
+4724 GVDYTASGHI

-4739 EAVDGVAILTEMLE
+4739 EAVDGVAILKEMLE

-4780 DMGADGI
+4780 NMGADGI
-4787 QSFAET
+4787 KSFAET
-4793 HGLKDKAPE
+4793 HGLKEKAPE
-4802 EEENKSAVSVNGT
+4802 EEEDNSSVSVNGAN
-4815 SVNSAQGATASDGN
+4815 VNSAQGATVADGS
-4829 TETAETQD
+4829 TETAETPD

-4898 GDINLSLGNYNF
+4898 GDINISLGNYNF

-4944 NIFTGGEGSD
+4944 NIFTGGEGND

-4997 GGEIDTGL
+4997 GGEIDTGS

-5013 GNFNRVDTGDGQDYS
+5013 GNFNRVDTGDDQDYS

-5091 QFNGEEGRD
+5091 QFNGGEGRD

-5125 VIDNLVEDISS
+5125 VIDNLVEDIRS

-5163 LRDPVSET
+5163 LRDPASDS

-5176 EHIGSVTFNDY
+5176 EHIGSVTFSDY
-5187 FDGKRAQMI
+5187 FNGNRAQVI
-5196 IAMGEKDANGERE
+5196 IAMGEKDATGERE
-5209 YTTLSESSIDALVQ
+5209 YTTLSESAIDALVQ

-5244 SRVAIST
+5244 SRVAITT

>member
-15 GNYSADN
+15 GNYSADD
-22 GNNDIVAIGF
+22 GNNNIVAIGF
-32 GGEIHAYGGDDHVTV
+32 GGQIHAYGGDDHVTV
-47 GSIGATVHTGSGND
+47 GSIGATVYTGSGND
-61 TVVGGSAYLR
+61 TVVGGSAYLK
-71 VEDSTGHLSVKG
+71 VEDSTGHLTVKG

-106 VSIDHLGHHGDVS
+106 VSIDHLGNHGDVS
-119 YGGAAAYNSVKR
+119 YGGAAAYNGITR
-131 KGLSGNVTFKGAG
+131 KGLSGNVTFAGAG
-144 GYNALWHETN
+144 GYNALLHETN
-154 HGNLSFAGAGAG
+154 QGNLSFTGAGAG
-166 NKLDRTWF
+166 NKLDRTWSNR
-174 DQYQG
+174 YQG
-179 SRGDV
+179 SHGDV
-184 SFDGAGAANSISSR
+184 TFDGAGAANSISSR

-232 NRIERTRQAE
+232 NRIERTHQAE
-242 DVYQQTHGNI
+242 DVYTQTRGNI
-252 RFEGVGGYNSFYS
+252 RFEGVGGYNSLYS

-278 AYNTITRKG
+278 AYNTIIRKG
-287 SGSSFDAQGM
+287 SGNDFAKEGM
-297 EYAKAEDIVLT
+297 TNAKADEIVLT
-308 TAKMH
+308 KAVMS
-313 GSWIGSGT
+313 GSWIGQD
-321 HAVTAVKSE
+321 HHVTAVKSAS
-330 REPNTYLFA
+330 EPNTYLFA
-339 IADGT
+339 FADST
-344 YTKINKVR
+344 YTKINKVQLR
-352 LSNDPKTGKLKYY
+352 NDPQTGELKYY
-365 SEAWYKQGNHLS
+365 STAWYKEGNHLS
-377 GLARSDVSSAGGFEV
+377 NLANQDISDNGGFTAV
-392 NPINGGYTLSNIA
+392 NINGAYTLSDLK
-405 VEHQQSLTVHAME
+405 VEHQQSVTVHAVE
-418 KDLTE
+418 KSLTE

-433 LIDAKDV
+433 VIDAKEV
-440 VLSDAKMGGH
+440 SLSDAKMGGH
-450 AISTDGTK
+450 AIYADGTK
-458 VDVQAIK
+458 VDVKAVK
-465 SNRKPNTYV
+465 SNRQPNTYI

-488 ELANDAETGVLK
+488 ELANDPETGALK

-507 KEGDHTANL
+507 KEGDHTANI
-516 ANEDISSANGYHSMG
+516 ANQDISSATGYNPMG
-531 KGGYSLSALNY
+531 KGGYSLSDLHY
-542 SVNAIRSMSETVA
+542 SVNAVRSTSETVA
-555 DIDEYTD
+555 DIEEYTD
-562 QTLFKPATDSG
+562 QTLFKPANDSG

-578 VHFSGAGGG
+578 VRFNGAGGG
-587 NVIKSNVTRGNVYFN
+587 NVIKSNVTRGNVHFN

-643 AGLANVLVHQSKQGK
+643 AGLANVLVHQSQQGK

-669 LVRIGDGQYLAHLLA
+669 LVRLGDGQYLAHLLA

-690 HKGNGNSRVAM
+690 QKGSGDSRVVM

-713 GHGLW
+713 GNGLW

-731 NGEVTSVLAGGA
+731 QGDVAAVLAGGA
-743 NVLTKVGE
+743 NVLTKMGE
-751 GELTAGMLGGANV
+751 GQLTSGMLGGANV
-764 MTHISGDEQ
+764 ITHISNDDQ
-773 ASNTTAVALG
+773 LSNTTAVALG
-783 GANILTKKGKGD
+783 GANILTKKGKGN

-811 DGSTTGVMVGGAN
+811 DGTTTGVMVGGAN
-824 ILTKVGNG
+824 ILTKIGNG
-832 DTTGIMLGVGNVLTH
+832 DTTGILLGVGNVLTH

-867 GDGTSIAAMI
+867 GDGTSIAVMI

-952 VGNANIFTHIGNG
+952 VGNANIFTHVGSG

-974 ANVMTKVGND
+974 ANIMTKVGND
-984 LTAALMVGKANIY
+984 LTAALMVGKANIM

-1004 SLGLFAGEMNV
+1004 SLGLFAGEVNV

-1104 ISDIGNVMT
+1104 ISDVGNVMT

-1126 KANIVTKVGDGLG
+1126 KANLITKVGDGLG
-1139 INVAWG
+1139 VNVAWG

-1163 GEANILTKVG
+1163 GEANLITKVG
-1173 DGQEVSVVQGK
+1173 DGQEVSVVQGE

-1210 GDGRNV
+1210 GHGQNV

-1242 NVVTKVG
+1242 NIVTKVG
-1249 DGMQVTAAKGKA
+1249 DGMQVTAAKGQA
-1261 NITTTVGNGLS
+1261 NITTTVGNGLN

-1286 GNGVSVNVA
+1286 GDGVSVNVA

-1316 KANANIHIGDGLNIN
+1316 KANANIHVGDGLNIN
-1331 ASYARNNV
+1331 ASYAQNNV

-1357 TSSNKLSALFDNV
+1357 TSSNKLSALFDNI
-1370 KQTLLGVGGSQ
+1370 KQTVLGVGGSQ

-1393 TSGTQKGRG
+1393 SSGTHKGRG

-1415 QMDAIEEVGSDL
+1415 QMDAIKEVGSDL

-1442 LNEMDNDLNIDGASD
+1442 LNKMQHALNVDDSSVQ
-1457 HAPNLIVNGDFE
+1457 APNLIVNGDFE
-1469 QGDRGWQSTHGVE
+1469 LGEHGWQSTHGVE
-1482 ASYSGSVY
+1482 ASYAGSVY
-1490 GVNGEGHGTRV
+1490 GVEGEGHGARV
-1501 TELDTHTN
+1501 TELDTYTN
-1509 TSLYQDLTDLTE
+1509 TSLYQDLANLAQ

-1551 VFSSSGDASAWQQ
+1551 VFSASGDESAWQQ
-1564 KTLKLTAHAGSN
+1564 KTLKLTAQAGSN

-1596 VAKSESSPQA
+1596 VATSESSQQA
-1606 NAVSE
+1606 NAIRA
-1611 HAKQNQA
+1611 HATQNPA
-1618 SQNALS
+1618 AQNALS

-1658 QQAIENNGQA
+1658 QQALGNNGQA
-1668 QRDAVKEE
+1668 QRDAVQEE
-1676 SEAVTAELTTL
+1676 SEAITAELTKL

-1702 KSGEQWRNDFAGGLL
+1702 ESGDQWRNEFASGLL
-1717 DGVQSQIDDAKQ
+1717 AGVQTQLDDAKQ
-1729 LASDKMA
+1729 LANDKIA
-1736 AAKQT
+1736 EAKQT
-1741 QSDNNSKVKD
+1741 HADNQNKVKD
-1751 SIAKSEAG
+1751 AVAKSEAG

-1770 EQDIAEA
+1770 EQDIADA
-1777 KADAETRKADAVAKS
+1777 QADAEKRKADALAKGK
-1792 HDAKQAESDAHSAAN
+1792 DAQQAESDAHHAVN
-1807 DAQSRGDRDAMN
+1807 NAQSRGDRDVQL

-1826 AQNDAQGA
+1826 VQADAQGA

-1839 DRPDRQGVA
+1839 DRPDRQGVT

-1856 HRVEGA
+1856 HSVESA
-1862 GETGSHV
+1862 GETDSHV

-1882 DGLTEQELEAL
+1882 EGLTEQEQEAL

-1906 AGIRSK
+1906 AGIRAK
-1912 NSGSTITSMFMEA
+1912 NSGNTITSMFTEA
-1925 NADSI
+1925 NTDSI
-1930 VVDTTASQDV
+1930 VVPPPTTQDV
-1940 VRKEV
+1940 VRKEI
-1945 RISGVNLVGL
+1945 RISGVNLEGL
-1955 GEASHDSAE
+1955 GEASHDSAV

-1979 WLDTDNDVATDKYVP
+1979 WLDSDHPRAAEQYIP
-1994 VPGFERVDADVSDEV
+1994 VPGFERVDVNVSDET
-2009 KQRMIQ
+2009 KQRLTQ
-2015 SMSGY
+2015 FVSGY

-2030 DQAQALATLFVES
+2030 DQAQALATLFVEA
-2043 TLDYDWDKRVE
+2043 TLNYDWDKRVE

-2067 TPHAEKSIVSFW
+2067 APHGENSLVSFW
-2079 SGKNFKQYRDVLDN
+2079 SGRNFKEYRNVLDN
-2093 AQTDGKKVVYD
+2093 AQPDGKKVVYD
-2104 IDVKGN
+2104 IDVQGN
-2110 AFAIDLNKHLMR
+2110 AFAIKLNKQLMR
-2122 WGGLFLDPD
+2122 WGDMFLDLE
-2131 NAEQNQLKSS
+2131 NADQNHLQSS
-2141 IDAATFSN
+2141 IEAAAYSN

-2160 AQHDVYVIAEG
+2160 AKDDVYVIAEG
-2171 GVRLGNYFWHVE
+2171 GMRLGNYFWNVE
-2183 LPALRQLQREGLVGE
+2183 LPLLRQLQREGLVGE
-2198 IRLLDKPVSEYKDLP
+2198 IRLLDKPVSEYKDVP
-2213 ADEIGRRLTDAGV
+2213 VNEIGHKLTDAGV

-2233 ALSSAR
+2233 ALSAAQ
-2239 QAELLADNPDD
+2239 QAELLAINPKG
-2250 YRADTLVELDVKL
+2250 YKADSLVELDVKL
-2263 SAIDSMLRESLPFYS
+2263 SAIDSMLRDALPFYS

-2293 FEVRS
+2293 FKVRA
-2298 WPGSDDK
+2298 WPGSDGK
-2305 SKTILLDNPEDAAQ
+2305 SKTIVLDNPEDATQ
-2319 QKAIERFILANFDNF
+2319 QKTIERFILANFQNF

-2348 LSHHDGRTRILAQK
+2348 ISHDKGITHILAQK
-2362 EDGAW
+2362 VDGAW
-2367 TYNTNSELMSVT
+2367 LYNAKVDLMSVT
-2379 ELLDAAHVSG
+2379 ELLDAANVTG
-2389 KVRGE
+2389 KIRGE
-2394 SYQKVIDALAEYHAS
+2394 SYQQVIDALSEYHS
-2409 TAEHADYELESVEQL
+2409 SVTEFSDYEQESIEKL
-2424 VNLRKK
+2424 LSLRKK
-2430 IEGYAL
+2430 IEGYVL
-2436 GHPDSGRLEAM
+2436 GHPDSGRITAM
-2447 NSLLNQVNSRLEE
+2447 NSLLNQVNTRLEE

-2468 QSIKAHDSF
+2468 PNIKAQDSF

-2484 DNAHLK
+2484 EAANLK
-2490 QSKHLYLDGN
+2490 ESKHLYLDQN
-2500 GDFVTKGKGNLAKI
+2500 GDFVTKGKGHLANI
-2514 DQLGGSDAVLEKV
+2514 DLLGSREAVLEKV
-2527 KASVN
+2527 KLTVSN
-2532 HEYGQAIADTIFAGL
+2532 EYGQTVADTIFAGL
-2547 SANELAKDGK
+2547 SAKDLAKDGK
-2557 GIDITGLNRIHQA
+2557 GIDIAGLNKVHQA
-2570 LEQHMSPVSATMYI
+2570 IEQHLSPVSATLYI

-2594 HAALQIGQGRTQIDA
+2594 HAALQIGQGRTQLEG

-2616 KQNYVS
+2616 QQNYVS
-2622 WWPLGSKSSNIRN
+2622 WWPLGSKSSNISN
-2635 IFNVATEYQ
+2635 ILNVATKDQ
-2644 PDLKLRWSDF
+2644 PDLKLRWKDF
-2654 SQPAHQNDTL
+2654 SQPAAHGESL
-2664 EHDMASEEN
+2664 AFDMQTEEN
-2673 DGFGLN
+2673 DDFGLKSAE
-2679 DGETKL
+2679 DKL
-2685 KRFIEKLNAAKGI
+2685 KDFIKQLASASGVDKKF
-2698 DAAYKDASE
+2698 KDISQAFTMM
-2707 GYASVL
+2707 AL
-2713 LGNPDMLVST
+2713 MNPDILESAN
-2723 GIPAHVFQ
+2723 IPEHISK
-2731 PFVDQWNDTSYDMMD
+2731 PFVDQWNDTSYDMQD
-2746 VANRFAQEL
+2746 VAQRFAKELQEQAKVAANSEQMEQQISEVVRRFAQDEL
-2755 QKQAQASGDP
+2755 DKIQT
-2765 ALVAKRIDNVVRLFA
+2765 
-2780 ERALEEIE
+2780 
-2788 AFKASQADEGRVFRI
+2788 FKETQADQGRVFRI

-2817 NRLSHDPDA
+2817 HRLSNDPDA

-2850 LIGHTWRPK
+2850 LIGHTWLPK

-2885 KQSHQVNDDLDAL
+2885 KQSHQVTDVLDAL
-2898 SGSEKHKDKVA
+2898 SGNEKPKENVA

-2917 RDKVPLSP
+2917 RDKESLSP

-2935 GERDARRKIGDITQT
+2935 GDKEARRKIGEITQT

-2958 GESQKVTLKGEAGRL
+2958 GESQKITLQGEAGRL

-2979 GTASSDDETSTTS
+2979 GTTPSEGETSSPS

-3005 AEEQASAIRSHYQKQ
+3005 AEEQASAIRNHYQKQ

-3065 IILHGY
+3065 IIIHGY

-3116 AGIVGTIAKAVN
+3116 AGIVGAIAKAVN
-3128 GQFSVEKNLK
+3128 GQFSVEKNLE
-3138 GLPQE
+3138 GLPKE
-3143 TPILLLTDNEG
+3143 TSILLLTDNEG
-3154 LGEEGEKL
+3154 LGNEGEKL
-3162 RVKLSNSGFNVT
+3162 RTKLTASGYNVT

-3188 MSQYTGQ
+3188 MSQYADQ
-3195 IVSDLLNTQHIKHNE
+3195 IVSGLSSSASVDEDLDQQGLDTTSTKDQGISNKNDHLQVVDSKE
-3210 AKLNLEP
+3210 A
-3217 HGKNYESRDLIL
+3217 
-3229 KPISQPETVELGMPE
+3229 
-3244 VDQKVLAD
+3244 LAD
-3252 IAERENVIIGVRPV
+3252 GKILHNQDVN
-3266 DEKSKSLIASK
+3266 S
-3277 MYSSKGLFVKAKSS
+3277 
-3291 DWGPMSGF
+3291 WGP
-3299 IPVDQSFAKAS
+3299 
-3310 ARRDLET
+3310 
-3317 FNRHAEQS
+3317 
-3325 IQSGNAVSADLYLN
+3325 
-3339 QVRVEELV
+3339 
-3347 SKYHS
+3347 
-3352 LTPLEL
+3352 
-3358 DDQSGMYKTTAT
+3358 
-3370 NGDQSVPFFLNR
+3370 
-3382 VTVDGNELWQVH
+3382 
-3394 YITNGELAPFKVI
+3394 IT
-3407 GDPVSK
+3407 
-3413 QPMTAD
+3413 
-3419 YDLLTVMYSYGDLG
+3419 
-3433 PQDKVKQPL
+3433 
-3442 TWQQWK
+3442 
-3448 DSVTYEDLTP
+3448 
-3458 KYKELYS
+3458 
-3465 NEDLY
+3465 
-3470 NKKDGASLGNVSG
+3470 
-3483 RLKELKDRI
+3483 
-3492 NVDLGRTNGLEMVHH
+3492 
-3507 GADDANPYAVMA
+3507 
-3519 DNFPATFF
+3519 
-3527 VPKSL
+3527 
-3532 FAEDGLGEGKGS
+3532 
-3544 IQTYFNVNEQG
+3544 
-3555 AVVIRNPQEF
+3555 
-3565 SDFQQVTIN
+3565 
-3574 ASFRASFNDKW
+3574 
-3585 NHGLDE
+3585 
-3591 PLFTTK
+3591 
-3597 RKLSHE
+3597 
-3603 FLNKRDQL
+3603 
-3611 LKKLS
+3611 
-3616 GGRLDAQDETLVAL
+3616 
-3630 GNPDDV
+3630 
-3636 SGNKAIVAVD
+3636 
-3646 VSQIFTRQEL
+3646 
-3656 KERANV
+3656 
-3662 FAKPIGASYQG
+3662 
-3673 ILDQLDLVHQ
+3673 
-3683 TVSRDQIVAS
+3683 
-3693 FELNKKVNAYIA
+3693 
-3705 EHPTSGRNQALTQ
+3705 
-3718 LKEQITS
+3718 
-3725 ALFIGK
+3725 
-3731 MQVAQVDIDAIAQ
+3731 
-3744 TRPELAARIFMV
+3744 
-3756 AIEEA
+3756 
-3761 NGEHRGLTDMMVRW
+3761 
-3775 ANEDPYLAPK
+3775 
-3785 QGYKG
+3785 
-3790 ETPNDLGFDAKYH
+3790 
-3803 VDLGDHYADFKQWL
+3803 
-3817 ETSQSNGLL
+3817 
-3826 SKATLD
+3826 
-3832 ESTKTV
+3832 
-3838 HLGYSYQELQD
+3838 
-3849 LTGVES
+3849 
-3855 VQMAFYFLKE
+3855 
-3865 AAKKVDPISGDSA
+3865 
-3878 EMILLKKFADKSYLS
+3878 
-3893 QLDSDRMD
+3893 
-3901 QIEGIY
+3901 
-3907 RSSHETDVDA
+3907 
-3917 WDRRYSG
+3917 
-3924 AGYDELTNKLAGA
+3924 
-3937 TGVDEQLSVLL
+3937 
-3948 DDRKGLLIGEVHGS
+3948 
-3962 DVNGLRFVNEQMD
+3962 
-3975 ALKKQ
+3975 
-3980 GVTVI
+3980 
-3985 GLEHLRSDLAQP
+3985 
-3997 LIDRYLATGVM
+3997 
-4008 SSELSAMLKTKHLDA
+4008 
-4023 TLFENARANGM
+4023 
-4034 RIVALDANSSARP
+4034 
-4047 NVQGTEHGLMYR
+4047 
-4059 AGAANN
+4059 
-4065 IAVEVLQSLPDDEK
+4065 
-4079 FVAIYG
+4079 
-4085 KAHLQSHKGIEG
+4085 
-4097 FVPGITHRLDLPAL
+4097 
-4111 RVSDSN
+4111 
-4117 QFRVEQDDMTLRVV
+4117 
-4131 YDDVANKPKLTF
+4131 
-4143 KDSLSGANT
+4143 
-4152 AIHNQNVND
+4152 
-4161 WERVAVTPTADGG
+4161 VTPTTDGG

-4188 DSVVANAAANL
+4188 DDVVAKAAANL

-4240 RDDSDSNNTH
+4240 RDHSESNNTR
-4250 LSGYSAE
+4250 LSGYSADE
-4257 DLAAKLANFQQS
+4257 LAVKLAKFQQS
-4269 FSQAENINNTPD
+4269 FNQAENINNKPD

-4304 NAMDVNGLRVDVSAR
+4304 NAMDANGLRVDVSVR
-4319 SSELAVDATGRK
+4319 SSELAVDEAGRK
-4331 HTKDENGDWIQKAE
+4331 HTKDANGDWVQKAE
-4345 TNKVS
+4345 NNKVS
-4350 LSWNEQGEVIA
+4350 LSWDAQGEVVA
-4361 KEERIR
+4361 KDEPIR

-4373 DIDLSRIGVSDVGEI
+4373 DIDLSRIGVNNVDEP
-4388 ARGAIGDNNDVFDA
+4388 ARGAIGDNSDVFDA
-4402 PEKRKVE
+4402 PEKRKPE
-4409 TETSSSAANNKLSYS
+4409 TEVIANSSSSNQLSYS
-4424 GNIQVNVGDGEFT
+4424 GNIQVNVGEGEFT

-4451 SGGFKSLAFGDNNVM
+4451 TGGFKSLAFGDDNVM
-4466 VHIGNGESKHSVDM
+4466 VHIGDGESKHSVDI

-4491 FIGNRN
+4491 FLGNRN
-4497 VSFNLGQSNDLLVMM
+4497 VSFNFGHSNDLILMM

-4527 AARISGVLQSIATS
+4527 AARISGVLQGIAMS
-4541 GEDQD
+4541 GEGED

-4576 DYTCLVEL
+4576 DYTTLVEL
-4584 DSHNERSSRG
+4584 DSQNERDSRG
-4594 LKHDTEAALNKQYNQ
+4594 LKHDAEATLNKQYNQ
-4609 WLSGNSDSSAGK
+4609 WLSGNGNSGTSQ

-4626 KLRQANEKLAF
+4626 KLRQANEKLEF

-4682 SATGQAKTTFTYTP
+4682 TATGQAKTTFTYTP
-4696 EDLPRQLKNKLL
+4696 QDLPRQLKNKLL
-4708 GQMAGIGAETT
+4708 GQLAGVGAETT

-4724 GVDYTTSGQI
+4724 GVDYTASGQI

-4739 EAVDGVAILTEMLE
+4739 QAVDGVAILKEMLE

-4771 LLDSLKSGI
+4771 LLDSLKAGI

-4787 QSFAET
+4787 KSFAET
-4793 HGLKDKAPE
+4793 HGLKEKAPE
-4802 EEENKSAVSVNGT
+4802 EEKDNSSVSVNGAN
-4815 SVNSAQGATASDGN
+4815 VNSAQGATVADGN

-4870 KENLTADLLNMKE
+4870 KQNLTADLLNMKE

-4898 GDINLSLGNYNF
+4898 GDINISLGNYNF

-4944 NIFTGGEGSD
+4944 NIFTGGEGND

-4997 GGEIDTGL
+4997 GGEIDTGS

-5013 GNFNRVDTGDGQDYS
+5013 GNFNRVDTGDDQDYS

-5055 NASAGNDVVKLMGY
+5055 NAGAGNDVVKLMGY
-5069 HAVLNGGEGED
+5069 HAVLNGGDGDD

-5091 QFNGEEGRD
+5091 QFNGGEGRD

-5125 VIDNLVEDISS
+5125 VIDNLVEDIRS

-5163 LRDPVSET
+5163 LRDPSNDS
-5171 DQAKF
+5171 DQSKF
-5176 EHIGSVTFNDY
+5176 EHIGSVTFSDY
-5187 FDGKRAQMI
+5187 FNGNRAQVVIGMS
-5196 IAMGEKDANGERE
+5196 EKDLSGERE
-5209 YTTLSESSIDALVQ
+5209 YTMLSDSAIDALVQ
-5223 AMSGFDPQAGDNG
+5223 AMSGFEPQAGDNG
-5236 FIDNLDSK
+5236 FIDSLESK
-5244 SRVAIST
+5244 SQAAISM
-5251 AWADVVHKKGITV
+5251 AWSDVVHKKGLMV

>member
-15 GNYSADN
+15 GNYSADD
-22 GNNDIVAIGF
+22 GNNNIVAIGF
-32 GGEIHAYGGDDHVTV
+32 GGQIHAYGGDDHVTV
-47 GSIGATVHTGSGND
+47 GSIGATVYTGSGND
-61 TVVGGSAYLR
+61 TVVGGSAYLK
-71 VEDSTGHLSVKG
+71 VEDSTGHLTVKG

-106 VSIDHLGHHGDVS
+106 VSIDHLGNHGDVS
-119 YGGAAAYNSVKR
+119 YGGAAAYNGITR
-131 KGLSGNVTFKGAG
+131 KGLSGNVTFAGAG

-154 HGNLSFAGAGAG
+154 QGNLSFTGSGAG

-174 DQYQG
+174 NRYQG
-179 SRGDV
+179 SHGDV
-184 SFDGAGAANSISSR
+184 TFDGAGAANSISSR

-232 NRIERTRQAE
+232 NRIERTHQAE
-242 DVYQQTHGNI
+242 DVYTQTRGNI
-252 RFEGVGGYNSFYS
+252 RFEGVGGYNSLYS

-278 AYNTITRKG
+278 AYNTIIRKG
-287 SGSSFDAQGM
+287 SGNDFAKEGM
-297 EYAKAEDIVLT
+297 TNAKADEIVLT
-308 TAKMH
+308 KAVMS
-313 GSWIGSGT
+313 GSWIGQD
-321 HAVTAVKSE
+321 HHVTAVKSAS
-330 REPNTYLFA
+330 EPNTYLFA
-339 IADGT
+339 FADST
-344 YTKINKVR
+344 YTKINKVQLR
-352 LSNDPKTGKLKYY
+352 NDPQTGELKYY
-365 SEAWYKQGNHLS
+365 STAWYKEGNHLS
-377 GLARSDVSSAGGFEV
+377 NLANQDISDNGGFTAV
-392 NPINGGYTLSNIA
+392 NINGAYTLSDLK
-405 VEHQQSLTVHAME
+405 VEHQQSVTVHAVE
-418 KDLTE
+418 KSLTE

-433 LIDAKDV
+433 VIDAKEV
-440 VLSDAKMGGH
+440 SLSDAKMGGH
-450 AISTDGTK
+450 AIYADGTK
-458 VDVQAIK
+458 VDVKAVK
-465 SNRKPNTYV
+465 SNRQPNTYI

-488 ELANDAETGVLK
+488 ELANDPETGALK

-507 KEGDHTANL
+507 KEGDHTANI
-516 ANEDISSANGYHSMG
+516 ANQDISSATGYNPMG
-531 KGGYSLSALNY
+531 KGGYSLSDLHY
-542 SVNAIRSMSETVA
+542 SVNAVRSTRETVA
-555 DIDEYTD
+555 DIEEYTD
-562 QTLFKPATDSG
+562 QTLFKPANDSG

-578 VHFSGAGGG
+578 VRFNGAGGG
-587 NVIKSNVTRGNVYFN
+587 NVIKSNVTRGNVHFN

-643 AGLANVLVHQSKQGK
+643 AGLANVLVHQSQQGK

-669 LVRIGDGQYLAHLLA
+669 LVRLGDGQYLAHLLA

-690 HKGNGNSRVAM
+690 QKGSGDSRVVM

-713 GHGLW
+713 GNGLW

-731 NGEVTSVLAGGA
+731 KGDVAAVLAGGA
-743 NVLTKVGE
+743 NVLTKVGD
-751 GELTAGMLGGANV
+751 GDLTAGMLGGANV
-764 MTHISGDEQ
+764 ITHISGDNET
-773 ASNTTAVALG
+773 SNTTAVALG
-783 GANILTKKGKGD
+783 GANILTKKGKGN

-811 DGSTTGVMVGGAN
+811 DGTTTGVMVGGAN

-867 GDGTSIAAMI
+867 GDGTSIAVMI

-952 VGNANIFTHIGNG
+952 VGNANIFTHIGHG

-974 ANVMTKVGND
+974 ANIMTKVGND
-984 LTAALMVGKANIY
+984 LTAALMVGKANIM

-1004 SLGLFAGEMNV
+1004 SLGLFAGEVNV

-1104 ISDIGNVMT
+1104 ISDVGNVMT

-1126 KANIVTKVGDGLG
+1126 KANLITKVGDGLG
-1139 INVAWG
+1139 VNVAWG

-1163 GEANILTKVG
+1163 GEANIITKVG
-1173 DGQEVSVVQGK
+1173 DGQEVSVVQGQ

-1210 GDGRNV
+1210 GHGQNV

-1242 NVVTKVG
+1242 NIVTKVG
-1249 DGMQVTAAKGKA
+1249 DGMQVTAAKGQA
-1261 NITTTVGNGLS
+1261 NITTTVGNGLN
-1272 VTAAYG
+1272 VIAAYG

-1286 GNGVSVNVA
+1286 GDGVSVNVA

-1316 KANANIHIGDGLNIN
+1316 KANANIHVGDGLNIN
-1331 ASYARNNV
+1331 ASYAQNNV

-1357 TSSNKLSALFDNV
+1357 TSSNKLSALFDNI
-1370 KQTLLGVGGSQ
+1370 KQTVLGVGGSQ

-1393 TSGTQKGRG
+1393 SSGTHKGRG

-1415 QMDAIEEVGSDL
+1415 QMDAIKEVGSDL

-1433 SVTKVDTPD
+1433 SVTKVDAPD
-1442 LNEMDNDLNIDGASD
+1442 LNQMQNAFSVDDSSD
-1457 HAPNLIVNGDFE
+1457 QVQGPNLIVNGDFE
-1469 QGDRGWQSTHGVE
+1469 QSDFGWSSTHGVE
-1482 ASYSGSVY
+1482 AYVSASSYGL
-1490 GVNGEGHGTRV
+1490 ERDGHGNNV
-1501 TELDTHTN
+1501 SELATDQSTTI
-1509 TSLYQDLTDLTE
+1509 YQDIQNLTE

-1536 LSNNEGIEVLWNGEV
+1536 ISNNEGIDVLWNGEV
-1551 VFSSSGDASAWQQ
+1551 VFSSSGDESAWQQ

-1583 GHNDGLGYILDNV
+1583 GHDDGLGYILDNV
-1596 VAKSESSPQA
+1596 VAKSETPQQT

-1611 HAKQNQA
+1611 HATQNQA

-1624 DKERAEADRQRL
+1624 DKDRAEADRQRL
-1636 EQEKQKQL
+1636 EQEKRKQL

-1658 QQAIENNGQA
+1658 QQALENNGQA

-1676 SEAVTAELTTL
+1676 SEAVTAELAKL

-1702 KSGEQWRNDFAGGLL
+1702 ESGDQWRNEFASGLL
-1717 DGVQSQIDDAKQ
+1717 AGVQTQLDDAKQ
-1729 LASDKMA
+1729 LANDKIA
-1736 AAKQT
+1736 EAKQT
-1741 QSDNNSKVKD
+1741 HADNQNKVKD
-1751 SIAKSEAG
+1751 AVAKSEAG
-1759 VAKGEQNRAGA
+1759 VAKGEQNQAGA
-1770 EQDIAEA
+1770 EQDIADA
-1777 KADAETRKADAVAKS
+1777 QADAEKRKANALAKGKDAQ
-1792 HDAKQAESDAHSAAN
+1792 QAESDAHSAAS
-1807 DAQSRGDRDAMN
+1807 DAQLRADRDATN

-1826 AQNDAQGA
+1826 AQNDAKA
-1834 KQNEG
+1834 TKQNEG
-1839 DRPDRQGVA
+1839 DRPDREGVA

-1856 HRVEGA
+1856 HSVEGA

-1869 NTDSQ
+1869 NTDGP
-1874 TNADGRFS
+1874 TYADGRFS
-1882 DGLTEQELEAL
+1882 EGLSEQEQEAL

-1906 AGIRSK
+1906 AGIRGK
-1912 NSGSTITSMFMEA
+1912 NSGSTITSMFTET
-1925 NADSI
+1925 NSDSI
-1930 VVDTTASQDV
+1930 VVPTTASQDV
-1940 VRKEV
+1940 VRKEI
-1945 RISGVNLVGL
+1945 RISGVNLEGL
-1955 GEASHDSAE
+1955 GEASRDSAE

-2020 IEHTDNQVPK
+2020 IEHTDNKVPK
-2030 DQAQALATLFVES
+2030 DQAEALATLFVES

-2067 TPHAEKSIVSFW
+2067 APHAEKSIVSFW

-2160 AQHDVYVIAEG
+2160 AQNDVYVIAEG
-2171 GVRLGNYFWHVE
+2171 GMRLGNYFWNVE

-2213 ADEIGRRLTDAGV
+2213 ADQIGRRLTDAGV
-2226 GVKVRFD
+2226 AVKVRFD
-2233 ALSSAR
+2233 ALSHER
-2239 QAELLADNPDD
+2239 QAELLADNPDG
-2250 YRADTLVELDVKL
+2250 YKADTLVELDVKL

-2278 LRTERNLLVQEGDEG
+2278 LRTERNLLVQEGEEG

-2298 WPGSDDK
+2298 WPGIDGK
-2305 SKTILLDNPEDAAQ
+2305 SKTIILDDPEDAAQ

-2334 EQMPDE
+2334 EQMPDK
-2340 LFLVDNKV
+2340 LFFVDNKV
-2348 LSHHDGRTRILAQK
+2348 ISHHEGRTRILAQK
-2362 EDGAW
+2362 EEGTW
-2367 TYNTNSELMSVT
+2367 KYRVKTELMSVS
-2379 ELLDAAHVSG
+2379 ELFDAANVNG
-2389 KVRGE
+2389 KIRGD
-2394 SYQKVIDALAEYHAS
+2394 SYQKVVDALADYHTIPLLFKA
-2409 TAEHADYELESVEQL
+2409 AEDLGHDAIDYADYNLESVEKL
-2424 VNLRKK
+2424 VNLRKQV
-2430 IEGYAL
+2430 EGYLL
-2436 GHPDSGRLEAM
+2436 GHPDSGRVEAM
-2447 NSLLNQVNSRLEE
+2447 NSLLNQVNTRLDE
-2460 VSVLAVSE
+2460 VSVLSVAE
-2468 QSIKAHDSF
+2468 QTIQAQDSF

-2484 DNAHLK
+2484 EAANLK
-2490 QSKHLYLDGN
+2490 ESKHLYLDQN
-2500 GDFVTKGKGNLAKI
+2500 GDFVTKGKGNLANI
-2514 DQLGGSDAVLEKV
+2514 DLLGSREAVLEKV
-2527 KASVN
+2527 KSAVSN
-2532 HEYGQAIADTIFAGL
+2532 EYGQTVADTIFAGL
-2547 SANELAKDGK
+2547 SAKDLAKDGK
-2557 GIDITGLNRIHQA
+2557 GIDIAGLNKVHQA
-2570 LEQHMSPVSATMYI
+2570 IEQHLSPVSATLYI

-2594 HAALQIGQGRTQIDA
+2594 HAALQIGQGRTQLEG

-2616 KQNYVS
+2616 QQNYVS
-2622 WWPLGSKSSNIRN
+2622 WWPLGSKSSNISN
-2635 IFNVATEYQ
+2635 ILNVATKDQ

-2664 EHDMASEEN
+2664 EHDVASEEN
-2673 DGFGLN
+2673 DGFGLH
-2679 DGETKL
+2679 DGDIKL

-2698 DAAYKDASE
+2698 DASFKEASE

-2713 LGNPDMLVST
+2713 LGNPDMLETT

-2731 PFVDQWNDTSYDMMD
+2731 PFVEQWNDTSYDMMD

-2755 QKQAQASGDP
+2755 RLQAQRSDDP
-2765 ALVAKRIDNVVRLFA
+2765 ELLEKRIGNVVRQFA

-2788 AFKASQADEGRVFRI
+2788 TFKASQADQGRVFRI

-2817 NRLSHDPDA
+2817 HRLSNDPDA

-2850 LIGHTWRPK
+2850 LIGHTWLPK

-2885 KQSHQVNDDLDAL
+2885 KQSHQVTDVLDAL
-2898 SGSEKHKDKVA
+2898 SGNEKPKENVA

-2917 RDKVPLSP
+2917 RDKESLSP

-2935 GERDARRKIGDITQT
+2935 GDKEARRKIGEITQT

-2958 GESQKVTLKGEAGRL
+2958 GESQKITLQGEAGRL

-2979 GTASSDDETSTTS
+2979 GTAPREGETSTTS

-3005 AEEQASAIRSHYQKQ
+3005 AEEQASAIRNHYQKQ

-3065 IILHGY
+3065 IIIHGY

-3116 AGIVGTIAKAVN
+3116 AGIVGAIAKAVN
-3128 GQFSVEKNLK
+3128 GQFSVEKNLE
-3138 GLPQE
+3138 GLPKE
-3143 TPILLLTDNEG
+3143 TSILLLTDNEG
-3154 LGEEGEKL
+3154 LGNEGEKL
-3162 RVKLSNSGFNVT
+3162 RIKLTASGYNVT

-3188 MSQYTGQ
+3188 MSQYADQ
-3195 IVSDLLNTQHIKHNE
+3195 IVSGFSSSASVDEDLDQQGLDTTSTKDQGISNKNDHLQVVDSKE
-3210 AKLNLEP
+3210 A
-3217 HGKNYESRDLIL
+3217 
-3229 KPISQPETVELGMPE
+3229 
-3244 VDQKVLAD
+3244 LAD
-3252 IAERENVIIGVRPV
+3252 GKI
-3266 DEKSKSLIASK
+3266 L
-3277 MYSSKGLFVKAKSS
+3277 
-3291 DWGPMSGF
+3291 
-3299 IPVDQSFAKAS
+3299 
-3310 ARRDLET
+3310 
-3317 FNRHAEQS
+3317 H
-3325 IQSGNAVSADLYLN
+3325 N
-3339 QVRVEELV
+3339 Q
-3347 SKYHS
+3347 
-3352 LTPLEL
+3352 
-3358 DDQSGMYKTTAT
+3358 
-3370 NGDQSVPFFLNR
+3370 
-3382 VTVDGNELWQVH
+3382 
-3394 YITNGELAPFKVI
+3394 
-3407 GDPVSK
+3407 
-3413 QPMTAD
+3413 
-3419 YDLLTVMYSYGDLG
+3419 
-3433 PQDKVKQPL
+3433 
-3442 TWQQWK
+3442 
-3448 DSVTYEDLTP
+3448 
-3458 KYKELYS
+3458 
-3465 NEDLY
+3465 
-3470 NKKDGASLGNVSG
+3470 
-3483 RLKELKDRI
+3483 
-3492 NVDLGRTNGLEMVHH
+3492 
-3507 GADDANPYAVMA
+3507 
-3519 DNFPATFF
+3519 
-3527 VPKSL
+3527 
-3532 FAEDGLGEGKGS
+3532 
-3544 IQTYFNVNEQG
+3544 
-3555 AVVIRNPQEF
+3555 
-3565 SDFQQVTIN
+3565 
-3574 ASFRASFNDKW
+3574 
-3585 NHGLDE
+3585 
-3591 PLFTTK
+3591 
-3597 RKLSHE
+3597 
-3603 FLNKRDQL
+3603 
-3611 LKKLS
+3611 
-3616 GGRLDAQDETLVAL
+3616 
-3630 GNPDDV
+3630 
-3636 SGNKAIVAVD
+3636 
-3646 VSQIFTRQEL
+3646 
-3656 KERANV
+3656 
-3662 FAKPIGASYQG
+3662 
-3673 ILDQLDLVHQ
+3673 
-3683 TVSRDQIVAS
+3683 
-3693 FELNKKVNAYIA
+3693 
-3705 EHPTSGRNQALTQ
+3705 
-3718 LKEQITS
+3718 
-3725 ALFIGK
+3725 
-3731 MQVAQVDIDAIAQ
+3731 
-3744 TRPELAARIFMV
+3744 
-3756 AIEEA
+3756 
-3761 NGEHRGLTDMMVRW
+3761 
-3775 ANEDPYLAPK
+3775 
-3785 QGYKG
+3785 
-3790 ETPNDLGFDAKYH
+3790 
-3803 VDLGDHYADFKQWL
+3803 
-3817 ETSQSNGLL
+3817 
-3826 SKATLD
+3826 
-3832 ESTKTV
+3832 
-3838 HLGYSYQELQD
+3838 
-3849 LTGVES
+3849 
-3855 VQMAFYFLKE
+3855 
-3865 AAKKVDPISGDSA
+3865 
-3878 EMILLKKFADKSYLS
+3878 
-3893 QLDSDRMD
+3893 
-3901 QIEGIY
+3901 
-3907 RSSHETDVDA
+3907 
-3917 WDRRYSG
+3917 
-3924 AGYDELTNKLAGA
+3924 
-3937 TGVDEQLSVLL
+3937 
-3948 DDRKGLLIGEVHGS
+3948 
-3962 DVNGLRFVNEQMD
+3962 DVNGW
-3975 ALKKQ
+3975 
-3980 GVTVI
+3980 G
-3985 GLEHLRSDLAQP
+3985 P
-3997 LIDRYLATGVM
+3997 
-4008 SSELSAMLKTKHLDA
+4008 
-4023 TLFENARANGM
+4023 
-4034 RIVALDANSSARP
+4034 
-4047 NVQGTEHGLMYR
+4047 
-4059 AGAANN
+4059 
-4065 IAVEVLQSLPDDEK
+4065 
-4079 FVAIYG
+4079 
-4085 KAHLQSHKGIEG
+4085 
-4097 FVPGITHRLDLPAL
+4097 IT
-4111 RVSDSN
+4111 
-4117 QFRVEQDDMTLRVV
+4117 
-4131 YDDVANKPKLTF
+4131 
-4143 KDSLSGANT
+4143 
-4152 AIHNQNVND
+4152 
-4161 WERVAVTPTADGG
+4161 VTPTTDGG

-4188 DSVVANAAANL
+4188 DDVVAKAAANL

-4240 RDDSDSNNTH
+4240 RDHSESNNTR
-4250 LSGYSAE
+4250 LSGYSADE
-4257 DLAAKLANFQQS
+4257 LAVKLAKFQQS
-4269 FSQAENINNTPD
+4269 FNQAENINNKPD

-4304 NAMDVNGLRVDVSAR
+4304 NAMDANGLRVDVSVR
-4319 SSELAVDATGRK
+4319 SSELAVDEAGRK
-4331 HTKDENGDWIQKAE
+4331 HTKDANGDWVQKAE
-4345 TNKVS
+4345 NNKVS
-4350 LSWNEQGEVIA
+4350 LSWDAQGEVVA
-4361 KEERIR
+4361 KDERIR

-4373 DIDLSRIGVSDVGEI
+4373 DIDLSRIGVSDVDEP

-4402 PEKRKVE
+4402 PEKRKAE
-4409 TETSSSAANNKLSYS
+4409 TETSSSSANNKLSYS

-4451 SGGFKSLAFGDNNVM
+4451 TGGFKSLAFGDNNVM
-4466 VHIGNGESKHSVDM
+4466 VHIGNGENKHSFDI

-4497 VSFNLGQSNDLLVMM
+4497 VSFNLGRSNDLIVMM

-4541 GEDQD
+4541 GEGQD

-4576 DYTCLVEL
+4576 DYTSLVEL
-4584 DSHNERSSRG
+4584 DSQNERSSRG
-4594 LKHDTEAALNKQYNQ
+4594 LKHDAEAALNKQYNQ
-4609 WLSGNSDSSAGK
+4609 WLSGNSDSDTSK

-4677 MTQQF
+4677 ITQQF

-4708 GQMAGIGAETT
+4708 GQLAGVGAETT

-4724 GVDYTTSGQI
+4724 GVDYTASGQI

-4739 EAVDGVAILTEMLE
+4739 EAVDGVAILKEMLE

-4780 DMGADGI
+4780 NMGADGI
-4787 QSFAET
+4787 KSFAET
-4793 HGLKDKAPE
+4793 HGLKEKAPE
-4802 EEENKSAVSVNGT
+4802 EEEDNSSVSVNGA
-4815 SVNSAQGATASDGN
+4815 SVNSAQGATVADGS

-4870 KENLTADLLNMKE
+4870 KQNLTADLLNMKE

-4898 GDINLSLGNYNF
+4898 GDINISLGNYNF

-4944 NIFTGGEGSD
+4944 NIFTGGEGND

-4997 GGEIDTGL
+4997 GGEIDTGS

-5013 GNFNRVDTGDGQDYS
+5013 GNFNRVDTGDDQDYS
-5028 VTIGNNNQVE
+5028 ITIGNNNQVE

-5055 NASAGNDVVKLMGY
+5055 NAGAGNDVVKLMGY
-5069 HAVLNGGEGED
+5069 HAVLNGGDGDD

-5091 QFNGEEGRD
+5091 QFNGGEGRD

-5125 VIDNLVEDISS
+5125 VIDNLVEDIRS

-5163 LRDPVSET
+5163 LRDPSNDS
-5171 DQAKF
+5171 DQSKF
-5176 EHIGSVTFNDY
+5176 EHIGSVRFSDY
-5187 FDGKRAQMI
+5187 FNGNRAQVVIGMS
-5196 IAMGEKDANGERE
+5196 EKDLSGERE
-5209 YTTLSESSIDALVQ
+5209 YTMLSDSAIDALVQ
-5223 AMSGFDPQAGDNG
+5223 AMSGFEPQAGDNG
-5236 FIDNLDSK
+5236 FIDSLESK
-5244 SRVAIST
+5244 SQATISM
-5251 AWADVVHKKGITV
+5251 AWSDVVHKKGLMV

>member
-15 GNYSADN
+15 GNYSADD
-22 GNNDIVAIGF
+22 GNNNIVAIGF
-32 GGEIHAYGGDDHVTV
+32 GGQIHAYGGDDHVTV
-47 GSIGATVHTGSGND
+47 GSIGATVYTGSGND
-61 TVVGGSAYLR
+61 TVVGGSAYLK
-71 VEDSTGHLSVKG
+71 VEDSTGHLTVKG

-106 VSIDHLGHHGDVS
+106 VSIDHLGNHGDVS
-119 YGGAAAYNSVKR
+119 YGGAAAYNGITR
-131 KGLSGNVTFKGAG
+131 KGLSGNVTFAGAG

-154 HGNLSFAGAGAG
+154 QGNLSFTGAGAG

-174 DQYQG
+174 NRYQG
-179 SRGDV
+179 SHGDV
-184 SFDGAGAANSISSR
+184 TFDGAGAANSISSR

-232 NRIERTRQAE
+232 NRIERTHQAE
-242 DVYQQTHGNI
+242 DVYTQTRGNI
-252 RFEGVGGYNSFYS
+252 RFEGVGGYNSLYS

-278 AYNTITRKG
+278 AYNTIIRKG
-287 SGSSFDAQGM
+287 SGNDFAKEGM
-297 EYAKAEDIVLT
+297 TNAKADEIVLT
-308 TAKMH
+308 KAVMS
-313 GSWIGSGT
+313 GSWIGQD
-321 HAVTAVKSE
+321 HHVTAVKSAS
-330 REPNTYLFA
+330 EPNTYLFA
-339 IADGT
+339 FADST
-344 YTKINKVR
+344 YTKINKVQLR
-352 LSNDPKTGKLKYY
+352 NDPQTGELKYY
-365 SEAWYKQGNHLS
+365 STAWYKEGNHLS
-377 GLARSDVSSAGGFEV
+377 NLANQDISDNGGFTAV
-392 NPINGGYTLSNIA
+392 NINGAYTLSDLK
-405 VEHQQSLTVHAME
+405 VEHQQSVTVHAVE
-418 KDLTE
+418 KSLTE

-433 LIDAKDV
+433 VIDAKEV
-440 VLSDAKMGGH
+440 SLSDAKMGGH
-450 AISTDGTK
+450 AIYADGTK
-458 VDVQAIK
+458 VDVKAVK
-465 SNRKPNTYV
+465 SNRQPNTYI

-488 ELANDAETGVLK
+488 ELANDPETGALK

-507 KEGDHTANL
+507 KEGDHTANI
-516 ANEDISSANGYHSMG
+516 ANQDISSATGYNPMG
-531 KGGYSLSALNY
+531 KGGYSLSDLHY
-542 SVNAIRSMSETVA
+542 SVNAVRSTSETVA
-555 DIDEYTD
+555 DIEEYTD
-562 QTLFKPATDSG
+562 QTLFKPANDSG

-578 VHFSGAGGG
+578 VRFNGAGGG
-587 NVIKSNVTRGNVYFN
+587 NVIKSNVTRGNVHFN

-643 AGLANVLVHQSKQGK
+643 AGLANVLVHQSEQGK

-669 LVRIGDGQYLAHLLA
+669 LVRLGDGQYLAHLLA

-690 HKGNGNSRVAM
+690 QKGSGDSRVVM

-713 GHGLW
+713 GNGLW

-731 NGEVTSVLAGGA
+731 KGDVAAVLAGGA
-743 NVLTKVGE
+743 NVLTKMGE
-751 GELTAGMLGGANV
+751 GELTSGMLGGAN
-764 MTHISGDEQ
+764 GNDDQ
-773 ASNTTAVALG
+773 LSNTTAVALG
-783 GANILTKKGKGD
+783 GANILTKKGKGN

-811 DGSTTGVMVGGAN
+811 DGTTTGVMVGGAN

-832 DTTGIMLGVGNVLTH
+832 DTTGILLGVGNVLTH

-867 GDGTSIAAMI
+867 GDGTSIAVMI

-952 VGNANIFTHIGNG
+952 VGNANIFTHIGHG

-974 ANVMTKVGND
+974 ANIMTKVGND
-984 LTAALMVGKANIY
+984 LTAALMVGKANIM
-997 THVGDGT
+997 THVGDGI
-1004 SLGLFAGEMNV
+1004 SLGLFAGEVNV

-1104 ISDIGNVMT
+1104 ISDVGNVMT

-1126 KANIVTKVGDGLG
+1126 KANLITKVGDGLG
-1139 INVAWG
+1139 VNVAWG

-1163 GEANILTKVG
+1163 GEANLITKVG
-1173 DGQEVSVVQGK
+1173 DGQEVSVVQGE

-1210 GDGRNV
+1210 GHGQNV

-1242 NVVTKVG
+1242 NIVTKVG
-1249 DGMQVTAAKGKA
+1249 DGMQVTAAKGQA
-1261 NITTTVGNGLS
+1261 NITTTVGNGLN

-1286 GNGVSVNVA
+1286 GDGVSVNVA

-1316 KANANIHIGDGLNIN
+1316 KANANIHVGDGLNIN
-1331 ASYARNNV
+1331 ASYAQNNV

-1357 TSSNKLSALFDNV
+1357 TSSNKLSALFDNI
-1370 KQTLLGVGGSQ
+1370 KQTVLGVGGSQ

-1393 TSGTQKGRG
+1393 SSGTHKGRG

-1415 QMDAIEEVGSDL
+1415 QMDAIKEVSSDL

-1442 LNEMDNDLNIDGASD
+1442 LNMMQHALNVDDSSVQ
-1457 HAPNLIVNGDFE
+1457 APNLIVNGDFE
-1469 QGDRGWQSTHGVE
+1469 LGEHGWQSTHGVE
-1482 ASYSGSVY
+1482 ASYAGSVY
-1490 GVNGEGHGTRV
+1490 GVEGEGHGARV
-1501 TELDTHTN
+1501 TELDTYTN
-1509 TSLYQDLTDLTE
+1509 TSLYQDLANLAQ

-1551 VFSSSGDASAWQQ
+1551 VFSSSGDESAWQQ
-1564 KTLKLTAHAGSN
+1564 KTLKLTAQAGSN

-1596 VAKSESSPQA
+1596 VATSESSQQA
-1606 NAVSE
+1606 NAIRE
-1611 HAKQNQA
+1611 HATQNPA
-1618 SQNALS
+1618 AQNALS

-1644 DAVAGSQSQLESTD
+1644 DAVAGSQNQLEATD
-1658 QQAIENNGQA
+1658 QQALGNNGQA
-1668 QRDAVKEE
+1668 QRDAVQEE
-1676 SEAVTAELTTL
+1676 SEAITAELTKL
-1687 AQGLDVLDGQATHTG
+1687 AQGLDVLDSQATHTG
-1702 KSGEQWRNDFAGGLL
+1702 ESGDQWRNEFASGLL
-1717 DGVQSQIDDAKQ
+1717 AGVQTQFDDAKQ
-1729 LASDKMA
+1729 LANDKIA
-1736 AAKQT
+1736 EAKQT
-1741 QSDNNSKVKD
+1741 HADNQNKVKD
-1751 SIAKSEAG
+1751 AVAKSEAG

-1770 EQDIAEA
+1770 EHDIADA
-1777 KADAETRKADAVAKS
+1777 QADAEKRKADALAKGK
-1792 HDAKQAESDAHSAAN
+1792 DAQQAESDAHHAVN
-1807 DAQSRGDRDAMN
+1807 NAQSRGDRDVQV

-1826 AQNDAQGA
+1826 VQADAQGA

-1839 DRPDRQGVA
+1839 DRPDRQGVT

-1856 HRVEGA
+1856 HSVEGA
-1862 GETGSHV
+1862 GETDSHV

-1882 DGLTEQELEAL
+1882 EGLTEQEQEAL

-1906 AGIRSK
+1906 AGIRAK
-1912 NSGSTITSMFMEA
+1912 NSVSSMTSMFSET
-1925 NADSI
+1925 NSKSI
-1930 VVDTTASQDV
+1930 VVPTKVSPEP
-1940 VRKEV
+1940 VRQEVTRRDV
-1945 RISGVNLVGL
+1945 RISGVNL
-1955 GEASHDSAE
+1955 E
-1964 SLVAARAEKVANLYR
+1964 SLSAVQGNQPTGQLASKS
-1979 WLDTDNDVATDKYVP
+1979 
-1994 VPGFERVDADVSDEV
+1994 VPGFKSHFASTSIGIENELSGLVAVLPKNSAQTFGYVHDSQGNPLFMLTKDMNQGGYSNPVGINDIQGVNNWQTHTIELVTYPSEISDTAAIESRKEAMLWLAKEFTDHINQSNHQSLPHLVSDDG
-2009 KQRMIQ
+2009 RF
-2015 SMSGY
+2015 
-2020 IEHTDNQVPK
+2020 
-2030 DQAQALATLFVES
+2030 TLVIS
-2043 TLDYDWDKRVE
+2043 N
-2054 FLTKL
+2054 
-2059 ESYGYSFE
+2059 S
-2067 TPHAEKSIVSFW
+2067 
-2079 SGKNFKQYRDVLDN
+2079 
-2093 AQTDGKKVVYD
+2093 
-2104 IDVKGN
+2104 
-2110 AFAIDLNKHLMR
+2110 KHLIAA
-2122 WGGLFLDPD
+2122 GNGT
-2131 NAEQNQLKSS
+2131 S
-2141 IDAATFSN
+2141 IDAQGKTIGMTPSGQQATMAISAKEFGTSSSSEVRLLESAPWYQAGLRDEFLANAKN
-2149 TGFWSSVYATG
+2149 TTLDDPATAQNVHAYLTSVYSKTADLAKEYG
-2160 AQHDVYVIAEG
+2160 IYINDWDPASEGFSPNAQGLTDPKVKNAWSILPRTKPVRMLELLSAEDSRYVRQQIAEKLKGTYSESLAKNVFEYFQYG
-2171 GVRLGNYFWHVE
+2171 GEVAGHGINNATTGSVQQPE
-2183 LPALRQLQREGLVGE
+2183 PAILFEFRSVPSALSDFVP
-2198 IRLLDKPVSEYKDLP
+2198 KTAS
-2213 ADEIGRRLTDAGV
+2213 T
-2226 GVKVRFD
+2226 VKVDVKALDHFDSASRKAIITEVNALVSGSEDFD
-2233 ALSSAR
+2233 AWYQEYRASKGQPPVKNPKSSASANHK
-2239 QAELLADNPDD
+2239 AEWLMTQHAEQWAKITAPYTDNHETLTSTKLASNDKE
-2250 YRADTLVELDVKL
+2250 ELHALGETSNLEHNKQQENVA
-2263 SAIDSMLRESLPFYS
+2263 SIINTMLNDMLPFYA

-2293 FEVRS
+2293 FEVRA
-2298 WPGSDDK
+2298 WPGTEDK
-2305 SKTILLDNPEDAAQ
+2305 SKTIILENPEDAAQ
-2319 QKAIERFILANFDNF
+2319 HKAIERFILANFDNF

-2348 LSHHDGRTRILAQK
+2348 ISHHEGRTHVLAQRV
-2362 EDGAW
+2362 DGAW
-2367 TYNTNSELMSVT
+2367 QYNATVELMSVS
-2379 ELLDAAHVSG
+2379 ELLDAAHVTG
-2389 KVRGE
+2389 KIRGE
-2394 SYQKVIDALAEYHAS
+2394 SYQQVIDALTDYHAS
-2409 TAEHADYELESVEQL
+2409 ITEHADYEPESVEKL
-2424 VNLRKK
+2424 LNLRKK
-2430 IEGYAL
+2430 IEGYVL
-2436 GHPDSGRLEAM
+2436 GHPDSGRVEAM
-2447 NSLLNQVNSRLEE
+2447 NSLLNQVNTRLDE
-2460 VSVLAVSE
+2460 VSLLSVAE
-2468 QSIKAHDSF
+2468 QTIQAQDSF

-2484 DNAHLK
+2484 EAANLK
-2490 QSKHLYLDGN
+2490 ESKHLYLDQN
-2500 GDFVTKGKGNLAKI
+2500 GDFVTKGKGNLANI
-2514 DQLGGSDAVLEKV
+2514 DLLGSREAVLEKV
-2527 KASVN
+2527 KLTVSN
-2532 HEYGQAIADTIFAGL
+2532 EYGQTVADTIFAGL
-2547 SANELAKDGK
+2547 SAKDLAKDGK
-2557 GIDITGLNRIHQA
+2557 GIDIAGLNKVHQA
-2570 LEQHMSPVSATMYI
+2570 IEQHLSPVSATLYI

-2594 HAALQIGQGRTQIDA
+2594 HAALQIGQGRTQLEG

-2616 KQNYVS
+2616 QQNYVS
-2622 WWPLGSKSSNIRN
+2622 WWPLGSKSSNISN
-2635 IFNVATEYQ
+2635 ILNVATKDQ

-2664 EHDMASEEN
+2664 EHDVASEEN
-2673 DGFGLN
+2673 DGFGLH
-2679 DGETKL
+2679 DGDIKL
-2685 KRFIEKLNAAKGI
+2685 KRFIEKLHAAKGI
-2698 DAAYKDASE
+2698 DVSFKEASE

-2713 LGNPDMLVST
+2713 LGNPDMLETT

-2731 PFVDQWNDTSYDMMD
+2731 PFVEQWNDTSYDMMD
-2746 VANRFAQEL
+2746 VAHRFAQEL
-2755 QKQAQASGDP
+2755 RLQAQRSDDP
-2765 ALVAKRIDNVVRLFA
+2765 ELLEKRIGNVVRQFA

-2788 AFKASQADEGRVFRI
+2788 TFKASQADQGRVFRI

-2817 NRLSHDPDA
+2817 HRLSNDPDA

-2850 LIGHTWRPK
+2850 LIGHTWLPK

-2885 KQSHQVNDDLDAL
+2885 KQSHQVTDVLDAL
-2898 SGSEKHKDKVA
+2898 SGNEKPKENVA

-2917 RDKVPLSP
+2917 RDKESLSP

-2935 GERDARRKIGDITQT
+2935 GDKEARRKIGEITQT

-2958 GESQKVTLKGEAGRL
+2958 GESQKITLQGEAGRL

-2979 GTASSDDETSTTS
+2979 GTAPSEGETSSPS

-3005 AEEQASAIRSHYQKQ
+3005 AEEQASAIRNHYQKQ

-3065 IILHGY
+3065 IIIHGY

-3116 AGIVGTIAKAVN
+3116 AGIVGAIAKAVN
-3128 GQFSVEKNLK
+3128 GQFSVEKNLE
-3138 GLPQE
+3138 GLPKE
-3143 TPILLLTDNEG
+3143 TSILLLTDNEG
-3154 LGEEGEKL
+3154 LGNEGEKL
-3162 RVKLSNSGFNVT
+3162 RTKLTASGYNVT

-3188 MSQYTGQ
+3188 MSQYADQ
-3195 IVSDLLNTQHIKHNE
+3195 IVSGLSSSASVDEDLDQQGLDTTSTKDQGVSNKDDHLQVVDSKE
-3210 AKLNLEP
+3210 A
-3217 HGKNYESRDLIL
+3217 
-3229 KPISQPETVELGMPE
+3229 
-3244 VDQKVLAD
+3244 LAD
-3252 IAERENVIIGVRPV
+3252 GKI
-3266 DEKSKSLIASK
+3266 L
-3277 MYSSKGLFVKAKSS
+3277 
-3291 DWGPMSGF
+3291 
-3299 IPVDQSFAKAS
+3299 
-3310 ARRDLET
+3310 
-3317 FNRHAEQS
+3317 H
-3325 IQSGNAVSADLYLN
+3325 N
-3339 QVRVEELV
+3339 Q
-3347 SKYHS
+3347 
-3352 LTPLEL
+3352 
-3358 DDQSGMYKTTAT
+3358 
-3370 NGDQSVPFFLNR
+3370 
-3382 VTVDGNELWQVH
+3382 
-3394 YITNGELAPFKVI
+3394 
-3407 GDPVSK
+3407 
-3413 QPMTAD
+3413 
-3419 YDLLTVMYSYGDLG
+3419 
-3433 PQDKVKQPL
+3433 
-3442 TWQQWK
+3442 
-3448 DSVTYEDLTP
+3448 
-3458 KYKELYS
+3458 
-3465 NEDLY
+3465 
-3470 NKKDGASLGNVSG
+3470 
-3483 RLKELKDRI
+3483 
-3492 NVDLGRTNGLEMVHH
+3492 
-3507 GADDANPYAVMA
+3507 
-3519 DNFPATFF
+3519 
-3527 VPKSL
+3527 
-3532 FAEDGLGEGKGS
+3532 
-3544 IQTYFNVNEQG
+3544 
-3555 AVVIRNPQEF
+3555 
-3565 SDFQQVTIN
+3565 
-3574 ASFRASFNDKW
+3574 
-3585 NHGLDE
+3585 
-3591 PLFTTK
+3591 
-3597 RKLSHE
+3597 
-3603 FLNKRDQL
+3603 
-3611 LKKLS
+3611 
-3616 GGRLDAQDETLVAL
+3616 
-3630 GNPDDV
+3630 
-3636 SGNKAIVAVD
+3636 
-3646 VSQIFTRQEL
+3646 
-3656 KERANV
+3656 
-3662 FAKPIGASYQG
+3662 
-3673 ILDQLDLVHQ
+3673 
-3683 TVSRDQIVAS
+3683 
-3693 FELNKKVNAYIA
+3693 
-3705 EHPTSGRNQALTQ
+3705 
-3718 LKEQITS
+3718 
-3725 ALFIGK
+3725 
-3731 MQVAQVDIDAIAQ
+3731 
-3744 TRPELAARIFMV
+3744 
-3756 AIEEA
+3756 
-3761 NGEHRGLTDMMVRW
+3761 
-3775 ANEDPYLAPK
+3775 
-3785 QGYKG
+3785 
-3790 ETPNDLGFDAKYH
+3790 
-3803 VDLGDHYADFKQWL
+3803 
-3817 ETSQSNGLL
+3817 
-3826 SKATLD
+3826 
-3832 ESTKTV
+3832 
-3838 HLGYSYQELQD
+3838 
-3849 LTGVES
+3849 
-3855 VQMAFYFLKE
+3855 
-3865 AAKKVDPISGDSA
+3865 
-3878 EMILLKKFADKSYLS
+3878 
-3893 QLDSDRMD
+3893 
-3901 QIEGIY
+3901 
-3907 RSSHETDVDA
+3907 
-3917 WDRRYSG
+3917 
-3924 AGYDELTNKLAGA
+3924 
-3937 TGVDEQLSVLL
+3937 
-3948 DDRKGLLIGEVHGS
+3948 
-3962 DVNGLRFVNEQMD
+3962 DVNGW
-3975 ALKKQ
+3975 
-3980 GVTVI
+3980 
-3985 GLEHLRSDLAQP
+3985 SP
-3997 LIDRYLATGVM
+3997 
-4008 SSELSAMLKTKHLDA
+4008 
-4023 TLFENARANGM
+4023 
-4034 RIVALDANSSARP
+4034 
-4047 NVQGTEHGLMYR
+4047 
-4059 AGAANN
+4059 
-4065 IAVEVLQSLPDDEK
+4065 
-4079 FVAIYG
+4079 
-4085 KAHLQSHKGIEG
+4085 
-4097 FVPGITHRLDLPAL
+4097 IT
-4111 RVSDSN
+4111 
-4117 QFRVEQDDMTLRVV
+4117 
-4131 YDDVANKPKLTF
+4131 
-4143 KDSLSGANT
+4143 
-4152 AIHNQNVND
+4152 
-4161 WERVAVTPTADGG
+4161 VTPTTDGG

-4188 DSVVANAAANL
+4188 DPVVAKAAANL
-4199 AGKHPESSVVVQ
+4199 AGKHAESSVVVQ

-4240 RDDSDSNNTH
+4240 RDHSESNNTR
-4250 LSGYSAE
+4250 LSGYSADE
-4257 DLAAKLANFQQS
+4257 LAVKLAKFQQS
-4269 FSQAENINNTPD
+4269 FNQAENINNKPD

-4304 NAMDVNGLRVDVSAR
+4304 NAIDANGLRVDVSVR
-4319 SSELAVDATGRK
+4319 SSELAVDEAGRK
-4331 HTKDENGDWIQKAE
+4331 HTKDANGDWVQQAE
-4345 TNKVS
+4345 NNKVS
-4350 LSWNEQGEVIA
+4350 LSWDAQGEVVA
-4361 KEERIR
+4361 KDEPIR

-4373 DIDLSRIGVSDVGEI
+4373 DIDLSRIGVNNVDEP
-4388 ARGAIGDNNDVFDA
+4388 ARGAIGDNSDVFDA
-4402 PEKRKVE
+4402 PEKRKPE
-4409 TETSSSAANNKLSYS
+4409 TEVIANSSSSNQLSYS
-4424 GNIQVNVGDGEFT
+4424 GNIQVNVGEGEFT

-4451 SGGFKSLAFGDNNVM
+4451 TGGFKSLAFGDNNVM
-4466 VHIGNGESKHSVDM
+4466 VHIGDGESKHSVDI

-4491 FIGNRN
+4491 FLGNRN
-4497 VSFNLGQSNDLLVMM
+4497 VSFNFGHSNDLILMM

-4527 AARISGVLQSIATS
+4527 AARISGVLQGIAMS
-4541 GEDQD
+4541 GEGED

-4576 DYTCLVEL
+4576 DYTTLVEL
-4584 DSHNERSSRG
+4584 DSQNERDSRG
-4594 LKHDTEAALNKQYNQ
+4594 LKHDAEATLNKQYNQ
-4609 WLSGNSDSSAGK
+4609 WLSGNGNSGTSQ

-4682 SATGQAKTTFTYTP
+4682 TATGQAKTTFTYTP
-4696 EDLPRQLKNKLL
+4696 QDLPRQLKNKLL
-4708 GQMAGIGAETT
+4708 GQLAGVGAETT

-4724 GVDYTTSGQI
+4724 GVDYTASGQI

-4739 EAVDGVAILTEMLE
+4739 QAVDGVAILKEMLE

-4771 LLDSLKSGI
+4771 LLDSLKAGI

-4787 QSFAET
+4787 KSFAET
-4793 HGLKDKAPE
+4793 HGLKEKAPE
-4802 EEENKSAVSVNGT
+4802 EEKDNSSVSVNGAN
-4815 SVNSAQGATASDGN
+4815 VNSAQGATVADGN

-4837 RAFGFNS
+4837 RALGFNS

-4870 KENLTADLLNMKE
+4870 KQNLTADLLNMKE

-4898 GDINLSLGNYNF
+4898 GDINISLGNYNF

-4944 NIFTGGEGSD
+4944 NIFTGGEGHD

-4997 GGEIDTGL
+4997 GGEIDTGS

-5013 GNFNRVDTGDGQDYS
+5013 GNFNRVDTGDDQDYS

-5055 NASAGNDVVKLMGY
+5055 NAGAGNDVVKLMGY
-5069 HAVLNGGEGED
+5069 HAVLNGGDGDD

-5091 QFNGEEGRD
+5091 QFNGGEGRD

-5125 VIDNLVEDISS
+5125 VIDNLVEDIRS

-5163 LRDPVSET
+5163 LRDPSNNS
-5171 DQAKF
+5171 DQSKF
-5176 EHIGSVTFNDY
+5176 EHIGSVTFSDY
-5187 FDGKRAQMI
+5187 FNGNRAQVVIGMSD
-5196 IAMGEKDANGERE
+5196 KDLSGERE
-5209 YTTLSESSIDALVQ
+5209 YTMLSDSAIDALVQ
-5223 AMSGFDPQAGDNG
+5223 AMSGFEPQAGDNG
-5236 FIDNLDSK
+5236 FIDSLESK
-5244 SRVAIST
+5244 SQAAISM
-5251 AWADVVHKKGITV
+5251 AWSDVVHKKGLMV

>member
-1 MGKPFWRSVEYFFT
+1 MVFYLIPKRRVWLMGKPFWRSVEYFFT
-15 GNYSADN
+15 GNYSADD
-22 GNNDIVAIGF
+22 GNNNIVAIGF
-32 GGEIHAYGGDDHVTV
+32 GGQIHAYGGDDHVTV
-47 GSIGATVHTGSGND
+47 GSIGATVYTGSGND
-61 TVVGGSAYLR
+61 TVVGGSAYLK
-71 VEDSTGHLSVKG
+71 VEDSTGHLTVKG

-106 VSIDHLGHHGDVS
+106 VSIDHLGNHGDVS
-119 YGGAAAYNSVKR
+119 YGGAAAYNGITR
-131 KGLSGNVTFKGAG
+131 KGLSGNVTFAGAG

-154 HGNLSFAGAGAG
+154 QGNLSFTGAGAG

-174 DQYQG
+174 NRYQG
-179 SRGDV
+179 SHGDV
-184 SFDGAGAANSISSR
+184 TFDGAGAANSISSR

-232 NRIERTRQAE
+232 NRIERTHQAE
-242 DVYQQTHGNI
+242 DVYTQTRGNI
-252 RFEGVGGYNSFYS
+252 RFEGVGGYNSLYS

-278 AYNTITRKG
+278 AYNTIIRKG
-287 SGSSFDAQGM
+287 SGNDFAKEGM
-297 EYAKAEDIVLT
+297 TNAKADEIVLT
-308 TAKMH
+308 KAVMS
-313 GSWIGSGT
+313 GSWIGQD
-321 HAVTAVKSE
+321 HHVTAVKSAS
-330 REPNTYLFA
+330 EPNTYLFA
-339 IADGT
+339 FADST
-344 YTKINKVR
+344 YTKINKVQLR
-352 LSNDPKTGKLKYY
+352 NDPQTGELKYY
-365 SEAWYKQGNHLS
+365 STAWYKEGNHLS
-377 GLARSDVSSAGGFEV
+377 NLANQDISDNGGFTAV
-392 NPINGGYTLSNIA
+392 NINGAYTLSDLK
-405 VEHQQSLTVHAME
+405 VEHQQSVTVHAVE
-418 KDLTE
+418 KSLTE

-433 LIDAKDV
+433 VIDAKEV
-440 VLSDAKMGGH
+440 SLSDAKMGGH
-450 AISTDGTK
+450 AIYADGTK
-458 VDVQAIK
+458 VDVKAVK
-465 SNRKPNTYV
+465 SNRQPNTYI

-488 ELANDAETGVLK
+488 ELANDPETGALK

-507 KEGDHTANL
+507 KEGDHTANI
-516 ANEDISSANGYHSMG
+516 ANQDISSATGYNPMG
-531 KGGYSLSALNY
+531 KGGYSLSDLHY
-542 SVNAIRSMSETVA
+542 SVNAVRSTSETVA
-555 DIDEYTD
+555 DIEEYTD
-562 QTLFKPATDSG
+562 QTLFKPANDSG

-578 VHFSGAGGG
+578 VRFNGAGGG
-587 NVIKSNVTRGNVYFN
+587 NVIKSNVTRGNVHFN

-643 AGLANVLVHQSKQGK
+643 AGLANVLVHQSQQGK

-669 LVRIGDGQYLAHLLA
+669 LVRLGDGQYLAHLLA

-690 HKGNGNSRVAM
+690 QKGSGDSRVVM

-713 GHGLW
+713 GNGLW

-731 NGEVTSVLAGGA
+731 QGDVAAVLAGGA
-743 NVLTKVGE
+743 NVLTKMGE
-751 GELTAGMLGGANV
+751 GELTSGMLGGANV
-764 MTHISGDEQ
+764 ITHISGDNET
-773 ASNTTAVALG
+773 SNTTAVALG
-783 GANILTKKGKGD
+783 GANILTKKGKGN

-811 DGSTTGVMVGGAN
+811 DGTTTGVMVGGAN

-867 GDGTSIAAMI
+867 GDGTSIAVMI

-888 GNAWALMGGL
+888 GNTWALMGGL

-952 VGNANIFTHIGNG
+952 VGNANIFTHVGSG

-974 ANVMTKVGND
+974 ANIMTKVGND
-984 LTAALMVGKANIY
+984 LTAALMVGKANIM

-1004 SLGLFAGEMNV
+1004 SLGVFAGEVNV

-1104 ISDIGNVMT
+1104 ISDVGNVMT

-1126 KANIVTKVGDGLG
+1126 KANLITKVGDGLG
-1139 INVAWG
+1139 VNVAWG

-1163 GEANILTKVG
+1163 GEANLITKVG
-1173 DGQEVSVVQGK
+1173 DGQEVSVVQGE

-1210 GDGRNV
+1210 GHGQNV

-1242 NVVTKVG
+1242 NIVTKVG
-1249 DGMQVTAAKGKA
+1249 DGMQVTAAKGQA
-1261 NITTTVGNGLS
+1261 NITTTVGNGLN

-1286 GNGVSVNVA
+1286 GDGVSVNVA

-1316 KANANIHIGDGLNIN
+1316 KANANIHVGDGLNIN
-1331 ASYARNNV
+1331 ASYAQNNV

-1357 TSSNKLSALFDNV
+1357 TSSNKLSALFDNI
-1370 KQTLLGVGGSQ
+1370 KQTVLGVGGSQ

-1393 TSGTQKGRG
+1393 SSGTHKGRG

-1415 QMDAIEEVGSDL
+1415 QMDAIKEVGSDL

-1442 LNEMDNDLNIDGASD
+1442 LNKMQHALNVDDSSVQ
-1457 HAPNLIVNGDFE
+1457 APNLIVNGDFE
-1469 QGDRGWQSTHGVE
+1469 LGEHGWQSTHGVE
-1482 ASYSGSVY
+1482 ASYAGSVY
-1490 GVNGEGHGTRV
+1490 GVEGEGHGARV
-1501 TELDTHTN
+1501 TELDTYTN
-1509 TSLYQDLTDLTE
+1509 TSLYQDLANLAQ

-1551 VFSSSGDASAWQQ
+1551 VFSSSGDESAWQQ
-1564 KTLKLTAHAGSN
+1564 KTLKLTAQAGSN

-1596 VAKSESSPQA
+1596 VATSESSQQA
-1606 NAVSE
+1606 NAIRE
-1611 HAKQNQA
+1611 HATQNPA
-1618 SQNALS
+1618 AQNALS

-1658 QQAIENNGQA
+1658 QQALENNGQA
-1668 QRDAVKEE
+1668 QRDAVQEE
-1676 SEAVTAELTTL
+1676 SEAITAELTKL
-1687 AQGLDVLDGQATHTG
+1687 AQGLDVLDSQATHTG
-1702 KSGEQWRNDFAGGLL
+1702 ESGDQWRNEFASGLL
-1717 DGVQSQIDDAKQ
+1717 AGVQIQLDDAKQ
-1729 LASDKMA
+1729 LANGKIA
-1736 AAKQT
+1736 EAKQT
-1741 QSDNNSKVKD
+1741 HTDNQNKVKD
-1751 SIAKSEAG
+1751 AVAKSEAG

-1770 EQDIAEA
+1770 EQDIADA
-1777 KADAETRKADAVAKS
+1777 QADAEKRKADALAKGK
-1792 HDAKQAESDAHSAAN
+1792 DAQQAESDAHHAVN
-1807 DAQSRGDRDAMN
+1807 NAQSRGDRDVEL

-1826 AQNDAQGA
+1826 AQADAQGA

-1839 DRPDRQGVA
+1839 DRPDRQGVT

-1856 HRVEGA
+1856 HSVESS
-1862 GETGSHV
+1862 GETDSHI

-1882 DGLTEQELEAL
+1882 EGLTEQEQEAL

-1906 AGIRSK
+1906 AGIRAK
-1912 NSGSTITSMFMEA
+1912 NSVSSMTSMFSET
-1925 NADSI
+1925 NSKSI
-1930 VVDTTASQDV
+1930 VVPTKVSPEPERQEVTRRD
-1940 VRKEV
+1940 V
-1945 RISGVNLVGL
+1945 RISGVNL
-1955 GEASHDSAE
+1955 E
-1964 SLVAARAEKVANLYR
+1964 SLSAVQGSQPTGQLASKS
-1979 WLDTDNDVATDKYVP
+1979 
-1994 VPGFERVDADVSDEV
+1994 VPGFKSHFASTSIGIENELSGLVVVLPKNSAQTFGYVHDSQGNPLFMLTKDMNQGGYSNPVGINDIQGVNNWQTHTIELVTYPSEISDTAAVESRKEAMLWLAKEFTDHINQSNHQSLPHLVSDDG
-2009 KQRMIQ
+2009 RF
-2015 SMSGY
+2015 
-2020 IEHTDNQVPK
+2020 
-2030 DQAQALATLFVES
+2030 TLVIS
-2043 TLDYDWDKRVE
+2043 N
-2054 FLTKL
+2054 
-2059 ESYGYSFE
+2059 S
-2067 TPHAEKSIVSFW
+2067 
-2079 SGKNFKQYRDVLDN
+2079 
-2093 AQTDGKKVVYD
+2093 
-2104 IDVKGN
+2104 
-2110 AFAIDLNKHLMR
+2110 KHLIAA
-2122 WGGLFLDPD
+2122 GNGT
-2131 NAEQNQLKSS
+2131 S
-2141 IDAATFSN
+2141 IDAQGKTIGMTPSGQQATMAISAKEFGTSSSPEVRLLESAPWYQAGLRDEFLANAKN
-2149 TGFWSSVYATG
+2149 TTLDDPATAQNVYAYLTSVYSKTADLAKEYG
-2160 AQHDVYVIAEG
+2160 IYINDWDPASEGFSPNAQGLTDPKVKNAWSILPRTKPVRMLELLSAEDSRYVRQQIAEKLKGTYSESLAKNVFEYFQYG
-2171 GVRLGNYFWHVE
+2171 GEVAGHGINNATTGSVQQPE
-2183 LPALRQLQREGLVGE
+2183 PAILFEFRSVPSALSDFVP
-2198 IRLLDKPVSEYKDLP
+2198 KTAS
-2213 ADEIGRRLTDAGV
+2213 T
-2226 GVKVRFD
+2226 VKVDVKALDHFDSASRKAIITEVNALVSGSEDFD
-2233 ALSSAR
+2233 AWYQEYRASKGQPPVKNPKSSASANHK
-2239 QAELLADNPDD
+2239 AEWLMTQHAEQWAKITAPYTDNHETLTSTKLASNDKE
-2250 YRADTLVELDVKL
+2250 ELHALGGTSNLEHNKQQENVA
-2263 SAIDSMLRESLPFYS
+2263 SIINTMLNDMLPFYA

-2293 FEVRS
+2293 FEVRA
-2298 WPGSDDK
+2298 WPGTEDK
-2305 SKTILLDNPEDAAQ
+2305 SKTIILEDPEDAAQ
-2319 QKAIERFILANFDNF
+2319 HKAIERFILANFDNF

-2348 LSHHDGRTRILAQK
+2348 ISHHEGRTHVLAQK
-2362 EDGAW
+2362 VDGAW
-2367 TYNTNSELMSVT
+2367 QYNATVELMSVT
-2379 ELLDAAHVSG
+2379 ELLDAANVTG
-2389 KVRGE
+2389 KIRGE
-2394 SYQKVIDALAEYHAS
+2394 SYQQVIDALTDYHAS
-2409 TAEHADYELESVEQL
+2409 ITEHADYEPESVEKL
-2424 VNLRKK
+2424 LNLRKK
-2430 IEGYAL
+2430 IEGYVL
-2436 GHPDSGRLEAM
+2436 GHPDSGRVEAM
-2447 NSLLNQVNSRLEE
+2447 NSLLNQVNTRLGE
-2460 VSVLAVSE
+2460 VSLLSVAE
-2468 QSIKAHDSF
+2468 QTIQAQDSF

-2484 DNAHLK
+2484 EAANLK
-2490 QSKHLYLDGN
+2490 ESKHLYLDQN
-2500 GDFVTKGKGNLAKI
+2500 GDFVTKGKGNLANI
-2514 DQLGGSDAVLEKV
+2514 DLLGSREAVLEKV
-2527 KASVN
+2527 KLTVSN
-2532 HEYGQAIADTIFAGL
+2532 EYGQTVADTIFAGL
-2547 SANELAKDGK
+2547 SAKDLAKDGK
-2557 GIDITGLNRIHQA
+2557 GIDIAGLNKVHQA
-2570 LEQHMSPVSATMYI
+2570 IEQHLSPVSATLYV

-2594 HAALQIGQGRTQIDA
+2594 HAALQIGQGRTQLEG

-2616 KQNYVS
+2616 QQNYVS
-2622 WWPLGSKSSNIRN
+2622 WWPLGSKSSNISN
-2635 IFNVATEYQ
+2635 ILNVATKDQ

-2664 EHDMASEEN
+2664 EHDVASEEN
-2673 DGFGLN
+2673 EGFGLH
-2679 DGETKL
+2679 DGDIKL

-2698 DAAYKDASE
+2698 DASFKEASE

-2713 LGNPDMLVST
+2713 LGNPDMLETT

-2731 PFVDQWNDTSYDMMD
+2731 PFVEQWNDTSYDMMD

-2755 QKQAQASGDP
+2755 RLQAQRSDDP
-2765 ALVAKRIDNVVRLFA
+2765 ELLEKRIGNVVRQFA

-2788 AFKASQADEGRVFRI
+2788 TFKASQADQGRVFRI

-2817 NRLSHDPDA
+2817 HRLSNDPDA

-2850 LIGHTWRPK
+2850 LIGHTWLPK

-2885 KQSHQVNDDLDAL
+2885 KQSHQVTDVLDAL
-2898 SGSEKHKDKVA
+2898 SGNEKPKENVA

-2917 RDKVPLSP
+2917 RDKESLSP

-2935 GERDARRKIGDITQT
+2935 GNKEARRKIGEITQT

-2958 GESQKVTLKGEAGRL
+2958 GESQKITLQGEAGRL

-2979 GTASSDDETSTTS
+2979 GTAPSEGETSSPS

-3005 AEEQASAIRSHYQKQ
+3005 AEEQASAIRNHYQKQ

-3065 IILHGY
+3065 IIIHGY

-3116 AGIVGTIAKAVN
+3116 AGIVGAIAKAVN
-3128 GQFSVEKNLK
+3128 GQFSVEKNLE
-3138 GLPQE
+3138 GLPKE
-3143 TPILLLTDNEG
+3143 TSILLLTDNEG
-3154 LGEEGEKL
+3154 LGNEGEKL
-3162 RVKLSNSGFNVT
+3162 RTKLTASGYNVT

-3188 MSQYTGQ
+3188 MSQYADQ
-3195 IVSDLLNTQHIKHNE
+3195 IVSGFSSSASVDEDLDQQGLDTTSTKDQGISNKNDHLQVVDSKE
-3210 AKLNLEP
+3210 A
-3217 HGKNYESRDLIL
+3217 
-3229 KPISQPETVELGMPE
+3229 
-3244 VDQKVLAD
+3244 LAD
-3252 IAERENVIIGVRPV
+3252 GKI
-3266 DEKSKSLIASK
+3266 L
-3277 MYSSKGLFVKAKSS
+3277 
-3291 DWGPMSGF
+3291 
-3299 IPVDQSFAKAS
+3299 
-3310 ARRDLET
+3310 
-3317 FNRHAEQS
+3317 H
-3325 IQSGNAVSADLYLN
+3325 N
-3339 QVRVEELV
+3339 Q
-3347 SKYHS
+3347 
-3352 LTPLEL
+3352 
-3358 DDQSGMYKTTAT
+3358 
-3370 NGDQSVPFFLNR
+3370 
-3382 VTVDGNELWQVH
+3382 
-3394 YITNGELAPFKVI
+3394 
-3407 GDPVSK
+3407 
-3413 QPMTAD
+3413 
-3419 YDLLTVMYSYGDLG
+3419 
-3433 PQDKVKQPL
+3433 
-3442 TWQQWK
+3442 
-3448 DSVTYEDLTP
+3448 
-3458 KYKELYS
+3458 
-3465 NEDLY
+3465 
-3470 NKKDGASLGNVSG
+3470 
-3483 RLKELKDRI
+3483 
-3492 NVDLGRTNGLEMVHH
+3492 
-3507 GADDANPYAVMA
+3507 
-3519 DNFPATFF
+3519 
-3527 VPKSL
+3527 
-3532 FAEDGLGEGKGS
+3532 
-3544 IQTYFNVNEQG
+3544 
-3555 AVVIRNPQEF
+3555 
-3565 SDFQQVTIN
+3565 
-3574 ASFRASFNDKW
+3574 
-3585 NHGLDE
+3585 
-3591 PLFTTK
+3591 
-3597 RKLSHE
+3597 
-3603 FLNKRDQL
+3603 
-3611 LKKLS
+3611 
-3616 GGRLDAQDETLVAL
+3616 
-3630 GNPDDV
+3630 
-3636 SGNKAIVAVD
+3636 
-3646 VSQIFTRQEL
+3646 
-3656 KERANV
+3656 
-3662 FAKPIGASYQG
+3662 
-3673 ILDQLDLVHQ
+3673 
-3683 TVSRDQIVAS
+3683 
-3693 FELNKKVNAYIA
+3693 
-3705 EHPTSGRNQALTQ
+3705 
-3718 LKEQITS
+3718 
-3725 ALFIGK
+3725 
-3731 MQVAQVDIDAIAQ
+3731 
-3744 TRPELAARIFMV
+3744 
-3756 AIEEA
+3756 
-3761 NGEHRGLTDMMVRW
+3761 
-3775 ANEDPYLAPK
+3775 
-3785 QGYKG
+3785 
-3790 ETPNDLGFDAKYH
+3790 
-3803 VDLGDHYADFKQWL
+3803 
-3817 ETSQSNGLL
+3817 
-3826 SKATLD
+3826 
-3832 ESTKTV
+3832 
-3838 HLGYSYQELQD
+3838 
-3849 LTGVES
+3849 
-3855 VQMAFYFLKE
+3855 
-3865 AAKKVDPISGDSA
+3865 
-3878 EMILLKKFADKSYLS
+3878 
-3893 QLDSDRMD
+3893 
-3901 QIEGIY
+3901 
-3907 RSSHETDVDA
+3907 
-3917 WDRRYSG
+3917 
-3924 AGYDELTNKLAGA
+3924 
-3937 TGVDEQLSVLL
+3937 
-3948 DDRKGLLIGEVHGS
+3948 
-3962 DVNGLRFVNEQMD
+3962 DVNGW
-3975 ALKKQ
+3975 
-3980 GVTVI
+3980 G
-3985 GLEHLRSDLAQP
+3985 P
-3997 LIDRYLATGVM
+3997 
-4008 SSELSAMLKTKHLDA
+4008 
-4023 TLFENARANGM
+4023 
-4034 RIVALDANSSARP
+4034 
-4047 NVQGTEHGLMYR
+4047 
-4059 AGAANN
+4059 
-4065 IAVEVLQSLPDDEK
+4065 
-4079 FVAIYG
+4079 
-4085 KAHLQSHKGIEG
+4085 
-4097 FVPGITHRLDLPAL
+4097 IT
-4111 RVSDSN
+4111 
-4117 QFRVEQDDMTLRVV
+4117 
-4131 YDDVANKPKLTF
+4131 
-4143 KDSLSGANT
+4143 
-4152 AIHNQNVND
+4152 
-4161 WERVAVTPTADGG
+4161 VTPTTDGG

-4188 DSVVANAAANL
+4188 DDVVAKAAANL

-4240 RDDSDSNNTH
+4240 RDHSESNNTR
-4250 LSGYSAE
+4250 LSGYSADE
-4257 DLAAKLANFQQS
+4257 LAVKLAKFQQS
-4269 FSQAENINNTPD
+4269 FNQAENINNKPD

-4304 NAMDVNGLRVDVSAR
+4304 NAMDANGLRVDVSVR
-4319 SSELAVDATGRK
+4319 SSELAVDEAGRK
-4331 HTKDENGDWIQKAE
+4331 HTKDANGDWVQKAE
-4345 TNKVS
+4345 NNKVS
-4350 LSWNEQGEVIA
+4350 LSWDAQGEVVA
-4361 KEERIR
+4361 KDERIR

-4373 DIDLSRIGVSDVGEI
+4373 DIDLSRIGVSDVDEP

-4402 PEKRKVE
+4402 PEKRKPE
-4409 TETSSSAANNKLSYS
+4409 TEVIANSSNSNQLSYS
-4424 GNIQVNVGDGEFT
+4424 GNIQVNVGEGEFT

-4451 SGGFKSLAFGDNNVM
+4451 TGGFKSLAFGDNNVM
-4466 VHIGNGESKHSVDM
+4466 VHIGDGESKHSVDI

-4491 FIGNRN
+4491 FLGNRN
-4497 VSFNLGQSNDLLVMM
+4497 VSFNFGHSNDLILMM

-4527 AARISGVLQSIATS
+4527 AARISGVLQGIATS
-4541 GEDQD
+4541 GEGED

-4576 DYTCLVEL
+4576 DYTTLVEL
-4584 DSHNERSSRG
+4584 DSQNERDSRG
-4594 LKHDTEAALNKQYNQ
+4594 LKHDAEATLNKQYNQ
-4609 WLSGNSDSSAGK
+4609 WLSGNGNSGTSQ

-4682 SATGQAKTTFTYTP
+4682 TATGQAKTTFTYTP
-4696 EDLPRQLKNKLL
+4696 QDLPRQLKNKLL
-4708 GQMAGIGAETT
+4708 GQLAGVGAETT

-4724 GVDYTTSGQI
+4724 GVDYTASGQI

-4739 EAVDGVAILTEMLE
+4739 QAVDGVAILKEMLE

-4771 LLDSLKSGI
+4771 LLDSLKAGI

-4787 QSFAET
+4787 KSFAET
-4793 HGLKDKAPE
+4793 HGLKEKAPE
-4802 EEENKSAVSVNGT
+4802 EEKDNSSVSVNGAN
-4815 SVNSAQGATASDGN
+4815 VNSAQGATVADGN

-4864 SLVENL
+4864 SLVKNL
-4870 KENLTADLLNMKE
+4870 KQNLTADLLNMKE

-4898 GDINLSLGNYNF
+4898 GDINISLGNYNF

-4944 NIFTGGEGSD
+4944 NIFTGGEGHD

-4997 GGEIDTGL
+4997 GGEIDTGS

-5013 GNFNRVDTGDGQDYS
+5013 GNFNRVDTGDDQDYS

-5055 NASAGNDVVKLMGY
+5055 NAGAGNDVVKLMGY
-5069 HAVLNGGEGED
+5069 HAVLNGGDGDD
-5080 HLIAAAISKFS
+5080 HLIATAISKFS
-5091 QFNGEEGRD
+5091 QFNGGEGRD

-5125 VIDNLVEDISS
+5125 VIDNLVEDIRS

-5163 LRDPVSET
+5163 LRDPSNDS
-5171 DQAKF
+5171 DQSKF
-5176 EHIGSVTFNDY
+5176 EHIGSVTFSDY
-5187 FDGKRAQMI
+5187 FNGNRAQVVIGMS
-5196 IAMGEKDANGERE
+5196 EKDLSGERE
-5209 YTTLSESSIDALVQ
+5209 YTMLSDSAIDALVQ
-5223 AMSGFDPQAGDNG
+5223 AMSGFEPQAGDNG
-5236 FIDNLDSK
+5236 FIDSLESK
-5244 SRVAIST
+5244 SQAAISM
-5251 AWADVVHKKGITV
+5251 AWSDVVHKKGLMV

>member
-15 GNYSADN
+15 GNYSADD
-22 GNNDIVAIGF
+22 GNNSIVAIGF

-47 GSIGATVHTGSGND
+47 GSIGATVYTGSGND

-71 VEDSTGHLSVKG
+71 VEDTTGHLSVKG

-106 VSIDHLGHHGDVS
+106 VSIDHLGNHGDVN
-119 YGGAAAYNSVKR
+119 YGGAAAYNGITR

-154 HGNLSFAGAGAG
+154 QGNLSFAGAGAG

-174 DQYQG
+174 NRYQD

-184 SFDGAGAANSISSR
+184 TFDGAGAANSISSR

-223 ITLQGAGAS
+223 VTLQGAGAS

-242 DVYQQTHGNI
+242 DVYAQTRGNI
-252 RFEGVGGYNSFYS
+252 RFEGVGGYNSLYS

-297 EYAKAEDIVLT
+297 EYAKAEEIVLT
-308 TAKMH
+308 AAQMH
-313 GSWIGSGT
+313 GLSIDNGNKF

-352 LSNDPKTGKLKYY
+352 LYNDPETGKLKYY
-365 SEAWYKQGNHLS
+365 SEAWFKRGNHLTD
-377 GLARSDVSSAGGFEV
+377 LARSDVSSAGGFEV

-405 VEHQQSLTVHAME
+405 VEHQQSLTVHAVE

-440 VLSDAKMGGH
+440 ALSEAKMGGT
-450 AISTDGTK
+450 AISTDGTT
-458 VDVQAIK
+458 VDVQAVK

-488 ELANDAETGVLK
+488 ELANDPKTGALK

-507 KEGDHTANL
+507 KEGDHTADL

-531 KGGYSLSALNY
+531 KGGYSLSDLHY
-542 SVNAIRSMSETVA
+542 SVNAVRSTSETVA

-578 VHFSGAGGG
+578 VHFNGAGGG

-616 GNTEFNGGGAANVI
+616 GHTEFNGGGAANVI

-690 HKGNGNSRVAM
+690 HKGNGNSRVVM

-713 GHGLW
+713 GNGLW

-731 NGEVTSVLAGGA
+731 KGDVASVLAGGA
-743 NVLTKVGE
+743 NVLTKVGD
-751 GELTAGMLGGANV
+751 GDLTAGMLGGANV
-764 MTHISGDEQ
+764 ITHISGDNET
-773 ASNTTAVALG
+773 SNTTAVALG
-783 GANILTKKGKGD
+783 GANILTKKGKGNA
-795 TLAVMGGGAN
+795 LAVMGGGAN

-811 DGSTTGVMVGGAN
+811 DGTTTGVMVGGAN

-867 GDGTSIAAMI
+867 GDGTSIAVMI

-952 VGNANIFTHIGNG
+952 VGNANFFTHVGSG

-974 ANVMTKVGND
+974 ANIMTKVGDD

-1004 SLGLFAGEMNV
+1004 SLGIFAGEVNV

-1126 KANIVTKVGDGLG
+1126 KANIITKVGDGLG
-1139 INVAWG
+1139 VNVAWG

-1163 GEANILTKVG
+1163 GEANVITKVG

-1210 GDGRNV
+1210 GNGRNV

-1242 NVVTKVG
+1242 NIVTKVG

-1261 NITTTVGNGLS
+1261 NITTTVGDGLS

-1286 GNGVSVNVA
+1286 GDGVSVNVA

-1316 KANANIHIGDGLNIN
+1316 KANANIHIGDGLGIN
-1331 ASYARNNV
+1331 ASYAQNNV
-1339 AIKVG
+1339 AIKIG

-1357 TSSNKLSALFDNV
+1357 TSSNKLSALFDNI
-1370 KQTLLGVGGSQ
+1370 KQTVLGVGGSQ

-1393 TSGTQKGRG
+1393 SSGTQKGRG

-1442 LNEMDNDLNIDGASD
+1442 LNKMQNALDVDGSSD
-1457 HAPNLIVNGDFE
+1457 QTQAPNLIVNGDFE
-1469 QGDRGWQSTHGVE
+1469 QGDQGWKSTHGVE
-1482 ASYSGSVY
+1482 ASHSGNVY
-1490 GVNGEGHGTRV
+1490 GVNGEGHGARV
-1501 TELDTHTN
+1501 TELDTYTN

-1583 GHNDGLGYILDNV
+1583 GQNDGLGYILDNV
-1596 VAKSESSPQA
+1596 VAKSESSQQA

-1611 HAKQNQA
+1611 HATQNQA

-1658 QQAIENNGQA
+1658 QKALENNGQA

-1676 SEAVTAELTTL
+1676 SEAVTAELTKL
-1687 AQGLDVLDGQATHTG
+1687 AQGLDVLDEQATHTG
-1702 KSGEQWRNDFAGGLL
+1702 ESGDQWRNDFAGGLL
-1717 DGVQSQIDDAKQ
+1717 DGVQRQLDDAKQ
-1729 LASDKMA
+1729 IANDKIA

-1741 QSDNNSKVKD
+1741 QSDNNSKVKE
-1751 SIAKSEAG
+1751 SVAKSEAG

-1770 EQDIAEA
+1770 EQDIADA

-1792 HDAKQAESDAHSAAN
+1792 NDAKQAESDAHSAAN
-1807 DAQSRGDRDAMN
+1807 DAQSRGDRDALN

-1826 AQNDAQGA
+1826 AQNDAKGT

-1839 DRPDRQGVA
+1839 DRPDREGVT

-1869 NTDSQ
+1869 TNDSQ

-1882 DGLTEQELEAL
+1882 EGLSEQEQEAL

-1906 AGIRSK
+1906 AGIRGK
-1912 NSGSTITSMFMEA
+1912 NSGSTISSMFNET
-1925 NADSI
+1925 NSDSI
-1930 VVDTTASQDV
+1930 VVPTTTSQDV
-1940 VRKEV
+1940 VRKEI
-1945 RISGVNLVGL
+1945 RISGVNIQGL
-1955 GEASHDSAE
+1955 GETPHDTAE
-1964 SLVAARAEKVANLYR
+1964 SQVAVRAEKVANIYR
-1979 WLDTDNDVATDKYVP
+1979 WLDSDHPRATEYFIP
-1994 VPGFERVDADVSDEV
+1994 VPGFEDGDAYVSDEV
-2009 KQRMIQ
+2009 MLHMIEYV
-2015 SMSGY
+2015 GKY
-2020 IEHTDNQVPK
+2020 IKDTDNQVPK
-2030 DQAQALATLFVES
+2030 DQAQALASLFVKA

-2067 TPHAEKSIVSFW
+2067 APHGENSIVSFW
-2079 SGKNFKQYRDVLDN
+2079 SGKKSYKKYRDELDN
-2093 AQTDGKKVVYD
+2093 AQPDGKKVVF
-2104 IDVKGN
+2104 DVDVQGN
-2110 AFAIDLNKHLMR
+2110 VFAIRLNNQLINWSKEY
-2122 WGGLFLDPD
+2122 LDPQY
-2131 NAEQNQLKSS
+2131 EQHNKLKSLIHS
-2141 IDAATFSN
+2141 AYSNN

-2160 AQHDVYVIAEG
+2160 AQNDVYVIAEG
-2171 GVRLGNYFWHVE
+2171 GMRLGNYFWNVE
-2183 LPALRQLQREGLVGE
+2183 LPVLRQLQREGLVGE
-2198 IRLLDKPVSEYKDLP
+2198 IRLLDKPVSEYKDVP
-2213 ADEIGRRLTDAGV
+2213 VDEIGRRLTDAGV
-2226 GVKVRFD
+2226 AVKIRFD
-2233 ALSSAR
+2233 ALSTVQ
-2239 QAELLADNPDD
+2239 QAELLAINPEG
-2250 YRADTLVELDVKL
+2250 YKASTLIELDVKL

-2278 LRTERNLLVQEGDEG
+2278 LRTERNLLVQEGEEG

-2298 WPGSDDK
+2298 WPGTDGK

-2319 QKAIERFILANFDNF
+2319 QKSIERFILANFDNF

-2367 TYNTNSELMSVT
+2367 TYNANVELMSVT

-2394 SYQKVIDALAEYHAS
+2394 SYQQVIDALTEYHAS
-2409 TAEHADYELESVEQL
+2409 TVEHADYELESVEKL
-2424 VNLRKK
+2424 LNLRKQ
-2430 IEGYAL
+2430 IEGYVL
-2436 GHPDSGRLEAM
+2436 GHPDSGRVQAM
-2447 NSLLNQVNSRLEE
+2447 NALLNQVNSRLEA
-2460 VSVLAVSE
+2460 VSVLVVSE

-2477 SRLYDQL
+2477 SHLYDQL
-2484 DNAHLK
+2484 DNANLK
-2490 QSKHLYLDGN
+2490 ESKHLYLDGN
-2500 GDFVTKGKGNLAKI
+2500 GDFVTKGKGNLANI
-2514 DQLGGSDAVLEKV
+2514 DKLGGSDAVLEKV
-2527 KASVN
+2527 KAAVS
-2532 HEYGQAIADTIFAGL
+2532 HEYGQVVADTIFAGL
-2547 SANELAKDGK
+2547 SANDLAKDGK
-2557 GIDITGLNRIHQA
+2557 GIDIAGLNKVHQA
-2570 LEQHMSPVSATMYI
+2570 IEQHMSPVSATMYI

-2594 HAALQIGQGRTQIDA
+2594 HAALQIGQGRTQLEG

-2635 IFNVATEYQ
+2635 IFNVATEDQ

-2685 KRFIEKLNAAKGI
+2685 KRFVEKLNAAKGI
-2698 DAAYKDASE
+2698 DASYKDASE

-2713 LGNPDMLVST
+2713 LGNPDMLAST

-2746 VANRFAQEL
+2746 VANRFAEEL

-2765 ALVAKRIDNVVRLFA
+2765 ALVEKRIDNVVRLFA

-2817 NRLSHDPDA
+2817 NRLSNDPDA

-2885 KQSHQVNDDLDAL
+2885 KQSHQATDLLDAL
-2898 SGSEKHKDKVA
+2898 SGNEKHKENVA

-2917 RDKVPLSP
+2917 RDKESLSP

-2935 GERDARRKIGDITQT
+2935 GEKDARRKIGDITQT
-2950 LLDHAVEK
+2950 LLDHAVEN

-2979 GTASSDDETSTTS
+2979 GAASSEGETSATS

-3005 AEEQASAIRSHYQKQ
+3005 AEEQASAIRNHYQKQ

-3065 IILHGY
+3065 IIIHGY

-3116 AGIVGTIAKAVN
+3116 AGIVGAIAKAVN

-3138 GLPQE
+3138 GLPKE

-3162 RVKLSNSGFNVT
+3162 RAKLAIAGYNVT

-3188 MSQYTGQ
+3188 MGQYADQ
-3195 IVSDLLNTQHIKHNE
+3195 IVSGLFNAEQAAVEAGEVLKGLEKDFKRYGDALKPDTSVPGKAKDIRTTKDFLNGYKNDHAKEIVDGFHSEMNIKQLVDLFVKGNWSAEQKGALAWEIESRALKVTFQNKSEKYNRLFREIASAGVVDAKATEQLAPQLMLLNLANDGFGGRCDPLSKLVLV
-3210 AKLNLEP
+3210 AKQLEND
-3217 HGKNYESRDLIL
+3217 G
-3229 KPISQPETVELGMPE
+3229 QV
-3244 VDQKVLAD
+3244 
-3252 IAERENVIIGVRPV
+3252 GVARQLL
-3266 DEKSKSLIASK
+3266 EK
-3277 MYSSKGLFVKAKSS
+3277 MYSAAAVLSNPTFYSDSEKANASKLLSSLAAIHAKN
-3291 DWGPMSGF
+3291 PMHDTSMKVWQEKLEGKQALTVNGVVEK
-3299 IPVDQSFAKAS
+3299 ITDAS
-3310 ARRDLET
+3310 ANGKPVL
-3317 FNRHAEQS
+3317 
-3325 IQSGNAVSADLYLN
+3325 
-3339 QVRVEELV
+3339 
-3347 SKYHS
+3347 
-3352 LTPLEL
+3352 LEL
-3358 DDQSGMYKTTAT
+3358 DAPGHAMAAWAKGSGDDRVYGFYDPNAGIVEFSSAEKFGDYLTRFFGKSDLNMAQGYKLGKNAV
-3370 NGDQSVPFFLNR
+3370 GEAIFNR
-3382 VTVDGNELWQVH
+3382 VVVMDGN
-3394 YITNGELAPFKVI
+3394 
-3407 GDPVSK
+3407 
-3413 QPMTAD
+3413 
-3419 YDLLTVMYSYGDLG
+3419 
-3433 PQDKVKQPL
+3433 
-3442 TWQQWK
+3442 
-3448 DSVTYEDLTP
+3448 
-3458 KYKELYS
+3458 
-3465 NEDLY
+3465 
-3470 NKKDGASLGNVSG
+3470 
-3483 RLKELKDRI
+3483 
-3492 NVDLGRTNGLEMVHH
+3492 
-3507 GADDANPYAVMA
+3507 
-3519 DNFPATFF
+3519 
-3527 VPKSL
+3527 
-3532 FAEDGLGEGKGS
+3532 
-3544 IQTYFNVNEQG
+3544 
-3555 AVVIRNPQEF
+3555 
-3565 SDFQQVTIN
+3565 
-3574 ASFRASFNDKW
+3574 
-3585 NHGLDE
+3585 
-3591 PLFTTK
+3591 
-3597 RKLSHE
+3597 
-3603 FLNKRDQL
+3603 
-3611 LKKLS
+3611 
-3616 GGRLDAQDETLVAL
+3616 TL
-3630 GNPDDV
+3630 
-3636 SGNKAIVAVD
+3636 
-3646 VSQIFTRQEL
+3646 
-3656 KERANV
+3656 
-3662 FAKPIGASYQG
+3662 ASYKPTFGDNTTMQG
-3673 ILDQLDLVHQ
+3673 ILDLPV
-3683 TVSRDQIVAS
+3683 
-3693 FELNKKVNAYIA
+3693 
-3705 EHPTSGRNQALTQ
+3705 
-3718 LKEQITS
+3718 
-3725 ALFIGK
+3725 
-3731 MQVAQVDIDAIAQ
+3731 
-3744 TRPELAARIFMV
+3744 
-3756 AIEEA
+3756 
-3761 NGEHRGLTDMMVRW
+3761 
-3775 ANEDPYLAPK
+3775 
-3785 QGYKG
+3785 
-3790 ETPNDLGFDAKYH
+3790 FDATPIKKPGTSD
-3803 VDLGDHYADFKQWL
+3803 VDGNAKIVDV
-3817 ETSQSNGLL
+3817 T
-3826 SKATLD
+3826 
-3832 ESTKTV
+3832 
-3838 HLGYSYQELQD
+3838 
-3849 LTGVES
+3849 
-3855 VQMAFYFLKE
+3855 KE
-3865 AAKKVDPISGDSA
+3865 ALADGK
-3878 EMILLKKFADKSYLS
+3878 IL
-3893 QLDSDRMD
+3893 
-3901 QIEGIY
+3901 
-3907 RSSHETDVDA
+3907 
-3917 WDRRYSG
+3917 
-3924 AGYDELTNKLAGA
+3924 
-3937 TGVDEQLSVLL
+3937 
-3948 DDRKGLLIGEVHGS
+3948 
-3962 DVNGLRFVNEQMD
+3962 
-3975 ALKKQ
+3975 
-3980 GVTVI
+3980 
-3985 GLEHLRSDLAQP
+3985 
-3997 LIDRYLATGVM
+3997 
-4008 SSELSAMLKTKHLDA
+4008 
-4023 TLFENARANGM
+4023 
-4034 RIVALDANSSARP
+4034 
-4047 NVQGTEHGLMYR
+4047 
-4059 AGAANN
+4059 
-4065 IAVEVLQSLPDDEK
+4065 
-4079 FVAIYG
+4079 
-4085 KAHLQSHKGIEG
+4085 
-4097 FVPGITHRLDLPAL
+4097 
-4111 RVSDSN
+4111 
-4117 QFRVEQDDMTLRVV
+4117 
-4131 YDDVANKPKLTF
+4131 
-4143 KDSLSGANT
+4143 
-4152 AIHNQNVND
+4152 HNQNVND
-4161 WERVAVTPTADGG
+4161 WERVVVTPTADGG

-4188 DSVVANAAANL
+4188 DAVAAKAAANL

-4240 RDDSDSNNTH
+4240 RDHSESNNTR
-4250 LSGYSAE
+4250 LSGYSADE
-4257 DLAAKLANFQQS
+4257 LAVKLASFQQM
-4269 FSQAENINNTPD
+4269 FNQAEKISSKPD

-4304 NAMDVNGLRVDVSAR
+4304 NAMDANGLRVDVSVR
-4319 SSELAVDATGRK
+4319 SAKVYINEMGRK
-4331 HTKDENGDWIQKAE
+4331 LYFDGKDSWVNKAI
-4345 TNKVS
+4345 NSKVL
-4350 LSWNEQGEVIA
+4350 LSWNGQGEVVA
-4361 KEERIR
+4361 KDERIR

-4373 DIDLSRIGVSDVGEI
+4373 DIDLSRIGVSDVDEP
-4388 ARGAIGDNNDVFDA
+4388 ARGAIGDNKDVFDA
-4402 PEKRKVE
+4402 PEKRKAE
-4409 TETSSSAANNKLSYS
+4409 TETSSSSANNKLSYS

-4451 SGGFKSLAFGDNNVM
+4451 TGGFKSLAFGDNNVM
-4466 VHIGNGESKHSVDM
+4466 IHIGNGESKYSFDI

-4497 VSFNLGQSNDLLVMM
+4497 VSFNKGRSNDLIVMM

-4541 GEDQD
+4541 GEGKD

-4576 DYTCLVEL
+4576 DYTSLVEL
-4584 DSHNERSSRG
+4584 DSQNERSSRG
-4594 LKHDTEAALNKQYNQ
+4594 LKHDAEAALNKQYNQ
-4609 WLSGNSDSSAGK
+4609 WLSGNGNNDTSK

-4708 GQMAGIGAETT
+4708 GQLAGVGAETT

-4724 GVDYTTSGQI
+4724 GVDYTASGHI

-4739 EAVDGVAILTEMLE
+4739 EAVDGVAILKEMLE

-4764 AFVDPAK
+4764 AFVDPTK
-4771 LLDSLKSGI
+4771 LLNSLEAGI

-4787 QSFAET
+4787 KSFAET
-4793 HGLKDKAPE
+4793 HGLKEKAPE
-4802 EEENKSAVSVNGT
+4802 EKEDNSSVSVNGA
-4815 SVNSAQGATASDGN
+4815 SVNSTQGATVADGS
-4829 TETAETQD
+4829 TETTEKPD

-4864 SLVENL
+4864 SLVANL

-4922 LGDNNNFWGGRG
+4922 LGDNNSFWGGRG

-4944 NIFTGGEGSD
+4944 NIFTGGEGND

-4997 GGEIDTGL
+4997 GGEIDTGS

-5013 GNFNRVDTGDGQDYS
+5013 GNFNRVDTGDDQDYS

-5038 LGAGNDFAN
+5038 LGAGDDFAN

-5091 QFNGEEGRD
+5091 QFNGGEGRD

-5125 VIDNLVEDISS
+5125 VIDNLVEDIRS

-5163 LRDPVSET
+5163 LRDPASDS

-5176 EHIGSVTFNDY
+5176 EHIGSVTFSDY
-5187 FDGKRAQMI
+5187 FNGNRAQVI
-5196 IAMGEKDANGERE
+5196 IAMGEKDATGERE
-5209 YTTLSESSIDALVQ
+5209 YTTLSESAIDALVQ

-5244 SRVAIST
+5244 SRVAITT

>member
-15 GNYSADN
+15 GNYSADD
-22 GNNDIVAIGF
+22 GNNSIVAIGF

-47 GSIGATVHTGSGND
+47 GSIGATVYTGSGND

-71 VEDSTGHLSVKG
+71 VEDTTGHLSVKG

-106 VSIDHLGHHGDVS
+106 VSIDHLGNHGDVS
-119 YGGAAAYNSVKR
+119 YGGAAAYNGITR

-154 HGNLSFAGAGAG
+154 QGNLSFAGAGAG

-174 DQYQG
+174 NRYQG

-184 SFDGAGAANSISSR
+184 TFDGAGAANSISSR

-242 DVYQQTHGNI
+242 DVYAQTRGNI
-252 RFEGVGGYNSFYS
+252 RFEGVGGYNSLYS

-308 TAKMH
+308 AAQMH
-313 GSWIGSGT
+313 GLSIDNGNKF

-352 LSNDPKTGKLKYY
+352 LYNDPETGKLKYY
-365 SEAWYKQGNHLS
+365 SEAWFKRGNHLAE
-377 GLARSDVSSAGGFEV
+377 LARSDVSSAGGFEV

-405 VEHQQSLTVHAME
+405 VEHQQSLTVHAVE

-440 VLSDAKMGGH
+440 ALSDAKMGGH
-450 AISTDGTK
+450 AISTDGTT
-458 VDVQAIK
+458 VDVQAVK

-488 ELANDAETGVLK
+488 ELANDPETGALK
-500 YQARSWY
+500 YQSRSWY
-507 KEGDHTANL
+507 KEGNHTANL

-531 KGGYSLSALNY
+531 KGGYSLSDLHY
-542 SVNAIRSMSETVA
+542 SVNAVRSTSETVA

-578 VHFSGAGGG
+578 VRFNGAGGG

-690 HKGNGNSRVAM
+690 HKGNGNSRVVM

-713 GHGLW
+713 GNGLW

-731 NGEVTSVLAGGA
+731 KGDVASVLAGGA
-743 NVLTKVGE
+743 NVLTKVGD
-751 GELTAGMLGGANV
+751 GDLTAGMLGGANV
-764 MTHISGDEQ
+764 ITHISGDNET
-773 ASNTTAVALG
+773 SNTTAVALG
-783 GANILTKKGKGD
+783 GANILTKKGKGN

-811 DGSTTGVMVGGAN
+811 DGTTTGVMVGGAN

-867 GDGTSIAAMI
+867 GDGTSIAVMI

-952 VGNANIFTHIGNG
+952 VGNANIFTHVGSG

-974 ANVMTKVGND
+974 ANIMTKVGND

-1004 SLGLFAGEMNV
+1004 SLGIFAGEVNV

-1126 KANIVTKVGDGLG
+1126 KANIITKVGDGLG
-1139 INVAWG
+1139 VNVAWG

-1163 GEANILTKVG
+1163 GEANIITKVG

-1210 GDGRNV
+1210 GNGRNV

-1242 NVVTKVG
+1242 NIVTKVG

-1261 NITTTVGNGLS
+1261 NITTTVGDGLS

-1286 GNGVSVNVA
+1286 GDGVSVNVA

-1316 KANANIHIGDGLNIN
+1316 KANANIHVGDGLNIN
-1331 ASYARNNV
+1331 ASYAQNNV

-1357 TSSNKLSALFDNV
+1357 TSSNKLSALFDNI

-1393 TSGTQKGRG
+1393 SSGTQKGRG

-1415 QMDAIEEVGSDL
+1415 QMEAIEEVGSDL

-1442 LNEMDNDLNIDGASD
+1442 LNKMQNALDVDGSSD
-1457 HAPNLIVNGDFE
+1457 QTQAPNLIVNGDFE
-1469 QGDRGWQSTHGVE
+1469 QGDRGWKSTHGVE
-1482 ASYSGSVY
+1482 ASYSGNVY
-1490 GVNGEGHGTRV
+1490 GVNGEGHGARV
-1501 TELDTHTN
+1501 TELDTYTN
-1509 TSLYQDLTDLTE
+1509 TGLYQDLTDLTE

-1596 VAKSESSPQA
+1596 VAKSESSQQA

-1611 HAKQNQA
+1611 HATQNQA

-1658 QQAIENNGQA
+1658 QQALENNGQA

-1676 SEAVTAELTTL
+1676 SEAVTAELTKL
-1687 AQGLDVLDGQATHTG
+1687 AQGLDVLDGQATH
-1702 KSGEQWRNDFAGGLL
+1702 SGESGDQWRNDFAGGLL
-1717 DGVQSQIDDAKQ
+1717 DGVQSQLDDAKQ
-1729 LASDKMA
+1729 LANDKIA
-1736 AAKQT
+1736 AAKQA
-1741 QSDNNSKVKD
+1741 QSDNNSKVKE
-1751 SIAKSEAG
+1751 SVAKSEAG

-1792 HDAKQAESDAHSAAN
+1792 NDAKQAESDAHSAAN

-1826 AQNDAQGA
+1826 AQNDAKGT

-1839 DRPDRQGVA
+1839 DRPDREGVA

-1856 HRVEGA
+1856 HSVEGA

-1869 NTDSQ
+1869 NTDSP

-1882 DGLTEQELEAL
+1882 EGLSEQEQEAL

-1906 AGIRSK
+1906 AGIRGK
-1912 NSGSTITSMFMEA
+1912 NSGSTITSMFTET
-1925 NADSI
+1925 NSDSI
-1930 VVDTTASQDV
+1930 VVPTTASQDV
-1940 VRKEV
+1940 VRQEI
-1945 RISGVNLVGL
+1945 RISGVNLEGL
-1955 GEASHDSAE
+1955 SGGQGSQTTGQHS
-1964 SLVAARAEKVANLYR
+1964 SKS
-1979 WLDTDNDVATDKYVP
+1979 
-1994 VPGFERVDADVSDEV
+1994 VPGFQSHFASTSIGIENELSGLVVVLPKNSAQTFGYVHDSQGNPLFMLTKDMNQGGYSNPAGITDINGLNNWQTHTIELVTYPSETSDTTAIESRKEAMLWLAKEFTGHINQSNHQSLPQLVSEDGRFTLVISNSKHLIAAGNGTAIEAQGQTIGMTPSGQQATMAISAKEFGSSSSLEVRLLESAPWYQSGLRDEFLANSNEHKLDDPEAAQNVYAYLTSVYSKTADLAKEFGIYINDWDPASEGFSPNAQGLTDPKVKNAWEILPRTKPVKMLELLSADDSRYVRQQIIEKLKGSHSESLAKNVFEYFQYGGEVAGHGINNATTGSAQQPEPAILFEFRSVPSVLSEFVPKTESTAKVDVKALDHFDSASRKAIIVEVNALVSGSDDFDAWYQEYRASKGQPPVKNPKSSASANHKAEWLMTQYAD
-2009 KQRMIQ
+2009 KWAKITAP
-2015 SMSGY
+2015 Y
-2020 IEHTDNQVPK
+2020 IESNETSTSTQTTVDSGEVLKGLQDDFKRYGDALKPDTSVPGKSK
-2030 DQAQALATLFVES
+2030 DIRTTKDFLNGYKNDHAKEIVDGFRSDMSIKQLVDLF
-2043 TLDYDWDKRVE
+2043 
-2054 FLTKL
+2054 
-2059 ESYGYSFE
+2059 
-2067 TPHAEKSIVSFW
+2067 
-2079 SGKNFKQYRDVLDN
+2079 
-2093 AQTDGKKVVYD
+2093 
-2104 IDVKGN
+2104 VKGN
-2110 AFAIDLNKHLMR
+2110 
-2122 WGGLFLDPD
+2122 WS
-2131 NAEQNQLKSS
+2131 AEQKGALAWEIESRALKV
-2141 IDAATFSN
+2141 TFQNKSEKYN
-2149 TGFWSSVYATG
+2149 RLFRE
-2160 AQHDVYVIAEG
+2160 IA
-2171 GVRLGNYFWHVE
+2171 
-2183 LPALRQLQREGLVGE
+2183 
-2198 IRLLDKPVSEYKDLP
+2198 S
-2213 ADEIGRRLTDAGV
+2213 AGV
-2226 GVKVRFD
+2226 VD
-2233 ALSSAR
+2233 A
-2239 QAELLADNPDD
+2239 
-2250 YRADTLVELDVKL
+2250 
-2263 SAIDSMLRESLPFYS
+2263 
-2278 LRTERNLLVQEGDEG
+2278 
-2293 FEVRS
+2293 
-2298 WPGSDDK
+2298 
-2305 SKTILLDNPEDAAQ
+2305 
-2319 QKAIERFILANFDNF
+2319 KA
-2334 EQMPDE
+2334 
-2340 LFLVDNKV
+2340 
-2348 LSHHDGRTRILAQK
+2348 T
-2362 EDGAW
+2362 
-2367 TYNTNSELMSVT
+2367 
-2379 ELLDAAHVSG
+2379 
-2389 KVRGE
+2389 
-2394 SYQKVIDALAEYHAS
+2394 
-2409 TAEHADYELESVEQL
+2409 EQL
-2424 VNLRKK
+2424 APQL
-2430 IEGYAL
+2430 
-2436 GHPDSGRLEAM
+2436 M
-2447 NSLLNQVNSRLEE
+2447 LLN
-2460 VSVLAVSE
+2460 
-2468 QSIKAHDSF
+2468 
-2477 SRLYDQL
+2477 
-2484 DNAHLK
+2484 
-2490 QSKHLYLDGN
+2490 
-2500 GDFVTKGKGNLAKI
+2500 
-2514 DQLGGSDAVLEKV
+2514 
-2527 KASVN
+2527 
-2532 HEYGQAIADTIFAGL
+2532 L
-2547 SANELAKDGK
+2547 S
-2557 GIDITGLNRIHQA
+2557 
-2570 LEQHMSPVSATMYI
+2570 
-2584 WKPSDHSALG
+2584 
-2594 HAALQIGQGRTQIDA
+2594 
-2609 QAAADFN
+2609 
-2616 KQNYVS
+2616 
-2622 WWPLGSKSSNIRN
+2622 
-2635 IFNVATEYQ
+2635 
-2644 PDLKLRWSDF
+2644 
-2654 SQPAHQNDTL
+2654 
-2664 EHDMASEEN
+2664 N
-2673 DGFGLN
+2673 DGFGGRCDPLS
-2679 DGETKL
+2679 KL
-2685 KRFIEKLNAAKGI
+2685 
-2698 DAAYKDASE
+2698 
-2707 GYASVL
+2707 V
-2713 LGNPDMLVST
+2713 
-2723 GIPAHVFQ
+2723 
-2731 PFVDQWNDTSYDMMD
+2731 
-2746 VANRFAQEL
+2746 
-2755 QKQAQASGDP
+2755 
-2765 ALVAKRIDNVVRLFA
+2765 LVAKQ
-2780 ERALEEIE
+2780 LENDGQVGVARQLLEKMYSAAAVLSNPTLYSDSE
-2788 AFKASQADEGRVFRI
+2788 KANASKLLSSLAAIHAKNPMHDTSMKVWQEK
-2803 NLEGLDVAAMQAEW
+2803 LEGKQALTVNGVVEKITDASANGKPVLLELDAPGHAMAAWAKGSGDDRVYGFYDPNAGIVEFSSAE
-2817 NRLSHDPDA
+2817 
-2826 RYQLLTKN
+2826 
-2834 CSSTVAKVLK
+2834 
-2844 AGGADK
+2844 
-2850 LIGHTWRPK
+2850 K
-2859 FGVWT
+2859 FGDYLTRFFGKSDLNMAQSYKLGKNDAGEAIFNRVVVMDGNTLASYKPTFGDNTTMQGILDLPVFDAT
-2864 PTELFNFGQ
+2864 PINKPEVTD
-2873 ALQEAQLEIAAK
+2873 
-2885 KQSHQVNDDLDAL
+2885 VLDAL
-2898 SGSEKHKDKVA
+2898 SGNEKHKENVA

-2917 RDKVPLSP
+2917 RDKESLSP

-2935 GERDARRKIGDITQT
+2935 GEKDARRKIGEITQT
-2950 LLDHAVEK
+2950 LLDHAVEN

-2979 GTASSDDETSTTS
+2979 GAVSSEGETSATS

-3005 AEEQASAIRSHYQKQ
+3005 AEEQASEIRDHYQKQ

-3065 IILHGY
+3065 IIIHGY

-3116 AGIVGTIAKAVN
+3116 AGIVGAIAKAVN

-3138 GLPQE
+3138 GLPKE

-3162 RVKLSNSGFNVT
+3162 RAKLAIAGYNVT

-3188 MSQYTGQ
+3188 MGQYADQ
-3195 IVSDLLNTQHIKHNE
+3195 IVSGLFNAEQAAVEAGEVLKGLEKDFKRYGDALKPDTSVPGKSKDIRTTKDFLNGYKNDHAKEIVDGFRSDMSIKQLVDLFVKGNWSAEQKGALAWEIESRALKVTFQNKSEKYNRLFREIASAGVVDAKATEQLAPQLMLLNLSNDGFGGRCDPLSKLVLV
-3210 AKLNLEP
+3210 AKQLEND
-3217 HGKNYESRDLIL
+3217 G
-3229 KPISQPETVELGMPE
+3229 QV
-3244 VDQKVLAD
+3244 
-3252 IAERENVIIGVRPV
+3252 GVARQLL
-3266 DEKSKSLIASK
+3266 EK
-3277 MYSSKGLFVKAKSS
+3277 MYSAAAVLSNPTLYSDSEKANASKLLSSLAAIHAKN
-3291 DWGPMSGF
+3291 PMHDTSMKVWQEKLEGKQALTVNGVVEK
-3299 IPVDQSFAKAS
+3299 ITDAS
-3310 ARRDLET
+3310 ANGKPVL
-3317 FNRHAEQS
+3317 
-3325 IQSGNAVSADLYLN
+3325 
-3339 QVRVEELV
+3339 
-3347 SKYHS
+3347 
-3352 LTPLEL
+3352 LEL
-3358 DDQSGMYKTTAT
+3358 DAPGHAMAAWAKGSGDDRVYGFYDPNAGIVEFSSAEKFGDYLTRFFGKSDLNMAQSYKLGKNDAGEAIFNRVVVMDGNTLASYKPTFGDKTT
-3370 NGDQSVPFFLNR
+3370 
-3382 VTVDGNELWQVH
+3382 
-3394 YITNGELAPFKVI
+3394 
-3407 GDPVSK
+3407 
-3413 QPMTAD
+3413 M
-3419 YDLLTVMYSYGDLG
+3419 
-3433 PQDKVKQPL
+3433 
-3442 TWQQWK
+3442 
-3448 DSVTYEDLTP
+3448 
-3458 KYKELYS
+3458 
-3465 NEDLY
+3465 
-3470 NKKDGASLGNVSG
+3470 
-3483 RLKELKDRI
+3483 
-3492 NVDLGRTNGLEMVHH
+3492 
-3507 GADDANPYAVMA
+3507 
-3519 DNFPATFF
+3519 
-3527 VPKSL
+3527 
-3532 FAEDGLGEGKGS
+3532 
-3544 IQTYFNVNEQG
+3544 
-3555 AVVIRNPQEF
+3555 
-3565 SDFQQVTIN
+3565 
-3574 ASFRASFNDKW
+3574 
-3585 NHGLDE
+3585 
-3591 PLFTTK
+3591 
-3597 RKLSHE
+3597 
-3603 FLNKRDQL
+3603 
-3611 LKKLS
+3611 
-3616 GGRLDAQDETLVAL
+3616 
-3630 GNPDDV
+3630 
-3636 SGNKAIVAVD
+3636 
-3646 VSQIFTRQEL
+3646 
-3656 KERANV
+3656 
-3662 FAKPIGASYQG
+3662 QG
-3673 ILDQLDLVHQ
+3673 ILDLPV
-3683 TVSRDQIVAS
+3683 
-3693 FELNKKVNAYIA
+3693 
-3705 EHPTSGRNQALTQ
+3705 
-3718 LKEQITS
+3718 
-3725 ALFIGK
+3725 
-3731 MQVAQVDIDAIAQ
+3731 
-3744 TRPELAARIFMV
+3744 
-3756 AIEEA
+3756 
-3761 NGEHRGLTDMMVRW
+3761 
-3775 ANEDPYLAPK
+3775 
-3785 QGYKG
+3785 
-3790 ETPNDLGFDAKYH
+3790 FDATPMKKPGALD
-3803 VDLGDHYADFKQWL
+3803 VDGNA
-3817 ETSQSNGLL
+3817 
-3826 SKATLD
+3826 KAVDDT
-3832 ESTKTV
+3832 
-3838 HLGYSYQELQD
+3838 
-3849 LTGVES
+3849 
-3855 VQMAFYFLKE
+3855 KE
-3865 AAKKVDPISGDSA
+3865 A
-3878 EMILLKKFADKSYLS
+3878 
-3893 QLDSDRMD
+3893 
-3901 QIEGIY
+3901 
-3907 RSSHETDVDA
+3907 
-3917 WDRRYSG
+3917 
-3924 AGYDELTNKLAGA
+3924 LAG
-3937 TGVDEQLSVLL
+3937 
-3948 DDRKGLLIGEVHGS
+3948 
-3962 DVNGLRFVNEQMD
+3962 
-3975 ALKKQ
+3975 
-3980 GVTVI
+3980 
-3985 GLEHLRSDLAQP
+3985 
-3997 LIDRYLATGVM
+3997 
-4008 SSELSAMLKTKHLDA
+4008 
-4023 TLFENARANGM
+4023 
-4034 RIVALDANSSARP
+4034 
-4047 NVQGTEHGLMYR
+4047 
-4059 AGAANN
+4059 
-4065 IAVEVLQSLPDDEK
+4065 
-4079 FVAIYG
+4079 G
-4085 KAHLQSHKGIEG
+4085 KIL
-4097 FVPGITHRLDLPAL
+4097 
-4111 RVSDSN
+4111 
-4117 QFRVEQDDMTLRVV
+4117 
-4131 YDDVANKPKLTF
+4131 
-4143 KDSLSGANT
+4143 
-4152 AIHNQNVND
+4152 HNQNVND
-4161 WERVAVTPTADGG
+4161 WERVVVTPTADGG
-4174 ETRFDGQIIVQMEN
+4174 ESRFDGQIIVQMEN
-4188 DSVVANAAANL
+4188 DDVVAKAAANL

-4211 LDSDGNYR
+4211 IDSDGNYR

-4240 RDDSDSNNTH
+4240 RDDSESNNTR
-4250 LSGYSAE
+4250 LSGYSADE
-4257 DLAAKLANFQQS
+4257 LAVKLAKFQQS
-4269 FSQAENINNTPD
+4269 FNQAENINNKPD

-4304 NAMDVNGLRVDVSAR
+4304 NAMDANGLRVDVSVR
-4319 SSELAVDATGRK
+4319 SSELAVDEAGRK
-4331 HTKDENGDWIQKAE
+4331 HTKDANGDWVQKAE
-4345 TNKVS
+4345 NNKVS
-4350 LSWNEQGEVIA
+4350 LSWDEQGEVVA
-4361 KEERIR
+4361 KDERIR

-4373 DIDLSRIGVSDVGEI
+4373 DIDLSRIGVSDVDEP

-4402 PEKRKVE
+4402 PEKRKAE
-4409 TETSSSAANNKLSYS
+4409 TETSSSSANNKLSYS

-4451 SGGFKSLAFGDNNVM
+4451 TGGFKSLAFGDNNVM
-4466 VHIGNGESKHSVDM
+4466 VHIGNGESKHSFDI

-4497 VSFNLGQSNDLLVMM
+4497 VSFNLGRSNDLIVMM

-4541 GEDQD
+4541 GEGQD

-4576 DYTCLVEL
+4576 DYTSLVEL
-4584 DSHNERSSRG
+4584 DSQNERSSRG
-4594 LKHDTEAALNKQYNQ
+4594 LKHDAEATLNKQYNQ
-4609 WLSGNSDSSAGK
+4609 WLSGNGNNDTSK

-4708 GQMAGIGAETT
+4708 GQLAGVGAETT

-4724 GVDYTTSGQI
+4724 GVDYTASGQI

-4739 EAVDGVAILTEMLE
+4739 EAVDGVAILKEMLD

-4780 DMGADGI
+4780 NMGADGI
-4787 QSFAET
+4787 KSFAET
-4793 HGLKDKAPE
+4793 HGLKEKAPE
-4802 EEENKSAVSVNGT
+4802 EEEDNSSVSVNGAN
-4815 SVNSAQGATASDGN
+4815 VNSAQGATVADGS
-4829 TETAETQD
+4829 TETAETPD

-4898 GDINLSLGNYNF
+4898 GDINISLGNYNF

-4944 NIFTGGEGSD
+4944 NIFTGGEGND

-4997 GGEIDTGL
+4997 GGEIDTGS

-5013 GNFNRVDTGDGQDYS
+5013 GNFNRVDTGDDQDYS

-5091 QFNGEEGRD
+5091 QFNGGEGRD

-5125 VIDNLVEDISS
+5125 VIDNLVEDIRS

-5163 LRDPVSET
+5163 LRDPASDS

-5176 EHIGSVTFNDY
+5176 EHIGSVTFSDY
-5187 FDGKRAQMI
+5187 FNGNRAQVI
-5196 IAMGEKDANGERE
+5196 IAMGEKDATGERE
-5209 YTTLSESSIDALVQ
+5209 YTTLSESAIDALVQ

-5244 SRVAIST
+5244 SRVAITT

>member
-15 GNYSADN
+15 GNYSADD
-22 GNNDIVAIGF
+22 GNNNIVAIGF
-32 GGEIHAYGGDDHVTV
+32 GGQIHAYGGDDHVTV
-47 GSIGATVHTGSGND
+47 GSIGATVYTGSGND
-61 TVVGGSAYLR
+61 TVVGGSAYLK
-71 VEDSTGHLSVKG
+71 VEDSTGHLIVKG

-106 VSIDHLGHHGDVS
+106 VSIDHLGNHGDVS
-119 YGGAAAYNSVKR
+119 YGGAAAYNGITR
-131 KGLSGNVTFKGAG
+131 KGLSGNVTFAGAG

-154 HGNLSFAGAGAG
+154 QGNLSFTGAGAG
-166 NKLDRTWF
+166 NKLDRTWSNR
-174 DQYQG
+174 YQG
-179 SRGDV
+179 SHGDV
-184 SFDGAGAANSISSR
+184 TFDGAGAANSISSR

-232 NRIERTRQAE
+232 NRIERTHQAE
-242 DVYQQTHGNI
+242 DVYTQTRGNI
-252 RFEGVGGYNSFYS
+252 RFEGVGGYNSLYS

-278 AYNTITRKG
+278 AYNTIIRKG
-287 SGSSFDAQGM
+287 SGNDFAKEGM
-297 EYAKAEDIVLT
+297 TNAKADEIVLT
-308 TAKMH
+308 KAVMS
-313 GSWIGSGT
+313 GSWIGQD
-321 HAVTAVKSE
+321 HHVTAVKSAS
-330 REPNTYLFA
+330 EPNTYLFA
-339 IADGT
+339 FADST
-344 YTKINKVR
+344 YTKINKVQLR
-352 LSNDPKTGKLKYY
+352 NDPQTGELKYY
-365 SEAWYKQGNHLS
+365 STAWYKEGNHLS
-377 GLARSDVSSAGGFEV
+377 NLANQDISDNGGFTAV
-392 NPINGGYTLSNIA
+392 NINGAYTLSDLK
-405 VEHQQSLTVHAME
+405 VEHQQSVTVHAVE
-418 KDLTE
+418 KSLTE

-433 LIDAKDV
+433 VIDAKEV
-440 VLSDAKMGGH
+440 SLSDAKMGGH
-450 AISTDGTK
+450 AIYADGTK
-458 VDVQAIK
+458 VDVKAVK
-465 SNRKPNTYV
+465 SNRQPNTYI

-488 ELANDAETGVLK
+488 ELANDPETGALK

-507 KEGDHTANL
+507 KEGDHTANI
-516 ANEDISSANGYHSMG
+516 ANQDISSATGYNPMG
-531 KGGYSLSALNY
+531 KGGYSLSDLHY
-542 SVNAIRSMSETVA
+542 SVNAVRSTSETVA
-555 DIDEYTD
+555 DIEEYTD
-562 QTLFKPATDSG
+562 QTLFKPANDSG

-578 VHFSGAGGG
+578 VRFNGAGGG
-587 NVIKSNVTRGNVYFN
+587 NVIKSNVTRGNVHFN

-643 AGLANVLVHQSKQGK
+643 AGLANVLVHQSQQGK

-669 LVRIGDGQYLAHLLA
+669 LVRLGDGQYLAHLLA

-690 HKGNGNSRVAM
+690 QKGSGDSRVVM

-713 GHGLW
+713 GNGLW

-731 NGEVTSVLAGGA
+731 QGDVAAVLAGGA
-743 NVLTKVGE
+743 NVLTKMGE
-751 GELTAGMLGGANV
+751 GQLTSGMLGGANV
-764 MTHISGDEQ
+764 ITHISNDDQ
-773 ASNTTAVALG
+773 LSNTTAVALG
-783 GANILTKKGKGD
+783 GANILTKKGKGN

-811 DGSTTGVMVGGAN
+811 DGTTTGVMVGGAN
-824 ILTKVGNG
+824 ILTKIGNG
-832 DTTGIMLGVGNVLTH
+832 DTTGILLGVGNVLTH

-867 GDGTSIAAMI
+867 GDGTSIAVMI

-952 VGNANIFTHIGNG
+952 VGNANIFTHIGHG

-974 ANVMTKVGND
+974 ANIMTKVGND

-1004 SLGLFAGEMNV
+1004 SLGIFAGEVNV

-1034 MTHVGDGLTGV
+1034 MTHAGDGLTGV

-1126 KANIVTKVGDGLG
+1126 KANIITKVGDGLG
-1139 INVAWG
+1139 VNVAWG

-1163 GEANILTKVG
+1163 GEANLITKVG
-1173 DGQEVSVVQGK
+1173 DGQEVSVVQGE

-1210 GDGRNV
+1210 GNGQNV

-1242 NVVTKVG
+1242 NIVTKVG
-1249 DGMQVTAAKGKA
+1249 DGMQVTAAKGQA

-1286 GNGVSVNVA
+1286 GDGVSVNVA

-1316 KANANIHIGDGLNIN
+1316 KANANIHVGDGLNIN
-1331 ASYARNNV
+1331 ASYAQNNV

-1357 TSSNKLSALFDNV
+1357 TSSNKLSALFDNI
-1370 KQTLLGVGGSQ
+1370 KQTVLGVGGSQ

-1393 TSGTQKGRG
+1393 SSGTHKGRG

-1415 QMDAIEEVGSDL
+1415 QMDAIKEVGSDL

-1442 LNEMDNDLNIDGASD
+1442 LNKMQHALNVDDSSVQ
-1457 HAPNLIVNGDFE
+1457 APNLIVNGDFE
-1469 QGDRGWQSTHGVE
+1469 LGEHGWQSTHGVE
-1482 ASYSGSVY
+1482 ASYAGSVY
-1490 GVNGEGHGTRV
+1490 GVEGEGHGARV
-1501 TELDTHTN
+1501 TELDTYTN
-1509 TSLYQDLTDLTE
+1509 TSLYQDLANLAQ

-1551 VFSSSGDASAWQQ
+1551 VFSSSGDESAWQQ
-1564 KTLKLTAHAGSN
+1564 KTLKLTAQAGSN

-1596 VAKSESSPQA
+1596 VATSESSQQA
-1606 NAVSE
+1606 NAIRE
-1611 HAKQNQA
+1611 HATQNPA
-1618 SQNALS
+1618 AQNALS

-1658 QQAIENNGQA
+1658 QQALENNGQA
-1668 QRDAVKEE
+1668 QRDAVQEE
-1676 SEAVTAELTTL
+1676 SEAITAELTKL
-1687 AQGLDVLDGQATHTG
+1687 AQGLDVLDSQATHTG
-1702 KSGEQWRNDFAGGLL
+1702 ESGDQWRNEFASGLL
-1717 DGVQSQIDDAKQ
+1717 AGVQIQLDDAKQ
-1729 LASDKMA
+1729 LANGKIA
-1736 AAKQT
+1736 EAKQT
-1741 QSDNNSKVKD
+1741 HADNQNKVKD
-1751 SIAKSEAG
+1751 AVAKSEAG

-1770 EQDIAEA
+1770 EQDIADA
-1777 KADAETRKADAVAKS
+1777 QADAEKRKADALAKGK
-1792 HDAKQAESDAHSAAN
+1792 DAQQAESDAHHAIN
-1807 DAQSRGDRDAMN
+1807 NAQSRGARDVEL

-1826 AQNDAQGA
+1826 AQADAQGA

-1839 DRPDRQGVA
+1839 DRPDRQCVT

-1856 HRVEGA
+1856 HSVEGA
-1862 GETGSHV
+1862 GETDSHV

-1882 DGLTEQELEAL
+1882 EGLTEQEQEAL

-1906 AGIRSK
+1906 AGIRAK
-1912 NSGSTITSMFMEA
+1912 NSGSSMTSMFSET
-1925 NADSI
+1925 NSKSI
-1930 VVDTTASQDV
+1930 VVPTKVSPEP
-1940 VRKEV
+1940 VRQEVTRRDV
-1945 RISGVNLVGL
+1945 RISGVNL
-1955 GEASHDSAE
+1955 E
-1964 SLVAARAEKVANLYR
+1964 SLSAVQGNQPTGQLASKS
-1979 WLDTDNDVATDKYVP
+1979 
-1994 VPGFERVDADVSDEV
+1994 VPGFKSHFASTSIGIENELSGLVVVLPKNSAQTFGYVHDSQGNPLFMLTKDMNQGGYSNPVGINDIQGVNNWQTHTIELVTYPSEISDTAAVESRKEAMLWLAKEFTDHINQSNHQSLPHLVSDDG
-2009 KQRMIQ
+2009 RF
-2015 SMSGY
+2015 
-2020 IEHTDNQVPK
+2020 
-2030 DQAQALATLFVES
+2030 TLVIS
-2043 TLDYDWDKRVE
+2043 N
-2054 FLTKL
+2054 
-2059 ESYGYSFE
+2059 S
-2067 TPHAEKSIVSFW
+2067 
-2079 SGKNFKQYRDVLDN
+2079 
-2093 AQTDGKKVVYD
+2093 
-2104 IDVKGN
+2104 
-2110 AFAIDLNKHLMR
+2110 KHLIAA
-2122 WGGLFLDPD
+2122 GNGT
-2131 NAEQNQLKSS
+2131 S
-2141 IDAATFSN
+2141 IDAQGKTIGMTPSGQQATMAISAKEFGTSSSSEVRLLESAPWYQAGLRDEFLANAKN
-2149 TGFWSSVYATG
+2149 TTLDDPATAQNVYAYLTSVYSKTADLAKEYG
-2160 AQHDVYVIAEG
+2160 IYINDWDPSSEGFSPNAQGLTDPKVKNAWSILPRTKPVRMLELLSAEDSRYVRQQIAEKLKSTYSESLAKNVFEYFQYG
-2171 GVRLGNYFWHVE
+2171 GEVAGHGINNATTGSVQQPE
-2183 LPALRQLQREGLVGE
+2183 PAILFEFRSVPSALSDFVP
-2198 IRLLDKPVSEYKDLP
+2198 KTAS
-2213 ADEIGRRLTDAGV
+2213 T
-2226 GVKVRFD
+2226 VKVDVKALDHFDSASRKAIITEVNALVSGSEDFD
-2233 ALSSAR
+2233 AWYQEYRASKGQPPVKNPKSSASANHK
-2239 QAELLADNPDD
+2239 AEWLMTQHAEQWAKITAPYTDNHETLTSTKLASNDKE
-2250 YRADTLVELDVKL
+2250 ELHALGETSNLENNKQQENVA
-2263 SAIDSMLRESLPFYS
+2263 SIINTMLNDMLPFYA

-2293 FEVRS
+2293 FEVRA
-2298 WPGSDDK
+2298 WPGTEDK
-2305 SKTILLDNPEDAAQ
+2305 SKTIILEDPEDAAQ
-2319 QKAIERFILANFDNF
+2319 HKAIERFILANFDNF

-2348 LSHHDGRTRILAQK
+2348 ISHHEGRTHVLAQK
-2362 EDGAW
+2362 VDGAW
-2367 TYNTNSELMSVT
+2367 QYNATVELMSVT
-2379 ELLDAAHVSG
+2379 ELLDAANVTG
-2389 KVRGE
+2389 KIRGE
-2394 SYQKVIDALAEYHAS
+2394 SYQQVIDALTDYHAS
-2409 TAEHADYELESVEQL
+2409 ITEHADYEPESVEKL
-2424 VNLRKK
+2424 LNLRKK
-2430 IEGYAL
+2430 IEGYVL
-2436 GHPDSGRLEAM
+2436 GHPDSGRVEAM
-2447 NSLLNQVNSRLEE
+2447 NSLLNQVNTRLDE
-2460 VSVLAVSE
+2460 VSLLSVTE
-2468 QSIKAHDSF
+2468 QTIQAQDSF

-2484 DNAHLK
+2484 EAANLK
-2490 QSKHLYLDGN
+2490 ESKHLYLDQN
-2500 GDFVTKGKGNLAKI
+2500 GDFVTKGKGNLANI
-2514 DQLGGSDAVLEKV
+2514 DLLGSREAVLEKV
-2527 KASVN
+2527 KLTVSN
-2532 HEYGQAIADTIFAGL
+2532 EYGQTVADTIFAGL
-2547 SANELAKDGK
+2547 SAKDLAKDGK
-2557 GIDITGLNRIHQA
+2557 GIDIAGLNKVHQA
-2570 LEQHMSPVSATMYI
+2570 IEQHLSPVSATLYI

-2594 HAALQIGQGRTQIDA
+2594 HAALQIGQGRTQLEG

-2616 KQNYVS
+2616 QQNYVS
-2622 WWPLGSKSSNIRN
+2622 WWPLGSKSSDISNIL
-2635 IFNVATEYQ
+2635 NVATKDQ

-2664 EHDMASEEN
+2664 EHDVASEEN
-2673 DGFGLN
+2673 DGFGLH
-2679 DGETKL
+2679 DGDIKL

-2698 DAAYKDASE
+2698 DASFKEASE

-2713 LGNPDMLVST
+2713 LGNPDMLETT

-2731 PFVDQWNDTSYDMMD
+2731 PFVEQWNDTSYDMMD

-2755 QKQAQASGDP
+2755 RLQAQRSDDP
-2765 ALVAKRIDNVVRLFA
+2765 ELLEKRIGNVVRQFA

-2788 AFKASQADEGRVFRI
+2788 TFKASQADQGRVFRI

-2817 NRLSHDPDA
+2817 HRLSNDPDA

-2850 LIGHTWRPK
+2850 LIGHTWLPK

-2885 KQSHQVNDDLDAL
+2885 KQSHQVTDALDAL
-2898 SGSEKHKDKVA
+2898 SGNEKPKENVA
-2909 IENDGTPP
+2909 IENDCTPP
-2917 RDKVPLSP
+2917 RDKESLSP

-2935 GERDARRKIGDITQT
+2935 GDKEARRKIGEITQT

-2958 GESQKVTLKGEAGRL
+2958 GESQKITLQGEAGRL

-2979 GTASSDDETSTTS
+2979 GTAPREGETSTTS

-3005 AEEQASAIRSHYQKQ
+3005 AEEQASAIRNHYQKQ

-3065 IILHGY
+3065 IIIHGY

-3088 GQAVSG
+3088 GQVVSG

-3116 AGIVGTIAKAVN
+3116 AGIVGAIAKAVN
-3128 GQFSVEKNLK
+3128 GQFSVEKNLE
-3138 GLPQE
+3138 GLPKE
-3143 TPILLLTDNEG
+3143 TSILLLTDNEG
-3154 LGEEGEKL
+3154 LGNEGEKL
-3162 RVKLSNSGFNVT
+3162 RTKLTASGYNVT

-3188 MSQYTGQ
+3188 MSQYADQ
-3195 IVSDLLNTQHIKHNE
+3195 IVSGLSSSASVDEDLDQQGLDTTSTKDQGVSNKDDHLQVVDSKE
-3210 AKLNLEP
+3210 A
-3217 HGKNYESRDLIL
+3217 
-3229 KPISQPETVELGMPE
+3229 
-3244 VDQKVLAD
+3244 LAD
-3252 IAERENVIIGVRPV
+3252 GKI
-3266 DEKSKSLIASK
+3266 L
-3277 MYSSKGLFVKAKSS
+3277 
-3291 DWGPMSGF
+3291 
-3299 IPVDQSFAKAS
+3299 
-3310 ARRDLET
+3310 
-3317 FNRHAEQS
+3317 H
-3325 IQSGNAVSADLYLN
+3325 N
-3339 QVRVEELV
+3339 Q
-3347 SKYHS
+3347 
-3352 LTPLEL
+3352 
-3358 DDQSGMYKTTAT
+3358 
-3370 NGDQSVPFFLNR
+3370 
-3382 VTVDGNELWQVH
+3382 
-3394 YITNGELAPFKVI
+3394 
-3407 GDPVSK
+3407 
-3413 QPMTAD
+3413 
-3419 YDLLTVMYSYGDLG
+3419 
-3433 PQDKVKQPL
+3433 
-3442 TWQQWK
+3442 
-3448 DSVTYEDLTP
+3448 
-3458 KYKELYS
+3458 
-3465 NEDLY
+3465 
-3470 NKKDGASLGNVSG
+3470 
-3483 RLKELKDRI
+3483 
-3492 NVDLGRTNGLEMVHH
+3492 
-3507 GADDANPYAVMA
+3507 
-3519 DNFPATFF
+3519 
-3527 VPKSL
+3527 
-3532 FAEDGLGEGKGS
+3532 
-3544 IQTYFNVNEQG
+3544 
-3555 AVVIRNPQEF
+3555 
-3565 SDFQQVTIN
+3565 
-3574 ASFRASFNDKW
+3574 
-3585 NHGLDE
+3585 
-3591 PLFTTK
+3591 
-3597 RKLSHE
+3597 
-3603 FLNKRDQL
+3603 
-3611 LKKLS
+3611 
-3616 GGRLDAQDETLVAL
+3616 
-3630 GNPDDV
+3630 
-3636 SGNKAIVAVD
+3636 
-3646 VSQIFTRQEL
+3646 
-3656 KERANV
+3656 
-3662 FAKPIGASYQG
+3662 
-3673 ILDQLDLVHQ
+3673 
-3683 TVSRDQIVAS
+3683 
-3693 FELNKKVNAYIA
+3693 
-3705 EHPTSGRNQALTQ
+3705 
-3718 LKEQITS
+3718 
-3725 ALFIGK
+3725 
-3731 MQVAQVDIDAIAQ
+3731 
-3744 TRPELAARIFMV
+3744 
-3756 AIEEA
+3756 
-3761 NGEHRGLTDMMVRW
+3761 
-3775 ANEDPYLAPK
+3775 
-3785 QGYKG
+3785 
-3790 ETPNDLGFDAKYH
+3790 
-3803 VDLGDHYADFKQWL
+3803 
-3817 ETSQSNGLL
+3817 
-3826 SKATLD
+3826 
-3832 ESTKTV
+3832 
-3838 HLGYSYQELQD
+3838 
-3849 LTGVES
+3849 
-3855 VQMAFYFLKE
+3855 
-3865 AAKKVDPISGDSA
+3865 
-3878 EMILLKKFADKSYLS
+3878 
-3893 QLDSDRMD
+3893 
-3901 QIEGIY
+3901 
-3907 RSSHETDVDA
+3907 
-3917 WDRRYSG
+3917 
-3924 AGYDELTNKLAGA
+3924 
-3937 TGVDEQLSVLL
+3937 
-3948 DDRKGLLIGEVHGS
+3948 
-3962 DVNGLRFVNEQMD
+3962 DVNGW
-3975 ALKKQ
+3975 
-3980 GVTVI
+3980 G
-3985 GLEHLRSDLAQP
+3985 P
-3997 LIDRYLATGVM
+3997 
-4008 SSELSAMLKTKHLDA
+4008 
-4023 TLFENARANGM
+4023 
-4034 RIVALDANSSARP
+4034 
-4047 NVQGTEHGLMYR
+4047 
-4059 AGAANN
+4059 
-4065 IAVEVLQSLPDDEK
+4065 
-4079 FVAIYG
+4079 
-4085 KAHLQSHKGIEG
+4085 
-4097 FVPGITHRLDLPAL
+4097 IT
-4111 RVSDSN
+4111 
-4117 QFRVEQDDMTLRVV
+4117 
-4131 YDDVANKPKLTF
+4131 
-4143 KDSLSGANT
+4143 
-4152 AIHNQNVND
+4152 
-4161 WERVAVTPTADGG
+4161 VTPTTDGG

-4188 DSVVANAAANL
+4188 DDVVAKAAANL

-4240 RDDSDSNNTH
+4240 RDHSESNNTR
-4250 LSGYSAE
+4250 LSGYSADE
-4257 DLAAKLANFQQS
+4257 LAVKLAKFQQS
-4269 FSQAENINNTPD
+4269 FNQAENINNKPD

-4304 NAMDVNGLRVDVSAR
+4304 NAMDANGLRVDVSVR
-4319 SSELAVDATGRK
+4319 SSELAVDEAGRK
-4331 HTKDENGDWIQKAE
+4331 HTKDANGDWVQKAE
-4345 TNKVS
+4345 NNKVS
-4350 LSWNEQGEVIA
+4350 LSWDAQGEVVA
-4361 KEERIR
+4361 KDERIR

-4373 DIDLSRIGVSDVGEI
+4373 DIDLSRIGVSDVDEP
-4388 ARGAIGDNNDVFDA
+4388 ARGAIGDNSDVFDA
-4402 PEKRKVE
+4402 PEKRKPE
-4409 TETSSSAANNKLSYS
+4409 TEVIANSSSSNQLSYS
-4424 GNIQVNVGDGEFT
+4424 GNIQVNVGEGEFT

-4451 SGGFKSLAFGDNNVM
+4451 TGGFKSLAFGDNNVM
-4466 VHIGNGESKHSVDM
+4466 VHIGDGESKHSVDI

-4491 FIGNRN
+4491 FLGNRN
-4497 VSFNLGQSNDLLVMM
+4497 VSFNFGHSNDLILMM

-4541 GEDQD
+4541 GEGED

-4576 DYTCLVEL
+4576 DYTHLVQL
-4584 DSHNERSSRG
+4584 NSQNERDSRG
-4594 LKHDTEAALNKQYNQ
+4594 LKHDAEATLNKQYNQ
-4609 WLSGNSDSSAGK
+4609 WLSGNGNSGTSQ

-4682 SATGQAKTTFTYTP
+4682 TATGQAKTTFTYTP
-4696 EDLPRQLKNKLL
+4696 QDLPRQLKNKLL
-4708 GQMAGIGAETT
+4708 GQLAGVGAETT

-4724 GVDYTTSGQI
+4724 GVDYTASGQI

-4739 EAVDGVAILTEMLE
+4739 QAVDGVAILKEMLE

-4771 LLDSLKSGI
+4771 LLDSLKAGI

-4787 QSFAET
+4787 KSFAET
-4793 HGLKDKAPE
+4793 HGLKEKAPE
-4802 EEENKSAVSVNGT
+4802 EEKDNSSVSVNGAN
-4815 SVNSAQGATASDGN
+4815 VNSAQGATVADGN

-4870 KENLTADLLNMKE
+4870 KQNLTADLLNMKE

-4898 GDINLSLGNYNF
+4898 GDINISLGNYNF

-4944 NIFTGGEGSD
+4944 NIFTGGEGND

-4997 GGEIDTGL
+4997 GGEIDTGS

-5013 GNFNRVDTGDGQDYS
+5013 GNFNRVDTGDDQDYS

-5055 NASAGNDVVKLMGY
+5055 NAGAGNDVVKLMGY
-5069 HAVLNGGEGED
+5069 HAVLNGGDGDD
-5080 HLIAAAISKFS
+5080 HLIATAISKFS
-5091 QFNGEEGRD
+5091 QFNGGEGRD

-5125 VIDNLVEDISS
+5125 VIDNLVEDIRS

-5163 LRDPVSET
+5163 LRDPSNDS
-5171 DQAKF
+5171 DQSKF
-5176 EHIGSVTFNDY
+5176 EHIGSVTFSDY
-5187 FDGKRAQMI
+5187 FNGNRAQVVIGMSD
-5196 IAMGEKDANGERE
+5196 KDLSGERE
-5209 YTTLSESSIDALVQ
+5209 YTMLSDSAIDALVQ
-5223 AMSGFDPQAGDNG
+5223 AMSGFEPQAGDNG
-5236 FIDNLDSK
+5236 FIDSLESK
-5244 SRVAIST
+5244 SQATISM
-5251 AWADVVHKKGITV
+5251 AWSDVVHKKGLMV

>member
-15 GNYSADN
+15 GNYSADD
-22 GNNDIVAIGF
+22 GNNSIVAIGF

-47 GSIGATVHTGSGND
+47 GSIGATVYTGSGND

-71 VEDSTGHLSVKG
+71 VEDTTGHLSVKG

-106 VSIDHLGHHGDVS
+106 VSIDHLGNHGDVS
-119 YGGAAAYNSVKR
+119 YGGAAAYNGITR

-154 HGNLSFAGAGAG
+154 QGNLSFAGAGAG

-174 DQYQG
+174 NRYQG

-184 SFDGAGAANSISSR
+184 TFDGAGAANSISSR

-216 RKGKVGD
+216 RKGKLGD

-242 DVYQQTHGNI
+242 DVYAQTRGNI
-252 RFEGVGGYNSFYS
+252 RFEGVGGYNSLYS

-270 DIHFSGGG
+270 DINFSGGG

-308 TAKMH
+308 AAQMH
-313 GSWIGSGT
+313 GLSIDNGNKF

-352 LSNDPKTGKLKYY
+352 LYNDPETGKLKYY
-365 SEAWYKQGNHLS
+365 SEAWFKRGNHLAE
-377 GLARSDVSSAGGFEV
+377 LARSDVSSAGGFEV

-405 VEHQQSLTVHAME
+405 VEHQQSLTVHAVE

-440 VLSDAKMGGH
+440 ALSDAKMGGH
-450 AISTDGTK
+450 AISTDGTT
-458 VDVQAIK
+458 VDVQAVK

-488 ELANDAETGVLK
+488 ELANDPKTGALK

-507 KEGDHTANL
+507 KEGNHTANL

-531 KGGYSLSALNY
+531 KGGYSLSDLHY
-542 SVNAIRSMSETVA
+542 SVNAVRSTSETVA

-578 VHFSGAGGG
+578 VRFNGAGGG

-690 HKGNGNSRVAM
+690 HKGNGNSRVVM

-713 GHGLW
+713 GNGLW

-731 NGEVTSVLAGGA
+731 KGDVASVLAGGA
-743 NVLTKVGE
+743 NVLTKVGD
-751 GELTAGMLGGANV
+751 GDLTAGMLGGANV
-764 MTHISGDEQ
+764 ITHISGDNET
-773 ASNTTAVALG
+773 SNTTSVALG
-783 GANILTKKGKGD
+783 GANILTKKGKGN

-811 DGSTTGVMVGGAN
+811 DGTTTGVMVGGAN

-867 GDGTSIAAMI
+867 GDGTSIAVMI

-952 VGNANIFTHIGNG
+952 VGNANIFTHVGSG

-974 ANVMTKVGND
+974 ANIMTKVGND

-1004 SLGLFAGEMNV
+1004 SLGIFAGEVNV

-1126 KANIVTKVGDGLG
+1126 KANIITKVGDGLG
-1139 INVAWG
+1139 VNVAWG

-1163 GEANILTKVG
+1163 GEANIITKVG

-1210 GDGRNV
+1210 GNGRNV

-1242 NVVTKVG
+1242 NIVTKVG

-1261 NITTTVGNGLS
+1261 NITTTVGDGLS

-1286 GNGVSVNVA
+1286 GDGVSVNVA

-1316 KANANIHIGDGLNIN
+1316 KANANIHVGDGLNIN
-1331 ASYARNNV
+1331 ASYAQNNV

-1357 TSSNKLSALFDNV
+1357 TSSNKLSALFDNI
-1370 KQTLLGVGGSQ
+1370 KQTVLGVGGSQ

-1393 TSGTQKGRG
+1393 SSGTQKGRG

-1415 QMDAIEEVGSDL
+1415 QMEAIEEVGSDL

-1442 LNEMDNDLNIDGASD
+1442 LNKMQNALDVDGSSD
-1457 HAPNLIVNGDFE
+1457 QTQAPNLIVNGDFE
-1469 QGDRGWQSTHGVE
+1469 QGDRGWKSTHGVE
-1482 ASYSGSVY
+1482 ASYSGNVY
-1490 GVNGEGHGTRV
+1490 GVNGEGHGARV
-1501 TELDTHTN
+1501 TELDTYTN

-1596 VAKSESSPQA
+1596 VAKSESSQQA

-1611 HAKQNQA
+1611 HATQNQA

-1658 QQAIENNGQA
+1658 QQALENNGQA

-1676 SEAVTAELTTL
+1676 SEAVTAELTKL

-1702 KSGEQWRNDFAGGLL
+1702 ESGDQWRNDFAGGLL
-1717 DGVQSQIDDAKQ
+1717 DGVQSQLDDAKQ
-1729 LASDKMA
+1729 LANDKIA

-1741 QSDNNSKVKD
+1741 QSDNNSKVKE
-1751 SIAKSEAG
+1751 SVAKSEAG

-1792 HDAKQAESDAHSAAN
+1792 NDAKQAESDAHSAAN

-1826 AQNDAQGA
+1826 AQNDAKGT

-1839 DRPDRQGVA
+1839 DRPDREGVA

-1856 HRVEGA
+1856 HSVEGA

-1869 NTDSQ
+1869 NTDGP

-1882 DGLTEQELEAL
+1882 EGLSEQEQEAL

-1906 AGIRSK
+1906 AGIRGK
-1912 NSGSTITSMFMEA
+1912 NSGSTITSMFTET
-1925 NADSI
+1925 NSDSI
-1930 VVDTTASQDV
+1930 VVPTTASQDV
-1940 VRKEV
+1940 VRKEI
-1945 RISGVNLVGL
+1945 RISGVNLEGL
-1955 GEASHDSAE
+1955 SGGQGNQTTGPHSSK
-1964 SLVAARAEKVANLYR
+1964 S
-1979 WLDTDNDVATDKYVP
+1979 
-1994 VPGFERVDADVSDEV
+1994 VPGFQSHFASTSIGIENELSGLVVVLPKNSAQTFGYVHDSQGNPLFMLTKDMNQGGYSNPAGITDINGLNNWQTHTIELVTYPSETSDTTAIESRKEAMLWLAKEFTGHINQSNHQSLPQLVSEDGRFTLVISNSKHLIAAGNGTAIEAQGQTIGMTPSGQQATMAISAKEFGSSSSLEVRLLESAPWYQSELRDEFLANSNEHKLDDPEAAQNVYAYLTSVYSKTADLAKEFGIYINDWDPASEGFSPNAQGLTDPKVKNAWEILPRTKPVKMLELLSADDSRYVRQQIIEKLKGSHSESLAKNVFEYFQYGGEVAGHGINNATTGSAQQPEPAILFEFRSVPSVLSEFVPKTESTAKVDVKALDHFDSASRKAIIVEVNALVSGSDDFDAWYQEYRASKGQPPVKNPKSSASANHKAEWLMTQYAD
-2009 KQRMIQ
+2009 KWAKITAP
-2015 SMSGY
+2015 Y
-2020 IEHTDNQVPK
+2020 IESNETSTSTQTTVDSGEVLKGLQDDFKRYGDALKPDTSVPGKSK
-2030 DQAQALATLFVES
+2030 DIRTTKDFLNGYKNDHAKEIVDGFRSDMSIKQLVDLF
-2043 TLDYDWDKRVE
+2043 
-2054 FLTKL
+2054 
-2059 ESYGYSFE
+2059 
-2067 TPHAEKSIVSFW
+2067 
-2079 SGKNFKQYRDVLDN
+2079 
-2093 AQTDGKKVVYD
+2093 
-2104 IDVKGN
+2104 VKGN
-2110 AFAIDLNKHLMR
+2110 
-2122 WGGLFLDPD
+2122 WS
-2131 NAEQNQLKSS
+2131 AEQKGALAWEIESRALKV
-2141 IDAATFSN
+2141 TFQNKSEKYN
-2149 TGFWSSVYATG
+2149 RLFRE
-2160 AQHDVYVIAEG
+2160 IA
-2171 GVRLGNYFWHVE
+2171 
-2183 LPALRQLQREGLVGE
+2183 
-2198 IRLLDKPVSEYKDLP
+2198 S
-2213 ADEIGRRLTDAGV
+2213 AGV
-2226 GVKVRFD
+2226 VD
-2233 ALSSAR
+2233 A
-2239 QAELLADNPDD
+2239 
-2250 YRADTLVELDVKL
+2250 
-2263 SAIDSMLRESLPFYS
+2263 
-2278 LRTERNLLVQEGDEG
+2278 
-2293 FEVRS
+2293 
-2298 WPGSDDK
+2298 
-2305 SKTILLDNPEDAAQ
+2305 
-2319 QKAIERFILANFDNF
+2319 KA
-2334 EQMPDE
+2334 
-2340 LFLVDNKV
+2340 
-2348 LSHHDGRTRILAQK
+2348 T
-2362 EDGAW
+2362 
-2367 TYNTNSELMSVT
+2367 
-2379 ELLDAAHVSG
+2379 
-2389 KVRGE
+2389 
-2394 SYQKVIDALAEYHAS
+2394 
-2409 TAEHADYELESVEQL
+2409 EQL
-2424 VNLRKK
+2424 APQL
-2430 IEGYAL
+2430 
-2436 GHPDSGRLEAM
+2436 M
-2447 NSLLNQVNSRLEE
+2447 LLN
-2460 VSVLAVSE
+2460 
-2468 QSIKAHDSF
+2468 
-2477 SRLYDQL
+2477 
-2484 DNAHLK
+2484 
-2490 QSKHLYLDGN
+2490 
-2500 GDFVTKGKGNLAKI
+2500 
-2514 DQLGGSDAVLEKV
+2514 
-2527 KASVN
+2527 
-2532 HEYGQAIADTIFAGL
+2532 L
-2547 SANELAKDGK
+2547 S
-2557 GIDITGLNRIHQA
+2557 
-2570 LEQHMSPVSATMYI
+2570 
-2584 WKPSDHSALG
+2584 
-2594 HAALQIGQGRTQIDA
+2594 
-2609 QAAADFN
+2609 
-2616 KQNYVS
+2616 
-2622 WWPLGSKSSNIRN
+2622 
-2635 IFNVATEYQ
+2635 
-2644 PDLKLRWSDF
+2644 
-2654 SQPAHQNDTL
+2654 
-2664 EHDMASEEN
+2664 N
-2673 DGFGLN
+2673 DGFGGRCDPLS
-2679 DGETKL
+2679 KL
-2685 KRFIEKLNAAKGI
+2685 
-2698 DAAYKDASE
+2698 
-2707 GYASVL
+2707 V
-2713 LGNPDMLVST
+2713 
-2723 GIPAHVFQ
+2723 
-2731 PFVDQWNDTSYDMMD
+2731 
-2746 VANRFAQEL
+2746 
-2755 QKQAQASGDP
+2755 
-2765 ALVAKRIDNVVRLFA
+2765 LVAKQ
-2780 ERALEEIE
+2780 LENDGQVGVARQLLEKMYSAAAVLSNPTLYSDSE
-2788 AFKASQADEGRVFRI
+2788 KANASKLLSSLAAIHAKNPMHDTSMKVWQEK
-2803 NLEGLDVAAMQAEW
+2803 LEGKQALTVNGVVEKITDASANGKPVLLELDAPGHAMAAWAKGSGDDRVYGFYDPNAGIVEFSSAE
-2817 NRLSHDPDA
+2817 
-2826 RYQLLTKN
+2826 
-2834 CSSTVAKVLK
+2834 
-2844 AGGADK
+2844 
-2850 LIGHTWRPK
+2850 K
-2859 FGVWT
+2859 FGDYLTRFFGKSDLNMAQSYKLGKNDAGEAIFNRVVVMDGNTLASYKPTFGDNTTMQGILDLPVFDAT
-2864 PTELFNFGQ
+2864 PINKPEVTD
-2873 ALQEAQLEIAAK
+2873 
-2885 KQSHQVNDDLDAL
+2885 VLDAL
-2898 SGSEKHKDKVA
+2898 SGNEKHKENVA

-2917 RDKVPLSP
+2917 RDKESLSP

-2935 GERDARRKIGDITQT
+2935 GEKDARRKIGEITQT
-2950 LLDHAVEK
+2950 LLDHAVEN

-2979 GTASSDDETSTTS
+2979 GAASSEGETSATS

-3005 AEEQASAIRSHYQKQ
+3005 AEEQASEIRNHYQKQ

-3065 IILHGY
+3065 IIIHGY

-3116 AGIVGTIAKAVN
+3116 AGIVGAIAKAVN

-3138 GLPQE
+3138 GLPKE

-3162 RVKLSNSGFNVT
+3162 RAKLAIAGYNVT

-3188 MSQYTGQ
+3188 MGQYADQ
-3195 IVSDLLNTQHIKHNE
+3195 IVSGLFNAEQAAVEAGEVLKGLEKDFKRYGDALKPDTSVPGKSKDIRTTKDFLNGYKNDHAKEIVDGFRSDMSIKQLVDLFVKGNWSAEQKGALAWEIESRALKVTFQNKSEKYNRLFREIASAGVVDAKATEQLAPQLMLLNLSNDGFGGRCDPLSKLVLV
-3210 AKLNLEP
+3210 AKQLEND
-3217 HGKNYESRDLIL
+3217 G
-3229 KPISQPETVELGMPE
+3229 QV
-3244 VDQKVLAD
+3244 
-3252 IAERENVIIGVRPV
+3252 GVARQLL
-3266 DEKSKSLIASK
+3266 EK
-3277 MYSSKGLFVKAKSS
+3277 MYSAAAVLSNPTLYSDSEKANASKLLSSLAAIHAKN
-3291 DWGPMSGF
+3291 PMHDTSMKVWQEKLEGKQALTVNGVVEK
-3299 IPVDQSFAKAS
+3299 ITDAS
-3310 ARRDLET
+3310 ANGKPVL
-3317 FNRHAEQS
+3317 
-3325 IQSGNAVSADLYLN
+3325 
-3339 QVRVEELV
+3339 
-3347 SKYHS
+3347 
-3352 LTPLEL
+3352 LEL
-3358 DDQSGMYKTTAT
+3358 DAPGHAMAAWAKGSGDDRVYGFYDPNAGIVEFSSAEKFGDYLTRFFGKSDLNMAQSYKLGKNDAGEAIFNRVVVMDGNTLASYKPTFGDKTTMQGILDLPVFDAT
-3370 NGDQSVPFFLNR
+3370 PIKKPTGGVASDLEALGDK
-3382 VTVDGNELWQVH
+3382 T
-3394 YITNGELAPFKVI
+3394 KV
-3407 GDPVSK
+3407 V
-3413 QPMTAD
+3413 
-3419 YDLLTVMYSYGDLG
+3419 
-3433 PQDKVKQPL
+3433 
-3442 TWQQWK
+3442 
-3448 DSVTYEDLTP
+3448 
-3458 KYKELYS
+3458 
-3465 NEDLY
+3465 
-3470 NKKDGASLGNVSG
+3470 
-3483 RLKELKDRI
+3483 
-3492 NVDLGRTNGLEMVHH
+3492 VDL
-3507 GADDANPYAVMA
+3507 A
-3519 DNFPATFF
+3519 
-3527 VPKSL
+3527 
-3532 FAEDGLGEGKGS
+3532 
-3544 IQTYFNVNEQG
+3544 
-3555 AVVIRNPQEF
+3555 
-3565 SDFQQVTIN
+3565 
-3574 ASFRASFNDKW
+3574 
-3585 NHGLDE
+3585 
-3591 PLFTTK
+3591 
-3597 RKLSHE
+3597 
-3603 FLNKRDQL
+3603 
-3611 LKKLS
+3611 
-3616 GGRLDAQDETLVAL
+3616 
-3630 GNPDDV
+3630 
-3636 SGNKAIVAVD
+3636 
-3646 VSQIFTRQEL
+3646 QIFTVQEL
-3656 KERANV
+3656 KERAKV

-3683 TVSRDQIVAS
+3683 AKGRDQIAAS
-3693 FELNKKVNAYIA
+3693 FELNKKINDYIA

-3718 LKEQITS
+3718 LKKQVTN

-3731 MQVAQVDIDAIAQ
+3731 MQVAQAGIDAIAQ

-3761 NGEHRGLTDMMVRW
+3761 NGKHVGLTDMMVRW

-3785 QGYKG
+3785 HGYKG
-3790 ETPNDLGFDAKYH
+3790 ETPSDLGFDAKYH
-3803 VDLGDHYADFKQWL
+3803 VDLGEHYADFKQWL

-3849 LTGVES
+3849 LTGAES

-3865 AAKKVDPISGDSA
+3865 AAKKADPISGDSA
-3878 EMILLKKFADKSYLS
+3878 EMILLKKFADQSYLS

-3907 RSSHETDVDA
+3907 RSSHETDIDA

-3924 AGYDELTNKLAGA
+3924 TGYDELTNKLASA
-3937 TGVDEQLSVLL
+3937 TGVDEQLAVLL

-4008 SSELSAMLKTKHLDA
+4008 SSELSAMLKTKHLDV

-4065 IAVEVLQSLPDDEK
+4065 IAVEVLQNLPDGEK

-4111 RVSDSN
+4111 KVSDSN
-4117 QFRVEQDDMTLRVV
+4117 QFTVEQDDVSLRVV
-4131 YDDVANKPKLTF
+4131 YDDVANKPKITF

-4152 AIHNQNVND
+4152 ALHNQNVND
-4161 WERVAVTPTADGG
+4161 WERVVVTPTADGG
-4174 ETRFDGQIIVQMEN
+4174 ESRFDGQIIVQMEN
-4188 DSVVANAAANL
+4188 DDVVAKAAANL

-4211 LDSDGNYR
+4211 IDSDGNYR

-4240 RDDSDSNNTH
+4240 RDDSESNNTR
-4250 LSGYSAE
+4250 LSGYSADE
-4257 DLAAKLANFQQS
+4257 LAVKLAKFQQS
-4269 FSQAENINNTPD
+4269 FNQAENINNKPD

-4304 NAMDVNGLRVDVSAR
+4304 NAMDANGLRVDVSVR
-4319 SSELAVDATGRK
+4319 SSELAVDEAGRK
-4331 HTKDENGDWIQKAE
+4331 HTKDANGDWVQKAE
-4345 TNKVS
+4345 NNKVS
-4350 LSWNEQGEVIA
+4350 LSWDEQGEVVA
-4361 KEERIR
+4361 KDERIR

-4373 DIDLSRIGVSDVGEI
+4373 DIDLSRIGVSDVDEP

-4402 PEKRKVE
+4402 PEKRKAE
-4409 TETSSSAANNKLSYS
+4409 TETSSSSANNKLSYS

-4451 SGGFKSLAFGDNNVM
+4451 TGGFKSLAFGDNNVM
-4466 VHIGNGESKHSVDM
+4466 VHIGNGESKHSFDI

-4497 VSFNLGQSNDLLVMM
+4497 VSFNLGRSNDLIVMM

-4541 GEDQD
+4541 GEGQD

-4576 DYTCLVEL
+4576 DYTSLVEL
-4584 DSHNERSSRG
+4584 DSQNERSSRG
-4594 LKHDTEAALNKQYNQ
+4594 LKHDAEAALNKQYNQ
-4609 WLSGNSDSSAGK
+4609 WLSGNSDSDTSK

-4708 GQMAGIGAETT
+4708 GQLAGVGAETT

-4724 GVDYTTSGQI
+4724 GVDYTASGQI

-4739 EAVDGVAILTEMLE
+4739 EAVDGVAILKEMLE

-4780 DMGADGI
+4780 NMGADGI
-4787 QSFAET
+4787 KSFAET
-4793 HGLKDKAPE
+4793 HGLKEKAPE
-4802 EEENKSAVSVNGT
+4802 EEEDNSSVSVNGAN
-4815 SVNSAQGATASDGN
+4815 VNSAQGATVADGS
-4829 TETAETQD
+4829 TETAETPD

-4898 GDINLSLGNYNF
+4898 GDINISLGNYNF

-4944 NIFTGGEGSD
+4944 NIFTGGEGND

-4997 GGEIDTGL
+4997 GGEIDTGS

-5013 GNFNRVDTGDGQDYS
+5013 GNFNRVDTGDDQDYS

-5091 QFNGEEGRD
+5091 QFNGGEGRD

-5125 VIDNLVEDISS
+5125 VIDNLVEDIRS

-5163 LRDPVSET
+5163 LRDPASDS

-5176 EHIGSVTFNDY
+5176 EHIGSVTFSDY
-5187 FDGKRAQMI
+5187 FNGNRAQVI
-5196 IAMGEKDANGERE
+5196 IAMGEKDATGERE
-5209 YTTLSESSIDALVQ
+5209 YTTLSESAIDALVQ

-5244 SRVAIST
+5244 SRVAITT

>member
-15 GNYSADN
+15 GNYSADD
-22 GNNDIVAIGF
+22 GNNNIVAIGF
-32 GGEIHAYGGDDHVTV
+32 GGQIHAYGGDDHVTV
-47 GSIGATVHTGSGND
+47 GSIGATVYTGSGND
-61 TVVGGSAYLR
+61 TVVGGSAYLK
-71 VEDSTGHLSVKG
+71 VEDSTGHLIVKG

-106 VSIDHLGHHGDVS
+106 VSIDHLGNHGDVS
-119 YGGAAAYNSVKR
+119 YGGAAAYNGITR
-131 KGLSGNVTFKGAG
+131 KGLSGNVTFAGAG

-154 HGNLSFAGAGAG
+154 QGNLSFTGAGAG
-166 NKLDRTWF
+166 NKLDRTWSNR
-174 DQYQG
+174 YQG
-179 SRGDV
+179 SHGDV
-184 SFDGAGAANSISSR
+184 TFDGAGAANSISSR

-232 NRIERTRQAE
+232 NRIERTHQAE
-242 DVYQQTHGNI
+242 DVYTQTRGNI
-252 RFEGVGGYNSFYS
+252 RFEGVGGYNSLYS

-278 AYNTITRKG
+278 AYNTIIRKG
-287 SGSSFDAQGM
+287 SGNDFAKEGM
-297 EYAKAEDIVLT
+297 TNAKADEIVLT
-308 TAKMH
+308 KAVMS
-313 GSWIGSGT
+313 GSWIGQD
-321 HAVTAVKSE
+321 HHVTAVKSAS
-330 REPNTYLFA
+330 EPNTYLFA
-339 IADGT
+339 FADST
-344 YTKINKVR
+344 YTKINKVQLR
-352 LSNDPKTGKLKYY
+352 NDPQTGELKYY
-365 SEAWYKQGNHLS
+365 STAWYKEGNHLS
-377 GLARSDVSSAGGFEV
+377 NLANQDISDNGGFTAV
-392 NPINGGYTLSNIA
+392 NINGAYTLSDLK
-405 VEHQQSLTVHAME
+405 VEHQQSVTVHAVE
-418 KDLTE
+418 KSLTE

-433 LIDAKDV
+433 VIDAKEV
-440 VLSDAKMGGH
+440 SLSDAKMGGH
-450 AISTDGTK
+450 AIYADGTK
-458 VDVQAIK
+458 VDVKAVK
-465 SNRKPNTYV
+465 SNRQPNTYI

-488 ELANDAETGVLK
+488 ELANDPETGALK

-507 KEGDHTANL
+507 KEGDHTANI
-516 ANEDISSANGYHSMG
+516 ANQDISSATGYNPMG
-531 KGGYSLSALNY
+531 KGGYSLSDLHY
-542 SVNAIRSMSETVA
+542 SVNAVRSTSETVA
-555 DIDEYTD
+555 DIEEYTD
-562 QTLFKPATDSG
+562 QTLFKPANNSG

-578 VHFSGAGGG
+578 VCFNGAGGG
-587 NVIKSNVTRGNVYFN
+587 NVIKSNVTRGNVHFN

-643 AGLANVLVHQSKQGK
+643 AGLANVLVHQSQQGK

-669 LVRIGDGQYLAHLLA
+669 LVRLGDGQYLAHLLA

-690 HKGNGNSRVAM
+690 QKGSGDSRVVM

-713 GHGLW
+713 GNGLW

-731 NGEVTSVLAGGA
+731 KGDVAAVLAGGA
-743 NVLTKVGE
+743 NVLTKMGE
-751 GELTAGMLGGANV
+751 GELTSGMLGGANV
-764 MTHISGDEQ
+764 ITHISNDDQ
-773 ASNTTAVALG
+773 LSNTTAVALG
-783 GANILTKKGKGD
+783 GANILTKKGKGN

-811 DGSTTGVMVGGAN
+811 DGTTTGVMVGGAN

-832 DTTGIMLGVGNVLTH
+832 DTTGILLGVGNVLTH

-867 GDGTSIAAMI
+867 GDGTSIAVMI

-937 NVATKVGNGTTLAAM
+937 NIATKVGNGTTLAAM
-952 VGNANIFTHIGNG
+952 VGNANIFTHIGHG

-974 ANVMTKVGND
+974 ANIMTKVGND
-984 LTAALMVGKANIY
+984 LTAALMVGKANIM

-1004 SLGLFAGEMNV
+1004 SLGLFAGEVNV

-1104 ISDIGNVMT
+1104 ISDVGNVMT

-1126 KANIVTKVGDGLG
+1126 KANLITKVGDGLG
-1139 INVAWG
+1139 VNVAWG

-1163 GEANILTKVG
+1163 GEANLITKVG
-1173 DGQEVSVVQGK
+1173 DGQEVSVVQGQ

-1204 NVITKV
+1204 NVITRV
-1210 GDGRNV
+1210 GHGQNV

-1242 NVVTKVG
+1242 NIVTKVG
-1249 DGMQVTAAKGKA
+1249 DGMQVTAAKGQA
-1261 NITTTVGNGLS
+1261 NITTTVGNGLN

-1286 GNGVSVNVA
+1286 GDGVSVNVA

-1316 KANANIHIGDGLNIN
+1316 KANANIHVGDGLNIN
-1331 ASYARNNV
+1331 ASYAQNNV

-1357 TSSNKLSALFDNV
+1357 TSSNKLSALFDNI
-1370 KQTLLGVGGSQ
+1370 KQTVLGVGGSQ

-1393 TSGTQKGRG
+1393 SSGTHKGRG

-1415 QMDAIEEVGSDL
+1415 QMDAIKEVSSDL

-1442 LNEMDNDLNIDGASD
+1442 LNKMQHALNVDDSSVQAS
-1457 HAPNLIVNGDFE
+1457 NLIVNGDFE
-1469 QGDRGWQSTHGVE
+1469 LGEHGWQSTHGVE
-1482 ASYSGSVY
+1482 ASYAGSVY
-1490 GVNGEGHGTRV
+1490 GVEGEGHGARV
-1501 TELDTHTN
+1501 TELDTYTN
-1509 TSLYQDLTDLTE
+1509 TSLYQDLANLAQ

-1551 VFSSSGDASAWQQ
+1551 VFSSSGDESAWQQ
-1564 KTLKLTAHAGSN
+1564 KTLKLTAQAGSN

-1596 VAKSESSPQA
+1596 VATSESSQQA
-1606 NAVSE
+1606 NAIRE
-1611 HAKQNQA
+1611 HATQNPA
-1618 SQNALS
+1618 AQNALS

-1658 QQAIENNGQA
+1658 QQALENNGQA
-1668 QRDAVKEE
+1668 QRDAVQEE
-1676 SEAVTAELTTL
+1676 SEAITAELTKL
-1687 AQGLDVLDGQATHTG
+1687 AQGLDVLDSQATHTG
-1702 KSGEQWRNDFAGGLL
+1702 ESGDQWRNEFASGLL
-1717 DGVQSQIDDAKQ
+1717 AGVQTQLDDAKQ
-1729 LASDKMA
+1729 LANGKIA
-1736 AAKQT
+1736 EAKQT
-1741 QSDNNSKVKD
+1741 HADNQNKVKD
-1751 SIAKSEAG
+1751 AVAKSEAG

-1770 EQDIAEA
+1770 EQDIADA
-1777 KADAETRKADAVAKS
+1777 QADAEKRQADALAKGK
-1792 HDAKQAESDAHSAAN
+1792 DAQQAESDAHHAVN
-1807 DAQSRGDRDAMN
+1807 NAQSRGDRDVQV

-1826 AQNDAQGA
+1826 VQADAQGA

-1839 DRPDRQGVA
+1839 DRPDRQGVT

-1856 HRVEGA
+1856 HSVEGA
-1862 GETGSHV
+1862 GETDSHV
-1869 NTDSQ
+1869 KTDSQ

-1882 DGLTEQELEAL
+1882 EGLTEQEQEAL

-1906 AGIRSK
+1906 AGIRAK
-1912 NSGSTITSMFMEA
+1912 NSGSTITTMFTEA
-1925 NADSI
+1925 NTDSI
-1930 VVDTTASQDV
+1930 VVPTTKPQDV
-1940 VRKEV
+1940 VRKEI
-1945 RISGVNLVGL
+1945 RISGVNLEGL
-1955 GEASHDSAE
+1955 GEASHDSAV

-1979 WLDTDNDVATDKYVP
+1979 WLDSDHPRATEQYIP
-1994 VPGFERVDADVSDEV
+1994 VPGFERVDVNVSDET
-2009 KQRMIQ
+2009 KQRLTQ
-2015 SMSGY
+2015 FVSGY

-2030 DQAQALATLFVES
+2030 DQAQALATLFVEA
-2043 TLDYDWDKRVE
+2043 TLNYDWNKRVE

-2067 TPHAEKSIVSFW
+2067 APHGENSLVSFW
-2079 SGKNFKQYRDVLDN
+2079 SGRNFKEYRNVLDN
-2093 AQTDGKKVVYD
+2093 AQPDGKKVVYD
-2104 IDVKGN
+2104 IDVQGN
-2110 AFAIDLNKHLMR
+2110 AFAIKLNKQLMR
-2122 WGGLFLDPD
+2122 WGDMFLDLD
-2131 NAEQNQLKSS
+2131 NADQNHLQSS
-2141 IDAATFSN
+2141 IEAAAYSN

-2160 AQHDVYVIAEG
+2160 AKDDVYVIAEG
-2171 GVRLGNYFWHVE
+2171 GMRLGNYFWNVE
-2183 LPALRQLQREGLVGE
+2183 LPLLRQLQREGLVGE
-2198 IRLLDKPVSEYKDLP
+2198 IRLLDKPVSEYKDVP
-2213 ADEIGRRLTDAGV
+2213 VNEIGHKLTDAGV

-2233 ALSSAR
+2233 ALSAAQ
-2239 QAELLADNPDD
+2239 QAELLAINPKG
-2250 YRADTLVELDVKL
+2250 YKADSLVELDVKL
-2263 SAIDSMLRESLPFYS
+2263 SAIDSMLRDALPFYS

-2293 FEVRS
+2293 FKVRA
-2298 WPGSDDK
+2298 WPGSDGK
-2305 SKTILLDNPEDAAQ
+2305 SKTIVLDNPEDATQ
-2319 QKAIERFILANFDNF
+2319 QKTIERFILANFQNF

-2348 LSHHDGRTRILAQK
+2348 ISHDKGITHILAQK
-2362 EDGAW
+2362 VDGAW
-2367 TYNTNSELMSVT
+2367 LYNAKVDLMSVT
-2379 ELLDAAHVSG
+2379 ELLDAANVTG
-2389 KVRGE
+2389 KIRGE
-2394 SYQKVIDALAEYHAS
+2394 SYQQVIDALSEYHS
-2409 TAEHADYELESVEQL
+2409 SVNEFSDYEQESIEKL
-2424 VNLRKK
+2424 LSLRKK
-2430 IEGYAL
+2430 IEGYVL
-2436 GHPDSGRLEAM
+2436 GHPDSGRIAAM
-2447 NSLLNQVNSRLEE
+2447 NSLLNQVNTRLEE

-2468 QSIKAHDSF
+2468 PNIKAQDSF

-2484 DNAHLK
+2484 ETANLK
-2490 QSKHLYLDGN
+2490 GTKHLYLDQN
-2500 GDFVTKGKGNLAKI
+2500 GEFVTKGKGHLANI
-2514 DQLGGSDAVLEKV
+2514 DLLGSREAVLEKV
-2527 KASVN
+2527 KLTVSN
-2532 HEYGQAIADTIFAGL
+2532 EYGQTVADTIFAGL
-2547 SANELAKDGK
+2547 SAKDLAKDGK
-2557 GIDITGLNRIHQA
+2557 GIDIAGLKKVHLAI
-2570 LEQHMSPVSATMYI
+2570 EQHLSPVSATLFL

-2594 HAALQIGQGRTQIDA
+2594 HAALQISQGRTQLEG

-2616 KQNYVS
+2616 QQNYVS
-2622 WWPLGSKSSNIRN
+2622 WWPLGSKSSNISN
-2635 IFNVATEYQ
+2635 ILNVATKDQ
-2644 PDLKLRWSDF
+2644 PDLKLRWKDF
-2654 SQPAHQNDTL
+2654 SQPAAHGESL
-2664 EHDMASEEN
+2664 AFDMQTEEN
-2673 DGFGLN
+2673 DDFGLKSAE
-2679 DGETKL
+2679 DKL
-2685 KRFIEKLNAAKGI
+2685 KDFIKQLASASGVDKKF
-2698 DAAYKDASE
+2698 KDISQAFTMM
-2707 GYASVL
+2707 AL
-2713 LGNPDMLVST
+2713 MNPDILESAN
-2723 GIPAHVFQ
+2723 IPEHISK
-2731 PFVDQWNDTSYDMMD
+2731 PFVDQWNDTSYDMQD
-2746 VANRFAQEL
+2746 VAQRFAKELQEQAKVAANSEQMEQQISEVVRRFAQDEL
-2755 QKQAQASGDP
+2755 DKIQT
-2765 ALVAKRIDNVVRLFA
+2765 
-2780 ERALEEIE
+2780 
-2788 AFKASQADEGRVFRI
+2788 FKETQADQGRVFRI

-2817 NRLSHDPDA
+2817 HRLSNDPDA

-2850 LIGHTWRPK
+2850 LIGHTWLPK

-2885 KQSHQVNDDLDAL
+2885 KQSHQVTDVLDAL
-2898 SGSEKHKDKVA
+2898 SG
-2909 IENDGTPP
+2909 N
-2917 RDKVPLSP
+2917 
-2925 LTRFLNNELY
+2925 
-2935 GERDARRKIGDITQT
+2935 
-2950 LLDHAVEK
+2950 
-2958 GESQKVTLKGEAGRL
+2958 
-2973 TGYYHQ
+2973 
-2979 GTASSDDETSTTS
+2979 
-2992 GKVVLFLHGSGSS
+2992 
-3005 AEEQASAIRSHYQKQ
+3005 
-3020 GIDMLAVNLRGY
+3020 
-3032 GESDGGPS
+3032 
-3040 EKGLYQDARTMFNY
+3040 
-3054 LVNDKGIDPSN
+3054 
-3065 IILHGY
+3065 
-3071 SMGGP
+3071 
-3076 IAADLARYAAQN
+3076 
-3088 GQAVSG
+3088 
-3094 LLLDRPMPS
+3094 
-3103 MTKAITAHEVANP
+3103 
-3116 AGIVGTIAKAVN
+3116 
-3128 GQFSVEKNLK
+3128 
-3138 GLPQE
+3138 
-3143 TPILLLTDNEG
+3143 
-3154 LGEEGEKL
+3154 
-3162 RVKLSNSGFNVT
+3162 
-3174 GEQTFYGHEASNRL
+3174 
-3188 MSQYTGQ
+3188 
-3195 IVSDLLNTQHIKHNE
+3195 
-3210 AKLNLEP
+3210 
-3217 HGKNYESRDLIL
+3217 
-3229 KPISQPETVELGMPE
+3229 
-3244 VDQKVLAD
+3244 
-3252 IAERENVIIGVRPV
+3252 
-3266 DEKSKSLIASK
+3266 
-3277 MYSSKGLFVKAKSS
+3277 KAK
-3291 DWGPMSGF
+3291 
-3299 IPVDQSFAKAS
+3299 
-3310 ARRDLET
+3310 
-3317 FNRHAEQS
+3317 
-3325 IQSGNAVSADLYLN
+3325 
-3339 QVRVEELV
+3339 
-3347 SKYHS
+3347 
-3352 LTPLEL
+3352 
-3358 DDQSGMYKTTAT
+3358 
-3370 NGDQSVPFFLNR
+3370 
-3382 VTVDGNELWQVH
+3382 
-3394 YITNGELAPFKVI
+3394 
-3407 GDPVSK
+3407 
-3413 QPMTAD
+3413 
-3419 YDLLTVMYSYGDLG
+3419 
-3433 PQDKVKQPL
+3433 
-3442 TWQQWK
+3442 
-3448 DSVTYEDLTP
+3448 
-3458 KYKELYS
+3458 
-3465 NEDLY
+3465 
-3470 NKKDGASLGNVSG
+3470 
-3483 RLKELKDRI
+3483 
-3492 NVDLGRTNGLEMVHH
+3492 
-3507 GADDANPYAVMA
+3507 
-3519 DNFPATFF
+3519 
-3527 VPKSL
+3527 
-3532 FAEDGLGEGKGS
+3532 
-3544 IQTYFNVNEQG
+3544 
-3555 AVVIRNPQEF
+3555 
-3565 SDFQQVTIN
+3565 
-3574 ASFRASFNDKW
+3574 
-3585 NHGLDE
+3585 
-3591 PLFTTK
+3591 
-3597 RKLSHE
+3597 
-3603 FLNKRDQL
+3603 
-3611 LKKLS
+3611 
-3616 GGRLDAQDETLVAL
+3616 
-3630 GNPDDV
+3630 
-3636 SGNKAIVAVD
+3636 VAVD
-3646 VSQIFTRQEL
+3646 LAQIFTVQEL
-3656 KERANV
+3656 KERAKV

-3683 TVSRDQIVAS
+3683 AKGRYQIAAS
-3693 FELNKKVNAYIA
+3693 FELNKKINDYIA

-3718 LKEQITS
+3718 LKEQVTS

-3731 MQVAQVDIDAIAQ
+3731 MQVAQAGIDAIAQ
-3744 TRPELAARIFMV
+3744 TRPEIATRIFMV

-3761 NGEHRGLTDMMVRW
+3761 NGKHVGLTDMMLRW

-3785 QGYKG
+3785 HGYKG
-3790 ETPNDLGFDAKYH
+3790 EMPSDLGFDAKYH
-3803 VDLGDHYADFKQWL
+3803 VDLGEHYADFKQWL

-3849 LTGVES
+3849 LTGAES

-3865 AAKKVDPISGDSA
+3865 AAKKADPISGDSA
-3878 EMILLKKFADKSYLS
+3878 EMILLKKFADQNYLS

-3924 AGYDELTNKLAGA
+3924 KGYDELTNMLASA

-3962 DVNGLRFVNEQMD
+3962 DVNGLRFVNEQME

-4008 SSELSAMLKTKHLDA
+4008 SSELSAMLKTKHLDV
-4023 TLFENARANGM
+4023 TLFENARVNGM

-4065 IAVEVLQSLPDDEK
+4065 IAVEVLQNLPDGEK

-4111 RVSDSN
+4111 KVSDSN
-4117 QFRVEQDDMTLRVV
+4117 QFTVEQDDVSLRVV
-4131 YDDVANKPKLTF
+4131 YDDVANKPKITF
-4143 KDSLSGANT
+4143 KGSLSGANT
-4152 AIHNQNVND
+4152 ALHNQNVNA
-4161 WERVAVTPTADGG
+4161 WERVVVTPIADGG

-4188 DSVVANAAANL
+4188 DPVVAKAAANL
-4199 AGKHPESSVVVQ
+4199 AGKHAESSVVVQ

-4240 RDDSDSNNTH
+4240 RDHSESNNTR
-4250 LSGYSAE
+4250 LSGYSADE
-4257 DLAAKLANFQQS
+4257 LAVKLAKFQQS
-4269 FSQAENINNTPD
+4269 FNQAENINNKPD

-4304 NAMDVNGLRVDVSAR
+4304 NAMDANGLRVDVSVR
-4319 SSELAVDATGRK
+4319 SSELAVDEAGRK
-4331 HTKDENGDWIQKAE
+4331 HTKDANGDWVQKAE
-4345 TNKVS
+4345 NNKVS
-4350 LSWNEQGEVIA
+4350 LSWDAQGEVVA
-4361 KEERIR
+4361 KDEPIR

-4373 DIDLSRIGVSDVGEI
+4373 DIDLSRIGVNNVDEP
-4388 ARGAIGDNNDVFDA
+4388 ARGAIGDNSDVFDA
-4402 PEKRKVE
+4402 PEKRKPE
-4409 TETSSSAANNKLSYS
+4409 TEVIANSSSSNQLSYS
-4424 GNIQVNVGDGEFT
+4424 GNIQVNVGEGEFT

-4451 SGGFKSLAFGDNNVM
+4451 TGGFKSLAFGDNNVM
-4466 VHIGNGESKHSVDM
+4466 VHIGDGESKHSVDI

-4491 FIGNRN
+4491 FLGNRN
-4497 VSFNLGQSNDLLVMM
+4497 VSFNFGHSNDLILMM

-4527 AARISGVLQSIATS
+4527 AARISGVLQGIAMS
-4541 GEDQD
+4541 GEGED

-4576 DYTCLVEL
+4576 DYTTLVEL
-4584 DSHNERSSRG
+4584 DSQNERDSRG
-4594 LKHDTEAALNKQYNQ
+4594 LKHDAEATLNKQYNQ
-4609 WLSGNSDSSAGK
+4609 WLSGNGNSGTSQ

-4682 SATGQAKTTFTYTP
+4682 TATGQAKTTFTYTP
-4696 EDLPRQLKNKLL
+4696 QDLPRQLKNKLL
-4708 GQMAGIGAETT
+4708 GQLAGVGAETT

-4724 GVDYTTSGQI
+4724 GVDYTASGQI

-4739 EAVDGVAILTEMLE
+4739 QAVDGVAILKEMLE

-4771 LLDSLKSGI
+4771 LLDSLKAGI

-4787 QSFAET
+4787 KSFAET
-4793 HGLKDKAPE
+4793 HGLKEKAPE
-4802 EEENKSAVSVNGT
+4802 EEKDNSSVSVNGAN
-4815 SVNSAQGATASDGN
+4815 VNSAQGATVADGN

-4870 KENLTADLLNMKE
+4870 KQNLTADLLNMKE

-4898 GDINLSLGNYNF
+4898 GDINISLGNYNF

-4944 NIFTGGEGSD
+4944 NIFTGGEGND

-4997 GGEIDTGL
+4997 GGEIDTGS

-5013 GNFNRVDTGDGQDYS
+5013 GNFNRVDTGDDQDYS

-5055 NASAGNDVVKLMGY
+5055 NAGAGNDVVKLMGY
-5069 HAVLNGGEGED
+5069 HAVLNGGDGDD

-5091 QFNGEEGRD
+5091 QFNGGEGRD

-5125 VIDNLVEDISS
+5125 VIDNLVEDIRS

-5163 LRDPVSET
+5163 LRDPSNDS
-5171 DQAKF
+5171 DQSKF
-5176 EHIGSVTFNDY
+5176 EHIGSVTFSDY
-5187 FDGKRAQMI
+5187 FNGNRAQVVIGMS
-5196 IAMGEKDANGERE
+5196 EKDLSGERE
-5209 YTTLSESSIDALVQ
+5209 YTMLSDSAIDALVQ
-5223 AMSGFDPQAGDNG
+5223 AMSGFEPQAGDNG
-5236 FIDNLDSK
+5236 FIDSLESK
-5244 SRVAIST
+5244 SQAAISM
-5251 AWADVVHKKGITV
+5251 AWSDVVHKKGLMV

>member
-15 GNYSADN
+15 GNYSADD
-22 GNNDIVAIGF
+22 GNNNIVAIGF
-32 GGEIHAYGGDDHVTV
+32 GGQIHAYGGDDHVTV
-47 GSIGATVHTGSGND
+47 GSIGATVYTGSGND
-61 TVVGGSAYLR
+61 TVVGGSAYLK
-71 VEDSTGHLSVKG
+71 VEDSTGHLIVKG

-106 VSIDHLGHHGDVS
+106 VSIDHLGNHGDVS
-119 YGGAAAYNSVKR
+119 YGGAAAYNGITR
-131 KGLSGNVTFKGAG
+131 KGLSGNVTFAGAG
-144 GYNALWHETN
+144 GYNALLHETN
-154 HGNLSFAGAGAG
+154 QGNLSFTGAGAG
-166 NKLDRTWF
+166 NKLDRTWSNR
-174 DQYQG
+174 YQG
-179 SRGDV
+179 SHGDV
-184 SFDGAGAANSISSR
+184 TFDGAGAANSISSR

-232 NRIERTRQAE
+232 NRIERTHQAE
-242 DVYQQTHGNI
+242 DVYTQTRGNI
-252 RFEGVGGYNSFYS
+252 RFEGVGGYNSLYS

-278 AYNTITRKG
+278 AYNTIIRKG
-287 SGSSFDAQGM
+287 SGNDFAKEGM
-297 EYAKAEDIVLT
+297 TNAKADEIVLT
-308 TAKMH
+308 KAVMS
-313 GSWIGSGT
+313 GSWIGQD
-321 HAVTAVKSE
+321 HHVTAVKSAS
-330 REPNTYLFA
+330 EPNTYLFA
-339 IADGT
+339 FADST
-344 YTKINKVR
+344 YTKINKVQLR
-352 LSNDPKTGKLKYY
+352 NDPQTGELKYY
-365 SEAWYKQGNHLS
+365 STAWYKEGNHLS
-377 GLARSDVSSAGGFEV
+377 NLANQDISDNGGFTAV
-392 NPINGGYTLSNIA
+392 NINGAYTLSDLK
-405 VEHQQSLTVHAME
+405 VEHQQSVTVHAVE
-418 KDLTE
+418 KSLTE

-433 LIDAKDV
+433 VIDAKEV
-440 VLSDAKMGGH
+440 SLSDAKMGGH
-450 AISTDGTK
+450 AIYADGTK
-458 VDVQAIK
+458 VDVKAVK
-465 SNRKPNTYV
+465 SNRQPNTYI

-488 ELANDAETGVLK
+488 ELANDPETGALK

-507 KEGDHTANL
+507 KEGDHTANI
-516 ANEDISSANGYHSMG
+516 ANQDISSATGYNPMG
-531 KGGYSLSALNY
+531 KGGYSLSDLHY
-542 SVNAIRSMSETVA
+542 SVNAVRSTSETVA
-555 DIDEYTD
+555 DIEEYTD
-562 QTLFKPATDSG
+562 QTLFKPANDSG

-578 VHFSGAGGG
+578 VRFNGAGGG
-587 NVIKSNVTRGNVYFN
+587 NVIKSNVTRGNVHFN

-643 AGLANVLVHQSKQGK
+643 AGLANVLVHQSQQGK

-669 LVRIGDGQYLAHLLA
+669 LVRLGDGQYLAHLLA

-690 HKGNGNSRVAM
+690 QKGSGDSRVVM

-713 GHGLW
+713 GNGLW

-731 NGEVTSVLAGGA
+731 KGDVAAVLAGGA
-743 NVLTKVGE
+743 NVLTKMGE
-751 GELTAGMLGGANV
+751 GELTSGMLGGANV
-764 MTHISGDEQ
+764 ITHISNDDQ
-773 ASNTTAVALG
+773 LSNTTAVALG
-783 GANILTKKGKGD
+783 GANILTKKGKGN

-811 DGSTTGVMVGGAN
+811 DGTTTGVMVGGAN
-824 ILTKVGNG
+824 ILTKIGNG

-847 VGDGQTLGVMGAA
+847 VGDGQTLGVMGAV

-867 GDGTSIAAMI
+867 GDGTSIAVMI

-952 VGNANIFTHIGNG
+952 VGNANIFTHIGHG

-974 ANVMTKVGND
+974 ANIMTKVGND
-984 LTAALMVGKANIY
+984 LTAALMVGKANIM

-1004 SLGLFAGEMNV
+1004 SLGLFAGEVNV

-1104 ISDIGNVMT
+1104 ISDVGNVMT

-1126 KANIVTKVGDGLG
+1126 KANLITKVGDGLG
-1139 INVAWG
+1139 VNVAWG

-1163 GEANILTKVG
+1163 GEANLITKVG
-1173 DGQEVSVVQGK
+1173 DGQEVSVVQGE

-1210 GDGRNV
+1210 GHGQNV

-1242 NVVTKVG
+1242 NIVTKVG
-1249 DGMQVTAAKGKA
+1249 DGMQVTAAKGQA
-1261 NITTTVGNGLS
+1261 NITTTVGNGLN

-1286 GNGVSVNVA
+1286 GDGVSVNVA

-1316 KANANIHIGDGLNIN
+1316 KANANIHVGDGLNIN
-1331 ASYARNNV
+1331 ASYAQNNV

-1357 TSSNKLSALFDNV
+1357 TSSNKLSALFDNI
-1370 KQTLLGVGGSQ
+1370 KQTVLGVGGSQ

-1393 TSGTQKGRG
+1393 SSGTHKGRG

-1415 QMDAIEEVGSDL
+1415 QMDAIKEVGSDL

-1442 LNEMDNDLNIDGASD
+1442 LNKMQHALNVDDSSVQ
-1457 HAPNLIVNGDFE
+1457 APNLIVNGDFE
-1469 QGDRGWQSTHGVE
+1469 LGEHGWQSTHGVE
-1482 ASYSGSVY
+1482 ASYAGSVY
-1490 GVNGEGHGTRV
+1490 GVEGEGHGARV
-1501 TELDTHTN
+1501 TELDTYTN
-1509 TSLYQDLTDLTE
+1509 TSLYQDLANLAQ

-1551 VFSSSGDASAWQQ
+1551 VFSSSGDESAWQQ
-1564 KTLKLTAHAGSN
+1564 KTLKLTAQAGSN

-1596 VAKSESSPQA
+1596 VATSESSQQA
-1606 NAVSE
+1606 NAIRE
-1611 HAKQNQA
+1611 HATQNPA
-1618 SQNALS
+1618 AQNALS

-1658 QQAIENNGQA
+1658 QQALGNNGQA
-1668 QRDAVKEE
+1668 QRDAVHEE
-1676 SEAVTAELTTL
+1676 SEAITAELTKL

-1702 KSGEQWRNDFAGGLL
+1702 ESGDQWRNEFASGLL
-1717 DGVQSQIDDAKQ
+1717 AGVQTQLDDAKQ
-1729 LASDKMA
+1729 LANDKIA
-1736 AAKQT
+1736 EAKQT
-1741 QSDNNSKVKD
+1741 QADNQNKVKD
-1751 SIAKSEAG
+1751 AVAKSEAG

-1770 EQDIAEA
+1770 EQDIADA
-1777 KADAETRKADAVAKS
+1777 QADAEKRKADALAKGK
-1792 HDAKQAESDAHSAAN
+1792 DAQQAESDAHHAVN
-1807 DAQSRGDRDAMN
+1807 NAQSRGDRDVQL

-1826 AQNDAQGA
+1826 AQADAQGA

-1839 DRPDRQGVA
+1839 DRPDRQGVT

-1856 HRVEGA
+1856 HSVEGA
-1862 GETGSHV
+1862 GETDSHV
-1869 NTDSQ
+1869 KTDSQ

-1882 DGLTEQELEAL
+1882 EGLTEQEQEAL

-1906 AGIRSK
+1906 AGIRAK
-1912 NSGSTITSMFMEA
+1912 NSGRTITTMFTEA
-1925 NADSI
+1925 NTDSI
-1930 VVDTTASQDV
+1930 VVPTTTPQDV
-1940 VRKEV
+1940 VRKEI
-1945 RISGVNLVGL
+1945 RISGVNLEGL
-1955 GEASHDSAE
+1955 GEASHDSAV

-1979 WLDTDNDVATDKYVP
+1979 WLDSDHPRATEQYIP
-1994 VPGFERVDADVSDEV
+1994 VPGFERVDVNVSDET
-2009 KQRMIQ
+2009 KQRLTQ
-2015 SMSGY
+2015 FVSGY

-2030 DQAQALATLFVES
+2030 DQAQALATLFVEA
-2043 TLDYDWDKRVE
+2043 TLNYDWDKRVE

-2067 TPHAEKSIVSFW
+2067 APHGENSLVSFW
-2079 SGKNFKQYRDVLDN
+2079 SGRNFKEYRNVLDN
-2093 AQTDGKKVVYD
+2093 AQPDGKKVVYD
-2104 IDVKGN
+2104 IDVQGN
-2110 AFAIDLNKHLMR
+2110 AFAIKLNKQLMR
-2122 WGGLFLDPD
+2122 WGDMFLDLE
-2131 NAEQNQLKSS
+2131 NADQNHLQSS
-2141 IDAATFSN
+2141 IEAAAYSN

-2160 AQHDVYVIAEG
+2160 AKDDVYVIAEG
-2171 GVRLGNYFWHVE
+2171 GMRLGNYFWNVE
-2183 LPALRQLQREGLVGE
+2183 LPLLRQLQREGLVGE
-2198 IRLLDKPVSEYKDLP
+2198 IRLLDKPVSEYKDVP
-2213 ADEIGRRLTDAGV
+2213 VNEIGHKLTDAGV

-2233 ALSSAR
+2233 ALSAAQ
-2239 QAELLADNPDD
+2239 QAELLAINPKG
-2250 YRADTLVELDVKL
+2250 YKADSLVELDVKL
-2263 SAIDSMLRESLPFYS
+2263 SAIDSMLRDALPFYS

-2293 FEVRS
+2293 FKVRA
-2298 WPGSDDK
+2298 WPGSDGK
-2305 SKTILLDNPEDAAQ
+2305 SKTIVLDNPEDATQ
-2319 QKAIERFILANFDNF
+2319 QKTIERFILANFQNF
-2334 EQMPDE
+2334 EQMPHE

-2348 LSHHDGRTRILAQK
+2348 ISHDKGITHILAQK
-2362 EDGAW
+2362 VDGAW
-2367 TYNTNSELMSVT
+2367 LYNAKVDLMSVT
-2379 ELLDAAHVSG
+2379 ELLDAANVTG
-2389 KVRGE
+2389 KIRGE
-2394 SYQKVIDALAEYHAS
+2394 SYQQVIDALSEYHS
-2409 TAEHADYELESVEQL
+2409 SVTEFSDYEQESIEKL
-2424 VNLRKK
+2424 LSLRKK
-2430 IEGYAL
+2430 IEGYVL
-2436 GHPDSGRLEAM
+2436 GHPDSGRIAAM
-2447 NSLLNQVNSRLEE
+2447 NSLLNQVNTRLEE

-2468 QSIKAHDSF
+2468 PNIKAQDSF

-2484 DNAHLK
+2484 ETANLK
-2490 QSKHLYLDGN
+2490 GTKHLYLDQN
-2500 GDFVTKGKGNLAKI
+2500 GEFVTKGKGHLANI
-2514 DQLGGSDAVLEKV
+2514 DLLGSREAVLEKV
-2527 KASVN
+2527 KLTVSN
-2532 HEYGQAIADTIFAGL
+2532 EYGQTVADTVFAGL
-2547 SANELAKDGK
+2547 SAKDLAKDGK
-2557 GIDITGLNRIHQA
+2557 GIDIAGLKKVHLAI
-2570 LEQHMSPVSATMYI
+2570 EQHLSPVSATLFL

-2594 HAALQIGQGRTQIDA
+2594 HAALQISQGRTQLEG
-2609 QAAADFN
+2609 QTAADFN
-2616 KQNYVS
+2616 QQNYVS
-2622 WWPLGSKSSNIRN
+2622 WWPLGSKSSNISN
-2635 IFNVATEYQ
+2635 ILNVATKDQ
-2644 PDLKLRWSDF
+2644 PDLKLRWKDF
-2654 SQPAHQNDTL
+2654 SQPAAHGESL
-2664 EHDMASEEN
+2664 AFDMQTEEN
-2673 DGFGLN
+2673 DDFGLKSAE
-2679 DGETKL
+2679 DKL
-2685 KRFIEKLNAAKGI
+2685 KDFIKQLASASGVDKKF
-2698 DAAYKDASE
+2698 KDISQAFTMM
-2707 GYASVL
+2707 AL
-2713 LGNPDMLVST
+2713 MNPDILESAN
-2723 GIPAHVFQ
+2723 IPEHISK
-2731 PFVDQWNDTSYDMMD
+2731 PFVDQWNDTSYDMQD
-2746 VANRFAQEL
+2746 VAQRFAKELQEQAKVAANSEQMEQQISEVVRRFAQDEL
-2755 QKQAQASGDP
+2755 DKIQT
-2765 ALVAKRIDNVVRLFA
+2765 
-2780 ERALEEIE
+2780 
-2788 AFKASQADEGRVFRI
+2788 FKETQADQGRVFRI

-2817 NRLSHDPDA
+2817 HRLSNDPDA

-2850 LIGHTWRPK
+2850 LIGHTWLPK

-2885 KQSHQVNDDLDAL
+2885 KQSHQVTDVLD
-2898 SGSEKHKDKVA
+2898 
-2909 IENDGTPP
+2909 
-2917 RDKVPLSP
+2917 
-2925 LTRFLNNELY
+2925 
-2935 GERDARRKIGDITQT
+2935 
-2950 LLDHAVEK
+2950 
-2958 GESQKVTLKGEAGRL
+2958 
-2973 TGYYHQ
+2973 
-2979 GTASSDDETSTTS
+2979 
-2992 GKVVLFLHGSGSS
+2992 VL
-3005 AEEQASAIRSHYQKQ
+3005 
-3020 GIDMLAVNLRGY
+3020 
-3032 GESDGGPS
+3032 
-3040 EKGLYQDARTMFNY
+3040 
-3054 LVNDKGIDPSN
+3054 
-3065 IILHGY
+3065 
-3071 SMGGP
+3071 
-3076 IAADLARYAAQN
+3076 
-3088 GQAVSG
+3088 
-3094 LLLDRPMPS
+3094 
-3103 MTKAITAHEVANP
+3103 
-3116 AGIVGTIAKAVN
+3116 
-3128 GQFSVEKNLK
+3128 
-3138 GLPQE
+3138 
-3143 TPILLLTDNEG
+3143 
-3154 LGEEGEKL
+3154 
-3162 RVKLSNSGFNVT
+3162 
-3174 GEQTFYGHEASNRL
+3174 
-3188 MSQYTGQ
+3188 
-3195 IVSDLLNTQHIKHNE
+3195 
-3210 AKLNLEP
+3210 
-3217 HGKNYESRDLIL
+3217 
-3229 KPISQPETVELGMPE
+3229 
-3244 VDQKVLAD
+3244 
-3252 IAERENVIIGVRPV
+3252 
-3266 DEKSKSLIASK
+3266 
-3277 MYSSKGLFVKAKSS
+3277 
-3291 DWGPMSGF
+3291 
-3299 IPVDQSFAKAS
+3299 
-3310 ARRDLET
+3310 
-3317 FNRHAEQS
+3317 
-3325 IQSGNAVSADLYLN
+3325 
-3339 QVRVEELV
+3339 
-3347 SKYHS
+3347 
-3352 LTPLEL
+3352 
-3358 DDQSGMYKTTAT
+3358 
-3370 NGDQSVPFFLNR
+3370 
-3382 VTVDGNELWQVH
+3382 
-3394 YITNGELAPFKVI
+3394 
-3407 GDPVSK
+3407 
-3413 QPMTAD
+3413 
-3419 YDLLTVMYSYGDLG
+3419 
-3433 PQDKVKQPL
+3433 
-3442 TWQQWK
+3442 
-3448 DSVTYEDLTP
+3448 
-3458 KYKELYS
+3458 
-3465 NEDLY
+3465 
-3470 NKKDGASLGNVSG
+3470 
-3483 RLKELKDRI
+3483 
-3492 NVDLGRTNGLEMVHH
+3492 
-3507 GADDANPYAVMA
+3507 
-3519 DNFPATFF
+3519 
-3527 VPKSL
+3527 
-3532 FAEDGLGEGKGS
+3532 
-3544 IQTYFNVNEQG
+3544 
-3555 AVVIRNPQEF
+3555 
-3565 SDFQQVTIN
+3565 
-3574 ASFRASFNDKW
+3574 
-3585 NHGLDE
+3585 
-3591 PLFTTK
+3591 
-3597 RKLSHE
+3597 
-3603 FLNKRDQL
+3603 
-3611 LKKLS
+3611 
-3616 GGRLDAQDETLVAL
+3616 
-3630 GNPDDV
+3630 
-3636 SGNKAIVAVD
+3636 SGNKAKVAVD
-3646 VSQIFTRQEL
+3646 LAQIFTVQEL
-3656 KERANV
+3656 KERAKV

-3683 TVSRDQIVAS
+3683 AKGRYQIAAS
-3693 FELNKKVNAYIA
+3693 FELNKKINDYIA

-3718 LKEQITS
+3718 LKEQVTS

-3731 MQVAQVDIDAIAQ
+3731 MQVAQAGIDAIAQ
-3744 TRPELAARIFMV
+3744 TRPELATRIFMV

-3761 NGEHRGLTDMMVRW
+3761 NGKHVGLTDMMLRW

-3785 QGYKG
+3785 HGYKG
-3790 ETPNDLGFDAKYH
+3790 EMPSDLGFDAKYH
-3803 VDLGDHYADFKQWL
+3803 VDLGEHYADFKQWL

-3849 LTGVES
+3849 LTGAES

-3865 AAKKVDPISGDSA
+3865 AAKKADPISGDSA
-3878 EMILLKKFADKSYLS
+3878 EMILLKKFADQNYLS
-3893 QLDSDRMD
+3893 QLDSDRMG

-3924 AGYDELTNKLAGA
+3924 KGYDELTNMLASA

-3962 DVNGLRFVNEQMD
+3962 DVNGLRFVNEQME

-4008 SSELSAMLKTKHLDA
+4008 SSELSAMLKTKHLDV
-4023 TLFENARANGM
+4023 TLFENARVNGI

-4065 IAVEVLQSLPDDEK
+4065 IAVEVLQNLPDGEK

-4111 RVSDSN
+4111 KVSDSN
-4117 QFRVEQDDMTLRVV
+4117 QFTVEQDDVSLRVV
-4131 YDDVANKPKLTF
+4131 YDDVANKPKITF
-4143 KDSLSGANT
+4143 KGSLSGANT
-4152 AIHNQNVND
+4152 ALHNQNVND
-4161 WERVAVTPTADGG
+4161 WERVVVTPIADGG

-4188 DSVVANAAANL
+4188 DPVVAKAAANL
-4199 AGKHPESSVVVQ
+4199 AGKHAESSVVVQ

-4240 RDDSDSNNTH
+4240 RDHSESNNTR
-4250 LSGYSAE
+4250 LSGYSADE
-4257 DLAAKLANFQQS
+4257 LAVKLAKFQQS
-4269 FSQAENINNTPD
+4269 FNQAENINNKPD

-4304 NAMDVNGLRVDVSAR
+4304 NAMDANGLRVDVSVR
-4319 SSELAVDATGRK
+4319 SSELAVDEAGRK
-4331 HTKDENGDWIQKAE
+4331 HTKDANGDWVQKAE
-4345 TNKVS
+4345 NNKVS
-4350 LSWNEQGEVIA
+4350 LSWDAQGEVVA
-4361 KEERIR
+4361 KDEPIR

-4373 DIDLSRIGVSDVGEI
+4373 DIDLSRIGVNNVDEP
-4388 ARGAIGDNNDVFDA
+4388 ARGAIGDNSDVFDA
-4402 PEKRKVE
+4402 PEKRKPE
-4409 TETSSSAANNKLSYS
+4409 TEVIANSSSSNQLSYS
-4424 GNIQVNVGDGEFT
+4424 GNIQVNVGEGEFT

-4451 SGGFKSLAFGDNNVM
+4451 TGGFKSLAFGDNNVM
-4466 VHIGNGESKHSVDM
+4466 VHIGDGESKHSVDI

-4491 FIGNRN
+4491 FLGNRN
-4497 VSFNLGQSNDLLVMM
+4497 VSFNFGHSNDLILMM

-4527 AARISGVLQSIATS
+4527 AARISGVLQGIAMS
-4541 GEDQD
+4541 GEGED

-4576 DYTCLVEL
+4576 DYTTLVEL
-4584 DSHNERSSRG
+4584 DSQNERDSRG
-4594 LKHDTEAALNKQYNQ
+4594 LKHDAEATLNKQYNQ
-4609 WLSGNSDSSAGK
+4609 WLSGNGNSGTSQ

-4682 SATGQAKTTFTYTP
+4682 TATGQAKTTFTYTP
-4696 EDLPRQLKNKLL
+4696 QDLPRQLKNKLL
-4708 GQMAGIGAETT
+4708 GQLAGVGAETT

-4724 GVDYTTSGQI
+4724 GVDYTASGQI

-4739 EAVDGVAILTEMLE
+4739 QAVDGVAILKEMLE

-4771 LLDSLKSGI
+4771 LLDSLKAGI

-4787 QSFAET
+4787 KSFAET
-4793 HGLKDKAPE
+4793 HGLKEKAPE
-4802 EEENKSAVSVNGT
+4802 EEKDNSSVSVNGAN
-4815 SVNSAQGATASDGN
+4815 VNSAQGATVADGN

-4870 KENLTADLLNMKE
+4870 KQNLTDDLLNMKE

-4898 GDINLSLGNYNF
+4898 GDINISLGNYNF

-4944 NIFTGGEGSD
+4944 NIFTGGEGND

-4997 GGEIDTGL
+4997 GGEIDTGS

-5013 GNFNRVDTGDGQDYS
+5013 GNFNRVDTGDDQDYS

-5055 NASAGNDVVKLMGY
+5055 NAGAGNDVVKLMGY
-5069 HAVLNGGEGED
+5069 HAVLNGGDGDD

-5091 QFNGEEGRD
+5091 QFNGGEGRD

-5125 VIDNLVEDISS
+5125 VIDNLVEDIRS

-5163 LRDPVSET
+5163 LRDPSNDS
-5171 DQAKF
+5171 DQSKF
-5176 EHIGSVTFNDY
+5176 EHIGSVTFSDY
-5187 FDGKRAQMI
+5187 FNGNRAQVVIGMS
-5196 IAMGEKDANGERE
+5196 EKDLSGERE
-5209 YTTLSESSIDALVQ
+5209 YTMLSDSAIDALVQ
-5223 AMSGFDPQAGDNG
+5223 AMSGFEPQAGDNG
-5236 FIDNLDSK
+5236 FIDSLESK
-5244 SRVAIST
+5244 SQAAISM
-5251 AWADVVHKKGITV
+5251 AWSDVVHKKGLMV

>member
-15 GNYSADN
+15 GNYSADD
-22 GNNDIVAIGF
+22 GNNSIVAIGF

-47 GSIGATVHTGSGND
+47 GSIGATVYTGSGND

-71 VEDSTGHLSVKG
+71 VEDTTGHLSVKG

-106 VSIDHLGHHGDVS
+106 VSIDHLGNHGDVS
-119 YGGAAAYNSVKR
+119 YGGAAAYNGITR

-154 HGNLSFAGAGAG
+154 QGNLSFAGAGAG

-174 DQYQG
+174 NRYQG

-184 SFDGAGAANSISSR
+184 TFDGAGAANSISSR

-242 DVYQQTHGNI
+242 DVYAQTRGNI
-252 RFEGVGGYNSFYS
+252 RFEGVGGYNSLYS

-297 EYAKAEDIVLT
+297 EYAKAEEIVLT
-308 TAKMH
+308 AAQMH
-313 GSWIGSGT
+313 GLSIDNGNKF

-352 LSNDPKTGKLKYY
+352 LYNDPETGKLKYY
-365 SEAWYKQGNHLS
+365 SEAWFKRGNHLAE
-377 GLARSDVSSAGGFEV
+377 LARSDVSSAGGFEV

-405 VEHQQSLTVHAME
+405 VEHQQSLTVHAVE

-440 VLSDAKMGGH
+440 ALSDAKMGGH
-450 AISTDGTK
+450 AISTDGTT
-458 VDVQAIK
+458 VDVQAVK

-488 ELANDAETGVLK
+488 ELANDPKTGALK

-507 KEGDHTANL
+507 KEGNHTANL

-531 KGGYSLSALNY
+531 KGGYSLSDLHY
-542 SVNAIRSMSETVA
+542 SVNAVRSTSETVA

-578 VHFSGAGGG
+578 VRFNGAGGG

-690 HKGNGNSRVAM
+690 HKGNGNSRVVM

-713 GHGLW
+713 GNGLW

-731 NGEVTSVLAGGA
+731 KGDVASVLAGGA
-743 NVLTKVGE
+743 NVLTKVGD
-751 GELTAGMLGGANV
+751 GDLTAGMLGGANV
-764 MTHISGDEQ
+764 ITHISGDNET
-773 ASNTTAVALG
+773 SNTTAVALG
-783 GANILTKKGKGD
+783 GANILTKKGKGN

-811 DGSTTGVMVGGAN
+811 DGTTTGVMVGGAN

-867 GDGTSIAAMI
+867 GDGTSIAVMI

-952 VGNANIFTHIGNG
+952 VGNANIFTHVGSG

-974 ANVMTKVGND
+974 ANIMTKVGND
-984 LTAALMVGKANIY
+984 LTAALMGGKANIY

-1004 SLGLFAGEMNV
+1004 SLGIFAGEVNV

-1089 NILTKVGEGTTVGLL
+1089 NVLTKVGEGTTVGLL

-1126 KANIVTKVGDGLG
+1126 KANIITKVGDGLG
-1139 INVAWG
+1139 VNVAWG

-1163 GEANILTKVG
+1163 GEANIITKVG

-1191 GNGDDYTGAWGKA
+1191 GNGDDYIGAWGKA

-1210 GDGRNV
+1210 GNGRNV

-1242 NVVTKVG
+1242 NIVTKVG

-1261 NITTTVGNGLS
+1261 NITTTVGDGLS

-1286 GNGVSVNVA
+1286 GDGVSVNVA

-1316 KANANIHIGDGLNIN
+1316 KANANIHVGDGLNIN
-1331 ASYARNNV
+1331 ASYAQNNV

-1357 TSSNKLSALFDNV
+1357 TSSNKLSALFDNI

-1393 TSGTQKGRG
+1393 SSGTQKGRG

-1415 QMDAIEEVGSDL
+1415 QMEAIEEVGSDL

-1442 LNEMDNDLNIDGASD
+1442 LNKMQNALDVDGSSD
-1457 HAPNLIVNGDFE
+1457 QTQAPNLIVNGDFE
-1469 QGDRGWQSTHGVE
+1469 QGDRGWKSTHGVE
-1482 ASYSGSVY
+1482 ASYSGNVY
-1490 GVNGEGHGTRV
+1490 GVNGEGHGARV
-1501 TELDTHTN
+1501 TELDTYTN

-1596 VAKSESSPQA
+1596 VAKSESSQQA

-1611 HAKQNQA
+1611 HAIQNQA

-1658 QQAIENNGQA
+1658 QQALGNNGQA

-1676 SEAVTAELTTL
+1676 SEAVTAELTKL

-1702 KSGEQWRNDFAGGLL
+1702 ESGDQWRNDFAGGLL
-1717 DGVQSQIDDAKQ
+1717 DGVQSQLDDAKQ
-1729 LASDKMA
+1729 LANDKIA

-1741 QSDNNSKVKD
+1741 QSDNNSKVKE
-1751 SIAKSEAG
+1751 SVAKSEAG

-1792 HDAKQAESDAHSAAN
+1792 NDAKQAESDAHSAAN

-1826 AQNDAQGA
+1826 AQNDAKGT

-1839 DRPDRQGVA
+1839 DRPDREGVA

-1856 HRVEGA
+1856 HSVEGA
-1862 GETGSHV
+1862 GETGSHIT
-1869 NTDSQ
+1869 TDSQ

-1882 DGLTEQELEAL
+1882 EGLSEQEQEAL

-1906 AGIRSK
+1906 AGIRGK
-1912 NSGSTITSMFMEA
+1912 NSGSTITSMFTET
-1925 NADSI
+1925 NSDSI
-1930 VVDTTASQDV
+1930 VVPTTASQDV
-1940 VRKEV
+1940 VRKEI
-1945 RISGVNLVGL
+1945 RISGVNLEGL

-1994 VPGFERVDADVSDEV
+1994 VPGFERVDVDVSDEV

-2030 DQAQALATLFVES
+2030 DQAEALATLFVES

-2067 TPHAEKSIVSFW
+2067 APHAEKSIVSFW
-2079 SGKNFKQYRDVLDN
+2079 SGKNFKQYRDILDN

-2141 IDAATFSN
+2141 IDAATLSN

-2160 AQHDVYVIAEG
+2160 AQNDVYVIAEG
-2171 GVRLGNYFWHVE
+2171 GVRLGNYFWNVE

-2213 ADEIGRRLTDAGV
+2213 ADQIGRRLTDAGV
-2226 GVKVRFD
+2226 AVKVRFD
-2233 ALSSAR
+2233 ALSHER
-2239 QAELLADNPDD
+2239 QAELLAENPDG
-2250 YRADTLVELDVKL
+2250 YKADTLVELDVKL

-2278 LRTERNLLVQEGDEG
+2278 LRTERNLLVQEGEEG

-2298 WPGSDDK
+2298 WPGTDGK

-2319 QKAIERFILANFDNF
+2319 QKSIERFILANFDNF

-2348 LSHHDGRTRILAQK
+2348 LSHHDGRTRIIAQK

-2367 TYNTNSELMSVT
+2367 TYNTNVELMSVT
-2379 ELLDAAHVSG
+2379 ELLDAAHVNG
-2389 KVRGE
+2389 KVRGD
-2394 SYQKVIDALAEYHAS
+2394 SYQQVIDALTEYHAS
-2409 TAEHADYELESVEQL
+2409 TVEHADYELESVEKL
-2424 VNLRKK
+2424 LNLRKQ
-2430 IEGYAL
+2430 IEGYVL
-2436 GHPDSGRLEAM
+2436 GHPDSGRVEAM

-2484 DNAHLK
+2484 DNANLK
-2490 QSKHLYLDGN
+2490 ESKHLYLDGN
-2500 GDFVTKGKGNLAKI
+2500 GDFVTKGKGNLATI

-2527 KASVN
+2527 KAAVT
-2532 HEYGQAIADTIFAGL
+2532 HEYGQVVADTIFAGL
-2547 SANELAKDGK
+2547 SANDLAKDGK
-2557 GIDITGLNRIHQA
+2557 GIDIAGLNKVHQA
-2570 LEQHMSPVSATMYI
+2570 IEQHMSPVSATMYI
-2584 WKPSDHSALG
+2584 WKPSDHSTLG
-2594 HAALQIGQGRTQIDA
+2594 HAALQIGQGRTQLEG

-2635 IFNVATEYQ
+2635 IFNVATEDQ

-2673 DGFGLN
+2673 DGFGLK

-2698 DAAYKDASE
+2698 DASYKDASE

-2713 LGNPDMLVST
+2713 LGNPDMLAST
-2723 GIPAHVFQ
+2723 GIPVHVFQ

-2746 VANRFAQEL
+2746 VANRFAEEL

-2765 ALVAKRIDNVVRLFA
+2765 ALVEKRIDNVVRLFA

-2817 NRLSHDPDA
+2817 NRLSNDPDA

-2885 KQSHQVNDDLDAL
+2885 KQSHQVTDVLDAL
-2898 SGSEKHKDKVA
+2898 SGNEKHKENVA

-2917 RDKVPLSP
+2917 RDKESLSP

-2935 GERDARRKIGDITQT
+2935 GEKDARRKIGEITQT
-2950 LLDHAVEK
+2950 LLDHAVEN

-2979 GTASSDDETSTTS
+2979 GAASSEGETSATS

-3005 AEEQASAIRSHYQKQ
+3005 AEEQASEIRNHYQKQ

-3065 IILHGY
+3065 IIIHGY

-3103 MTKAITAHEVANP
+3103 MTKAITAHEMANP
-3116 AGIVGTIAKAVN
+3116 VGIVGAIAKAVN

-3138 GLPQE
+3138 GLPKE

-3162 RVKLSNSGFNVT
+3162 RAKLAIAGYNVT

-3188 MSQYTGQ
+3188 MGQYADQ
-3195 IVSDLLNTQHIKHNE
+3195 IVSGLFNAEQAAVEAGEVLKGLEKDFKRYGDALKPDTSVPGKSKDIRTTKDFLNGYKNDHAKEIVDGFRSDMSIKQLVDLFVKGNWSAEQKGALAWEIESRALKVTFQNKSEKYNRLFREIASAGVVDAKATEQLAPQLMLLNLSNDGFGGRCDPLSKLVLV
-3210 AKLNLEP
+3210 AKQLEND
-3217 HGKNYESRDLIL
+3217 G
-3229 KPISQPETVELGMPE
+3229 QV
-3244 VDQKVLAD
+3244 
-3252 IAERENVIIGVRPV
+3252 GVARQLL
-3266 DEKSKSLIASK
+3266 EK
-3277 MYSSKGLFVKAKSS
+3277 MYSAAAVLSNPTLYSDSEKANASKLLSSLAAIHAKN
-3291 DWGPMSGF
+3291 PMHDTSMKVWQEKLEGKQALTVNGVVEK
-3299 IPVDQSFAKAS
+3299 ITDAS
-3310 ARRDLET
+3310 ANGKPVL
-3317 FNRHAEQS
+3317 
-3325 IQSGNAVSADLYLN
+3325 
-3339 QVRVEELV
+3339 
-3347 SKYHS
+3347 
-3352 LTPLEL
+3352 LEL
-3358 DDQSGMYKTTAT
+3358 DAPGHAMAAWAKGSGDDRVYGFYDPNAGIVEFSSAEKFGDYLTRFFGKSDLNMAQSYKLGKNDAGEAIFNRVVVMDGNTLASYKPTFGDKTTMQGILDLPVFDAT
-3370 NGDQSVPFFLNR
+3370 PIKKPTGGVAS
-3382 VTVDGNELWQVH
+3382 
-3394 YITNGELAPFKVI
+3394 
-3407 GDPVSK
+3407 
-3413 QPMTAD
+3413 
-3419 YDLLTVMYSYGDLG
+3419 DL
-3433 PQDKVKQPL
+3433 
-3442 TWQQWK
+3442 
-3448 DSVTYEDLTP
+3448 E
-3458 KYKELYS
+3458 
-3465 NEDLY
+3465 
-3470 NKKDGASLGNVSG
+3470 
-3483 RLKELKDRI
+3483 
-3492 NVDLGRTNGLEMVHH
+3492 
-3507 GADDANPYAVMA
+3507 
-3519 DNFPATFF
+3519 
-3527 VPKSL
+3527 
-3532 FAEDGLGEGKGS
+3532 
-3544 IQTYFNVNEQG
+3544 
-3555 AVVIRNPQEF
+3555 
-3565 SDFQQVTIN
+3565 
-3574 ASFRASFNDKW
+3574 
-3585 NHGLDE
+3585 
-3591 PLFTTK
+3591 
-3597 RKLSHE
+3597 
-3603 FLNKRDQL
+3603 
-3611 LKKLS
+3611 
-3616 GGRLDAQDETLVAL
+3616 AL
-3630 GNPDDV
+3630 GNKTKV
-3636 SGNKAIVAVD
+3636 VVD
-3646 VSQIFTRQEL
+3646 LAQIFTVQEL
-3656 KERANV
+3656 KERAKV

-3683 TVSRDQIVAS
+3683 AKGRDQIAAS
-3693 FELNKKVNAYIA
+3693 FELNKKINDYIA

-3718 LKEQITS
+3718 LKEQVTS

-3731 MQVAQVDIDAIAQ
+3731 MQVAQAGIDAIAQ

-3761 NGEHRGLTDMMVRW
+3761 NGKHVGLTDMMVRW

-3785 QGYKG
+3785 HGYKG
-3790 ETPNDLGFDAKYH
+3790 ETPSDLGFDAKYH
-3803 VDLGDHYADFKQWL
+3803 VDLGEHYADFKQWL

-3849 LTGVES
+3849 LTGAES

-3865 AAKKVDPISGDSA
+3865 AAKKADPISGDSA
-3878 EMILLKKFADKSYLS
+3878 EMILLKKFADQSYLS

-3907 RSSHETDVDA
+3907 RSSHETDIDA

-3924 AGYDELTNKLAGA
+3924 TGYDELTNKLASA
-3937 TGVDEQLSVLL
+3937 TGVDEQLAVLL

-4008 SSELSAMLKTKHLDA
+4008 SSELSAMLKTKHLDV

-4065 IAVEVLQSLPDDEK
+4065 IAVEVLQNLPDGEK

-4111 RVSDSN
+4111 KVSDSN
-4117 QFRVEQDDMTLRVV
+4117 QFTVEQDDVSLRVV
-4131 YDDVANKPKLTF
+4131 YEDVANKPKITF

-4152 AIHNQNVND
+4152 ALHNQNVND
-4161 WERVAVTPTADGG
+4161 WERVVVTPTADGG
-4174 ETRFDGQIIVQMEN
+4174 ESRFDGQIIVQMEN
-4188 DSVVANAAANL
+4188 DDVVAKAAANL

-4211 LDSDGNYR
+4211 IDSDGNYR

-4240 RDDSDSNNTH
+4240 RDDSESNNTR
-4250 LSGYSAE
+4250 LSGYSADE
-4257 DLAAKLANFQQS
+4257 LAVKLAKFQQS
-4269 FSQAENINNTPD
+4269 FNQAENINNKPD

-4304 NAMDVNGLRVDVSAR
+4304 NAMDANGLRVDVSVR
-4319 SSELAVDATGRK
+4319 SSELAVDEAGRK
-4331 HTKDENGDWIQKAE
+4331 HTKDANGDWVQKAE
-4345 TNKVS
+4345 NNKVS
-4350 LSWNEQGEVIA
+4350 LSWDEQGEVVA
-4361 KEERIR
+4361 KDERIR

-4373 DIDLSRIGVSDVGEI
+4373 DIDLSRIGVSDVDEP

-4402 PEKRKVE
+4402 PEKRKAE
-4409 TETSSSAANNKLSYS
+4409 TETSSSSANNKLSYS

-4451 SGGFKSLAFGDNNVM
+4451 TGGFKSLAFGDNNVM
-4466 VHIGNGESKHSVDM
+4466 VHIGNGESKHSFDI

-4497 VSFNLGQSNDLLVMM
+4497 VSFNLGRSNDLIVMM

-4541 GEDQD
+4541 GEGQD

-4576 DYTCLVEL
+4576 DYTSLVEL
-4584 DSHNERSSRG
+4584 DSQNERSSRG
-4594 LKHDTEAALNKQYNQ
+4594 LKHDAEAALNKQYNQ
-4609 WLSGNSDSSAGK
+4609 WLSGNSDSDTSK

-4708 GQMAGIGAETT
+4708 GQLAGVGAETT

-4724 GVDYTTSGQI
+4724 GVDYTASGHI

-4739 EAVDGVAILTEMLE
+4739 EAVDGVAILKEMLE

-4771 LLDSLKSGI
+4771 LLDSLKAGI
-4780 DMGADGI
+4780 NMGADGI
-4787 QSFAET
+4787 KSFAET
-4793 HGLKDKAPE
+4793 HGLKEKAPE
-4802 EEENKSAVSVNGT
+4802 EEEDNSSVSVNGAN
-4815 SVNSAQGATASDGN
+4815 VNSAQGATVADGS
-4829 TETAETQD
+4829 TETAKTPD

-4898 GDINLSLGNYNF
+4898 GDINISLGNYNF

-4944 NIFTGGEGSD
+4944 NIFTGGEGND

-4997 GGEIDTGL
+4997 GGEIDTGS

-5013 GNFNRVDTGDGQDYS
+5013 GNFNRVDTGDDQDYS

-5091 QFNGEEGRD
+5091 QFNGGEGRD

-5125 VIDNLVEDISS
+5125 VIDNLVEDIRS

-5163 LRDPVSET
+5163 LRDPASDS

-5176 EHIGSVTFNDY
+5176 EHIGSVTFSDY
-5187 FDGKRAQMI
+5187 FNGNRAQVI
-5196 IAMGEKDANGERE
+5196 IAMGEKDATGERE
-5209 YTTLSESSIDALVQ
+5209 YTTLSESAIDALVQ

-5244 SRVAIST
+5244 SRVAITT

>member
-15 GNYSADN
+15 GNYSADD
-22 GNNDIVAIGF
+22 GNNSIVAIGF

-47 GSIGATVHTGSGND
+47 GSIGATVYTGSGND

-71 VEDSTGHLSVKG
+71 VEDTTGHLSVKG

-106 VSIDHLGHHGDVS
+106 VSIDHLGNHGDVN
-119 YGGAAAYNSVKR
+119 YGGVAAYNGITR

-154 HGNLSFAGAGAG
+154 QGNLSFAGAGAG

-174 DQYQG
+174 NRYQD

-184 SFDGAGAANSISSR
+184 TFDGAGAANSISSR

-223 ITLQGAGAS
+223 VTLQGAGAS

-242 DVYQQTHGNI
+242 DVYAQTRGNI
-252 RFEGVGGYNSFYS
+252 RFEGVGGYNSLYS

-297 EYAKAEDIVLT
+297 EYAKAEEIVLT
-308 TAKMH
+308 AAQMH
-313 GSWIGSGT
+313 GLSIDNGNKF

-352 LSNDPKTGKLKYY
+352 LYNDPETGKLKYY
-365 SEAWYKQGNHLS
+365 SEAWFKRGNHLTD
-377 GLARSDVSSAGGFEV
+377 LARSDVSSAGGFEV

-405 VEHQQSLTVHAME
+405 VEHQQSLTVHAVE

-440 VLSDAKMGGH
+440 SLSDAKMGGD
-450 AISTDGTK
+450 AIYADGTK
-458 VDVQAIK
+458 VDVQAVK

-488 ELANDAETGVLK
+488 ELANDPKTGALK

-507 KEGDHTANL
+507 KEGNHTADL

-531 KGGYSLSALNY
+531 KGGYSLSDLHY
-542 SVNAIRSMSETVA
+542 SVNAVRSTSETVA

-578 VHFSGAGGG
+578 VHFNGAGGG

-616 GNTEFNGGGAANVI
+616 GHTEFNGGGAANVI

-690 HKGNGNSRVAM
+690 HKGNGNSRVVM

-713 GHGLW
+713 GNGLW

-731 NGEVTSVLAGGA
+731 KGDVASVLAGGA
-743 NVLTKVGE
+743 NVLTKVGD
-751 GELTAGMLGGANV
+751 GDLTAGMLGGANV
-764 MTHISGDEQ
+764 ITHISGDNET
-773 ASNTTAVALG
+773 SNTTAVALG
-783 GANILTKKGKGD
+783 GANILTKKGKGNA
-795 TLAVMGGGAN
+795 LAVMGGGAN

-811 DGSTTGVMVGGAN
+811 DGTTTGVMVGGAN

-867 GDGTSIAAMI
+867 GDGTSIAVMI

-952 VGNANIFTHIGNG
+952 VGNANIFTHVGSG

-974 ANVMTKVGND
+974 ANIMNKVGND

-1004 SLGLFAGEMNV
+1004 SLGIFAGEVNV

-1126 KANIVTKVGDGLG
+1126 KANIITKVGDGLG
-1139 INVAWG
+1139 VNVAWG

-1163 GEANILTKVG
+1163 GEANVITKVG

-1210 GDGRNV
+1210 GNGRNV

-1242 NVVTKVG
+1242 NIVTKVG

-1261 NITTTVGNGLS
+1261 NITTTVGDGLS

-1286 GNGVSVNVA
+1286 GDGVSVNVA

-1316 KANANIHIGDGLNIN
+1316 KANANIHIGDGLGIN
-1331 ASYARNNV
+1331 ASYAQNNV
-1339 AIKVG
+1339 AIKIG

-1357 TSSNKLSALFDNV
+1357 TSSNKLSALFDNI
-1370 KQTLLGVGGSQ
+1370 KQTVLGVGGSQ

-1393 TSGTQKGRG
+1393 SSGTQKGRG

-1442 LNEMDNDLNIDGASD
+1442 LNKMQNALNVDGSSD
-1457 HAPNLIVNGDFE
+1457 QTQAPNLIVNGDFE
-1469 QGDRGWQSTHGVE
+1469 QGDQGWKSTHGVE
-1482 ASYSGSVY
+1482 ASHSGNVY
-1490 GVNGEGHGTRV
+1490 GVNGEGHGARV
-1501 TELDTHTN
+1501 TELDTYTN

-1583 GHNDGLGYILDNV
+1583 GQNDGLGYILDNV
-1596 VAKSESSPQA
+1596 VAKSESSQQA

-1611 HAKQNQA
+1611 HATQNQA

-1624 DKERAEADRQRL
+1624 DKDRAEADRQRL

-1658 QQAIENNGQA
+1658 QQALENNGQA

-1676 SEAVTAELTTL
+1676 SEAVTAELTKL
-1687 AQGLDVLDGQATHTG
+1687 AQGLDVLDDQATHTG
-1702 KSGEQWRNDFAGGLL
+1702 ESGDQWRNDFAGGLL
-1717 DGVQSQIDDAKQ
+1717 DGVQRQLDDAKQ
-1729 LASDKMA
+1729 LANDKIA

-1741 QSDNNSKVKD
+1741 QSDNNSKVKE
-1751 SIAKSEAG
+1751 SVAKSEAG

-1770 EQDIAEA
+1770 EQDIADA

-1792 HDAKQAESDAHSAAN
+1792 NDAKQAESDAHSAAN
-1807 DAQSRGDRDAMN
+1807 DAQSRGDRDALN

-1826 AQNDAQGA
+1826 AQNDAKGT

-1839 DRPDRQGVA
+1839 DRPDREGVT

-1869 NTDSQ
+1869 TNDSQ

-1882 DGLTEQELEAL
+1882 EGLSEQEQEAL

-1906 AGIRSK
+1906 AGIRGK
-1912 NSGSTITSMFMEA
+1912 NSGSTISSMFTET
-1925 NADSI
+1925 NSDSI
-1930 VVDTTASQDV
+1930 VVPTAASQDV
-1940 VRKEV
+1940 VRQEI
-1945 RISGVNLVGL
+1945 RISGVNLEGL
-1955 GEASHDSAE
+1955 GEASHD
-1964 SLVAARAEKVANLYR
+1964 
-1979 WLDTDNDVATDKYVP
+1979 
-1994 VPGFERVDADVSDEV
+1994 G
-2009 KQRMIQ
+2009 
-2015 SMSGY
+2015 
-2020 IEHTDNQVPK
+2020 
-2030 DQAQALATLFVES
+2030 
-2043 TLDYDWDKRVE
+2043 
-2054 FLTKL
+2054 
-2059 ESYGYSFE
+2059 
-2067 TPHAEKSIVSFW
+2067 
-2079 SGKNFKQYRDVLDN
+2079 
-2093 AQTDGKKVVYD
+2093 
-2104 IDVKGN
+2104 
-2110 AFAIDLNKHLMR
+2110 
-2122 WGGLFLDPD
+2122 
-2131 NAEQNQLKSS
+2131 
-2141 IDAATFSN
+2141 
-2149 TGFWSSVYATG
+2149 
-2160 AQHDVYVIAEG
+2160 
-2171 GVRLGNYFWHVE
+2171 
-2183 LPALRQLQREGLVGE
+2183 
-2198 IRLLDKPVSEYKDLP
+2198 
-2213 ADEIGRRLTDAGV
+2213 
-2226 GVKVRFD
+2226 
-2233 ALSSAR
+2233 
-2239 QAELLADNPDD
+2239 
-2250 YRADTLVELDVKL
+2250 TLVNT
-2263 SAIDSMLRESLPFYS
+2263 MLRESLPFYS
-2278 LRTERNLLVQEGDEG
+2278 LRTERNLLVQEGEEG

-2298 WPGSDDK
+2298 WPGTDGK

-2319 QKAIERFILANFDNF
+2319 QKSIERFILANFDNF

-2367 TYNTNSELMSVT
+2367 TYNANVELMSVT

-2394 SYQKVIDALAEYHAS
+2394 SYQQVIDALTEYHAS
-2409 TAEHADYELESVEQL
+2409 TAEHADYELTSVEKL
-2424 VNLRKK
+2424 LNLRKQV
-2430 IEGYAL
+2430 EGYVL
-2436 GHPDSGRLEAM
+2436 GHPDSGRVQAM
-2447 NSLLNQVNSRLEE
+2447 NSLLNQVNSRLEA
-2460 VSVLAVSE
+2460 VSVLVVSE

-2477 SRLYDQL
+2477 SHLYDQL
-2484 DNAHLK
+2484 DNANLK
-2490 QSKHLYLDGN
+2490 ESKHLYLDGN
-2500 GDFVTKGKGNLAKI
+2500 GDFVTKGKGNLANI
-2514 DQLGGSDAVLEKV
+2514 DKLGGSDAVLEKV
-2527 KASVN
+2527 KAAVS
-2532 HEYGQAIADTIFAGL
+2532 HEYGQVVADTIFAGL
-2547 SANELAKDGK
+2547 SANDLAKDGK
-2557 GIDITGLNRIHQA
+2557 GIDIAGLNKVHQA
-2570 LEQHMSPVSATMYI
+2570 IEQHMSPVSATMYI

-2594 HAALQIGQGRTQIDA
+2594 HAALQIGQGRTQLEG

-2635 IFNVATEYQ
+2635 IFNVATEDQ

-2685 KRFIEKLNAAKGI
+2685 KRFVEKLNAAKGI
-2698 DAAYKDASE
+2698 DASYKDASE

-2713 LGNPDMLVST
+2713 LGNPDMLAST

-2746 VANRFAQEL
+2746 VANRFAEEL

-2765 ALVAKRIDNVVRLFA
+2765 ALVEKRIDNVVRLFA

-2817 NRLSHDPDA
+2817 NRLSNDPDA

-2885 KQSHQVNDDLDAL
+2885 KQSHQATDLLDAL
-2898 SGSEKHKDKVA
+2898 SGNEKHKENVA

-2917 RDKVPLSP
+2917 RDKESLSP

-2935 GERDARRKIGDITQT
+2935 GEKDARRKIGDITQT
-2950 LLDHAVEK
+2950 LLDHAVEN

-2979 GTASSDDETSTTS
+2979 GAASSEGETSATS

-3005 AEEQASAIRSHYQKQ
+3005 AEEQASAIRNHYQKQ

-3065 IILHGY
+3065 IIIHGY

-3116 AGIVGTIAKAVN
+3116 AGIVGAIAKAVN

-3138 GLPQE
+3138 GLPKE

-3162 RVKLSNSGFNVT
+3162 RAKLAIAGYNVT

-3188 MSQYTGQ
+3188 MGQYADQ
-3195 IVSDLLNTQHIKHNE
+3195 IVSGLFNAEQAAVEAGEVLKGLEKDFKRYGDALKPDTSVPGKAKDIRTTKDFLNGYKNDHAKEIVDGFRSDMSIKQLVDLFVKGNWSAEQKGALAWEIESRALKVTFQNKSEKYNRLFREIASAGVVDAKATEQLAPQLMLLNLSNDGFGGRCDPLSKLVLV
-3210 AKLNLEP
+3210 AKQLEND
-3217 HGKNYESRDLIL
+3217 G
-3229 KPISQPETVELGMPE
+3229 QV
-3244 VDQKVLAD
+3244 
-3252 IAERENVIIGVRPV
+3252 GVARQLL
-3266 DEKSKSLIASK
+3266 EK
-3277 MYSSKGLFVKAKSS
+3277 MYSAAAVLSNPTLYSDSEKANASKLLSSLAAIHAKN
-3291 DWGPMSGF
+3291 PMHDTSMKVWQEKLEGKQALTVNGVVEK
-3299 IPVDQSFAKAS
+3299 ITDAS
-3310 ARRDLET
+3310 ANGKPVL
-3317 FNRHAEQS
+3317 
-3325 IQSGNAVSADLYLN
+3325 
-3339 QVRVEELV
+3339 
-3347 SKYHS
+3347 
-3352 LTPLEL
+3352 LEL
-3358 DDQSGMYKTTAT
+3358 DAPGHAMAAWAKGSGDDRVYGFYDPNAGIVEFSSAEKFGDYLTRFFGKSDLNMAQGYKLGKNAAGEAIFNRVVVMDGNTLASYKPTFGDKTTMQGILDLPVFDSTPIKKPTGGVASDLEAL
-3370 NGDQSVPFFLNR
+3370 GDK
-3382 VTVDGNELWQVH
+3382 T
-3394 YITNGELAPFKVI
+3394 KV
-3407 GDPVSK
+3407 V
-3413 QPMTAD
+3413 
-3419 YDLLTVMYSYGDLG
+3419 
-3433 PQDKVKQPL
+3433 
-3442 TWQQWK
+3442 
-3448 DSVTYEDLTP
+3448 
-3458 KYKELYS
+3458 
-3465 NEDLY
+3465 
-3470 NKKDGASLGNVSG
+3470 
-3483 RLKELKDRI
+3483 
-3492 NVDLGRTNGLEMVHH
+3492 VDL
-3507 GADDANPYAVMA
+3507 A
-3519 DNFPATFF
+3519 
-3527 VPKSL
+3527 
-3532 FAEDGLGEGKGS
+3532 
-3544 IQTYFNVNEQG
+3544 
-3555 AVVIRNPQEF
+3555 
-3565 SDFQQVTIN
+3565 
-3574 ASFRASFNDKW
+3574 
-3585 NHGLDE
+3585 
-3591 PLFTTK
+3591 
-3597 RKLSHE
+3597 
-3603 FLNKRDQL
+3603 
-3611 LKKLS
+3611 
-3616 GGRLDAQDETLVAL
+3616 
-3630 GNPDDV
+3630 
-3636 SGNKAIVAVD
+3636 
-3646 VSQIFTRQEL
+3646 QIFTVQEL
-3656 KERANV
+3656 KERAKV

-3683 TVSRDQIVAS
+3683 AKGRDQIAAS
-3693 FELNKKVNAYIA
+3693 FELNKKINAYIA

-3718 LKEQITS
+3718 LKEQVTS

-3731 MQVAQVDIDAIAQ
+3731 MQIAQAGIDAIAQ
-3744 TRPELAARIFMV
+3744 TRPELAARIFTV

-3761 NGEHRGLTDMMVRW
+3761 NGKHVGLTDMMVRW

-3785 QGYKG
+3785 HGYKG
-3790 ETPNDLGFDAKYH
+3790 ETPSDLGFDAKYH
-3803 VDLGDHYADFKQWL
+3803 VDLSEHYADFQQWL

-3855 VQMAFYFLKE
+3855 AQMAFYFLKE
-3865 AAKKVDPISGDSA
+3865 AAKKADPISGDSA
-3878 EMILLKKFADKSYLS
+3878 EMILLKKFADQSYLS

-3924 AGYDELTNKLAGA
+3924 KGYDELTNKLASA
-3937 TGVDEQLSVLL
+3937 TGVNEQLSVLL

-4008 SSELSAMLKTKHLDA
+4008 SSELSAMLKTKHLDVA
-4023 TLFENARANGM
+4023 LFENARANGM
-4034 RIVALDANSSARP
+4034 HIVALDANSSARP

-4065 IAVEVLQSLPDDEK
+4065 IAVEVLQNLPDGEK

-4111 RVSDSN
+4111 KVSDSN
-4117 QFRVEQDDMTLRVV
+4117 QFTVEQDDVSLRVV
-4131 YDDVANKPKLTF
+4131 YDDVANKPKITF

-4152 AIHNQNVND
+4152 DLHNQNVND
-4161 WERVAVTPTADGG
+4161 WERVVVTPTADGG

-4188 DSVVANAAANL
+4188 DAVAAKAAANL

-4240 RDDSDSNNTH
+4240 RDDSESNNTR
-4250 LSGYSAE
+4250 LSGYSADE
-4257 DLAAKLANFQQS
+4257 LAVKLAKFQQS
-4269 FSQAENINNTPD
+4269 FNQAENVSSKPD

-4304 NAMDVNGLRVDVSAR
+4304 NAMDANGLRLDVSVR
-4319 SSELAVDATGRK
+4319 SSELAVDETGRK
-4331 HTKDENGDWIQKAE
+4331 HTKDANGHWVQKAE
-4345 TNKVS
+4345 SNKVS
-4350 LSWNEQGEVIA
+4350 LSWNEQGDVVA
-4361 KEERIR
+4361 KDERIR

-4373 DIDLSRIGVSDVGEI
+4373 DIDLSRIGISDVDEP
-4388 ARGAIGDNNDVFDA
+4388 ARGAIGDNKDVFDA
-4402 PEKRKVE
+4402 PEKRKAE
-4409 TETSSSAANNKLSYS
+4409 TETSSSSANNKLSYS

-4451 SGGFKSLAFGDNNVM
+4451 TGGFKSLAFGDNNVM
-4466 VHIGNGESKHSVDM
+4466 IHIGNGESKHSFDI

-4497 VSFNLGQSNDLLVMM
+4497 VSFNKGRSNDLIVMM

-4541 GEDQD
+4541 GEGQD

-4576 DYTCLVEL
+4576 DYTSLVEL
-4584 DSHNERSSRG
+4584 DSQNERSSRG
-4594 LKHDTEAALNKQYNQ
+4594 LKHDAEAALNKQYNQ
-4609 WLSGNSDSSAGK
+4609 WLSGNSDSDTSK

-4708 GQMAGIGAETT
+4708 GQLAGVGAETT

-4724 GVDYTTSGQI
+4724 GVDYTASGHI

-4739 EAVDGVAILTEMLE
+4739 EAVDGVAILKEMLE

-4764 AFVDPAK
+4764 AFVDPTK
-4771 LLDSLKSGI
+4771 LVNSLEAGI
-4780 DMGADGI
+4780 NMGADGI
-4787 QSFAET
+4787 KSFAET
-4793 HGLKDKAPE
+4793 HGLKEKAPE
-4802 EEENKSAVSVNGT
+4802 EEESKPSVSLNGE
-4815 SVNSAQGATASDGN
+4815 SLNSTQGATVADGS
-4829 TETAETQD
+4829 TETTEKPD

-4864 SLVENL
+4864 SLVANL

-4944 NIFTGGEGSD
+4944 NIFTGGEGND

-4997 GGEIDTGL
+4997 GGEIDTGS

-5013 GNFNRVDTGDGQDYS
+5013 GNFNRVDTGDDQDYS

-5038 LGAGNDFAN
+5038 LGAGDDFAN

-5091 QFNGEEGRD
+5091 QFNGGEGRD

-5125 VIDNLVEDISS
+5125 VIDNLVEDIRS

-5163 LRDPVSET
+5163 LRDPASDS

-5176 EHIGSVTFNDY
+5176 EHIGSVTFSDY
-5187 FDGKRAQMI
+5187 FNGNRAQVI
-5196 IAMGEKDANGERE
+5196 IAMGEKDATGERE
-5209 YTTLSESSIDALVQ
+5209 YTTLSESAIDALVQ

-5244 SRVAIST
+5244 SRVAITT